1 MSTQSYYKDRLG
13 FDPREAL
20 YDNNNGEV
28 QQHHTSSSSTS
39 INNNHH
45 HQQHQQQ
52 QYHQTIT
59 TTTTHRHSIGGSGG
73 GAVATSS
80 SGGTTIV
87 GKNHHYYNN
96 GGGGGSPGPGNGTV
110 GGGGTSPHNGGG
122 HHHQHHH
129 NNNGEYYHTTPA
141 KRHRQS
147 FTATSPATG
156 SSLNVTSQGGYEDA
170 LTQFKDERDAIQKKT
185 FTKWVNKHLKKA
197 SRRVDDLF
205 EDLRDGHNLLSL
217 LEVLSGEHLPREK
230 GKMRFHM
237 LQNAQ
242 MALDFLRYKKIKLV
256 NIRAEDIVDGNP
268 KLTLG
273 LIWTIILHFQ
283 ISDIVVGQEDN
294 LTAREALLR
303 WARRSTA
310 KYPGVRVNDFTSSWR
325 DGLAFSALIHRNRPD
340 LIDWRESRSRRPR
353 ERLEVA
359 FHVVEKE
366 YGVTRLLDPEDVD
379 TNEPDEKSMITY
391 LSSLYDVFPE
401 PPQMHPL
408 FDMDS
413 QRRVQEYRE
422 QAQQLLYWCREK
434 TSLLQERAFPT
445 TLIELKRLL
454 TDLNRFR
461 TEEVPPRQR
470 DKQHLFS
477 IYKELEKYFE
487 SIGEVDVETELRPE
501 ALEKAWHRLMS
512 ALADRDSILQQEVQR
527 LERLQKIAEKV
538 QREYKHT
545 ETIITKIET
554 RISEESRRI
563 ERLHP
568 VEAKNIVEG
577 LDGDIR
583 HLEQPLQEMNDDC
596 HNLKDGRYPQ
606 ASDLHKKVT
615 KLHQR
620 WSQLRT
626 TFHTSLVQKLSGLS
640 YPVQETTIT
649 KQTRVVTETRQI
661 GTNPY
666 FRDVQEYTEW
676 CQSKLKQLHTSDYGS
691 DLPSAKVELERHQ
704 HEHKVIDQFHSK
716 IAQCERHASN
726 FTGEELQLYRQ
737 RLSQLQ
743 KVYAEL
749 LSTSTKRLSDLDA
762 LVDFLAT
769 ATAELS
775 WLNDR
780 EQIEVSRDWA
790 DKNLDLS
797 AVHRYYE
804 NLMSE
809 LEKREMHFATILD
822 RGEALLVQSHPAS
835 KCIEG
840 HLQALQSQWSWLLQL
855 TLCLEVHLKHATDYH
870 SFFDEVREAE
880 NWLTKRDEILNS
892 KYSQSEFTLDQGESL
907 LRGMQDI
914 REELNAFGETIAQL
928 QHQAT
933 AIVPLKQ
940 RKQPVNRQCTVQSI
954 CSYKQGNISLDKNET
969 CTLLDTSG
977 RVKWRVKTSKGVEGS
992 VHGVCLLLPPPDQEA
1007 IEAAERLKRLF
1018 DRSVALWQKKQLRLR
1033 QNMIFATIKVVKGWD
1048 FEQFLAMGAEQRTA
1062 IRRALNDDA
1071 DKLSKQASR
1080 IFTEQCISLKT
1091 RLEEMARELDH
1102 IILSPMPRDLDS
1114 LEHTVQILEDYKRRL
1129 GGLEPD
1135 LKHLQET
1142 FRTITLKTPAL
1153 KKSLD
1158 NLMDLWKELNTQA
1171 GLHGDRLKLLEGALA
1186 GLEDNEQ
1193 VISDLEGKLSRQLEL
1208 PSTQEGLY
1216 EVYKRLTAIQETI
1229 SSQQPEM
1236 DKMNDSADQLGRM
1249 GVPTKVLGDLKRLH
1263 SNVERLNSRWN
1274 NICGQLAER
1283 MRSVETAIGLM
1294 KNLQTSIVVE
1304 ETWVEKQTEKL
1315 QALPTATS
1323 ARELD
1328 SMLGETVERIPKV
1341 EQVNLTGGRL
1351 IREAKIYDG
1360 KCVHYIDWL
1369 SEVRPSFS
1377 PPRQDLRPANADPG
1391 ATEVYSKRLDTLN
1404 GRFETLLEQLTQR
1417 LKTAIEVN
1425 GADGLRYAESL
1436 HKPLRTYRVEFN
1448 LGRPANNGTE
1458 GNQEVEEDIYT
1469 STYSTS
1475 QITKITNNKLIYDT
1489 IDKNGM
1495 PTTAASQ
1502 LRENGSPT
1510 KAKPTDG
1517 AGYPTNGASSV
1528 QFTEIRSLKR
1538 IQRTSEA
1545 VGTNGDEDGA
1555 ALLGDGDNILNTPG
1569 IIDPTTGR
1577 TLTVGEAIR
1586 LRVLDVR
1593 SGLLNVSTTGE
1604 RISLEEAALR
1614 QLIDPAL
1621 VGKLL
1626 RPGAALDRDGRPLSL
1641 LEVIQKEILE
1651 AENGGSYES
1660 TEKRIKVTTEGINER
1675 QHSGSSRAAI
1685 ADGGGS
1691 GGAAAATVAAT
1702 TASSSSS
1709 QQQQRAVKYST
1720 KEAKS
1725 IVDAIKQGL
1734 VDVTAG
1740 GGGGLYRTPS
1750 GRELSLADAY
1760 ECGYLVRSEAIKIAP
1775 HTLCLA
1781 DALAQGLVDTG
1792 GWVTDRNTGDTF
1804 RLDSA
1809 IERQLIDPHVRE
1821 VVDTKH
1827 DTKVTVAQ
1835 ALEQGIINARTG
1847 RYMNPQTKEKL
1858 TFAEARHR
1866 QLIGKPLTLKDVCDL
1881 QLYDQSERI
1890 ASPTRR
1896 ERVNI
1901 PGAISLGVLDGENV
1915 RSIFKTSGAELLTL
1929 AEAMDQGIVLPFEN
1943 RYRHHETGEL
1953 MTIPEAV
1960 DRGLISSVSI
1970 RSIFNIHGFKDPHSG
1985 EFVSFN
1991 MALAKN
1997 VLRKRDGQF
2006 MLDSGKGVLL
2016 PLGEAVGLGLVRP
2029 EVYEMFNR
2037 AIGVQ
2042 DDRADR
2048 ELSLIEL
2055 VYRDH
2060 IDPKTGFL
2068 LDAARRVLPLEP
2080 AIERKFIT
2088 PEGALLLISLLNI
2101 TLTTETVTKTI
2112 KRYVT
2117 ITHTGEAPE
2126 GQPQVLLSFTEAVRQ
2141 GLIDEQTRTYRDP
2154 ATGNLYSI
2162 QQALNHGL
2170 LLPDTEA
2177 LPEQAAGGAPSG
2189 SGATAPIQ
2197 FETRVVKGANS
2208 RTLNIT
2214 TEYLER
2220 ADSELQTFELP
2231 ANGWPLNEAIERQL
2245 LNPDTGLLVIPGT
2258 DRLVSFEECIKLQ
2271 IINRQSAFV
2280 SDPKTPERRVT
2291 IDRALEKKIL
2301 DPVGRYSARKG
2312 AEPLTMRQA
2321 IEQEYIIFEQ
2331 CLPSVTVADGS
2342 ENRTIQVTKRTGQPD
2357 RVEISNPSA
2366 KNSTLV
2372 EVKVVATPEL
2382 MSPEPLQLAPGVI
2395 YDPSTALVIFAET
2408 GRSDSILGAV
2418 AGGKID
2424 PSLVQLVDPA
2434 NPAGEKLSIAEA
2446 IKRGLIDEQTGEIRT
2461 ASGPIS
2467 MIEAI
2472 QKGLLLVAGAPLV
2485 AAAGAIDSLKLFTD
2499 PVTGE
2504 EIPIELAYERGLI
2517 TRSQLPS
2524 PERAALLRKKLSVE
2538 SRRSSEGITTV
2549 VTKAGSLEYG
2559 QEPKKL
2565 QKMRKCVLRP
2575 KDAAEQGIIDA
2586 DTAQKLEDPALFSN
2600 PSTTLADVLKSGQ
2613 LKGESGRIVDPQ
2625 RGHVLNL
2632 KQAAQRGILDLHG
2645 TNMIF
2650 VPIARCLSLPAL
2662 ETQGLLNPSDSRIYH
2677 PESGQLLTLR
2687 EALLCEIVDPL
2698 AEITVNEQSMPLEQA
2713 ISAGLVDEDRC
2724 TIGGELKIVDAI
2736 DRGLCQPSNYESK
2749 IPPIGM
2755 SLPVVVERGLLDVA
2769 RKEVT
2774 HPISRVPM
2782 PLESALRNDFIMATP
2797 YTPDVDGV
2805 QLLDAIDRGRI
2816 DTTKGTYK
2824 TPLKGTAE
2832 IVDIPLRE
2840 AIDTG
2845 KLIVK
2850 PLPKLIQNL
2859 QANHAVTSVQETVA
2873 AFHTITTKT
2882 VEIQSGY
2889 ALISAN
2895 EVQDLQTGAIMSVD
2909 EAVKQGIMTQP
2920 EETREELTQQEVKI
2934 GLNEALQRGLLDV
2947 TKGTFIHPS
2956 TGEVMSISV
2965 AVDRGFIGSHS
2976 SSEETLNRSP
2986 EMSHKA
2992 IGKVDVAESTPSDSP
3007 KKTVPLEASGQL
3019 GPMSQQPSGTPV
3031 GGVLDRSQVAQSAPS
3046 AVASNSSTA
3055 PSSGSNIGNNIKDAA
3070 KLGLMAVVGAP
3081 VLGGMAIAGAVKK
3094 AFEKK
3099 DKGDTASAAGFE
3111 VVGNIE
3117 EPTVPFVNLATD
3129 EILDPTANQFAQS
3142 QPMVDSSAQKMPAEQ
3157 DTEKAPEA
3165 IEALENVE
3173 QLAKAMVEPVKPE
3186 ENSTVKE
3193 ELKAEVPSTTDGG
3206 AGSKLMDAAKLGLM
3220 AVVGA
3225 PLLAGKAVVDALKS
3239 DKQPAAV
3246 GEVVA
3251 TGVEPTE
3258 RHVTFVERPSERP
3271 ERMTLGEAISQG
3283 KIDPKHCRILV
3294 DDKQMPYT
3302 VEEGLNQGNVR
3313 IYDVVDVL
3321 SKERI
3326 SFVEGEEGDDALV
3339 LDASLTEQRLGELG
3353 VYDVEKGY
3361 FLDPTTGERVSF
3373 RDFIYNAGALIDP
3386 TTIFV
3391 KDLGRNRFERLDVAL
3406 KKHLIDKHT
3415 GHMLDNKTGKKIKF
3429 VECCRRGWIVQREP
3443 AGDEDL
3449 SPTLAEV
3456 IDAGQINPQTGEF
3469 IQNNESIPIAEAL
3482 RAGFIDND
3490 SLSVRDPTDGQI
3502 VPLAVAIEKGIID
3515 LKLGVLFNK
3524 DTQEE
3529 IDLNEAYVKG
3539 YMLEGKRKPISL
3551 EAAVLKGLYNPES
3564 GLILDTITEEMVDV
3578 QQSVDKGIVDPKI
3591 SNVKDTKENTL
3602 VPLQDALDMKL
3613 IDAESGKLKDTAS
3626 DQLMALDVA
3635 VEKNLMDTKHV
3646 THSLIDVLSREF
3658 YNPATGKILD
3668 PANGDESNLKDAIN
3682 TQLVEIDSVLIR
3694 DEARESV
3701 VKCRDAIA
3709 SGLVDDVRGVLT
3721 RPELTLDRAYQKG
3734 YVLSNKKPIS
3744 LADALLRGFYDPTTG
3759 KLLLEDAP
3767 AAVTL
3772 EQAIGQG
3779 EISTND
3785 LIVRDPKSGT
3795 VISLAEAIRSE
3806 LVDPAAGLVV
3816 DSASGLSMGLGEAMD
3831 RGLIVASKRRCSLPD
3846 AVYRGLYDPKSGQ
3859 FSSTTTPERMS
3870 TERAIRR
3877 GLLDPESTIV
3887 TVGGKI
3893 VPFELAIEN
3902 GTVDVRRGTIRDDE
3916 GVRIDFREAFDRGLL
3931 VEVRKPIGLSEAV
3944 LKGIYREGNGKFVHA
3959 FDIGLL
3965 YDRKAPVSLQRAIHQ
3980 GIYDDKTGKF
3990 VEPATG
3996 RKITLQEATR
4006 KFIINPQLPCYF
4018 NERDETMLNLFE
4030 ACRAKLIDRREGVFR
4045 EPGSE
4050 VFIPLSE
4057 ALALGLIVDIES
4069 AGFGLYETLAM
4080 GFYRPQ
4086 TGQIL
4091 HPITGRQITLE
4102 EACDEDI
4109 VSPAASIVKIAST
4122 GRYVRLDEAIE
4133 QGVVDAQ
4140 AGMYNLPEGKVN
4152 LQEARRRGL
4161 IVTNQKLLSLEK
4173 AIKMGLYRGD
4183 EGGFV
4188 EPSSGDLLNL
4198 QEALDAG
4205 LLDFETTVYKDAI
4218 TGQDKPLRAA
4228 MHQAD
4233 IDVDKG
4239 KVLDRK
4245 NDRAY
4250 NFDVAFGKGLLVT
4263 VNRPITGKIL
4273 ERKES
4278 IDNLLQESPIGRG
4291 PKEMSLQDAL
4301 RHDLLSLEVSVVRD
4315 PRTGLFVP
4323 LRQALQDGVLQ
4334 EGARATVDPKL
4345 LFFTFDNDCVV
4356 YVREPLSFDRAV
4368 ECQLLDLT
4376 TGRFLSVPSAS
4387 TAQPGPAPSSEPSA
4401 ATITLRDAIVQ
4412 GLIDPESVLL
4422 KDGAKR
4428 KLLHLPEAFRKG
4440 LIEPEKSNVLDT
4452 ASSKL
4457 VPLQAAVETGLLT
4470 TPRRA
4475 FGLLEAL
4482 DYQLYA
4488 PAEGNFRDP
4497 FHHAAPARTL
4507 TATIEAGLIDPST
4520 TVVRDSVG
4528 KGSAI
4533 VPLASAIASG
4543 LVDAARGHY
4552 HGDDREPIDLVQ
4564 AREKGYLLLAEQRQA
4579 VIEKFALCEDHL
4591 AKLLEWITRVEQD
4604 IAAVGGPKERV
4615 DDLRN
4620 QINSLKQIKE
4630 DIDGQSRPVASCLD
4644 QVRQLVLTGGDV
4656 LSAPEVAALETSG
4669 RELRARVDKAQD
4681 RTGKLLRRLG
4691 AARDEL
4697 GKLRT
4702 ELDTFSSW
4710 LQSSRR
4716 TLEDK
4721 ESTLSDLHNLP
4732 SQSDTVKE
4740 FHSDVI
4746 AHQADLRFIT
4756 MSAQKFVDECK
4767 DYLGVL
4773 NDFRTTLPDRLP
4785 HIEQISSSDSPI
4797 RQEVSL
4803 VTAQYRDLL
4812 NRANVLLDRLAG
4824 LGNRQRDYQESL
4836 EKVRSWLRDV
4846 QPRVSSV
4853 LSDPIAADPQSVQDQ
4868 MNQTK
4873 ALQSE
4878 FLSQGRLLDNVQHS
4892 LDALL
4897 KSLAGRLSPSE
4908 VSALEIPV
4916 EEVKDKYSQLLE
4928 ALGDRSKL
4936 LDTALVQSQGVQ
4948 DALDGLAVWINQSEE
4963 KFKLQNRPASLIK
4976 DRLNEQV
4983 REHRGLLNDLESH
4996 RTSLESVTLSAQELM
5011 ATPSNTRLAKR
5022 IESNLS
5028 DVTGRFEKLLDKALK
5043 RGEFLEDTMSQLTKF
5058 LNDSSNLEHEL
5069 TALNEALEGREL
5081 ASLPAEV
5088 FAQRMVELS
5097 RAKEDL
5103 RPQYE
5108 ATVRLGKDLVAKRDV
5123 TDTGVV
5129 RDLVK
5134 VLENL
5139 WKTTV
5144 TTLEEK
5150 LKLSKQKAEQ
5160 LHAYENLKDQVLVW
5174 LSSIETRT
5182 NNLAPVAVDVDAIKF
5197 QIEEV
5202 RPLVKEHREY
5212 GVTIDRVNDLGAQYD
5227 ALIRPDSPTR
5237 KRSVYSPIKR
5247 SNVSPMRRMSGDAR
5261 SPSPTKG
5268 GPSPLSP
5275 ASGSSGFGSRRSSQD
5290 GFQLTDLTPIQQQ
5303 LTEINNRYS
5312 LVGARLNDRQNEL
5325 DSVRD
5330 EVRKHQENLKTLAS
5344 FLDKIHRQVPRDVI
5358 GNKEEADRCNKQA
5371 RKILEEMYERQSLL
5385 DSTKAQVKD
5394 LLKRKPDVQG
5404 AERLRAELDTV
5415 ADRWKNLNDL
5425 CKDRITFSEHLRDFL
5440 DTHDNLNTWLAA
5452 KERMLTVLGPISS
5465 DPRMVQSQV
5474 QQVQVLREE
5483 FRGQQPQLNHLQEVG
5498 NAVLEHLRESSPEG
5512 QAVSTKLRNVQKKW
5526 DELVARLDERAQ
5538 SLGAAADSSK
5548 EFDAGLNRLREAL
5561 QTISD
5566 NLDSL
5571 PTDRDHQ
5578 ETLRKI
5584 ENLERQLEGQR
5595 PLLADSEAAA
5605 ETLCRVLSDPVSRA
5619 DVNARVAAVGKQYQ
5633 TLQKKLDMR
5642 KAETDAALR
5651 DGRQFAETCAKT
5663 LGWLSG
5669 ELGNLTD
5676 RLLVSAHRPT
5686 LQHQIDTHEPVYR
5699 EVMGREHEVIMLLNK
5714 GRDLQDRPGQTT
5726 DRGMQ
5731 RDLEKIAQQWD
5742 RLRSAADDAAALRK
5756 PLQSVRKLAGEIAA
5770 EARAAGGDGD
5780 HLKSEV
5786 DGISDRIE
5794 DLHARL
5800 DDRCGELQS
5809 AATAVS
5815 QFNDQVKLLGVDL
5828 NDLEQQV
5835 DSLHPP
5841 AREIKVVL
5849 NQLDEVA
5856 GILGKIDRAA
5866 SNVSEVERAGEQ
5878 LVDCGFAPDTAQTR
5892 DQIGTLRKQLGRLE
5906 NRARD
5911 HDDALQRALKA
5922 LEKFYDLHQHTQ
5934 EDLGDVSDQLKKM
5947 KPVSSE
5953 LEQIRHQQEDFRR
5966 FRQRVVEP
5974 LTGKIDELNRL
5985 GQDLIRSAQGG
5996 VPTALLEK
6004 DLEKINDR
6012 WNDLKEKMNERER
6025 RLDVGLLQ
6033 SGKFQEALDGLS
6045 EWLKVTEEMVANQKP
6060 PSADYKVVKA
6070 QLADQPFLMKMLS
6083 DRQETMASMFELGQ
6097 EVAAGCDAS
6106 EKAAIERQLKELMR
6120 RLDDLTDAAQRRTHD
6135 LEQAMHVA
6143 KQFQDQ
6149 LIPLTKWL
6157 DGAERAVKAMELVP
6171 TDEEKIQARI
6181 REHEQLHDEILSKK
6195 PDFTELADIAAQLME
6210 LVGDDEAVT
6219 LSEKV
6224 KNTTDRYTDLVAVM
6238 ETLKE
6243 LQEAL
6248 QTQEPPAAQP
6258 QAIQKQQVALQ
6269 EIRQEIDQTKPEV
6282 EQVRRTGS
6290 NLMSL
6295 CGEPDKPE
6303 VKKHIE
6309 DLDNAWDNIT
6319 ALYAK
6324 REENLIDAMEKAME
6338 FHETLQN
6345 LLSFLKRAEERFQN
6359 LGPLGSDI
6367 EAVKKQIEQL
6377 KHFKDDVDPHM
6388 VEVEALN
6395 RQAVE
6400 LTERTSAEQAGAIR
6414 EPLNAV
6420 NRRWENLLRGMVERQ
6435 KQLEHALLHLGQFQ
6449 HALNELLVWINKTD
6463 ANLDELKP
6471 IPGDPQLLEVELA
6484 KLKVLANDI
6493 HAHQSSVDT
6502 LNDAGRKL
6510 IENDRGSLEA
6520 STTQDKLQQLN
6531 KQWRDLLQKA
6541 ADRQHELE
6549 ESLREAQAFTAEI
6562 QDLLGWLGDVDA
6574 VISASKPVG
6583 GLPET
6588 ASEQLER
6595 FMEVYNELEENRAKV
6610 ETLIAQGQEYVRKQT
6625 QLQVSA
6631 SNLQHTLRTLKQR
6644 WDAVVSRASD
6654 KKIKLEIALK
6664 EATEFHDALQAFVEW
6679 LTQAEKQLSS
6689 ASAVS
6694 RVLETIQQQMEE
6706 HKVLQKDVSIHRES
6720 MLLLDKKGTH
6730 LKYFSQKQDLESDLD
6745 KRSAQMQSVMKTGLE
6760 LERSD
6765 ETRETS
6771 KHLKEM
6777 QRLWDDVQDLS
6788 GRRKSRLD
6796 VALKEAERLHKSV
6809 HMLLEWLS
6817 EAEQKLRF
6825 AAAAPDDESQAKDL
6839 LDTHAKFMKELR
6851 EKEYDKEDTIGLANS
6866 ILGKAHPD
6874 AIPIIKNW
6882 ISIIQSRWDEISQ
6895 WAISRQT
6902 KLEQHLKDLQD
6913 LDESI
6918 EELLAW
6924 LAGLEATLLNLET
6937 EPLPDEIPPLEVLIA
6952 DHKEFME
6959 NTARR
6964 QGEVDRACKPRQP
6977 PPGLKETRKPSR
6989 GVLKTPIKG
6998 SQADLREHSPDYST
7012 LGRKQR
7018 FGSRDQGL
7026 NSRRTSRATQS
7037 PGRETQT
7044 PERDRLPHYGPRFS
7058 TSNQADTELRSPRAK
7073 LLWEKWRYVWMLA
7086 WERQRRLHDHMLY
7099 LQDVERV
7106 RQFSWEEWRKRF
7118 LKFMNHKKSRL
7129 TDLFRKM
7136 DKDNNG
7142 LIPREVFIDGIIG
7155 TKFDTSKLEMGAVA
7169 DLFDRNGEGL
7179 IDWQEFIAALRP
7191 DWQDRKPK
7199 TEADKIH
7206 DEVKRLVMLC
7216 TCRQKFRVFQVGE
7229 GKYRFGDSQKLR
7241 LVRILRSTVMVRVGG
7256 GWVALDEFLV
7266 KNDPCRAKGRT
7277 NIELREQF
7285 ILADGVSQS
7294 MAAFKPR
7301 MSGSAGSGSNQT
7313 SSPIPTQ
7320 GPIVKVRERSAKS
7333 ISMSRPSRSSLSA
7346 STPDSLSDNESGIG
7360 TPGRFQTPSRK
7371 SSVPASRS
7379 QMTPGGSRA
7388 NSRPSSRPASRAGS
7402 KPPSRHGSTLSLDS
7416 TDDATPSRIPT
7427 RRLTQ
7432 TSTPRPSR
7440 LSVGSVSGRTGTTT
7454 TTTTNGVSSRTASG
7468 AASPAPTRNGG
7479 MSRSSSIPTLIG
7491 LPNSS
7496 QPRSRIPVRQTSNV
7510 SNSSSATGKTSGAST
7525 PSGMQTPRRTSVEP
7539 GTAPPRPESR
7549 NSRGTTPSEKRAP
7562 FRL

>member
-1 MSTQSYYKDRLG
+1 MSHQEQKKGKKSKSRSKRKDSG
-13 FDPREAL
+13 IFSNASSASATTTAT
-20 YDNNNGEV
+20 
-28 QQHHTSSSSTS
+28 TSS
-39 INNNHH
+39 
-45 HQQHQQQ
+45 
-52 QYHQTIT
+52 
-59 TTTTHRHSIGGSGG
+59 
-73 GAVATSS
+73 ASS
-80 SGGTTIV
+80 S
-87 GKNHHYYNN
+87 
-96 GGGGGSPGPGNGTV
+96 
-110 GGGGTSPHNGGG
+110 
-122 HHHQHHH
+122 
-129 NNNGEYYHTTPA
+129 
-141 KRHRQS
+141 
-147 FTATSPATG
+147 AT
-156 SSLNVTSQGGYEDA
+156 
-170 LTQFKDERDAIQKKT
+170 
-185 FTKWVNKHLKKA
+185 
-197 SRRVDDLF
+197 
-205 EDLRDGHNLLSL
+205 
-217 LEVLSGEHLPREK
+217 
-230 GKMRFHM
+230 M
-237 LQNAQ
+237 
-242 MALDFLRYKKIKLV
+242 
-256 NIRAEDIVDGNP
+256 
-268 KLTLG
+268 
-273 LIWTIILHFQ
+273 
-283 ISDIVVGQEDN
+283 
-294 LTAREALLR
+294 
-303 WARRSTA
+303 
-310 KYPGVRVNDFTSSWR
+310 
-325 DGLAFSALIHRNRPD
+325 
-340 LIDWRESRSRRPR
+340 
-353 ERLEVA
+353 
-359 FHVVEKE
+359 
-366 YGVTRLLDPEDVD
+366 
-379 TNEPDEKSMITY
+379 
-391 LSSLYDVFPE
+391 
-401 PPQMHPL
+401 
-408 FDMDS
+408 
-413 QRRVQEYRE
+413 
-422 QAQQLLYWCREK
+422 
-434 TSLLQERAFPT
+434 
-445 TLIELKRLL
+445 
-454 TDLNRFR
+454 
-461 TEEVPPRQR
+461 
-470 DKQHLFS
+470 
-477 IYKELEKYFE
+477 
-487 SIGEVDVETELRPE
+487 
-501 ALEKAWHRLMS
+501 
-512 ALADRDSILQQEVQR
+512 
-527 LERLQKIAEKV
+527 
-538 QREYKHT
+538 
-545 ETIITKIET
+545 
-554 RISEESRRI
+554 
-563 ERLHP
+563 
-568 VEAKNIVEG
+568 
-577 LDGDIR
+577 
-583 HLEQPLQEMNDDC
+583 
-596 HNLKDGRYPQ
+596 
-606 ASDLHKKVT
+606 
-615 KLHQR
+615 
-620 WSQLRT
+620 
-626 TFHTSLVQKLSGLS
+626 
-640 YPVQETTIT
+640 
-649 KQTRVVTETRQI
+649 
-661 GTNPY
+661 
-666 FRDVQEYTEW
+666 
-676 CQSKLKQLHTSDYGS
+676 
-691 DLPSAKVELERHQ
+691 
-704 HEHKVIDQFHSK
+704 
-716 IAQCERHASN
+716 
-726 FTGEELQLYRQ
+726 
-737 RLSQLQ
+737 
-743 KVYAEL
+743 
-749 LSTSTKRLSDLDA
+749 TKRLREINEC
-762 LVDFLAT
+762 VYEYDF
-769 ATAELS
+769 S
-775 WLNDR
+775 
-780 EQIEVSRDWA
+780 
-790 DKNLDLS
+790 
-797 AVHRYYE
+797 YE
-804 NLMSE
+804 
-809 LEKREMHFATILD
+809 
-822 RGEALLVQSHPAS
+822 
-835 KCIEG
+835 
-840 HLQALQSQWSWLLQL
+840 
-855 TLCLEVHLKHATDYH
+855 
-870 SFFDEVREAE
+870 
-880 NWLTKRDEILNS
+880 
-892 KYSQSEFTLDQGESL
+892 
-907 LRGMQDI
+907 
-914 REELNAFGETIAQL
+914 
-928 QHQAT
+928 
-933 AIVPLKQ
+933 
-940 RKQPVNRQCTVQSI
+940 
-954 CSYKQGNISLDKNET
+954 
-969 CTLLDTSG
+969 
-977 RVKWRVKTSKGVEGS
+977 
-992 VHGVCLLLPPPDQEA
+992 
-1007 IEAAERLKRLF
+1007 
-1018 DRSVALWQKKQLRLR
+1018 
-1033 QNMIFATIKVVKGWD
+1033 
-1048 FEQFLAMGAEQRTA
+1048 
-1062 IRRALNDDA
+1062 
-1071 DKLSKQASR
+1071 
-1080 IFTEQCISLKT
+1080 
-1091 RLEEMARELDH
+1091 
-1102 IILSPMPRDLDS
+1102 
-1114 LEHTVQILEDYKRRL
+1114 
-1129 GGLEPD
+1129 
-1135 LKHLQET
+1135 
-1142 FRTITLKTPAL
+1142 FR
-1153 KKSLD
+1153 
-1158 NLMDLWKELNTQA
+1158 
-1171 GLHGDRLKLLEGALA
+1171 
-1186 GLEDNEQ
+1186 
-1193 VISDLEGKLSRQLEL
+1193 
-1208 PSTQEGLY
+1208 
-1216 EVYKRLTAIQETI
+1216 
-1229 SSQQPEM
+1229 
-1236 DKMNDSADQLGRM
+1236 
-1249 GVPTKVLGDLKRLH
+1249 
-1263 SNVERLNSRWN
+1263 
-1274 NICGQLAER
+1274 
-1283 MRSVETAIGLM
+1283 
-1294 KNLQTSIVVE
+1294 
-1304 ETWVEKQTEKL
+1304 
-1315 QALPTATS
+1315 
-1323 ARELD
+1323 
-1328 SMLGETVERIPKV
+1328 
-1341 EQVNLTGGRL
+1341 
-1351 IREAKIYDG
+1351 
-1360 KCVHYIDWL
+1360 
-1369 SEVRPSFS
+1369 
-1377 PPRQDLRPANADPG
+1377 
-1391 ATEVYSKRLDTLN
+1391 
-1404 GRFETLLEQLTQR
+1404 
-1417 LKTAIEVN
+1417 
-1425 GADGLRYAESL
+1425 RYAESL

-1448 LGRPANNGTE
+1448 LGRPTKNGTE
-1458 GNQEVEEDIYT
+1458 GHQEIEEDIYT

-1489 IDKNGM
+1489 IDNNGVGM
-1495 PTTAASQ
+1495 PTTASQ

-1517 AGYPTNGASSV
+1517 SYPTNGASSV

-1545 VGTNGDEDGA
+1545 VGTNNGPDEDE
-1555 ALLGDGDNILNTPG
+1555 LGGDNILNTPG

-1586 LRVLDVR
+1586 MRVLDVR

-1614 QLIDPAL
+1614 KLIDPEL

-1626 RPGAALDRDGRPLSL
+1626 RPGAAVDRDGRPMSL

-1660 TEKRIKVTTEGINER
+1660 TEKRIKVTTEGINE
-1675 QHSGSSRAAI
+1675 QHRSGSSYSRTAT
-1685 ADGGGS
+1685 DDGGGGGS
-1691 GGAAAATVAAT
+1691 GGVAA
-1702 TASSSSS
+1702 ASSSTSS
-1709 QQQQRAVKYST
+1709 QQRAVKYNT

-1734 VDVTAG
+1734 VDATAG
-1740 GGGGLYRTPS
+1740 GVGLYRTPS
-1750 GRELSLADAY
+1750 GRELSLAEAY

-1781 DALAQGLVDTG
+1781 DALAQGLVDNG

-1809 IERQLIDPHVRE
+1809 IERKLIDPHVRE
-1821 VVDTKH
+1821 IVDTKH

-1858 TFAEARHR
+1858 TFAEARQR

-1881 QLYDQSERI
+1881 QLYDQSDRI

-1901 PGAISLGVLDGENV
+1901 PGAISLGVLDGEHV
-1915 RSIFKTSGAELLTL
+1915 RSIFKSSGAELLTL
-1929 AEAMDQGIVLPFEN
+1929 AEAMDQGIILPFEN
-1943 RYRHHETGEL
+1943 RYKHHETGEL

-1997 VLRKRDGQF
+1997 VLRKRDGRF
-2006 MLDSGKGVLL
+2006 MLDSGKGVLISL
-2016 PLGEAVGLGLVRP
+2016 EDAVGQGLVRP

-2042 DDRADR
+2042 DETAPGR
-2048 ELSLIEL
+2048 EITLLEL

-2068 LDAARRVLPLEP
+2068 LDDARRVLPLEP

-2112 KRYVT
+2112 KRYIT
-2117 ITHTGEAPE
+2117 ITHTGETPE
-2126 GQPQVLLSFTEAVRQ
+2126 TQPQVLLSFTEAVRQ

-2154 ATGNLYSI
+2154 ATGNLYSV

-2177 LPEQAAGGAPSG
+2177 MPNNAEVPTSGGVPMVK
-2189 SGATAPIQ
+2189 
-2197 FETRVVKGANS
+2197 FETRVIKGANNRS
-2208 RTLNIT
+2208 LNIT

-2220 ADSELQTFELP
+2220 ADSEMQTFELP

-2245 LNPDTGLLVIPGT
+2245 LNPDTGLLIIPGT
-2258 DRLVSFEECIKLQ
+2258 DRMVSFEECIKLQ

-2280 SDPKTPERRVT
+2280 SDPKNPERRVT

-2301 DPVGRYSARKG
+2301 DPVGRYAMRKN

-2331 CLPSVTVADGS
+2331 CLPGSSTVSDGS
-2342 ENRTIQVTKRTGQPD
+2342 DNRTIQITKRSGQPD
-2357 RVEISNPSA
+2357 RVEISTSSG
-2366 KNSTLV
+2366 KNATMV
-2372 EVKVVATPEL
+2372 EVKIAPTPEL
-2382 MSPEPLQLAPGVI
+2382 MSPEPLQLAPGII

-2408 GRSDSILGAV
+2408 GRSDSIVGAV
-2418 AGGKID
+2418 ASGKID
-2424 PSLVQLVDPA
+2424 PSLVQLVDPSSA
-2434 NPAGEKLSIAEA
+2434 NGEKLSIADA

-2461 ASGPIS
+2461 ANGPIS

-2504 EIPIELAYERGLI
+2504 EMPIELAYERGLI

-2524 PERAALLRKKLSVE
+2524 PERAALLKKKLSVE

-2549 VTKAGSLEYG
+2549 VTKAGPQKFD

-2575 KDAAEQGIIDA
+2575 KDAADQGIIDQE
-2586 DTAQKLEDPALFSN
+2586 TARKLEDPTLFSN
-2600 PSTTLADVLKSGQ
+2600 ANTTLADVLKNGQ
-2613 LKGESGRIVDPQ
+2613 LNGESGKIVDPQ

-2632 KQAAQRGILDLHG
+2632 NQAIQRGMLDLRG

-2650 VPIARCLSLPAL
+2650 IPIARCLSLPAL

-2677 PESGQLLTLR
+2677 PEAGQLLTLR

-2698 AEITVNEQSMPLEQA
+2698 AEVTINGQTMPLEQA
-2713 ISAGLVDEDRC
+2713 ISAGFVNEDRC
-2724 TIGGELKIVDAI
+2724 TLSGDMKIADAI
-2736 DRGLCQPSNYESK
+2736 DRGLCHTMNYSSK

-2755 SLPVVVERGLLDVA
+2755 SLPVVVERGLLDVE

-2782 PLESALRNDFIMATP
+2782 PLEVALKNDFIMATP
-2797 YTPDVDGV
+2797 YTPDVDGI
-2805 QLLDAIDRGRI
+2805 QLVDAIDQGRI
-2816 DTTKGTYK
+2816 NTTNCSFRVPIKGT
-2824 TPLKGTAE
+2824 TDVE
-2832 IVDIPLRE
+2832 EIPLRE
-2840 AIDTG
+2840 AIDSG

-2889 ALISAN
+2889 ALISVN
-2895 EVQDLQTGAIMSVD
+2895 EVQDLQTGAIMSVE
-2909 EAVKQGIMTQP
+2909 EAYKQGIISKP
-2920 EETREELTQQEVKI
+2920 EETREEHMQQEVKI
-2934 GLNEALQRGLLDV
+2934 GLNEALLRGLLDV
-2947 TKGTFIHPS
+2947 TKGTFIHPTS
-2956 TGEVMSISV
+2956 GEVMSISV

-2986 EMSHKA
+2986 EMSHKTM
-2992 IGKVDVAESTPSDSP
+2992 GKLEVSESTPSDSP
-3007 KKTVPLEASGQL
+3007 QKLVDKESK
-3019 GPMSQQPSGTPV
+3019 PMSLTSVPEMVERKDTGTI
-3031 GGVLDRSQVAQSAPS
+3031 
-3046 AVASNSSTA
+3046 A
-3055 PSSGSNIGNNIKDAA
+3055 PSSVANSAPNGGSNIGSNIKDAA

-3099 DKGDTASAAGFE
+3099 DKDDSASAAGFE

-3129 EILDPTANQFAQS
+3129 SIVEPDVKQIS
-3142 QPMVDSSAQKMPAEQ
+3142 QAKNSGLAPEDSVQKSSVEVV
-3157 DTEKAPEA
+3157 TEKAPEA
-3165 IEALENVE
+3165 LDEFDPLNKNNVEQFVVDNVDMTPSKPVQSEKHADKNDKQTTLDKVTPSREDQLLAEKKELKPEKDKLSQFLDAEKSASPIAQTPQALDNSTKRVETQSKITQETPSLEPDQTTLPSESVADLQETTELKVSDENAKKSIDAEVPTKNDAIPVE
-3173 QLAKAMVEPVKPE
+3173 QLATGTVPEMEKDSDPKTKTSTANIEEDKLVSISEVSVISDSKIVDELTSQSLEKDDPQSSPAAALSIDSSKNVQESIALSDPSKSSTDIENTVIAKPS
-3186 ENSTVKE
+3186 N
-3193 ELKAEVPSTTDGG
+3193 VPTGVPEGESDLRSVTDVPFSGQQSNVPTDASTTTG
-3206 AGSKLMDAAKLGLM
+3206 AGSKIMDVAKLGLM

-3239 DKQPAAV
+3239 DKQTASGNEVAAS
-3246 GEVVA
+3246 GTEVS
-3251 TGVEPTE
+3251 E
-3258 RHVTFVERPSERP
+3258 RHVTFVDRPVERP

-3283 KIDPKHCRILV
+3283 KIDPKHCRIMV

-3302 VEEGLNQGNVR
+3302 VEEGLNKGNVR

-3326 SFVEGEEGDDALV
+3326 SFVEGEEGDDTLV
-3339 LDASLTEQRLGELG
+3339 LDASLTEQRLAELG

-3361 FLDPTTGERVSF
+3361 FLDPTTGEPVSF

-3386 TTIFV
+3386 STIFV

-3415 GHMLDNKTGKKIKF
+3415 GHMLDNKTGKKVKF

-3626 DQLMALDVA
+3626 DELVPLDVA

-3646 THSLIDVLSREF
+3646 TRSLIDVLSREF
-3658 YNPATGKILD
+3658 YNPATGKILN
-3668 PANGDESNLKDAIN
+3668 PANGNESNLKDAIN

-3694 DEARESV
+3694 DESRESV

-3734 YVLSNKKPIS
+3734 YVLSNKKPIP

-3759 KLLLEDAP
+3759 KLLLEDATSP
-3767 AAVTL
+3767 VTL
-3772 EQAIGQG
+3772 EQAIAKG

-3795 VISLAEAIRSE
+3795 VISLAEAIRTE
-3806 LVDPAAGLVV
+3806 LVDPKAGSVV
-3816 DSASGLSMGLGEAMD
+3816 DSASGLTMGLAEAMD

-3902 GTVDVRRGTIRDDE
+3902 GTVDVRRGTIRDDD

-3944 LKGIYREGNGKFVHA
+3944 LKGIYREGNGKFVEPKTGKKLTLDQAIAGKLIDPHSVQVRDPTTGYYKDLDLNEAIATQFIDGENSKVQHGEGWITLKHA

-3990 VEPATG
+3990 IEPATG

-4091 HPITGRQITLE
+4091 HPITGRQISLE
-4102 EACDEDI
+4102 EACAEDI
-4109 VSPAASIVKIAST
+4109 VSPAASIVKLAST

-4133 QGVVDAQ
+4133 QRVIDAQ
-4140 AGMYNLPEGKVN
+4140 AGMYMLPDGKID

-4173 AIKMGLYRGD
+4173 AIKMGLYRAD
-4183 EGGFV
+4183 AGGFV
-4188 EPSSGDLLNL
+4188 EPSSDDLLNL

-4205 LLDFETTVYKDAI
+4205 LLDFETTVYKDAV

-4228 MHQAD
+4228 MDHAD
-4233 IDVDKG
+4233 IDVEKG

-4250 NFDVAFGKGLLVT
+4250 NFDVAFSKGLLVT
-4263 VNRPITGKIL
+4263 INRPITGKIL
-4273 ERKES
+4273 GRKES
-4278 IDNLLQESPIGRG
+4278 IDNLLQESPIGKG

-4301 RHDLLSLEVSVVRD
+4301 RHDLLSLEMSVVRD

-4323 LRQALQDGVLQ
+4323 LRQALHDGVLQ
-4334 EGARATVDPKL
+4334 ESARATIDPKL

-4368 ECQLLDLT
+4368 ELQLLDLS
-4376 TGRFLSVPSAS
+4376 TGRFLPPS
-4387 TAQPGPAPSSEPSA
+4387 TTTQPDRDNLPPA
-4401 ATITLRDAIVQ
+4401 ITLRDAIVQ

-4422 KDGAKR
+4422 KDGAKH

-4457 VPLQAAVETGLLT
+4457 VPLQTAVETGLLT
-4470 TPRRA
+4470 TPRRS
-4475 FGLLEAL
+4475 FGLFEAL

-4488 PAEGNFRDP
+4488 PADGNFRDP
-4497 FHHAAPARTL
+4497 FHHTAPARTL
-4507 TATIEAGLIDPST
+4507 TATIEAGLVDPST

-4533 VPLASAIASG
+4533 VPLASAISSG
-4543 LVDAARGHY
+4543 LVDATRGRY
-4552 HGDDREPIDLVQ
+4552 HGDDRESIDLVQ

-4656 LSAPEVAALETSG
+4656 LSTPEVAALETSG

-4702 ELDTFSSW
+4702 ELDAFSSW

-4721 ESTLSDLHNLP
+4721 ESTLSDLNNLP
-4732 SQSDTVKE
+4732 SQSDSVKE

-4767 DYLGVL
+4767 DYLAVL

-4812 NRANVLLDRLAG
+4812 NRANALLDRLAG

-4846 QPRVSSV
+4846 QPRVNSV
-4853 LSDPIAADPQSVQDQ
+4853 ISDPIAADPQSVQDQ

-4878 FLSQGRLLDNVQHS
+4878 FLSQGRLLDNVQHC

-4963 KFKLQNRPASLIK
+4963 KFKVQNRPASLIK

-5043 RGEFLEDTMSQLTKF
+5043 RGEFLEDTLSQLSKF
-5058 LNDSSNLEHEL
+5058 LNDSSNLEQEL
-5069 TALNEALEGREL
+5069 TALNDALEGREL
-5081 ASLPAEV
+5081 VSLPAEV
-5088 FAQRMVELS
+5088 LAQRMVELS
-5097 RAKEDL
+5097 RLKEDL

-5108 ATVRLGKDLVAKRDV
+5108 ATVRLGKDLIAKRDV

-5139 WKTTV
+5139 WKTMDTK
-5144 TTLEEK
+5144 LDDK

-5182 NNLAPVAVDVDAIKF
+5182 NNLAPVAVDVDAIKY

-5247 SNVSPMRRMSGDAR
+5247 SNVSPMRRLSGEAR

-5330 EVRKHQENLKTLAS
+5330 EVRKHQDNLKTLAS

-5404 AERLRAELDTV
+5404 AERLRSELDAV

-5498 NAVLEHLRESSPEG
+5498 SAVLEQLRESSPEG

-5526 DELVARLDERAQ
+5526 DDLVARLDERAQ

-5619 DVNARVAAVGKQYQ
+5619 DVNARVSAVGKQYQ

-5686 LQHQIDTHEPVYR
+5686 LQHQIDTHEPIYR

-5714 GRDLQDRPGQTT
+5714 GRDLQDKPGQTT
-5726 DRGMQ
+5726 DRAMQ

-5742 RLRSAADDAAALRK
+5742 RLRSAAVDRHSRLQTCMEHCKKHAAASEAFLSWLRGAEDKLAMLKPGLLKKQQLDQQLRDLQTFRSDVWKRSGEYETCRSLGETFIGACDVDKEAIKAELQDMKDRWERLNNELLARAQTLETCAKRLGDFNEELRDLDHAVGRCEDRLAAHDALGGAAKDPKLLERVRAIKDDATTLRK
-5756 PLQSVRKLAGEIAA
+5756 PLQSVRKLAGEIAG
-5770 EARAAGGDGD
+5770 EARAAGGDAD

-5815 QFNDQVKLLGVDL
+5815 QFNDKVKLLGVDL

-5849 NQLDEVA
+5849 NQLDEVT
-5856 GILGKIDRAA
+5856 GILNKIDRVA
-5866 SNVSEVERAGEQ
+5866 SHVSEVERAGEQ

-5934 EDLGDVSDQLKKM
+5934 EDLGEVSDQLKKM

-5953 LEQIRHQQEDFRR
+5953 LEQIRHQQDDLRR

-5996 VPTALLEK
+5996 VPTTALEK

-6012 WNDLKEKMNERER
+6012 WNELKEKLNERER

-6083 DRQETMASMFELGQ
+6083 DRQETMASLFDLGQ

-6120 RLDDLTDAAQRRTHD
+6120 RLDDLTEAAQRRTHD

-6224 KNTTDRYTDLVAVM
+6224 KNTTDRYTDLVVASENIGHVLNESRQGLRHLVLTYQDLVSWMEKTENKLQRFKIIPVHTEKLLDQMDALVVLNEEIASHSPDVESTVVAGSELMKHISSDEALQLKDKLDSLQRRYGELTTKGGDLLKHAQDALPLVQQFHNSHLHLVNWMQAAESSLAAGDANENDIARLEAELTDIRPLLEQVNSIGPQLCQISPGEGASTIEGIVTRDNRRFEAIVEQIQRKAERLHLSKQRSNEVTADIDELLEWFRDMDATLRDADPPAMTPKLVRTQLQEHRSINDDISSQKGRVRDVTAAAKKVLRESQPNDNMIALREKLEDLKEVVETVASLCSNRLSVLEQALPLSEHFADSHTGLATWLNDMEHQISMLSMPALRPDQIAIQQDKNERLTQSIAEHKPLLDKLNKTGEALMALVADDDAAKIGEILDSDNARYAALRTELRDRQNALDQALQESSQFSDKLEGMLRALQNTAEQANQADPISAHPPKIRDQIEENVALVQDIDKRGEAFAAVQRAASDVISKATNQSDPAVRDIKKKLDKLNALWGDLQKTTSKRGTALNDTLGVAEKFWKEMQAVM

-6243 LQEAL
+6243 LQDAL

-6309 DLDNAWDNIT
+6309 DLDHAWDNIT

-6345 LLSFLKRAEERFQN
+6345 LLNFLARAEDRFQK

-6541 ADRQHELE
+6541 SDRQHELE

-6595 FMEVYNELEENRAKV
+6595 FMEVYNELEDNRAKV

-6694 RVLETIQQQMEE
+6694 RVLEMIQQQMEE

-6730 LKYFSQKQDLESDLD
+6730 LKYFSQKQDVILIKNLLVSVQHRWERVVAKAAERTRALDHGYKEAREFHDAWVQLTGWLKETEKTLDTLAEESSNDAVKIKKHLEKLREIQRNLQSKESFYDSTMRNGKGLMDRAPKSDEPVLSKMMSELKDSWKRVCQKSVERQRKFEEALLLSGQFADALQALLDWLRKTKARLAEDGPVHGDLDTVTTLVEHHRQLESDLD

-6765 ETRETS
+6765 ESRETS
-6771 KHLKEM
+6771 KNLKEM

-6788 GRRKSRLD
+6788 SRRKSRLD

-6839 LDTHAKFMKELR
+6839 LDIHAKFMKELR

-6989 GVLKTPIKG
+6989 GVLKTPI
-6998 SQADLREHSPDYST
+6998 
-7012 LGRKQR
+7012 
-7018 FGSRDQGL
+7018 
-7026 NSRRTSRATQS
+7026 
-7037 PGRETQT
+7037 
-7044 PERDRLPHYGPRFS
+7044 
-7058 TSNQADTELRSPRAK
+7058 NQADTELRSPRAK

-7266 KNDPCRAKGRT
+7266 KNDPCRVALVLPLPNPNDPRQHEACCPLCKQP
-7277 NIELREQF
+7277 EL
-7285 ILADGVSQS
+7285 
-7294 MAAFKPR
+7294 
-7301 MSGSAGSGSNQT
+7301 
-7313 SSPIPTQ
+7313 
-7320 GPIVKVRERSAKS
+7320 
-7333 ISMSRPSRSSLSA
+7333 
-7346 STPDSLSDNESGIG
+7346 
-7360 TPGRFQTPSRK
+7360 
-7371 SSVPASRS
+7371 
-7379 QMTPGGSRA
+7379 
-7388 NSRPSSRPASRAGS
+7388 
-7402 KPPSRHGSTLSLDS
+7402 LSLRQLLLWQRKKFQFADHGGG
-7416 TDDATPSRIPT
+7416 
-7427 RRLTQ
+7427 
-7432 TSTPRPSR
+7432 PRYIF
-7440 LSVGSVSGRTGTTT
+7440 L
-7454 TTTTNGVSSRTASG
+7454 N
-7468 AASPAPTRNGG
+7468 
-7479 MSRSSSIPTLIG
+7479 
-7491 LPNSS
+7491 
-7496 QPRSRIPVRQTSNV
+7496 
-7510 SNSSSATGKTSGAST
+7510 
-7525 PSGMQTPRRTSVEP
+7525 
-7539 GTAPPRPESR
+7539 
-7549 NSRGTTPSEKRAP
+7549 EKGH
-7562 FRL
+7562 

>member
-1 MSTQSYYKDRLG
+1 MTTHIVRK
-13 FDPREAL
+13 
-20 YDNNNGEV
+20 
-28 QQHHTSSSSTS
+28 
-39 INNNHH
+39 
-45 HQQHQQQ
+45 
-52 QYHQTIT
+52 IT
-59 TTTTHRHSIGGSGG
+59 T
-73 GAVATSS
+73 
-80 SGGTTIV
+80 
-87 GKNHHYYNN
+87 
-96 GGGGGSPGPGNGTV
+96 
-110 GGGGTSPHNGGG
+110 
-122 HHHQHHH
+122 
-129 NNNGEYYHTTPA
+129 
-141 KRHRQS
+141 
-147 FTATSPATG
+147 
-156 SSLNVTSQGGYEDA
+156 
-170 LTQFKDERDAIQKKT
+170 LT
-185 FTKWVNKHLKKA
+185 
-197 SRRVDDLF
+197 
-205 EDLRDGHNLLSL
+205 
-217 LEVLSGEHLPREK
+217 
-230 GKMRFHM
+230 
-237 LQNAQ
+237 
-242 MALDFLRYKKIKLV
+242 
-256 NIRAEDIVDGNP
+256 RAEEQAQADNMIRQNRDVKTTEIGYMRTG
-268 KLTLG
+268 TLDRKRAK
-273 LIWTIILHFQ
+273 

-310 KYPGVRVNDFTSSWR
+310 KYPGVRVNDFTGSWR

-353 ERLEVA
+353 ERLEMA

-454 TDLNRFR
+454 SDLNRFR

-470 DKQHLFS
+470 DKQHLFA

-512 ALADRDSILQQEVQR
+512 ALADRDLILQQEVQR
-527 LERLQKIAEKV
+527 LERLQKLAEKV

-545 ETIITKIET
+545 ETVITKIET

-583 HLEQPLQEMNDDC
+583 LLEQPLQEMNDDC

-606 ASDLHKKVT
+606 ANELHKKVT

-716 IAQCERHASN
+716 IAQCERHVAN
-726 FTGEELQLYRQ
+726 FTGEEQQLYRQ

-892 KYSQSEFTLDQGESL
+892 KYSQSEFTLDQGEAL

-1071 DKLSKQASR
+1071 DKLLAEGDPADPQLRRLRREMDEVNRLFDEFEKRARAEEESKQASR

-1171 GLHGDRLKLLEGALA
+1171 VLHGDRLKLLEGALA

-1208 PSTQEGLY
+1208 PSTQDGLY
-1216 EVYKRLTAIQETI
+1216 EVYKRLTTIQEAI

-1263 SNVERLNSRWN
+1263 SNVERLNLRWN

-1315 QALPTATS
+1315 QSLPTATS

-1328 SMLGETVERIPKV
+1328 
-1341 EQVNLTGGRL
+1341 
-1351 IREAKIYDG
+1351 
-1360 KCVHYIDWL
+1360 
-1369 SEVRPSFS
+1369 
-1377 PPRQDLRPANADPG
+1377 
-1391 ATEVYSKRLDTLN
+1391 
-1404 GRFETLLEQLTQR
+1404 
-1417 LKTAIEVN
+1417 
-1425 GADGLRYAESL
+1425 
-1436 HKPLRTYRVEFN
+1436 
-1448 LGRPANNGTE
+1448 
-1458 GNQEVEEDIYT
+1458 
-1469 STYSTS
+1469 
-1475 QITKITNNKLIYDT
+1475 
-1489 IDKNGM
+1489 
-1495 PTTAASQ
+1495 
-1502 LRENGSPT
+1502 
-1510 KAKPTDG
+1510 
-1517 AGYPTNGASSV
+1517 
-1528 QFTEIRSLKR
+1528 
-1538 IQRTSEA
+1538 
-1545 VGTNGDEDGA
+1545 
-1555 ALLGDGDNILNTPG
+1555 
-1569 IIDPTTGR
+1569 
-1577 TLTVGEAIR
+1577 
-1586 LRVLDVR
+1586 
-1593 SGLLNVSTTGE
+1593 
-1604 RISLEEAALR
+1604 
-1614 QLIDPAL
+1614 
-1621 VGKLL
+1621 
-1626 RPGAALDRDGRPLSL
+1626 
-1641 LEVIQKEILE
+1641 
-1651 AENGGSYES
+1651 
-1660 TEKRIKVTTEGINER
+1660 
-1675 QHSGSSRAAI
+1675 
-1685 ADGGGS
+1685 
-1691 GGAAAATVAAT
+1691 
-1702 TASSSSS
+1702 
-1709 QQQQRAVKYST
+1709 
-1720 KEAKS
+1720 
-1725 IVDAIKQGL
+1725 
-1734 VDVTAG
+1734 
-1740 GGGGLYRTPS
+1740 
-1750 GRELSLADAY
+1750 
-1760 ECGYLVRSEAIKIAP
+1760 
-1775 HTLCLA
+1775 
-1781 DALAQGLVDTG
+1781 
-1792 GWVTDRNTGDTF
+1792 
-1804 RLDSA
+1804 
-1809 IERQLIDPHVRE
+1809 
-1821 VVDTKH
+1821 
-1827 DTKVTVAQ
+1827 
-1835 ALEQGIINARTG
+1835 
-1847 RYMNPQTKEKL
+1847 
-1858 TFAEARHR
+1858 
-1866 QLIGKPLTLKDVCDL
+1866 
-1881 QLYDQSERI
+1881 
-1890 ASPTRR
+1890 
-1896 ERVNI
+1896 
-1901 PGAISLGVLDGENV
+1901 
-1915 RSIFKTSGAELLTL
+1915 
-1929 AEAMDQGIVLPFEN
+1929 
-1943 RYRHHETGEL
+1943 
-1953 MTIPEAV
+1953 
-1960 DRGLISSVSI
+1960 
-1970 RSIFNIHGFKDPHSG
+1970 
-1985 EFVSFN
+1985 
-1991 MALAKN
+1991 
-1997 VLRKRDGQF
+1997 
-2006 MLDSGKGVLL
+2006 
-2016 PLGEAVGLGLVRP
+2016 
-2029 EVYEMFNR
+2029 
-2037 AIGVQ
+2037 
-2042 DDRADR
+2042 
-2048 ELSLIEL
+2048 
-2055 VYRDH
+2055 
-2060 IDPKTGFL
+2060 
-2068 LDAARRVLPLEP
+2068 
-2080 AIERKFIT
+2080 
-2088 PEGALLLISLLNI
+2088 
-2101 TLTTETVTKTI
+2101 
-2112 KRYVT
+2112 
-2117 ITHTGEAPE
+2117 
-2126 GQPQVLLSFTEAVRQ
+2126 
-2141 GLIDEQTRTYRDP
+2141 
-2154 ATGNLYSI
+2154 
-2162 QQALNHGL
+2162 
-2170 LLPDTEA
+2170 
-2177 LPEQAAGGAPSG
+2177 
-2189 SGATAPIQ
+2189 
-2197 FETRVVKGANS
+2197 
-2208 RTLNIT
+2208 
-2214 TEYLER
+2214 
-2220 ADSELQTFELP
+2220 
-2231 ANGWPLNEAIERQL
+2231 
-2245 LNPDTGLLVIPGT
+2245 
-2258 DRLVSFEECIKLQ
+2258 
-2271 IINRQSAFV
+2271 
-2280 SDPKTPERRVT
+2280 
-2291 IDRALEKKIL
+2291 
-2301 DPVGRYSARKG
+2301 
-2312 AEPLTMRQA
+2312 
-2321 IEQEYIIFEQ
+2321 
-2331 CLPSVTVADGS
+2331 
-2342 ENRTIQVTKRTGQPD
+2342 
-2357 RVEISNPSA
+2357 
-2366 KNSTLV
+2366 
-2372 EVKVVATPEL
+2372 
-2382 MSPEPLQLAPGVI
+2382 
-2395 YDPSTALVIFAET
+2395 
-2408 GRSDSILGAV
+2408 
-2418 AGGKID
+2418 
-2424 PSLVQLVDPA
+2424 
-2434 NPAGEKLSIAEA
+2434 
-2446 IKRGLIDEQTGEIRT
+2446 
-2461 ASGPIS
+2461 
-2467 MIEAI
+2467 
-2472 QKGLLLVAGAPLV
+2472 
-2485 AAAGAIDSLKLFTD
+2485 
-2499 PVTGE
+2499 
-2504 EIPIELAYERGLI
+2504 
-2517 TRSQLPS
+2517 
-2524 PERAALLRKKLSVE
+2524 
-2538 SRRSSEGITTV
+2538 
-2549 VTKAGSLEYG
+2549 
-2559 QEPKKL
+2559 
-2565 QKMRKCVLRP
+2565 
-2575 KDAAEQGIIDA
+2575 
-2586 DTAQKLEDPALFSN
+2586 
-2600 PSTTLADVLKSGQ
+2600 
-2613 LKGESGRIVDPQ
+2613 
-2625 RGHVLNL
+2625 
-2632 KQAAQRGILDLHG
+2632 
-2645 TNMIF
+2645 
-2650 VPIARCLSLPAL
+2650 
-2662 ETQGLLNPSDSRIYH
+2662 
-2677 PESGQLLTLR
+2677 
-2687 EALLCEIVDPL
+2687 
-2698 AEITVNEQSMPLEQA
+2698 
-2713 ISAGLVDEDRC
+2713 
-2724 TIGGELKIVDAI
+2724 
-2736 DRGLCQPSNYESK
+2736 
-2749 IPPIGM
+2749 
-2755 SLPVVVERGLLDVA
+2755 
-2769 RKEVT
+2769 
-2774 HPISRVPM
+2774 
-2782 PLESALRNDFIMATP
+2782 
-2797 YTPDVDGV
+2797 
-2805 QLLDAIDRGRI
+2805 
-2816 DTTKGTYK
+2816 
-2824 TPLKGTAE
+2824 
-2832 IVDIPLRE
+2832 
-2840 AIDTG
+2840 
-2845 KLIVK
+2845 
-2850 PLPKLIQNL
+2850 
-2859 QANHAVTSVQETVA
+2859 
-2873 AFHTITTKT
+2873 
-2882 VEIQSGY
+2882 
-2889 ALISAN
+2889 
-2895 EVQDLQTGAIMSVD
+2895 
-2909 EAVKQGIMTQP
+2909 
-2920 EETREELTQQEVKI
+2920 
-2934 GLNEALQRGLLDV
+2934 
-2947 TKGTFIHPS
+2947 
-2956 TGEVMSISV
+2956 
-2965 AVDRGFIGSHS
+2965 
-2976 SSEETLNRSP
+2976 
-2986 EMSHKA
+2986 
-2992 IGKVDVAESTPSDSP
+2992 
-3007 KKTVPLEASGQL
+3007 
-3019 GPMSQQPSGTPV
+3019 
-3031 GGVLDRSQVAQSAPS
+3031 
-3046 AVASNSSTA
+3046 
-3055 PSSGSNIGNNIKDAA
+3055 
-3070 KLGLMAVVGAP
+3070 
-3081 VLGGMAIAGAVKK
+3081 
-3094 AFEKK
+3094 
-3099 DKGDTASAAGFE
+3099 
-3111 VVGNIE
+3111 
-3117 EPTVPFVNLATD
+3117 
-3129 EILDPTANQFAQS
+3129 
-3142 QPMVDSSAQKMPAEQ
+3142 
-3157 DTEKAPEA
+3157 
-3165 IEALENVE
+3165 
-3173 QLAKAMVEPVKPE
+3173 
-3186 ENSTVKE
+3186 
-3193 ELKAEVPSTTDGG
+3193 
-3206 AGSKLMDAAKLGLM
+3206 
-3220 AVVGA
+3220 
-3225 PLLAGKAVVDALKS
+3225 
-3239 DKQPAAV
+3239 
-3246 GEVVA
+3246 
-3251 TGVEPTE
+3251 
-3258 RHVTFVERPSERP
+3258 
-3271 ERMTLGEAISQG
+3271 
-3283 KIDPKHCRILV
+3283 
-3294 DDKQMPYT
+3294 
-3302 VEEGLNQGNVR
+3302 
-3313 IYDVVDVL
+3313 
-3321 SKERI
+3321 
-3326 SFVEGEEGDDALV
+3326 
-3339 LDASLTEQRLGELG
+3339 
-3353 VYDVEKGY
+3353 
-3361 FLDPTTGERVSF
+3361 
-3373 RDFIYNAGALIDP
+3373 
-3386 TTIFV
+3386 
-3391 KDLGRNRFERLDVAL
+3391 
-3406 KKHLIDKHT
+3406 
-3415 GHMLDNKTGKKIKF
+3415 
-3429 VECCRRGWIVQREP
+3429 
-3443 AGDEDL
+3443 
-3449 SPTLAEV
+3449 
-3456 IDAGQINPQTGEF
+3456 
-3469 IQNNESIPIAEAL
+3469 
-3482 RAGFIDND
+3482 
-3490 SLSVRDPTDGQI
+3490 
-3502 VPLAVAIEKGIID
+3502 
-3515 LKLGVLFNK
+3515 
-3524 DTQEE
+3524 
-3529 IDLNEAYVKG
+3529 
-3539 YMLEGKRKPISL
+3539 
-3551 EAAVLKGLYNPES
+3551 
-3564 GLILDTITEEMVDV
+3564 
-3578 QQSVDKGIVDPKI
+3578 
-3591 SNVKDTKENTL
+3591 
-3602 VPLQDALDMKL
+3602 
-3613 IDAESGKLKDTAS
+3613 
-3626 DQLMALDVA
+3626 
-3635 VEKNLMDTKHV
+3635 
-3646 THSLIDVLSREF
+3646 
-3658 YNPATGKILD
+3658 
-3668 PANGDESNLKDAIN
+3668 
-3682 TQLVEIDSVLIR
+3682 
-3694 DEARESV
+3694 
-3701 VKCRDAIA
+3701 
-3709 SGLVDDVRGVLT
+3709 
-3721 RPELTLDRAYQKG
+3721 
-3734 YVLSNKKPIS
+3734 
-3744 LADALLRGFYDPTTG
+3744 
-3759 KLLLEDAP
+3759 
-3767 AAVTL
+3767 
-3772 EQAIGQG
+3772 
-3779 EISTND
+3779 
-3785 LIVRDPKSGT
+3785 
-3795 VISLAEAIRSE
+3795 
-3806 LVDPAAGLVV
+3806 
-3816 DSASGLSMGLGEAMD
+3816 
-3831 RGLIVASKRRCSLPD
+3831 
-3846 AVYRGLYDPKSGQ
+3846 
-3859 FSSTTTPERMS
+3859 
-3870 TERAIRR
+3870 
-3877 GLLDPESTIV
+3877 
-3887 TVGGKI
+3887 
-3893 VPFELAIEN
+3893 
-3902 GTVDVRRGTIRDDE
+3902 
-3916 GVRIDFREAFDRGLL
+3916 
-3931 VEVRKPIGLSEAV
+3931 
-3944 LKGIYREGNGKFVHA
+3944 
-3959 FDIGLL
+3959 
-3965 YDRKAPVSLQRAIHQ
+3965 
-3980 GIYDDKTGKF
+3980 
-3990 VEPATG
+3990 
-3996 RKITLQEATR
+3996 
-4006 KFIINPQLPCYF
+4006 
-4018 NERDETMLNLFE
+4018 
-4030 ACRAKLIDRREGVFR
+4030 
-4045 EPGSE
+4045 
-4050 VFIPLSE
+4050 
-4057 ALALGLIVDIES
+4057 
-4069 AGFGLYETLAM
+4069 
-4080 GFYRPQ
+4080 
-4086 TGQIL
+4086 
-4091 HPITGRQITLE
+4091 
-4102 EACDEDI
+4102 
-4109 VSPAASIVKIAST
+4109 
-4122 GRYVRLDEAIE
+4122 
-4133 QGVVDAQ
+4133 
-4140 AGMYNLPEGKVN
+4140 
-4152 LQEARRRGL
+4152 
-4161 IVTNQKLLSLEK
+4161 
-4173 AIKMGLYRGD
+4173 
-4183 EGGFV
+4183 
-4188 EPSSGDLLNL
+4188 
-4198 QEALDAG
+4198 
-4205 LLDFETTVYKDAI
+4205 
-4218 TGQDKPLRAA
+4218 
-4228 MHQAD
+4228 
-4233 IDVDKG
+4233 
-4239 KVLDRK
+4239 
-4245 NDRAY
+4245 
-4250 NFDVAFGKGLLVT
+4250 
-4263 VNRPITGKIL
+4263 
-4273 ERKES
+4273 
-4278 IDNLLQESPIGRG
+4278 
-4291 PKEMSLQDAL
+4291 
-4301 RHDLLSLEVSVVRD
+4301 
-4315 PRTGLFVP
+4315 
-4323 LRQALQDGVLQ
+4323 
-4334 EGARATVDPKL
+4334 
-4345 LFFTFDNDCVV
+4345 
-4356 YVREPLSFDRAV
+4356 
-4368 ECQLLDLT
+4368 
-4376 TGRFLSVPSAS
+4376 
-4387 TAQPGPAPSSEPSA
+4387 
-4401 ATITLRDAIVQ
+4401 
-4412 GLIDPESVLL
+4412 
-4422 KDGAKR
+4422 
-4428 KLLHLPEAFRKG
+4428 
-4440 LIEPEKSNVLDT
+4440 
-4452 ASSKL
+4452 
-4457 VPLQAAVETGLLT
+4457 
-4470 TPRRA
+4470 
-4475 FGLLEAL
+4475 
-4482 DYQLYA
+4482 
-4488 PAEGNFRDP
+4488 
-4497 FHHAAPARTL
+4497 
-4507 TATIEAGLIDPST
+4507 
-4520 TVVRDSVG
+4520 
-4528 KGSAI
+4528 
-4533 VPLASAIASG
+4533 
-4543 LVDAARGHY
+4543 
-4552 HGDDREPIDLVQ
+4552 
-4564 AREKGYLLLAEQRQA
+4564 QA

-4630 DIDGQSRPVASCLD
+4630 DIDAQSRPVASCLD

-4656 LSAPEVAALETSG
+4656 LSAPEVSALETSG

-4702 ELDTFSSW
+4702 ELDTFSGW
-4710 LQSSRR
+4710 LQTSRR
-4716 TLEDK
+4716 TLEEK
-4721 ESTLSDLHNLP
+4721 ESTLSDLNNLP

-4812 NRANVLLDRLAG
+4812 NRANALLDRLAG
-4824 LGNRQRDYQESL
+4824 LGSRQRDYQESL

-4846 QPRVSSV
+4846 QPRVSSA

-4868 MNQTK
+4868 MNQTR

-4878 FLSQGRLLDNVQHS
+4878 FLSQGRLIDNVQYS
-4892 LDALL
+4892 LDGLL

-4928 ALGDRSKL
+4928 ALGDRAKL

-5022 IESNLS
+5022 IESNLI

-5043 RGEFLEDTMSQLTKF
+5043 RGEFLEDTLSQLTKF
-5058 LNDSSNLEHEL
+5058 LNDSSNLEQEL
-5069 TALNEALEGREL
+5069 TALNDALEGREL
-5081 ASLPAEV
+5081 VSLPAEV
-5088 FAQRMVELS
+5088 LAQRMVELS
-5097 RAKEDL
+5097 RLKGDL
-5103 RPQYE
+5103 RPQYD
-5108 ATVRLGKDLVAKRDV
+5108 ATVRLGKELVGKRDV
-5123 TDTGVV
+5123 TDSGVV

-5134 VLENL
+5134 TLENL
-5139 WKTTV
+5139 WKTMD

-5160 LHAYENLKDQVLVW
+5160 LHAYEDLKEQVLVW

-5182 NNLAPVAVDVDAIKF
+5182 NNLAPVAVDVDAIKY

-5247 SNVSPMRRMSGDAR
+5247 STVSPMRRLSGDTR
-5261 SPSPTKG
+5261 SPSPTKGGAGG

-5330 EVRKHQENLKTLAS
+5330 EVRKHADSLKTLAS

-5358 GNKEEADRCNKQA
+5358 SNKEEADRCNKQA

-5385 DSTKAQVKD
+5385 DSTRAQVKD

-5404 AERLRAELDTV
+5404 AERLRSELDAV

-5425 CKDRITFSEHLRDFL
+5425 CKDRITFSEQLRDFL
-5440 DTHDNLNTWLAA
+5440 DTHDNLNGWLGA

-5566 NLDSL
+5566 NLDAL

-5578 ETLRKI
+5578 EALRKI

-5605 ETLCRVLSDPVSRA
+5605 ETLCRVLSDPASRA

-5633 TLQKKLDMR
+5633 TLQKKLDLR

-5686 LQHQIDTHEPVYR
+5686 LQHQIDTHEPIYR

-5714 GRDLQDRPGQTT
+5714 GRELQEKPGQTP
-5726 DRGMQ
+5726 DRTVQ
-5731 RDLEKIAQQWD
+5731 RDLEKISQQWD
-5742 RLRSAADDAAALRK
+5742 RLRSAAVDRHSRLQTCMEHCKKHAAASEAFLAWLRGAEDKLATLKPGVLKKQQLDQQLRELQTFRSDVWKRSGEYETCRSLGETFIGACDVDKEAIKAELQDMRDRWERLNNELLARAQTLETCAKRLGDFNEELRDLDHAVGRCEDRLGAHDALGGAAKDPKLLERVRAIKDDAGALRK
-5756 PLQSVRKLAGEIAA
+5756 PLQSVRKLAGEIAG
-5770 EARAAGGDGD
+5770 EARAVGGDAD
-5780 HLKSEV
+5780 HLKTEV
-5786 DGISDRIE
+5786 DGIADRIE

-5809 AATAVS
+5809 AATAVA

-5828 NDLEQQV
+5828 GELENHL
-5835 DSLHPP
+5835 DSLAPP
-5841 AREIKVVL
+5841 AREIKLVM

-5856 GILGKIDRAA
+5856 GILGKIDRVGAH
-5866 SNVSEVERAGEQ
+5866 VSEVERAGEQ

-5892 DQIGTLRKQLGRLE
+5892 DQIGSLRKQLGRLE

-5911 HDDALQRALKA
+5911 RDDTLQRALKA
-5922 LEKFYDLHQHTQ
+5922 LEKFYDMHAHAL
-5934 EDLGDVSDQLKKM
+5934 EDLSEVSDELRKM

-5953 LEQIRHQQEDFRR
+5953 LEQIRNQQDDMRR
-5966 FRQRVVEP
+5966 FRQRVVDP
-5974 LTGKIDELNRL
+5974 LAGKIDEINRA
-5985 GQDLIRSAQGG
+5985 GQELIRSAQGG
-5996 VPTALLEK
+5996 VPTAILEK
-6004 DLEKINDR
+6004 DLEKLNER
-6012 WNDLKEKMNERER
+6012 WSELKEKMNERDR

-6045 EWLKVTEEMVANQKP
+6045 QWLKNTEEMVANQKP
-6060 PSADYKVVKA
+6060 PSADYMVVKA
-6070 QLADQPFLMKMLS
+6070 QLAEQKVLTRLLF
-6083 DRQETMASMFELGQ
+6083 DRQDSMSSLFQLGQ
-6097 EVAAGCDAS
+6097 EVAAGCDAT

-6120 RLDDLTDAAQRRTHD
+6120 RFDDLTDATQRRTLD

-6149 LIPLTKWL
+6149 LVPLTKWL
-6157 DGAERAVKAMELVP
+6157 EGAERAVKAMELVP

-6195 PDFTELADIAAQLME
+6195 PDFSELADIAGQLME
-6210 LVGDDEAVT
+6210 LVGDDEGVT

-6224 KNTTDRYTDLVAVM
+6224 KNATDRYTDLVVASENIGHVLNESRQGLRHLVLTYQDLVSWMEKTESRLARFKIIPVHTEKLLEQMDALVVLNEEIASRSPNVESTVDAGSELMKHISSDEALQLKDKLDSLQRRYGELTTKGGDLLKHAQDALPLVQQFHDSHLRLVNWMQAAESSLATGDANESDIARLEAELSEIRPLLEQVNSIGPQLCQISPGEGASTIEGIVTRDNRRFEAIVEQIQRKAERLHLSKQRSNEVTADIDELLEWFRDMDATLRDADPPAMTPKLVRAQLQEHRSINDDISSQKGRVRDVTAAAKKVLRESQPNDGTMALREKLEDLKEMVETVAALCSNRLSVLEQALPLSEHFADSHTGLVGWLSDMEHQISMLSMPALRPDQIAIQQDKNERLTQSIAEHKPLLDKLNKTGEALMALVADDDAAKIGELLDSDNARYAALRTELRERQNALDQALQESSQFSDKLEGMLRALQNTADQANQADPISAHPPKIRDQLDENAALVQDIDKRGEAFAAVQRAASDVIAKATNQSDPAVRDIKKKLDKLNALWGDLQKTTSKRGTALNDTLSVADRFWREMQAVM
-6238 ETLKE
+6238 DTLRE

-6309 DLDNAWDNIT
+6309 DLDHAWDNIT

-6345 LLSFLKRAEERFQN
+6345 LLSFLARAEERFQK

-6400 LTERTSAEQAGAIR
+6400 LTERTSAEQASAIR

-6574 VISASKPVG
+6574 VIGASKPVG

-6595 FMEVYNELEENRAKV
+6595 FMEVYSELEENRAKV

-6689 ASAVS
+6689 APAVS

-6730 LKYFSQKQDLESDLD
+6730 LKYFSQKQDVILIKNLLVSVQHRWERVVAKAAERTRALDHGYKEAREFHDAWAQLTTWLKDTEKTLDTLAEETSNDAVKIKKHLEKLREIQRNLQSKESLYDSTMRSGKGLMDRAPKSDEPVLVKMLGELKDAWKRVCHKSVERQRKFEEALLLSGQFADALQALLDWLRKTKARLAEDGPVHGDLDTVTTLVEHHRQLESDLD

-6777 QRLWDDVQDLS
+6777 QRLWDDVQELS
-6788 GRRKSRLD
+6788 NRRKSRLD

-6839 LDTHAKFMKELR
+6839 LDVHAKFMKELR

-6989 GVLKTPIKG
+6989 GVLKTPVFK
-6998 SQADLREHSPDYST
+6998 
-7012 LGRKQR
+7012 
-7018 FGSRDQGL
+7018 GSRDQGL
-7026 NSRRTSRATQS
+7026 NSRRTSRVS

-7058 TSNQADTELRSPRAK
+7058 PSNQADTELRSPRAK

-7086 WERQRRLHDHMLY
+7086 WERQRRLHDHLLY

-7346 STPDSLSDNESGIG
+7346 STPDSLSDNESGLG
-7360 TPGRFQTPSRK
+7360 TPGRFQTPNRK
-7371 SSVPASRS
+7371 TSVPVRS

-7440 LSVGSVSGRTGTTT
+7440 LSVGSVSGRTGNTT

-7491 LPNSS
+7491 LPNS
-7496 QPRSRIPVRQTSNV
+7496 R
-7510 SNSSSATGKTSGAST
+7510 KTSGAST

-7539 GTAPPRPESR
+7539 GTPGSTTTVPRPESR
-7549 NSRGTTPSEKRAP
+7549 NSRGATPSEKRAP

>member
-1 MSTQSYYKDRLG
+1 MYKIDDEFR
-13 FDPREAL
+13 PRGRVFMKAQRE
-20 YDNNNGEV
+20 NNPG
-28 QQHHTSSSSTS
+28 SSSSYAVVQS
-39 INNNHH
+39 RSSSRSSGRGPA
-45 HQQHQQQ
+45 
-52 QYHQTIT
+52 IT
-59 TTTTHRHSIGGSGG
+59 TNLDDSNLRFRHEILNEKVIEATVTELPDVIDGINRDHWRALPSSLAYGNELV
-73 GAVATSS
+73 VAPRQTDP
-80 SGGTTIV
+80 
-87 GKNHHYYNN
+87 
-96 GGGGGSPGPGNGTV
+96 GGGSSTV
-110 GGGGTSPHNGGG
+110 VAEVTRNKRLSTEVLGSTL
-122 HHHQHHH
+122 
-129 NNNGEYYHTTPA
+129 ETT
-141 KRHRQS
+141 K
-147 FTATSPATG
+147 
-156 SSLNVTSQGGYEDA
+156 SSQRA
-170 LTQFKDERDAIQKKT
+170 A
-185 FTKWVNKHLKKA
+185 
-197 SRRVDDLF
+197 
-205 EDLRDGHNLLSL
+205 DGHRRMTTHI
-217 LEVLSGEHLPREK
+217 VR
-230 GKMRFHM
+230 
-237 LQNAQ
+237 
-242 MALDFLRYKKIKLV
+242 KITTLT
-256 NIRAEDIVDGNP
+256 RAEEQEQADNMIRQNRDVKTTEIGYMRTGRLDS
-268 KLTLG
+268 KRAK
-273 LIWTIILHFQ
+273 

-1071 DKLSKQASR
+1071 DKLLAEGDPADPQLRRLRREMDEVNRLFDEFEKRARAEEESKQASR

-1186 GLEDNEQ
+1186 GQEDNEQ

-1328 SMLGETVERIPKV
+1328 
-1341 EQVNLTGGRL
+1341 
-1351 IREAKIYDG
+1351 
-1360 KCVHYIDWL
+1360 
-1369 SEVRPSFS
+1369 
-1377 PPRQDLRPANADPG
+1377 
-1391 ATEVYSKRLDTLN
+1391 
-1404 GRFETLLEQLTQR
+1404 
-1417 LKTAIEVN
+1417 
-1425 GADGLRYAESL
+1425 
-1436 HKPLRTYRVEFN
+1436 
-1448 LGRPANNGTE
+1448 
-1458 GNQEVEEDIYT
+1458 
-1469 STYSTS
+1469 
-1475 QITKITNNKLIYDT
+1475 
-1489 IDKNGM
+1489 
-1495 PTTAASQ
+1495 
-1502 LRENGSPT
+1502 
-1510 KAKPTDG
+1510 
-1517 AGYPTNGASSV
+1517 
-1528 QFTEIRSLKR
+1528 
-1538 IQRTSEA
+1538 
-1545 VGTNGDEDGA
+1545 
-1555 ALLGDGDNILNTPG
+1555 
-1569 IIDPTTGR
+1569 
-1577 TLTVGEAIR
+1577 
-1586 LRVLDVR
+1586 
-1593 SGLLNVSTTGE
+1593 
-1604 RISLEEAALR
+1604 
-1614 QLIDPAL
+1614 
-1621 VGKLL
+1621 
-1626 RPGAALDRDGRPLSL
+1626 
-1641 LEVIQKEILE
+1641 
-1651 AENGGSYES
+1651 
-1660 TEKRIKVTTEGINER
+1660 
-1675 QHSGSSRAAI
+1675 
-1685 ADGGGS
+1685 
-1691 GGAAAATVAAT
+1691 
-1702 TASSSSS
+1702 
-1709 QQQQRAVKYST
+1709 
-1720 KEAKS
+1720 
-1725 IVDAIKQGL
+1725 
-1734 VDVTAG
+1734 
-1740 GGGGLYRTPS
+1740 
-1750 GRELSLADAY
+1750 
-1760 ECGYLVRSEAIKIAP
+1760 
-1775 HTLCLA
+1775 
-1781 DALAQGLVDTG
+1781 
-1792 GWVTDRNTGDTF
+1792 
-1804 RLDSA
+1804 
-1809 IERQLIDPHVRE
+1809 
-1821 VVDTKH
+1821 
-1827 DTKVTVAQ
+1827 
-1835 ALEQGIINARTG
+1835 
-1847 RYMNPQTKEKL
+1847 
-1858 TFAEARHR
+1858 
-1866 QLIGKPLTLKDVCDL
+1866 
-1881 QLYDQSERI
+1881 
-1890 ASPTRR
+1890 
-1896 ERVNI
+1896 
-1901 PGAISLGVLDGENV
+1901 
-1915 RSIFKTSGAELLTL
+1915 
-1929 AEAMDQGIVLPFEN
+1929 
-1943 RYRHHETGEL
+1943 
-1953 MTIPEAV
+1953 
-1960 DRGLISSVSI
+1960 
-1970 RSIFNIHGFKDPHSG
+1970 
-1985 EFVSFN
+1985 
-1991 MALAKN
+1991 
-1997 VLRKRDGQF
+1997 
-2006 MLDSGKGVLL
+2006 
-2016 PLGEAVGLGLVRP
+2016 
-2029 EVYEMFNR
+2029 
-2037 AIGVQ
+2037 
-2042 DDRADR
+2042 
-2048 ELSLIEL
+2048 
-2055 VYRDH
+2055 
-2060 IDPKTGFL
+2060 
-2068 LDAARRVLPLEP
+2068 
-2080 AIERKFIT
+2080 
-2088 PEGALLLISLLNI
+2088 
-2101 TLTTETVTKTI
+2101 
-2112 KRYVT
+2112 
-2117 ITHTGEAPE
+2117 
-2126 GQPQVLLSFTEAVRQ
+2126 
-2141 GLIDEQTRTYRDP
+2141 
-2154 ATGNLYSI
+2154 
-2162 QQALNHGL
+2162 
-2170 LLPDTEA
+2170 
-2177 LPEQAAGGAPSG
+2177 
-2189 SGATAPIQ
+2189 
-2197 FETRVVKGANS
+2197 
-2208 RTLNIT
+2208 
-2214 TEYLER
+2214 
-2220 ADSELQTFELP
+2220 
-2231 ANGWPLNEAIERQL
+2231 
-2245 LNPDTGLLVIPGT
+2245 
-2258 DRLVSFEECIKLQ
+2258 
-2271 IINRQSAFV
+2271 
-2280 SDPKTPERRVT
+2280 
-2291 IDRALEKKIL
+2291 
-2301 DPVGRYSARKG
+2301 
-2312 AEPLTMRQA
+2312 
-2321 IEQEYIIFEQ
+2321 
-2331 CLPSVTVADGS
+2331 
-2342 ENRTIQVTKRTGQPD
+2342 
-2357 RVEISNPSA
+2357 
-2366 KNSTLV
+2366 
-2372 EVKVVATPEL
+2372 
-2382 MSPEPLQLAPGVI
+2382 
-2395 YDPSTALVIFAET
+2395 
-2408 GRSDSILGAV
+2408 
-2418 AGGKID
+2418 
-2424 PSLVQLVDPA
+2424 
-2434 NPAGEKLSIAEA
+2434 
-2446 IKRGLIDEQTGEIRT
+2446 
-2461 ASGPIS
+2461 
-2467 MIEAI
+2467 
-2472 QKGLLLVAGAPLV
+2472 
-2485 AAAGAIDSLKLFTD
+2485 
-2499 PVTGE
+2499 
-2504 EIPIELAYERGLI
+2504 
-2517 TRSQLPS
+2517 
-2524 PERAALLRKKLSVE
+2524 
-2538 SRRSSEGITTV
+2538 
-2549 VTKAGSLEYG
+2549 
-2559 QEPKKL
+2559 
-2565 QKMRKCVLRP
+2565 
-2575 KDAAEQGIIDA
+2575 
-2586 DTAQKLEDPALFSN
+2586 
-2600 PSTTLADVLKSGQ
+2600 
-2613 LKGESGRIVDPQ
+2613 
-2625 RGHVLNL
+2625 
-2632 KQAAQRGILDLHG
+2632 
-2645 TNMIF
+2645 
-2650 VPIARCLSLPAL
+2650 
-2662 ETQGLLNPSDSRIYH
+2662 
-2677 PESGQLLTLR
+2677 
-2687 EALLCEIVDPL
+2687 
-2698 AEITVNEQSMPLEQA
+2698 
-2713 ISAGLVDEDRC
+2713 
-2724 TIGGELKIVDAI
+2724 
-2736 DRGLCQPSNYESK
+2736 
-2749 IPPIGM
+2749 
-2755 SLPVVVERGLLDVA
+2755 
-2769 RKEVT
+2769 
-2774 HPISRVPM
+2774 
-2782 PLESALRNDFIMATP
+2782 
-2797 YTPDVDGV
+2797 
-2805 QLLDAIDRGRI
+2805 
-2816 DTTKGTYK
+2816 
-2824 TPLKGTAE
+2824 
-2832 IVDIPLRE
+2832 
-2840 AIDTG
+2840 
-2845 KLIVK
+2845 
-2850 PLPKLIQNL
+2850 
-2859 QANHAVTSVQETVA
+2859 
-2873 AFHTITTKT
+2873 
-2882 VEIQSGY
+2882 
-2889 ALISAN
+2889 
-2895 EVQDLQTGAIMSVD
+2895 
-2909 EAVKQGIMTQP
+2909 
-2920 EETREELTQQEVKI
+2920 
-2934 GLNEALQRGLLDV
+2934 
-2947 TKGTFIHPS
+2947 
-2956 TGEVMSISV
+2956 
-2965 AVDRGFIGSHS
+2965 
-2976 SSEETLNRSP
+2976 
-2986 EMSHKA
+2986 
-2992 IGKVDVAESTPSDSP
+2992 
-3007 KKTVPLEASGQL
+3007 
-3019 GPMSQQPSGTPV
+3019 
-3031 GGVLDRSQVAQSAPS
+3031 
-3046 AVASNSSTA
+3046 
-3055 PSSGSNIGNNIKDAA
+3055 
-3070 KLGLMAVVGAP
+3070 
-3081 VLGGMAIAGAVKK
+3081 
-3094 AFEKK
+3094 
-3099 DKGDTASAAGFE
+3099 
-3111 VVGNIE
+3111 
-3117 EPTVPFVNLATD
+3117 
-3129 EILDPTANQFAQS
+3129 
-3142 QPMVDSSAQKMPAEQ
+3142 
-3157 DTEKAPEA
+3157 
-3165 IEALENVE
+3165 
-3173 QLAKAMVEPVKPE
+3173 
-3186 ENSTVKE
+3186 
-3193 ELKAEVPSTTDGG
+3193 
-3206 AGSKLMDAAKLGLM
+3206 
-3220 AVVGA
+3220 
-3225 PLLAGKAVVDALKS
+3225 
-3239 DKQPAAV
+3239 
-3246 GEVVA
+3246 
-3251 TGVEPTE
+3251 
-3258 RHVTFVERPSERP
+3258 
-3271 ERMTLGEAISQG
+3271 
-3283 KIDPKHCRILV
+3283 
-3294 DDKQMPYT
+3294 
-3302 VEEGLNQGNVR
+3302 
-3313 IYDVVDVL
+3313 
-3321 SKERI
+3321 
-3326 SFVEGEEGDDALV
+3326 
-3339 LDASLTEQRLGELG
+3339 
-3353 VYDVEKGY
+3353 
-3361 FLDPTTGERVSF
+3361 
-3373 RDFIYNAGALIDP
+3373 
-3386 TTIFV
+3386 
-3391 KDLGRNRFERLDVAL
+3391 
-3406 KKHLIDKHT
+3406 
-3415 GHMLDNKTGKKIKF
+3415 
-3429 VECCRRGWIVQREP
+3429 
-3443 AGDEDL
+3443 
-3449 SPTLAEV
+3449 
-3456 IDAGQINPQTGEF
+3456 
-3469 IQNNESIPIAEAL
+3469 
-3482 RAGFIDND
+3482 
-3490 SLSVRDPTDGQI
+3490 
-3502 VPLAVAIEKGIID
+3502 
-3515 LKLGVLFNK
+3515 
-3524 DTQEE
+3524 
-3529 IDLNEAYVKG
+3529 
-3539 YMLEGKRKPISL
+3539 
-3551 EAAVLKGLYNPES
+3551 
-3564 GLILDTITEEMVDV
+3564 
-3578 QQSVDKGIVDPKI
+3578 
-3591 SNVKDTKENTL
+3591 
-3602 VPLQDALDMKL
+3602 
-3613 IDAESGKLKDTAS
+3613 
-3626 DQLMALDVA
+3626 
-3635 VEKNLMDTKHV
+3635 
-3646 THSLIDVLSREF
+3646 
-3658 YNPATGKILD
+3658 
-3668 PANGDESNLKDAIN
+3668 
-3682 TQLVEIDSVLIR
+3682 
-3694 DEARESV
+3694 
-3701 VKCRDAIA
+3701 
-3709 SGLVDDVRGVLT
+3709 
-3721 RPELTLDRAYQKG
+3721 
-3734 YVLSNKKPIS
+3734 
-3744 LADALLRGFYDPTTG
+3744 
-3759 KLLLEDAP
+3759 
-3767 AAVTL
+3767 
-3772 EQAIGQG
+3772 
-3779 EISTND
+3779 
-3785 LIVRDPKSGT
+3785 
-3795 VISLAEAIRSE
+3795 
-3806 LVDPAAGLVV
+3806 
-3816 DSASGLSMGLGEAMD
+3816 
-3831 RGLIVASKRRCSLPD
+3831 
-3846 AVYRGLYDPKSGQ
+3846 
-3859 FSSTTTPERMS
+3859 
-3870 TERAIRR
+3870 
-3877 GLLDPESTIV
+3877 
-3887 TVGGKI
+3887 
-3893 VPFELAIEN
+3893 
-3902 GTVDVRRGTIRDDE
+3902 
-3916 GVRIDFREAFDRGLL
+3916 
-3931 VEVRKPIGLSEAV
+3931 
-3944 LKGIYREGNGKFVHA
+3944 
-3959 FDIGLL
+3959 
-3965 YDRKAPVSLQRAIHQ
+3965 
-3980 GIYDDKTGKF
+3980 
-3990 VEPATG
+3990 
-3996 RKITLQEATR
+3996 
-4006 KFIINPQLPCYF
+4006 
-4018 NERDETMLNLFE
+4018 
-4030 ACRAKLIDRREGVFR
+4030 
-4045 EPGSE
+4045 
-4050 VFIPLSE
+4050 
-4057 ALALGLIVDIES
+4057 
-4069 AGFGLYETLAM
+4069 
-4080 GFYRPQ
+4080 
-4086 TGQIL
+4086 
-4091 HPITGRQITLE
+4091 
-4102 EACDEDI
+4102 
-4109 VSPAASIVKIAST
+4109 
-4122 GRYVRLDEAIE
+4122 
-4133 QGVVDAQ
+4133 
-4140 AGMYNLPEGKVN
+4140 
-4152 LQEARRRGL
+4152 
-4161 IVTNQKLLSLEK
+4161 
-4173 AIKMGLYRGD
+4173 
-4183 EGGFV
+4183 
-4188 EPSSGDLLNL
+4188 
-4198 QEALDAG
+4198 
-4205 LLDFETTVYKDAI
+4205 
-4218 TGQDKPLRAA
+4218 
-4228 MHQAD
+4228 
-4233 IDVDKG
+4233 
-4239 KVLDRK
+4239 
-4245 NDRAY
+4245 
-4250 NFDVAFGKGLLVT
+4250 
-4263 VNRPITGKIL
+4263 
-4273 ERKES
+4273 
-4278 IDNLLQESPIGRG
+4278 
-4291 PKEMSLQDAL
+4291 
-4301 RHDLLSLEVSVVRD
+4301 
-4315 PRTGLFVP
+4315 
-4323 LRQALQDGVLQ
+4323 
-4334 EGARATVDPKL
+4334 
-4345 LFFTFDNDCVV
+4345 
-4356 YVREPLSFDRAV
+4356 
-4368 ECQLLDLT
+4368 
-4376 TGRFLSVPSAS
+4376 
-4387 TAQPGPAPSSEPSA
+4387 
-4401 ATITLRDAIVQ
+4401 
-4412 GLIDPESVLL
+4412 
-4422 KDGAKR
+4422 
-4428 KLLHLPEAFRKG
+4428 
-4440 LIEPEKSNVLDT
+4440 
-4452 ASSKL
+4452 
-4457 VPLQAAVETGLLT
+4457 
-4470 TPRRA
+4470 
-4475 FGLLEAL
+4475 
-4482 DYQLYA
+4482 
-4488 PAEGNFRDP
+4488 
-4497 FHHAAPARTL
+4497 
-4507 TATIEAGLIDPST
+4507 
-4520 TVVRDSVG
+4520 
-4528 KGSAI
+4528 
-4533 VPLASAIASG
+4533 
-4543 LVDAARGHY
+4543 
-4552 HGDDREPIDLVQ
+4552 
-4564 AREKGYLLLAEQRQA
+4564 QA

-4812 NRANVLLDRLAG
+4812 NRANALLDRLAG

-5097 RAKEDL
+5097 RLKEDL

-5742 RLRSAADDAAALRK
+5742 RLRSAAVDRHSRLQTCMEHCKKHAAASEAFLSWLRGAEDKLSLLKPGLLKKQQLDQQLRDLQTFRSDVWKRSGEYETCRSLGETFIGACDVDKEAIKAELQDMKDRWERLNNELLARAQTLETCAKRLGDFNEELRDLDHAVGRCEDRLAAHDALGGAAKDPKLLERVRAIKDDAAALRK

-5985 GQDLIRSAQGG
+5985 GQDLIRSAQGA

-6224 KNTTDRYTDLVAVM
+6224 KNTTDRYTDLVVASENIGHVLNESRQGLRHLVLTYQDLVSWMEKTEGRLQRFKIIPVHTEKLLEQMNALVMLNEEIASRSPNVESTVEAGSELMKHISSDEALQLKDKLDSLQRRYGELTTKGGDLLKHAQDALPLVQQFHDSHLRLVNWMQAAEASLATGDANENDIARLEAELSEIRPLLEQVNSIGPQLCQISPGEGASTIEGIVTRDNRRFEAIVEQIQRKAERLHLSKQRSNEVTADIDELLEWFRDMDATLRDADPPAMTPKLVRTQLQEHRSINDDISSQKGRVRDVTAAAKKVLRESQPNDNTIALREKLEDLKEVVETVAALCSNRLSVLEQALPLSEHFADSHTGLATWLNDMEHQISMLSMPALRPDQIAIQQDKNERLTQSIAEHKPLLDKLNKTGEALMALVADDDAAKIGEILDSDNARYAALRTELRDRQNALDQALQESAQFSDKLEGMLRALQNTAEQANQADPISAHPPKIRDQIDENVALVQDIDKRGEAFAAVQRAASDVISKATNQSDPAVRDIKKKLDKLNALWGDLQKTTAKRGTALNDTLGVAEKFWKEMQAVM

-6730 LKYFSQKQDLESDLD
+6730 LKYFSQKQDVILIKNLLVSVQHRWERVVAKAAERTRALDHGYKEAREFHDAWVQLTGWLKETEKTLDTLAEETSNDAVKIKKHLEKLREIQRNLQSKESFYDSTMRNGKGLMDRAPKSDEPVLSKMMGELKDAWKRVCHKSVERQRKFEEALLLSGQFADALQALLDWLRKTKARLAEDGPVHGDLDTVTTLVEHHRQLESDLD

-6989 GVLKTPIKG
+6989 GVLKTPIFK
-6998 SQADLREHSPDYST
+6998 
-7012 LGRKQR
+7012 
-7018 FGSRDQGL
+7018 GSRDQGL

-7266 KNDPCRAKGRT
+7266 KNDPCRADEHLA
-7277 NIELREQF
+7277 ELMPIFEQ
-7285 ILADGVSQS
+7285 LRAQGNLPCTYPLHV
-7294 MAAFKPR
+7294 
-7301 MSGSAGSGSNQT
+7301 T
-7313 SSPIPTQ
+7313 SSGTAFIRGGSRSTPLSPHAPHCHPSTHW
-7320 GPIVKVRERSAKS
+7320 VRERSAKS

-7491 LPNSS
+7491 LPNS
-7496 QPRSRIPVRQTSNV
+7496 R
-7510 SNSSSATGKTSGAST
+7510 KTSGAST

>member
-1 MSTQSYYKDRLG
+1 MSSK
-13 FDPREAL
+13 E
-20 YDNNNGEV
+20 
-28 QQHHTSSSSTS
+28 QQGKQVKKSRTGKKRKELSVVSSDASTS
-39 INNNHH
+39 PI
-45 HQQHQQQ
+45 
-52 QYHQTIT
+52 TIHT
-59 TTTTHRHSIGGSGG
+59 TTTT
-73 GAVATSS
+73 ATSKS
-80 SGGTTIV
+80 TTT
-87 GKNHHYYNN
+87 
-96 GGGGGSPGPGNGTV
+96 STV
-110 GGGGTSPHNGGG
+110 
-122 HHHQHHH
+122 
-129 NNNGEYYHTTPA
+129 
-141 KRHRQS
+141 
-147 FTATSPATG
+147 
-156 SSLNVTSQGGYEDA
+156 
-170 LTQFKDERDAIQKKT
+170 
-185 FTKWVNKHLKKA
+185 
-197 SRRVDDLF
+197 
-205 EDLRDGHNLLSL
+205 
-217 LEVLSGEHLPREK
+217 
-230 GKMRFHM
+230 
-237 LQNAQ
+237 
-242 MALDFLRYKKIKLV
+242 
-256 NIRAEDIVDGNP
+256 
-268 KLTLG
+268 
-273 LIWTIILHFQ
+273 
-283 ISDIVVGQEDN
+283 
-294 LTAREALLR
+294 
-303 WARRSTA
+303 
-310 KYPGVRVNDFTSSWR
+310 
-325 DGLAFSALIHRNRPD
+325 
-340 LIDWRESRSRRPR
+340 
-353 ERLEVA
+353 
-359 FHVVEKE
+359 
-366 YGVTRLLDPEDVD
+366 
-379 TNEPDEKSMITY
+379 
-391 LSSLYDVFPE
+391 
-401 PPQMHPL
+401 
-408 FDMDS
+408 
-413 QRRVQEYRE
+413 
-422 QAQQLLYWCREK
+422 
-434 TSLLQERAFPT
+434 
-445 TLIELKRLL
+445 
-454 TDLNRFR
+454 
-461 TEEVPPRQR
+461 
-470 DKQHLFS
+470 
-477 IYKELEKYFE
+477 
-487 SIGEVDVETELRPE
+487 
-501 ALEKAWHRLMS
+501 
-512 ALADRDSILQQEVQR
+512 
-527 LERLQKIAEKV
+527 
-538 QREYKHT
+538 
-545 ETIITKIET
+545 
-554 RISEESRRI
+554 
-563 ERLHP
+563 
-568 VEAKNIVEG
+568 
-577 LDGDIR
+577 
-583 HLEQPLQEMNDDC
+583 
-596 HNLKDGRYPQ
+596 
-606 ASDLHKKVT
+606 
-615 KLHQR
+615 
-620 WSQLRT
+620 
-626 TFHTSLVQKLSGLS
+626 
-640 YPVQETTIT
+640 
-649 KQTRVVTETRQI
+649 
-661 GTNPY
+661 
-666 FRDVQEYTEW
+666 
-676 CQSKLKQLHTSDYGS
+676 
-691 DLPSAKVELERHQ
+691 
-704 HEHKVIDQFHSK
+704 
-716 IAQCERHASN
+716 
-726 FTGEELQLYRQ
+726 
-737 RLSQLQ
+737 
-743 KVYAEL
+743 
-749 LSTSTKRLSDLDA
+749 TKRLKEIDEY
-762 LVDFLAT
+762 VYEYDF
-769 ATAELS
+769 S
-775 WLNDR
+775 
-780 EQIEVSRDWA
+780 
-790 DKNLDLS
+790 
-797 AVHRYYE
+797 YE
-804 NLMSE
+804 
-809 LEKREMHFATILD
+809 
-822 RGEALLVQSHPAS
+822 
-835 KCIEG
+835 
-840 HLQALQSQWSWLLQL
+840 
-855 TLCLEVHLKHATDYH
+855 
-870 SFFDEVREAE
+870 
-880 NWLTKRDEILNS
+880 
-892 KYSQSEFTLDQGESL
+892 
-907 LRGMQDI
+907 
-914 REELNAFGETIAQL
+914 
-928 QHQAT
+928 
-933 AIVPLKQ
+933 
-940 RKQPVNRQCTVQSI
+940 
-954 CSYKQGNISLDKNET
+954 
-969 CTLLDTSG
+969 
-977 RVKWRVKTSKGVEGS
+977 
-992 VHGVCLLLPPPDQEA
+992 
-1007 IEAAERLKRLF
+1007 
-1018 DRSVALWQKKQLRLR
+1018 
-1033 QNMIFATIKVVKGWD
+1033 
-1048 FEQFLAMGAEQRTA
+1048 
-1062 IRRALNDDA
+1062 
-1071 DKLSKQASR
+1071 
-1080 IFTEQCISLKT
+1080 
-1091 RLEEMARELDH
+1091 
-1102 IILSPMPRDLDS
+1102 
-1114 LEHTVQILEDYKRRL
+1114 
-1129 GGLEPD
+1129 
-1135 LKHLQET
+1135 
-1142 FRTITLKTPAL
+1142 FR
-1153 KKSLD
+1153 
-1158 NLMDLWKELNTQA
+1158 
-1171 GLHGDRLKLLEGALA
+1171 
-1186 GLEDNEQ
+1186 
-1193 VISDLEGKLSRQLEL
+1193 
-1208 PSTQEGLY
+1208 
-1216 EVYKRLTAIQETI
+1216 
-1229 SSQQPEM
+1229 
-1236 DKMNDSADQLGRM
+1236 
-1249 GVPTKVLGDLKRLH
+1249 
-1263 SNVERLNSRWN
+1263 
-1274 NICGQLAER
+1274 
-1283 MRSVETAIGLM
+1283 
-1294 KNLQTSIVVE
+1294 
-1304 ETWVEKQTEKL
+1304 
-1315 QALPTATS
+1315 
-1323 ARELD
+1323 
-1328 SMLGETVERIPKV
+1328 
-1341 EQVNLTGGRL
+1341 
-1351 IREAKIYDG
+1351 
-1360 KCVHYIDWL
+1360 
-1369 SEVRPSFS
+1369 
-1377 PPRQDLRPANADPG
+1377 
-1391 ATEVYSKRLDTLN
+1391 
-1404 GRFETLLEQLTQR
+1404 
-1417 LKTAIEVN
+1417 
-1425 GADGLRYAESL
+1425 RYAESL

-1448 LGRPANNGTE
+1448 LGRPVNNGTDSQ
-1458 GNQEVEEDIYT
+1458 QEVEEQDIYT
-1469 STYSTS
+1469 TTYSTS

-1489 IDKNGM
+1489 IDSNG
-1495 PTTAASQ
+1495 
-1502 LRENGSPT
+1502 GSPT
-1510 KAKPTDG
+1510 KQKASESGPVSTAHG
-1517 AGYPTNGASSV
+1517 HAPNGASSV

-1538 IQRTSEA
+1538 IQRTSEG
-1545 VGTNGDEDGA
+1545 VGTSSGGPDDGDETG
-1555 ALLGDGDNILNTPG
+1555 GESILNTPG
-1569 IIDPTTGR
+1569 IIDPSTGR

-1586 LRVLDVR
+1586 LRILDVR
-1593 SGLLNVSTTGE
+1593 SGQLNVGGE
-1604 RISLEEAALR
+1604 RISLEDAATAPR
-1614 QLIDPAL
+1614 QLIDREL
-1621 VGKLL
+1621 VEKLL
-1626 RPGAALDRDGRPLSL
+1626 RPGAALDRDGRPMSL

-1651 AENGGSYES
+1651 AENGSYEGA
-1660 TEKRIKVTTEGINER
+1660 EKRMKVTTG
-1675 QHSGSSRAAI
+1675 
-1685 ADGGGS
+1685 DGHELVARGG
-1691 GGAAAATVAAT
+1691 VAM
-1702 TASSSSS
+1702 
-1709 QQQQRAVKYST
+1709 
-1720 KEAKS
+1720 EAKS
-1725 IVDAIKQGL
+1725 IGDAAIIR
-1734 VDVTAG
+1734 G
-1740 GGGGLYRTPS
+1740 GGGEQFVVS
-1750 GRELSLADAY
+1750 
-1760 ECGYLVRSEAIKIAP
+1760 RSETIKIAP

-1809 IERQLIDPHVRE
+1809 IGRQLIDPNVRE

-1827 DTKVTVAQ
+1827 DTKITVAQ
-1835 ALEQGIINARTG
+1835 ALTEGIINAKTG
-1847 RYMNPQTKEKL
+1847 RYWNRQTKEKL
-1858 TFAEARHR
+1858 TFAEARNR
-1866 QLIGKPLTLKDVCDL
+1866 QLICKPYTLKDVCDL

-1890 ASPTRR
+1890 ATPTRR
-1896 ERVNI
+1896 DRVNI
-1901 PGAISLGVLDGENV
+1901 PGAISLGVLDGESL
-1915 RSIFKTSGAELLTL
+1915 RSVYKATGAELLTL

-1943 RYRHHETGEL
+1943 RYRHHETGEM

-1970 RSIFNIHGFKDPHSG
+1970 LSLFNICSFRDPHSG
-1985 EFVSFN
+1985 ELVSFN
-1991 MALAKN
+1991 TAIAKN
-1997 VLRKRDGQF
+1997 VLRKRDGRYL
-2006 MLDSGKGVLL
+2006 LDSGKGVLI
-2016 PLGEAVGLGLVRP
+2016 PLDEAVTGGLVR
-2029 EVYEMFNR
+2029 EEIYEMFNR
-2037 AIGVQ
+2037 PIGVYF
-2042 DDRADR
+2042 ADGVEGGR
-2048 ELSLIEL
+2048 QMTLLEL
-2055 VYRDH
+2055 VCNGR

-2068 LDAARRVLPLEP
+2068 LDEAGRTVALEP
-2080 AIERKFIT
+2080 AIERGIIT

-2101 TLTTETVTKTI
+2101 TLTIETVTKTI

-2117 ITHTGEAPE
+2117 ITHTGETVE
-2126 GQPQVLLSFTEAVRQ
+2126 SQPQVLLSFTEAVRR
-2141 GLIDEQTRTYRDP
+2141 GLIDERTRTYRDP
-2154 ATGNLYSI
+2154 VSGNLYSI

-2177 LPEQAAGGAPSG
+2177 VESM
-2189 SGATAPIQ
+2189 Q
-2197 FETRVVKGANS
+2197 FETQVVKNSKQLSITTES
-2208 RTLNIT
+2208 RTLD
-2214 TEYLER
+2214 ER
-2220 ADSELQTFELP
+2220 CSLELP
-2231 ANGWPLNEAIERQL
+2231 PNGWPLQEAIERHL
-2245 LNPDTGLLVIPGT
+2245 LNPDTGLLLIPGT

-2280 SDPKTPERRVT
+2280 CDPKHPERRVT
-2291 IDRALEKKIL
+2291 IDRALEKNIL
-2301 DPVGRYSARKG
+2301 DSIGRYAVRRG
-2312 AEPLTMRQA
+2312 EQLTMREA
-2321 IEQEYIIFEQ
+2321 IDGEYIIFEP
-2331 CLPSVTVADGS
+2331 CATEPGAKEGGLRP
-2342 ENRTIQVTKRTGQPD
+2342 RTIQITKRPGQSD
-2357 RVEISNPSA
+2357 RVEISSA
-2366 KNSTLV
+2366 SGKPEECVLV
-2372 EVKVVATPEL
+2372 EVKGIPTPEL
-2382 MSPEPLQLAPGVI
+2382 ISPEPLQLAPGII
-2395 YDPSTALVIFAET
+2395 YDPATALVIFAET
-2408 GRSDSILGAV
+2408 GRSESVVSAV
-2418 AGGKID
+2418 ASGKVD
-2424 PSLVQLVDPA
+2424 SALVQLVDPTDTA
-2434 NPAGEKLSIAEA
+2434 RRIPISEA
-2446 IKRGLIDEQTGEIRT
+2446 LERGLIDGQTGAIKT
-2461 ASGPIS
+2461 ANGSIS

-2472 QKGLLLVAGAPLV
+2472 QKGVLLVAGAPLV
-2485 AAAGAIDSLKLFTD
+2485 AAAGALDSLKLITD
-2499 PVTGE
+2499 PTTGE
-2504 EIPIELAYERGLI
+2504 QIPIELAYERGLI
-2517 TRSQLPS
+2517 THSQLPS
-2524 PERAALLRKKLSVE
+2524 PERAALLRKALSIE
-2538 SRRSSEGITTV
+2538 SRRSSEGITV
-2549 VTKAGSLEYG
+2549 AVTKDLQEYRRSS
-2559 QEPKKL
+2559 PVAL

-2575 KDAAEQGIIDA
+2575 RDAAEQGILDETTA
-2586 DTAQKLEDPALFSN
+2586 DILEDPTLFASS
-2600 PSTTLADVLKSGQ
+2600 PTTTLADLLSSGK
-2613 LKGESGRIVDPQ
+2613 LNGASGHIVDPQ
-2625 RGHVLNL
+2625 RGHVLNVQ
-2632 KQAAQRGILDLHG
+2632 QAAERGILDLQG
-2645 TNMIF
+2645 TNKVF

-2662 ETQGLLNPSDSRIYH
+2662 ETQGLLSTRDSKIYH
-2677 PESGQLLTLR
+2677 PETGDLLTLR

-2698 AEITVNEQSMPLEQA
+2698 AAVIVDDRTMSLEQA
-2713 ISAGLVDEDRC
+2713 IGEGLVNEDRC
-2724 TIGGELKIVDAI
+2724 TIGEQLKLADAI
-2736 DRGLCQPSNYESK
+2736 DRGLCLPSNYESK

-2755 SLPVVVERGLLDVA
+2755 SLPVIVERGLLDTTDGVG
-2769 RKEVT
+2769 RVT

-2782 PLESALRNDFIMATP
+2782 ALEDALKTDFIMATP
-2797 YTPDVDGV
+2797 YTPNANGV
-2805 QLLDAIDRGRI
+2805 ALVDAIARGLI
-2816 DTTKGTYK
+2816 DTNDRSFKVPDGSQR
-2824 TPLKGTAE
+2824 A
-2832 IVDIPLRE
+2832 IPLRE

-2845 KLIVK
+2845 RLVVK
-2850 PLPKLIQNL
+2850 PLPALIQNL
-2859 QANHAVTSVQETVA
+2859 QANRAVTSVKETVTSY
-2873 AFHTITTKT
+2873 HTIKTKT

-2889 ALISAN
+2889 ALISAT
-2895 EVQDLQTGAIMSVD
+2895 EVQNLESGKIMSLE
-2909 EAVKQGIMTQP
+2909 EARREGIISEP
-2920 EETREELTQQEVKI
+2920 EQTEQRITEGEISI
-2934 GLNEALQRGLLDV
+2934 GFNDALQRGLLDV
-2947 TKGTFIHPS
+2947 TKGTFTHPAS
-2956 TGEVMSISV
+2956 GEVMSISI
-2965 AVDRGFIGSHS
+2965 AVDRGFIRGSQS

-2986 EMSHKA
+2986 EMPHK
-2992 IGKVDVAESTPSDSP
+2992 VVAAGEGGEVLSADTPPMVVSP
-3007 KKTVPLEASGQL
+3007 KRAINESAGQ
-3019 GPMSQQPSGTPV
+3019 GP
-3031 GGVLDRSQVAQSAPS
+3031 VAATSN
-3046 AVASNSSTA
+3046 SNSS
-3055 PSSGSNIGNNIKDAA
+3055 NIGSNIKDAA

-3081 VLGGMAIAGAVKK
+3081 VLGGMAIAGAMKK

-3099 DKGDTASAAGFE
+3099 DQPAAVNTADFE
-3111 VVGNIE
+3111 VVGSVE
-3117 EPTVPFVNLATD
+3117 TPTVPFVNLLDDQELVATD
-3129 EILDPTANQFAQS
+3129 ATSISDPTSRDRKETTKETNVPQTSAPEGRSNASSAVTAAVAVVETIDRKEVITSKTETGELIVPPVSQLPQSIEQMKDELPEDRSSSASVGTVAPTESVERQVVASSNDQIGEPIAAPSSQLPQTIDGPKTEDGPAAAASKPPGSLQQFLDSERSSHSSAPVNQIEDISAGVKDEEVRVAEPNVDQSSDLQSKEAPTEDSNRSQQVLSDRTEPPQQEKATTGAEIAPQQNSSLDKPSSIPTEDSGTIKTNSAKPADKAHLALDAQQSSSVAPTNSTSGHDQPSSASVKPDGATTAAGEAGKKILD
-3142 QPMVDSSAQKMPAEQ
+3142 V
-3157 DTEKAPEA
+3157 
-3165 IEALENVE
+3165 
-3173 QLAKAMVEPVKPE
+3173 
-3186 ENSTVKE
+3186 
-3193 ELKAEVPSTTDGG
+3193 
-3206 AGSKLMDAAKLGLM
+3206 AKLGLM

-3239 DKQPAAV
+3239 EDQPSTDAA
-3246 GEVVA
+3246 G
-3251 TGVEPTE
+3251 
-3258 RHVTFVERPSERP
+3258 RHVTFLERTPEHQPGRTAT

-3302 VEEGLNQGNVR
+3302 VEEGLNNRNVR
-3313 IYDVVDVL
+3313 IHDVVDVL
-3321 SKERI
+3321 SPILI
-3326 SFVEGEEGDDALV
+3326 SFVEGEEEDDPTGTSSTLL
-3339 LDASLTEQRLGELG
+3339 LDASLTEDRLAELG
-3353 VYDVEKGY
+3353 LFDPEKGC
-3361 FLDPTTGERVSF
+3361 FLDPVTGDRVSF
-3373 RDFIYNAGALIDP
+3373 RDLLFDPDRTPIDP
-3386 TTIFV
+3386 NTVFV

-3406 KKHLIDKHT
+3406 QKHLIDKHT
-3415 GHMLDNKTGKKIKF
+3415 GHMLHNKTGKKVQF
-3429 VECCRRGWIVQREP
+3429 VECCRRGWIVQRPGDGTGENTGDG
-3443 AGDEDL
+3443 AGDL
-3449 SPTLAEV
+3449 SPALDETTAV
-3456 IDAGQINPQTGEF
+3456 ATGGQINPQTGEF
-3469 IQNNESIPIAEAL
+3469 IQNGERIPIAEAL
-3482 RAGFIDND
+3482 RAGLIDSE
-3490 SLSVRDPTDGQI
+3490 SLSVRDPSDGQI
-3502 VPLAVAIEKGIID
+3502 VPLAVAIERGIID
-3515 LKLGVLFNK
+3515 LRIGVLLNR

-3529 IDLNEAYVKG
+3529 IGLNEAYLRG
-3539 YMLEGKRKPISL
+3539 YLLDGKRKPISL
-3551 EAAVLKGLYNPES
+3551 EAAVRKGLYNPES

-3578 QQSVDKGIVDPKI
+3578 QQSVDKGIVDARI
-3591 SNVKDTKENTL
+3591 SNVKDTLENTL
-3602 VPLQDALDMKL
+3602 VPLQDALDKKL
-3613 IDAESGKLKDTAS
+3613 LDAGSGRLKDTAR
-3626 DQLMALDVA
+3626 DQLLPLNVA
-3635 VEKNLMDTKHV
+3635 VEQQLMDTRHV
-3646 THSLIDVLSREF
+3646 THSLLDVLSREL

-3668 PANGDESNLKDAIN
+3668 PARGEESNLREAIDAR
-3682 TQLVEIDSVLIR
+3682 QVEIDSVLIR
-3694 DEARESV
+3694 DEQRESV
-3701 VKCRDAIA
+3701 VRCSEAIA

-3734 YVLSNKKPIS
+3734 YVLSSKKPIS
-3744 LADALLRGFYDPTTG
+3744 LADALVRGFYEPTTG
-3759 KLLLEDAP
+3759 KLLVEGGPSEAL
-3767 AAVTL
+3767 TL
-3772 EQAIGQG
+3772 KEAIAEG
-3779 EISTND
+3779 EVSTAD
-3785 LIVRDPKSGT
+3785 LIVRDSKAGT
-3795 VISLAEAIRSE
+3795 VVSLAEAIRSG
-3806 LVDPAAGLVV
+3806 LVDAQSGTVV
-3816 DSASGLSMGLGEAMD
+3816 DSASGLSVGLAEALD
-3831 RGLIVASKRRCSLPD
+3831 RGLIVSPKRRCSLPD

-3877 GLLDPESTIV
+3877 GMLDPESTIV
-3887 TVGGKI
+3887 NVAGRI

-3902 GTVDVRRGTIRDDE
+3902 GTVDVRRGTVRDE
-3916 GVRIDFREAFDRGLL
+3916 AGVRVDFREAFDRGLL

-3944 LKGIYREGNGKFVHA
+3944 LKGIYRESHGRFVDPKTGQKLTLEQAIAGKLIDPHSVQMRDPDTGYYRDLDLQEAILSKLIDGEHSTIRHGDGAPITLKHA

-3980 GIYDDKTGKF
+3980 GIYDEKTGKF
-3990 VEPATG
+3990 VDPTTG
-3996 RKITLQEATR
+3996 RKITLQEAMR
-4006 KFIINPQLPCYF
+4006 KFVINPQLPCYF
-4018 NERDETMLNLFE
+4018 NERDESMLNLFE

-4057 ALALGLIVDIES
+4057 ALGLGLIVDIES
-4069 AGFGLYETLAM
+4069 GGFGLYEMLAM
-4080 GFYRPQ
+4080 GFYDRA
-4086 TGQIL
+4086 TGQML
-4091 HPITGRQITLE
+4091 HPVTGRRITLE
-4102 EACDEDI
+4102 EACTEDL
-4109 VSPAASIVKIAST
+4109 VSATASIVKDCHDL
-4122 GRYVRLDEAIE
+4122 RYLRLDSATERGLIDPRA
-4133 QGVVDAQ
+4133 GVYVVDA
-4140 AGMYNLPEGKVN
+4140 EDRID

-4161 IVTNQKLLSLEK
+4161 IVSNRKLFSLEA
-4173 AIKMGLYRGD
+4173 AIRMGLYVPERGR
-4183 EGGFV
+4183 FV
-4188 EPSSGDLLNL
+4188 EPSSGDELNL

-4205 LLDFETTVYKDAI
+4205 LLDCETIVYKDAV
-4218 TGQDKPLRAA
+4218 TGRDRPLRAA
-4228 MHQAD
+4228 IEGGAD
-4233 IDVDKG
+4233 IDVGKG
-4239 KVLDRK
+4239 KVLDHK
-4245 NDRAY
+4245 SERAY
-4250 NFDVAFGKGLLVT
+4250 GFDVALANGLLVT
-4263 VNRPITGKIL
+4263 VSRPITGKML

-4301 RHDLLSLEVSVVRD
+4301 RYEIVTLDQSVVRD
-4315 PRTGLFVP
+4315 PGTGAFVP
-4323 LRQALQDGVLQ
+4323 LRHALQEYGGWLPDTV
-4334 EGARATVDPKL
+4334 RATVDPKL
-4345 LFFTFDNDCVV
+4345 LCFTFDNDCVV

-4368 ECQLLDLT
+4368 ESGLLDLS
-4376 TGRFLSVPSAS
+4376 TGRFQPPSPPPLLAS
-4387 TAQPGPAPSSEPSA
+4387 ADNTATICANADQQEPA
-4401 ATITLRDAIVQ
+4401 ITLRDAIVQ

-4440 LIEPEKSNVLDT
+4440 LIEPERSNVIDT
-4452 ASSKL
+4452 ATSKR
-4457 VPLQAAVETGLLT
+4457 VPLQLAVESGLLA
-4470 TPRRA
+4470 TPKRSFA
-4475 FGLLEAL
+4475 LYEAL
-4482 DYQLYA
+4482 DYQLYR
-4488 PAEGNFRDP
+4488 PVEGDFCDP
-4497 FHHAAPARTL
+4497 FRNRRVRTL
-4507 TATIEAGLIDPST
+4507 AVAIESGLVDPT
-4520 TVVRDSVG
+4520 TTMVRDLG
-4528 KGSAI
+4528 QGSAI
-4533 VPLASAIASG
+4533 VPLQSALASG
-4543 LVDAARGHY
+4543 LVDAASGRY
-4552 HGDDREPIDLVQ
+4552 RVDDRESIDLVK

-4630 DIDGQSRPVASCLD
+4630 DIDAQSRPVAACLD

-4669 RELRARVDKAQD
+4669 RELRSRVDKAQD

-4697 GKLRT
+4697 GKLRS

-4710 LQSSRR
+4710 LQTSRR
-4716 TLEDK
+4716 TLEEK

-4732 SQSDTVKE
+4732 SQSDSVKE

-4773 NDFRTTLPDRLP
+4773 NDFRTTLPERLP
-4785 HIEQISSSDSPI
+4785 HIEQVSSSDSPI
-4797 RQEVSL
+4797 RQEVQL

-4812 NRANVLLDRLAG
+4812 NRANALLDRLAG
-4824 LGNRQRDYQESL
+4824 LGSRQRDYQEAL

-4846 QPRVSSV
+4846 QPRVSSA
-4853 LSDPIAADPQSVQDQ
+4853 LSDPIAADPQAVQDQ

-4878 FLSQGRLLDNVQHS
+4878 FLSQGRLIDNVQHS

-4916 EEVKDKYSQLLE
+4916 EEVKDKYNQLLE

-4996 RTSLESVTLSAQELM
+4996 RTSLESVTLSAQELT

-5043 RGEFLEDTMSQLTKF
+5043 RGEFLEDTLAQLSKF
-5058 LNDSSNLEHEL
+5058 MNDSSNLEQEL
-5069 TALNEALEGREL
+5069 TALNDALEGREL
-5081 ASLPAEV
+5081 VSLPAEV
-5088 FAQRMVELS
+5088 LAQRMVELS
-5097 RAKEDL
+5097 RLKEEL
-5103 RPQYE
+5103 RPQYD

-5129 RDLVK
+5129 RDRVK
-5134 VLENL
+5134 ALESL
-5139 WKTTV
+5139 WKTMD
-5144 TTLEEK
+5144 TTLEDK
-5150 LKLSKQKAEQ
+5150 LKLSRQKAEQ
-5160 LHAYENLKDQVLVW
+5160 LHAYEDLKDQVLGW
-5174 LSSIETRT
+5174 LGSIETRT
-5182 NNLAPVAVDVDAIKF
+5182 NNLAPVAVDVEAIKY

-5247 SNVSPMRRMSGDAR
+5247 SNVSPMRRLSGDAR

-5290 GFQLTDLTPIQQQ
+5290 GFHLTDLTPIQQQ

-5325 DSVRD
+5325 ESVRD
-5330 EVRKHQENLKTLAS
+5330 EVRKHQDNLKTLAN

-5358 GNKEEADRCNKQA
+5358 GNKEEAERCNKQA

-5404 AERLRAELDTV
+5404 AERLRSELETV

-5425 CKDRITFSEHLRDFL
+5425 CKDRITFSEQLRDFL
-5440 DTHDNLNTWLAA
+5440 DTHDNLNTWLTA

-5512 QAVSTKLRNVQKKW
+5512 QAVSNKLRNVQKKW
-5526 DELVARLDERAQ
+5526 DELVSRLDERAQ

-5566 NLDSL
+5566 NLDTL

-5595 PLLADSEAAA
+5595 PLLADSEAAG
-5605 ETLCRVLSDPVSRA
+5605 ETLCRVLSDPASRA
-5619 DVNARVAAVGKQYQ
+5619 DVNARLAAVGKQYQ
-5633 TLQKKLDMR
+5633 TLQKKLDLR

-5686 LQHQIDTHEPVYR
+5686 LQHQIETHEPIYR
-5699 EVMGREHEVIMLLNK
+5699 EVMSREHEVIMLLNK
-5714 GRDLQDRPGQTT
+5714 GRELQDKPGHAT
-5726 DRGMQ
+5726 DRAVQ
-5731 RDLEKIAQQWD
+5731 RDLEKISQQWE
-5742 RLRSAADDAAALRK
+5742 RLRSAAVDRHSRLQTCMEHCKKHAAASEAFLSWLRSAEDKLATLKPGLLKKQQLDQQLRDLQTFRSDVWKRSGEYETCRSLGETFIGACDVDKEAIKAELQDMKDRWERLNNDLLARAQTLETCAKRLGDFNEELRDLDHAVGRCEDRLAAHDALGGAAKDPKLLERVRAIKDDASTLSK
-5756 PLQSVRKLAGEIAA
+5756 PLQSVRKLAGEIAG
-5770 EARAAGGDGD
+5770 EARAAGGDAD

-5815 QFNDQVKLLGVDL
+5815 QFNDKVKLLGVDL
-5828 NDLEQQV
+5828 NELENQV
-5835 DSLHPP
+5835 DSLNPP
-5841 AREIKVVL
+5841 AREIKIVL

-5856 GILGKIDRAA
+5856 SILGKIDRVGGQ
-5866 SNVSEVERAGEQ
+5866 VSEVERAGEQ

-5922 LEKFYDLHQHTQ
+5922 LEKFYDLHQHTL
-5934 EDLGDVSDQLKKM
+5934 EDLAEVNDELKKM

-5953 LEQIRHQQEDFRR
+5953 LEQIRNQQDDFRR

-5974 LTGKIDELNRL
+5974 LTGKIDEINRL
-5985 GQDLIRSAQGG
+5985 GQDLIRSAQGA
-5996 VPTALLEK
+5996 VPTAILEK
-6004 DLEKINDR
+6004 DLEKINDK
-6012 WNDLKEKMNERER
+6012 WNDLKERMNERDR

-6045 EWLKVTEEMVANQKP
+6045 KWLKDTEEMVANQKP

-6070 QLADQPFLMKMLS
+6070 QLQEQKFLTKMLL
-6083 DRQETMASMFELGQ
+6083 DRQNSMSSLFQLGQ

-6106 EKAAIERQLKELMR
+6106 EKAGIERQLKELMR
-6120 RLDDLTDAAQRRTHD
+6120 RFDDLTDAAQRRTLD

-6157 DGAERAVKAMELVP
+6157 EGAERAVKAMELVP
-6171 TDEEKIQARI
+6171 TDEEKIQTRI

-6195 PDFTELADIAAQLME
+6195 PDFSELADIAGQLME
-6210 LVGDDEAVT
+6210 LVGDDEGVT

-6224 KNTTDRYTDLVAVM
+6224 KNTTDRYTDLVVASENIGHVLNESRQGLRHLVLTYQDLVSWMEKTENKLQRFKIIPVHTEKLLEQMDVLVVLNEEIASRSPNVESTVDAGSELMKHISSDEALQLKDKLDSLQRRYGELTTKGGDLLKHAQDALPLVQQFHDSHLRLVNWMQAAESSLATGDANEIDIARLEAELSEIRPLLEQVNSIGPQLCQISPGEGASTIEGIVTRDNRRFEAIVEQIQRKAERLHLSKQRSNEVTADIDELLEWFRDMDATLRDADPPAMTPKLVRAQLQEHRSINDDISSQKGRVRDVTASAKKVLRESQPNENTIALREKLEDLKEVVETVASLCANRLSVLEQALPLSEHFADSHTGLVSWLNDMEHQISMLSMPALRPDQIAIQQDKNERLTQSIAEHKPLLDKLNKTGEALIALVADDDAAKIGEILDSDNARYGALRTELRNRQNALDQALQESSQFSDKLEGMLRALQNTAEQANQADPISAHPPKIHDQIDENLALVQDIDKRSEAFAAVQRAASDVISKATNQSDPAVRDIKKKLDKLNALWGDLQKTTSKRGSALNETLSVADKFWKEMQAVM

-6243 LQEAL
+6243 LQDAL

-6345 LLSFLKRAEERFQN
+6345 LLNFLGRAEDRFQK

-6400 LTERTSAEQAGAIR
+6400 LTERTSAEQASAIR

-6549 ESLREAQAFTAEI
+6549 EALREAQGFTAEI

-6610 ETLIAQGQEYVRKQT
+6610 ETLVAQGQEYVRKQT

-6694 RVLETIQQQMEE
+6694 RVLEIIQQQMEE

-6730 LKYFSQKQDLESDLD
+6730 LKYFSQKQDVILIKNLLVSVQHRWERVVAKAAERTRALDHGYKEAREFHDAWVQLTSWLKETEKTLDTLAEESSNDAVKIKKHLEKLREIQRNLQSKESFYDSTMRNGKGLMDRAPKTDEPVLSKMMNELKDSWKRVCHKSVERQRKFEEALLLSGQFADALQALLDWLRKTKARLAEDGPVHGDLDTVTTLVEHHRQLESDLD
-6745 KRSAQMQSVMKTGLE
+6745 KRSAQMQSVMKTGQE

-6771 KHLKEM
+6771 KNLKEM
-6777 QRLWDDVQDLS
+6777 QKLWDDVQDLS
-6788 GRRKSRLD
+6788 SRRKSRLD

-6839 LDTHAKFMKELR
+6839 LDIHAKFMKELR
-6851 EKEYDKEDTIGLANS
+6851 EKEYDKDDTIGLANS

-6895 WAISRQT
+6895 WAFSRQS

-6913 LDESI
+6913 LDDSI

-6937 EPLPDEIPPLEVLIA
+6937 ESLPDEIPPLEVLIA

-6989 GVLKTPIKG
+6989 GVLKTPVRG
-6998 SQADLREHSPDYST
+6998 SQADLREHSPDYGT
-7012 LGRKQR
+7012 LGRKQS
-7018 FGSRDQGL
+7018 FKGSRDQGL
-7026 NSRRTSRATQS
+7026 NSRRTSRVS

-7058 TSNQADTELRSPRAK
+7058 PSNQADTELRSPRAK

-7086 WERQRRLHDHMLY
+7086 WERQRRLHDHLLY

-7266 KNDPCRAKGRT
+7266 KNDPCRADEHLA
-7277 NIELREQF
+7277 ELMPIFEQ
-7285 ILADGVSQS
+7285 LRAQGNLPCTYPLHV
-7294 MAAFKPR
+7294 
-7301 MSGSAGSGSNQT
+7301 T
-7313 SSPIPTQ
+7313 SSGTAFIRGGSRSTPLSPHAPHCHPSTHW
-7320 GPIVKVRERSAKS
+7320 VRERSAKS

-7371 SSVPASRS
+7371 SSVPVSRT

-7388 NSRPSSRPASRAGS
+7388 NSRPSSRPASRTGS

-7416 TDDATPSRIPT
+7416 TDDTPSRIPT

-7454 TTTTNGVSSRTASG
+7454 TTTATNGVSSRTASG

-7510 SNSSSATGKTSGAST
+7510 SNSSSVTGKTSGAST
-7525 PSGMQTPRRTSVEP
+7525 PSGMQTPRRPSVDP
-7539 GTAPPRPESR
+7539 GTPGSTRPDRS
-7549 NSRGTTPSEKRAP
+7549 SRGTTPSEKRAP

>member
-1 MSTQSYYKDRLG
+1 MSQPEHKTGKKSRSRNKRKDSG
-13 FDPREAL
+13 I
-20 YDNNNGEV
+20 
-28 QQHHTSSSSTS
+28 SST
-39 INNNHH
+39 I
-45 HQQHQQQ
+45 
-52 QYHQTIT
+52 
-59 TTTTHRHSIGGSGG
+59 
-73 GAVATSS
+73 
-80 SGGTTIV
+80 
-87 GKNHHYYNN
+87 
-96 GGGGGSPGPGNGTV
+96 
-110 GGGGTSPHNGGG
+110 
-122 HHHQHHH
+122 
-129 NNNGEYYHTTPA
+129 
-141 KRHRQS
+141 
-147 FTATSPATG
+147 ATG
-156 SSLNVTSQGGYEDA
+156 SSNSSSSILSNASATTATTTTS
-170 LTQFKDERDAIQKKT
+170 
-185 FTKWVNKHLKKA
+185 
-197 SRRVDDLF
+197 
-205 EDLRDGHNLLSL
+205 
-217 LEVLSGEHLPREK
+217 
-230 GKMRFHM
+230 
-237 LQNAQ
+237 
-242 MALDFLRYKKIKLV
+242 
-256 NIRAEDIVDGNP
+256 
-268 KLTLG
+268 
-273 LIWTIILHFQ
+273 
-283 ISDIVVGQEDN
+283 
-294 LTAREALLR
+294 
-303 WARRSTA
+303 
-310 KYPGVRVNDFTSSWR
+310 TSS
-325 DGLAFSALIHRNRPD
+325 
-340 LIDWRESRSRRPR
+340 
-353 ERLEVA
+353 
-359 FHVVEKE
+359 
-366 YGVTRLLDPEDVD
+366 
-379 TNEPDEKSMITY
+379 
-391 LSSLYDVFPE
+391 
-401 PPQMHPL
+401 
-408 FDMDS
+408 
-413 QRRVQEYRE
+413 
-422 QAQQLLYWCREK
+422 
-434 TSLLQERAFPT
+434 
-445 TLIELKRLL
+445 
-454 TDLNRFR
+454 
-461 TEEVPPRQR
+461 
-470 DKQHLFS
+470 
-477 IYKELEKYFE
+477 
-487 SIGEVDVETELRPE
+487 
-501 ALEKAWHRLMS
+501 
-512 ALADRDSILQQEVQR
+512 
-527 LERLQKIAEKV
+527 
-538 QREYKHT
+538 
-545 ETIITKIET
+545 
-554 RISEESRRI
+554 
-563 ERLHP
+563 
-568 VEAKNIVEG
+568 
-577 LDGDIR
+577 
-583 HLEQPLQEMNDDC
+583 
-596 HNLKDGRYPQ
+596 
-606 ASDLHKKVT
+606 AS
-615 KLHQR
+615 
-620 WSQLRT
+620 
-626 TFHTSLVQKLSGLS
+626 
-640 YPVQETTIT
+640 
-649 KQTRVVTETRQI
+649 
-661 GTNPY
+661 
-666 FRDVQEYTEW
+666 
-676 CQSKLKQLHTSDYGS
+676 
-691 DLPSAKVELERHQ
+691 
-704 HEHKVIDQFHSK
+704 
-716 IAQCERHASN
+716 
-726 FTGEELQLYRQ
+726 
-737 RLSQLQ
+737 
-743 KVYAEL
+743 
-749 LSTSTKRLSDLDA
+749 STSTMTKRLREIDEY
-762 LVDFLAT
+762 VYEYDF
-769 ATAELS
+769 S
-775 WLNDR
+775 
-780 EQIEVSRDWA
+780 
-790 DKNLDLS
+790 
-797 AVHRYYE
+797 YE
-804 NLMSE
+804 
-809 LEKREMHFATILD
+809 
-822 RGEALLVQSHPAS
+822 
-835 KCIEG
+835 
-840 HLQALQSQWSWLLQL
+840 
-855 TLCLEVHLKHATDYH
+855 
-870 SFFDEVREAE
+870 
-880 NWLTKRDEILNS
+880 
-892 KYSQSEFTLDQGESL
+892 
-907 LRGMQDI
+907 
-914 REELNAFGETIAQL
+914 
-928 QHQAT
+928 
-933 AIVPLKQ
+933 
-940 RKQPVNRQCTVQSI
+940 
-954 CSYKQGNISLDKNET
+954 
-969 CTLLDTSG
+969 
-977 RVKWRVKTSKGVEGS
+977 
-992 VHGVCLLLPPPDQEA
+992 
-1007 IEAAERLKRLF
+1007 
-1018 DRSVALWQKKQLRLR
+1018 
-1033 QNMIFATIKVVKGWD
+1033 
-1048 FEQFLAMGAEQRTA
+1048 
-1062 IRRALNDDA
+1062 
-1071 DKLSKQASR
+1071 
-1080 IFTEQCISLKT
+1080 
-1091 RLEEMARELDH
+1091 
-1102 IILSPMPRDLDS
+1102 
-1114 LEHTVQILEDYKRRL
+1114 
-1129 GGLEPD
+1129 
-1135 LKHLQET
+1135 
-1142 FRTITLKTPAL
+1142 FR
-1153 KKSLD
+1153 
-1158 NLMDLWKELNTQA
+1158 
-1171 GLHGDRLKLLEGALA
+1171 
-1186 GLEDNEQ
+1186 
-1193 VISDLEGKLSRQLEL
+1193 
-1208 PSTQEGLY
+1208 
-1216 EVYKRLTAIQETI
+1216 
-1229 SSQQPEM
+1229 
-1236 DKMNDSADQLGRM
+1236 
-1249 GVPTKVLGDLKRLH
+1249 
-1263 SNVERLNSRWN
+1263 
-1274 NICGQLAER
+1274 
-1283 MRSVETAIGLM
+1283 
-1294 KNLQTSIVVE
+1294 
-1304 ETWVEKQTEKL
+1304 
-1315 QALPTATS
+1315 
-1323 ARELD
+1323 
-1328 SMLGETVERIPKV
+1328 
-1341 EQVNLTGGRL
+1341 
-1351 IREAKIYDG
+1351 
-1360 KCVHYIDWL
+1360 
-1369 SEVRPSFS
+1369 
-1377 PPRQDLRPANADPG
+1377 
-1391 ATEVYSKRLDTLN
+1391 
-1404 GRFETLLEQLTQR
+1404 
-1417 LKTAIEVN
+1417 
-1425 GADGLRYAESL
+1425 RYAESL

-1458 GNQEVEEDIYT
+1458 GHQEVEEDIYT

-1510 KAKPTDG
+1510 KAKPKDG
-1517 AGYPTNGASSV
+1517 GGYPTNGASSV

-1545 VGTNGDEDGA
+1545 VGTNGEEDGA
-1555 ALLGDGDNILNTPG
+1555 PVLLGDGDNILNTPG

-1626 RPGAALDRDGRPLSL
+1626 RPGAAIDRDGRPLSL

-1702 TASSSSS
+1702 TTASSSSQ

-1915 RSIFKTSGAELLTL
+1915 RSIFKTGGAELLTL

-2141 GLIDEQTRTYRDP
+2141 GLIDEKTRTYRDP

-2357 RVEISNPSA
+2357 RVEISSTSA

-2446 IKRGLIDEQTGEIRT
+2446 IKRGLIDEQTGEIHT

-2586 DTAQKLEDPALFSN
+2586 ETAQKLEDPTLFSN

-2724 TIGGELKIVDAI
+2724 TIGGELKIADAI

-2832 IVDIPLRE
+2832 IVAIPLRE

-2909 EAVKQGIMTQP
+2909 EAVRQGIMTQP

-3031 GGVLDRSQVAQSAPS
+3031 GSVLDRSQVAQSAPS

-3193 ELKAEVPSTTDGG
+3193 ELVTPTPVGTDSEDQLLAQKKPVKSEKDSLSQFLDTEKSASAAAQLPQEQAGSSKLAEASTDVESGASDKLPAADPNTAAQDAPQNDSISKSKQTTEQMPEVVEQSLKVEEDTTPLETKSVEQVVVPQTKKGTDSISDSTDANNENNKLASVPEVAATTGSAIADVKASDASEKQDQMVSQEAPSVSSSEEVQKTETIPEPTTHSSGIEDAHVSKPSNVPTAIPEEEIAPKLSGDVSSNFQKAEVPSTTDGG

-3772 EQAIGQG
+3772 EQAISQG

-3902 GTVDVRRGTIRDDE
+3902 GTVDVRRGTVRDDE

-3944 LKGIYREGNGKFVHA
+3944 LKGIYREGNGKFVEPKTGKKLTLEQAIAGKLIDPYSVQVRDATTGYYKDLDLNEAIATQFIDGDSSKVRHGDGWITLKHA

-4109 VSPAASIVKIAST
+4109 VSPAASILKIAST

-4140 AGMYNLPEGKVN
+4140 AGMYNLPEGKIN

-4387 TAQPGPAPSSEPSA
+4387 STAQPGPAPSSEPSA
-4401 ATITLRDAIVQ
+4401 TTITLRDAIVQ

-4812 NRANVLLDRLAG
+4812 NRANALLDRLAG

-5097 RAKEDL
+5097 RLKEDL

-5312 LVGARLNDRQNEL
+5312 LVGARLNDRQKEL

-5742 RLRSAADDAAALRK
+5742 RLRSAAVDRHSRLQTCMEHCKKHAAASEAFLSWLRGAEDKLSLLKPGLLKKQQLDQQLRDLQTFRSDVWKRSGEYETCRSLGETFIGACDVDKEAIKAELQDMKDRWERLNNELLARAQTLETCAKRLGDFNEELRDLDHAVGRCEDRLAAHDALGGAAKDPKLLERVRAIKDDAAALRK

-5934 EDLGDVSDQLKKM
+5934 EDLVDVSDQLKKM

-6224 KNTTDRYTDLVAVM
+6224 KNTTDRYTDLVVASENIGHVLNESRQGLRHLVLTYQDLVSWMEKTEGRLQRFKIIPVHTEKLLEQMNALVMLNEEIASRSPNVESTVEAGSELMKHISSDEALQLKDKLDSLQRRYGELTTKGGDLLKHAQDALPLVQQFHDSHLRLVNWMQAAEASLATGDANENDIARLEAELSEIRPLLEQVNSIGPQLCQISPGEGASTIEGIVTRDNRRFEAIVEQIQRKAERLHLSKQRSNEVTADIDELLEWFRDMDATLRDADPPAMTPKLVRTQLQEHRSINDDISSQKGRVRDVTAAAKKVLRESQPNDNTIALREKLEDLKEVVETVAALCSNRLSVLEQALPLSEHFADSHTGLATWLNDMEHQISMLSMPALRPDQIAIQQDKNERLTQSIAEHKPLLDKLNKTGEALMALVADDDAAKIGEILDSDNARYAALRTELRDRQNALDQALQESAQFSDKLEGMLRALQNTAEQANQADPISAHPPKIRDQIDENVALVQDIDKRGEAFAAVQRAASDVISKATNQSDPAVRDIKKKLDKLNALWGDLQKTTAKRGTALNDTLGVAEKFWKEMQAVM

-6730 LKYFSQKQDLESDLD
+6730 LKYFSQKQDVILIKNLLVSVQHRWERVVAKAAERTRALDHGYKEAREFHDAWVQLTGWLKETEKTLDTLAEETSNDAVKIKKHLEKLREIQRNLQSKESFYDSTMRNGKGLMDRAPKSDEPVLSKMMGELKDAWKRVCHKSVERQRKFEEALLLSGQFADALQALLDWLRKTKARLAEDGPVHGDLDTVTTLVEHHRQLESDLD

-6998 SQADLREHSPDYST
+6998 SQADLREHSPDYGT
-7012 LGRKQR
+7012 LGRKQS
-7018 FGSRDQGL
+7018 FKGSRDQGL

-7266 KNDPCRAKGRT
+7266 KNDPCRADEHLA
-7277 NIELREQF
+7277 ELMPIFEQ
-7285 ILADGVSQS
+7285 LRAQGNLPCTYPLHV
-7294 MAAFKPR
+7294 
-7301 MSGSAGSGSNQT
+7301 T
-7313 SSPIPTQ
+7313 SSGTAFIRGGSRSTPLSPHAPHCHPSTHW
-7320 GPIVKVRERSAKS
+7320 VRERSAKS

>member
-28 QQHHTSSSSTS
+28 SQQQHHTSSSSTS

-45 HQQHQQQ
+45 HHQQQQQQQ

-73 GAVATSS
+73 VAS
-80 SGGTTIV
+80 SGGTIV
-87 GKNHHYYNN
+87 GKHHHYYNN
-96 GGGGGSPGPGNGTV
+96 GGGGGSPGPGNGSA
-110 GGGGTSPHNGGG
+110 GSPHNGSS
-122 HHHQHHH
+122 HHH
-129 NNNGEYYHTTPA
+129 NNGEYYHTTPA

-156 SSLNVTSQGGYEDA
+156 STLNVTSQGGYEDA

-512 ALADRDSILQQEVQR
+512 ALADRDMILQQEVQR

-563 ERLHP
+563 DRLHP

-954 CSYKQGNISLDKNET
+954 CSYKQGNISLDKNES

-1071 DKLSKQASR
+1071 DKLLAEGDPADPQLRRLRREMDEVNRLFDEFEKRARAEEESKQASR

-1193 VISDLEGKLSRQLEL
+1193 VISDLESKLSRQLEL
-1208 PSTQEGLY
+1208 PSSQEGLY

-1404 GRFETLLEQLTQR
+1404 VRFETLVEQLTQR

-1448 LGRPANNGTE
+1448 LGRPSNNGTE
-1458 GNQEVEEDIYT
+1458 GHQEIEEDIYT

-1489 IDKNGM
+1489 IDNNGM
-1495 PTTAASQ
+1495 PTTAAPQ

-1517 AGYPTNGASSV
+1517 SYPTNGASSV

-1545 VGTNGDEDGA
+1545 VGTNNGPDADELGGD
-1555 ALLGDGDNILNTPG
+1555 DNILNTPG
-1569 IIDPTTGR
+1569 IIDPSTGR

-1614 QLIDPAL
+1614 KLIDPAL

-1626 RPGAALDRDGRPLSL
+1626 RPGAAVDRDGRPMSL

-1660 TEKRIKVTTEGINER
+1660 TEKRIK
-1675 QHSGSSRAAI
+1675 
-1685 ADGGGS
+1685 
-1691 GGAAAATVAAT
+1691 
-1702 TASSSSS
+1702 
-1709 QQQQRAVKYST
+1709 
-1720 KEAKS
+1720 
-1725 IVDAIKQGL
+1725 
-1734 VDVTAG
+1734 
-1740 GGGGLYRTPS
+1740 
-1750 GRELSLADAY
+1750 
-1760 ECGYLVRSEAIKIAP
+1760 
-1775 HTLCLA
+1775 
-1781 DALAQGLVDTG
+1781 
-1792 GWVTDRNTGDTF
+1792 
-1804 RLDSA
+1804 
-1809 IERQLIDPHVRE
+1809 
-1821 VVDTKH
+1821 
-1827 DTKVTVAQ
+1827 
-1835 ALEQGIINARTG
+1835 
-1847 RYMNPQTKEKL
+1847 
-1858 TFAEARHR
+1858 
-1866 QLIGKPLTLKDVCDL
+1866 
-1881 QLYDQSERI
+1881 
-1890 ASPTRR
+1890 
-1896 ERVNI
+1896 
-1901 PGAISLGVLDGENV
+1901 
-1915 RSIFKTSGAELLTL
+1915 
-1929 AEAMDQGIVLPFEN
+1929 
-1943 RYRHHETGEL
+1943 
-1953 MTIPEAV
+1953 
-1960 DRGLISSVSI
+1960 
-1970 RSIFNIHGFKDPHSG
+1970 
-1985 EFVSFN
+1985 
-1991 MALAKN
+1991 
-1997 VLRKRDGQF
+1997 
-2006 MLDSGKGVLL
+2006 
-2016 PLGEAVGLGLVRP
+2016 
-2029 EVYEMFNR
+2029 
-2037 AIGVQ
+2037 
-2042 DDRADR
+2042 
-2048 ELSLIEL
+2048 
-2055 VYRDH
+2055 
-2060 IDPKTGFL
+2060 
-2068 LDAARRVLPLEP
+2068 
-2080 AIERKFIT
+2080 
-2088 PEGALLLISLLNI
+2088 
-2101 TLTTETVTKTI
+2101 
-2112 KRYVT
+2112 
-2117 ITHTGEAPE
+2117 
-2126 GQPQVLLSFTEAVRQ
+2126 
-2141 GLIDEQTRTYRDP
+2141 
-2154 ATGNLYSI
+2154 
-2162 QQALNHGL
+2162 
-2170 LLPDTEA
+2170 
-2177 LPEQAAGGAPSG
+2177 
-2189 SGATAPIQ
+2189 
-2197 FETRVVKGANS
+2197 
-2208 RTLNIT
+2208 
-2214 TEYLER
+2214 
-2220 ADSELQTFELP
+2220 
-2231 ANGWPLNEAIERQL
+2231 
-2245 LNPDTGLLVIPGT
+2245 
-2258 DRLVSFEECIKLQ
+2258 
-2271 IINRQSAFV
+2271 
-2280 SDPKTPERRVT
+2280 
-2291 IDRALEKKIL
+2291 
-2301 DPVGRYSARKG
+2301 
-2312 AEPLTMRQA
+2312 
-2321 IEQEYIIFEQ
+2321 
-2331 CLPSVTVADGS
+2331 
-2342 ENRTIQVTKRTGQPD
+2342 
-2357 RVEISNPSA
+2357 
-2366 KNSTLV
+2366 
-2372 EVKVVATPEL
+2372 
-2382 MSPEPLQLAPGVI
+2382 
-2395 YDPSTALVIFAET
+2395 
-2408 GRSDSILGAV
+2408 
-2418 AGGKID
+2418 
-2424 PSLVQLVDPA
+2424 
-2434 NPAGEKLSIAEA
+2434 
-2446 IKRGLIDEQTGEIRT
+2446 
-2461 ASGPIS
+2461 
-2467 MIEAI
+2467 
-2472 QKGLLLVAGAPLV
+2472 
-2485 AAAGAIDSLKLFTD
+2485 
-2499 PVTGE
+2499 
-2504 EIPIELAYERGLI
+2504 
-2517 TRSQLPS
+2517 
-2524 PERAALLRKKLSVE
+2524 
-2538 SRRSSEGITTV
+2538 
-2549 VTKAGSLEYG
+2549 
-2559 QEPKKL
+2559 
-2565 QKMRKCVLRP
+2565 
-2575 KDAAEQGIIDA
+2575 
-2586 DTAQKLEDPALFSN
+2586 
-2600 PSTTLADVLKSGQ
+2600 
-2613 LKGESGRIVDPQ
+2613 
-2625 RGHVLNL
+2625 
-2632 KQAAQRGILDLHG
+2632 
-2645 TNMIF
+2645 
-2650 VPIARCLSLPAL
+2650 
-2662 ETQGLLNPSDSRIYH
+2662 
-2677 PESGQLLTLR
+2677 
-2687 EALLCEIVDPL
+2687 
-2698 AEITVNEQSMPLEQA
+2698 
-2713 ISAGLVDEDRC
+2713 
-2724 TIGGELKIVDAI
+2724 
-2736 DRGLCQPSNYESK
+2736 
-2749 IPPIGM
+2749 
-2755 SLPVVVERGLLDVA
+2755 
-2769 RKEVT
+2769 
-2774 HPISRVPM
+2774 
-2782 PLESALRNDFIMATP
+2782 
-2797 YTPDVDGV
+2797 
-2805 QLLDAIDRGRI
+2805 
-2816 DTTKGTYK
+2816 
-2824 TPLKGTAE
+2824 
-2832 IVDIPLRE
+2832 
-2840 AIDTG
+2840 
-2845 KLIVK
+2845 
-2850 PLPKLIQNL
+2850 
-2859 QANHAVTSVQETVA
+2859 
-2873 AFHTITTKT
+2873 
-2882 VEIQSGY
+2882 
-2889 ALISAN
+2889 
-2895 EVQDLQTGAIMSVD
+2895 
-2909 EAVKQGIMTQP
+2909 
-2920 EETREELTQQEVKI
+2920 
-2934 GLNEALQRGLLDV
+2934 
-2947 TKGTFIHPS
+2947 
-2956 TGEVMSISV
+2956 
-2965 AVDRGFIGSHS
+2965 
-2976 SSEETLNRSP
+2976 
-2986 EMSHKA
+2986 
-2992 IGKVDVAESTPSDSP
+2992 
-3007 KKTVPLEASGQL
+3007 
-3019 GPMSQQPSGTPV
+3019 
-3031 GGVLDRSQVAQSAPS
+3031 
-3046 AVASNSSTA
+3046 
-3055 PSSGSNIGNNIKDAA
+3055 
-3070 KLGLMAVVGAP
+3070 
-3081 VLGGMAIAGAVKK
+3081 
-3094 AFEKK
+3094 
-3099 DKGDTASAAGFE
+3099 
-3111 VVGNIE
+3111 
-3117 EPTVPFVNLATD
+3117 
-3129 EILDPTANQFAQS
+3129 
-3142 QPMVDSSAQKMPAEQ
+3142 
-3157 DTEKAPEA
+3157 
-3165 IEALENVE
+3165 
-3173 QLAKAMVEPVKPE
+3173 
-3186 ENSTVKE
+3186 
-3193 ELKAEVPSTTDGG
+3193 
-3206 AGSKLMDAAKLGLM
+3206 
-3220 AVVGA
+3220 
-3225 PLLAGKAVVDALKS
+3225 
-3239 DKQPAAV
+3239 
-3246 GEVVA
+3246 
-3251 TGVEPTE
+3251 
-3258 RHVTFVERPSERP
+3258 
-3271 ERMTLGEAISQG
+3271 
-3283 KIDPKHCRILV
+3283 
-3294 DDKQMPYT
+3294 
-3302 VEEGLNQGNVR
+3302 
-3313 IYDVVDVL
+3313 
-3321 SKERI
+3321 
-3326 SFVEGEEGDDALV
+3326 
-3339 LDASLTEQRLGELG
+3339 
-3353 VYDVEKGY
+3353 
-3361 FLDPTTGERVSF
+3361 
-3373 RDFIYNAGALIDP
+3373 
-3386 TTIFV
+3386 
-3391 KDLGRNRFERLDVAL
+3391 
-3406 KKHLIDKHT
+3406 
-3415 GHMLDNKTGKKIKF
+3415 
-3429 VECCRRGWIVQREP
+3429 
-3443 AGDEDL
+3443 
-3449 SPTLAEV
+3449 
-3456 IDAGQINPQTGEF
+3456 
-3469 IQNNESIPIAEAL
+3469 
-3482 RAGFIDND
+3482 
-3490 SLSVRDPTDGQI
+3490 
-3502 VPLAVAIEKGIID
+3502 
-3515 LKLGVLFNK
+3515 
-3524 DTQEE
+3524 
-3529 IDLNEAYVKG
+3529 
-3539 YMLEGKRKPISL
+3539 
-3551 EAAVLKGLYNPES
+3551 
-3564 GLILDTITEEMVDV
+3564 
-3578 QQSVDKGIVDPKI
+3578 
-3591 SNVKDTKENTL
+3591 
-3602 VPLQDALDMKL
+3602 
-3613 IDAESGKLKDTAS
+3613 
-3626 DQLMALDVA
+3626 
-3635 VEKNLMDTKHV
+3635 
-3646 THSLIDVLSREF
+3646 
-3658 YNPATGKILD
+3658 
-3668 PANGDESNLKDAIN
+3668 
-3682 TQLVEIDSVLIR
+3682 
-3694 DEARESV
+3694 
-3701 VKCRDAIA
+3701 
-3709 SGLVDDVRGVLT
+3709 
-3721 RPELTLDRAYQKG
+3721 
-3734 YVLSNKKPIS
+3734 
-3744 LADALLRGFYDPTTG
+3744 
-3759 KLLLEDAP
+3759 
-3767 AAVTL
+3767 
-3772 EQAIGQG
+3772 
-3779 EISTND
+3779 
-3785 LIVRDPKSGT
+3785 
-3795 VISLAEAIRSE
+3795 
-3806 LVDPAAGLVV
+3806 
-3816 DSASGLSMGLGEAMD
+3816 
-3831 RGLIVASKRRCSLPD
+3831 
-3846 AVYRGLYDPKSGQ
+3846 
-3859 FSSTTTPERMS
+3859 
-3870 TERAIRR
+3870 
-3877 GLLDPESTIV
+3877 
-3887 TVGGKI
+3887 
-3893 VPFELAIEN
+3893 
-3902 GTVDVRRGTIRDDE
+3902 
-3916 GVRIDFREAFDRGLL
+3916 
-3931 VEVRKPIGLSEAV
+3931 
-3944 LKGIYREGNGKFVHA
+3944 
-3959 FDIGLL
+3959 
-3965 YDRKAPVSLQRAIHQ
+3965 
-3980 GIYDDKTGKF
+3980 
-3990 VEPATG
+3990 
-3996 RKITLQEATR
+3996 
-4006 KFIINPQLPCYF
+4006 
-4018 NERDETMLNLFE
+4018 
-4030 ACRAKLIDRREGVFR
+4030 
-4045 EPGSE
+4045 
-4050 VFIPLSE
+4050 
-4057 ALALGLIVDIES
+4057 
-4069 AGFGLYETLAM
+4069 
-4080 GFYRPQ
+4080 
-4086 TGQIL
+4086 
-4091 HPITGRQITLE
+4091 
-4102 EACDEDI
+4102 
-4109 VSPAASIVKIAST
+4109 
-4122 GRYVRLDEAIE
+4122 
-4133 QGVVDAQ
+4133 
-4140 AGMYNLPEGKVN
+4140 
-4152 LQEARRRGL
+4152 
-4161 IVTNQKLLSLEK
+4161 
-4173 AIKMGLYRGD
+4173 
-4183 EGGFV
+4183 
-4188 EPSSGDLLNL
+4188 
-4198 QEALDAG
+4198 
-4205 LLDFETTVYKDAI
+4205 
-4218 TGQDKPLRAA
+4218 
-4228 MHQAD
+4228 
-4233 IDVDKG
+4233 
-4239 KVLDRK
+4239 
-4245 NDRAY
+4245 
-4250 NFDVAFGKGLLVT
+4250 
-4263 VNRPITGKIL
+4263 
-4273 ERKES
+4273 
-4278 IDNLLQESPIGRG
+4278 
-4291 PKEMSLQDAL
+4291 
-4301 RHDLLSLEVSVVRD
+4301 
-4315 PRTGLFVP
+4315 
-4323 LRQALQDGVLQ
+4323 
-4334 EGARATVDPKL
+4334 
-4345 LFFTFDNDCVV
+4345 
-4356 YVREPLSFDRAV
+4356 
-4368 ECQLLDLT
+4368 
-4376 TGRFLSVPSAS
+4376 
-4387 TAQPGPAPSSEPSA
+4387 
-4401 ATITLRDAIVQ
+4401 
-4412 GLIDPESVLL
+4412 
-4422 KDGAKR
+4422 
-4428 KLLHLPEAFRKG
+4428 
-4440 LIEPEKSNVLDT
+4440 
-4452 ASSKL
+4452 
-4457 VPLQAAVETGLLT
+4457 
-4470 TPRRA
+4470 
-4475 FGLLEAL
+4475 
-4482 DYQLYA
+4482 
-4488 PAEGNFRDP
+4488 
-4497 FHHAAPARTL
+4497 
-4507 TATIEAGLIDPST
+4507 
-4520 TVVRDSVG
+4520 
-4528 KGSAI
+4528 
-4533 VPLASAIASG
+4533 
-4543 LVDAARGHY
+4543 
-4552 HGDDREPIDLVQ
+4552 
-4564 AREKGYLLLAEQRQA
+4564 QA

-4721 ESTLSDLHNLP
+4721 ESTLSDLNNLP
-4732 SQSDTVKE
+4732 SQSDSVKE

-4812 NRANVLLDRLAG
+4812 NRANALLDRLAG
-4824 LGNRQRDYQESL
+4824 LGNRQRDYQDSL

-4846 QPRVSSV
+4846 QPRVSNV

-4878 FLSQGRLLDNVQHS
+4878 FLSQGRLLDNVQHC

-4916 EEVKDKYSQLLE
+4916 EEVKDKYTQLLE

-5043 RGEFLEDTMSQLTKF
+5043 RGEFLEDTLSQLSKF
-5058 LNDSSNLEHEL
+5058 LNDSSNLEQEL
-5069 TALNEALEGREL
+5069 TALNDALEGREL
-5081 ASLPAEV
+5081 VSLPAEV
-5088 FAQRMVELS
+5088 LAQRMVELS
-5097 RAKEDL
+5097 RLKEDL

-5108 ATVRLGKDLVAKRDV
+5108 ATVRLGKDLIAKRDV

-5134 VLENL
+5134 VLESL
-5139 WKTTV
+5139 WKTMDTK
-5144 TTLEEK
+5144 LDEK

-5182 NNLAPVAVDVDAIKF
+5182 NNLAPVAVDVDAIKY

-5247 SNVSPMRRMSGDAR
+5247 SNVSPMRRLSGDAR

-5330 EVRKHQENLKTLAS
+5330 EVRKHQDNLKTLAS

-5404 AERLRAELDTV
+5404 AERLRTELDAV

-5425 CKDRITFSEHLRDFL
+5425 CKDRITFSEYLRDFL

-5498 NAVLEHLRESSPEG
+5498 NAVLEQLRESSPEG
-5512 QAVSTKLRNVQKKW
+5512 QAVSTKLRNLQKKW
-5526 DELVARLDERAQ
+5526 DDLVARLDERAQ

-5619 DVNARVAAVGKQYQ
+5619 DVNARVTAVGKQYQ

-5714 GRDLQDRPGQTT
+5714 GRDLQDKPGQTT

-5742 RLRSAADDAAALRK
+5742 RLRSAAVDRHSRLQTCMEHCKKHAAASEAFLSWLRSAEDKLALLKPGLLKKQQLDQQLRDLQTFRSDVWKRSGEYETCRSLGETFIGACDVDKEAIKAELQDMKDRWERLNNELLARAQTLETCAKRLGDFNEELRDLDHAVGRCEDRLAAHDALGGAAKDPKLLERVRAIKDDATALRK
-5756 PLQSVRKLAGEIAA
+5756 PLQSVRKLAGEIAG
-5770 EARAAGGDGD
+5770 EARAAGGDAD

-5815 QFNDQVKLLGVDL
+5815 QFNDKVKLLGVDL

-5849 NQLDEVA
+5849 NQLDEVS
-5856 GILGKIDRAA
+5856 GIINKIDRVAA
-5866 SNVSEVERAGEQ
+5866 HVSEVERAGEQ

-5892 DQIGTLRKQLGRLE
+5892 DQIGTLRKQLGRLD

-5934 EDLGDVSDQLKKM
+5934 EDLGEVGDQLKKM

-5953 LEQIRHQQEDFRR
+5953 LEQIRHQQDDLRR

-5996 VPTALLEK
+5996 VPTTALEK

-6012 WNDLKEKMNERER
+6012 WNDLKEKLNERER

-6083 DRQETMASMFELGQ
+6083 DRQETMASLFELGQ

-6224 KNTTDRYTDLVAVM
+6224 KNTTDRYTDLVVASENIGHVLNESRQGLRHLVLTYQDLVSWMEKTENKLQRFKIIPVHTEKLLEQMDALVVLNEEIASRSPNVESTVEAGSELMKHISSDEALQLKDKLDSLQRRYGELTTKGGDLLKHAQDALPLVQQFHDSHARLVSWMQAAESALATGDANENDIARLEAELTENRQLLEQVNSIGPQLCQISPGEGASTIEGIVTRDNRRFEAIVEQIQRKAERLHLSKQRSNEVTADIDELLEWFRDMDATLRDADPPAMTPKLVRTQLQEHRSINDDISSQKGRVRDVTAAAKKVLRESQPNDNTIALREKLEDLKEVVETVAALCSNRLSVLEQALPLSEHFADSHTGLATWLNDMEHQISMLSMPALRPDQIAIQQDKNERLTQSITEHKPLLDKLNKTGEALMALVADEDAAKIGEILDSDNARYAALRTELRDRQNALDQALQESSQFSDKLEGMLRALQNTAEQANQADPISAHPPKIHDQIDENVALVQDIDKRGEAFAAVQRAASDVISKATNQSDPAVRDIKKKLDKLNALWGDLQKTTSKRGAALNDTLAVAEKFWKEMQAVM

-6345 LLSFLKRAEERFQN
+6345 LLNFLARAEDRFQK

-6420 NRRWENLLRGMVERQ
+6420 NRRWESLLRGMVERQ

-6610 ETLIAQGQEYVRKQT
+6610 ETLIAQGQEYVRKQS
-6625 QLQVSA
+6625 QLQVSS

-6730 LKYFSQKQDLESDLD
+6730 LKYFSQKQDVILIKNLLVSVQHRWERVVAKAAERTRALDHGYKEAREFHDAWVQLTGWLKDTEKTLDTLAEETSNDAVKIKKHLEKLREIQRNLQSKESFYDSTMRNGKGLMDRAPKSDETVLSKMMSELKDSWKRVCQKSVERQRKFEEALLLSGQFADALQALLDWLRKTKARLAEDGPVHGDLDTVTTLVEHHRQLESDLD

-6765 ETRETS
+6765 ESRETS
-6771 KHLKEM
+6771 KNLKEM

-6788 GRRKSRLD
+6788 SRRKSRLD

-6839 LDTHAKFMKELR
+6839 LDIHAKFMKELR

-6924 LAGLEATLLNLET
+6924 LAGLEATLLNLDA

-6989 GVLKTPIKG
+6989 GVLKTPIFK
-6998 SQADLREHSPDYST
+6998 
-7012 LGRKQR
+7012 
-7018 FGSRDQGL
+7018 GSRDQGL
-7026 NSRRTSRATQS
+7026 NSRRTSRVS

-7044 PERDRLPHYGPRFS
+7044 PERDRLPHYGPRF
-7058 TSNQADTELRSPRAK
+7058 TQSNQADTELRSPRAK
-7073 LLWEKWRYVWMLA
+7073 LLWEKWRYVWLLA

-7371 SSVPASRS
+7371 SSVPVSRS

-7491 LPNSS
+7491 LPNS
-7496 QPRSRIPVRQTSNV
+7496 R
-7510 SNSSSATGKTSGAST
+7510 KTSGAST

-7539 GTAPPRPESR
+7539 GTPGSTIPARPESR
-7549 NSRGTTPSEKRAP
+7549 NSRGATPSEKRAP

>member
-1 MSTQSYYKDRLG
+1 MYKIDDEFRPRGRVFMKAQRENNPAGSSYAVASR
-13 FDPREAL
+13 
-20 YDNNNGEV
+20 
-28 QQHHTSSSSTS
+28 SSSRAS
-39 INNNHH
+39 
-45 HQQHQQQ
+45 
-52 QYHQTIT
+52 
-59 TTTTHRHSIGGSGG
+59 GSGG
-73 GAVATSS
+73 RGPAITTNLDDSNLRFRHEILNEKVIEATVTELPDVIDDINRDHWRALPSSLAYGNELVVATPRGTPA
-80 SGGTTIV
+80 GGTVVSEVTRNKRLSTEV
-87 GKNHHYYNN
+87 L
-96 GGGGGSPGPGNGTV
+96 GSTL
-110 GGGGTSPHNGGG
+110 
-122 HHHQHHH
+122 
-129 NNNGEYYHTTPA
+129 ETT
-141 KRHRQS
+141 K
-147 FTATSPATG
+147 
-156 SSLNVTSQGGYEDA
+156 SSQRA
-170 LTQFKDERDAIQKKT
+170 A
-185 FTKWVNKHLKKA
+185 
-197 SRRVDDLF
+197 
-205 EDLRDGHNLLSL
+205 DGHRRMTTHI
-217 LEVLSGEHLPREK
+217 VR
-230 GKMRFHM
+230 
-237 LQNAQ
+237 
-242 MALDFLRYKKIKLV
+242 KITTLT
-256 NIRAEDIVDGNP
+256 RAEEQEQADSMIRQNRDVKTTEIGYMRTGRMDS
-268 KLTLG
+268 KRAK
-273 LIWTIILHFQ
+273 

-512 ALADRDSILQQEVQR
+512 ALADRDMILQQEVQR

-563 ERLHP
+563 DRLHP

-954 CSYKQGNISLDKNET
+954 CSYKQGNISLDKNES

-1071 DKLSKQASR
+1071 DKLLAEGDPADPQLRRLRREMDEVNRLFDEFEKRARAEEESKQASR

-1193 VISDLEGKLSRQLEL
+1193 VISDLESKLSRQLEL
-1208 PSTQEGLY
+1208 PSSQEGLY

-1328 SMLGETVERIPKV
+1328 
-1341 EQVNLTGGRL
+1341 
-1351 IREAKIYDG
+1351 
-1360 KCVHYIDWL
+1360 
-1369 SEVRPSFS
+1369 
-1377 PPRQDLRPANADPG
+1377 
-1391 ATEVYSKRLDTLN
+1391 
-1404 GRFETLLEQLTQR
+1404 
-1417 LKTAIEVN
+1417 
-1425 GADGLRYAESL
+1425 
-1436 HKPLRTYRVEFN
+1436 
-1448 LGRPANNGTE
+1448 
-1458 GNQEVEEDIYT
+1458 
-1469 STYSTS
+1469 
-1475 QITKITNNKLIYDT
+1475 
-1489 IDKNGM
+1489 
-1495 PTTAASQ
+1495 
-1502 LRENGSPT
+1502 
-1510 KAKPTDG
+1510 
-1517 AGYPTNGASSV
+1517 
-1528 QFTEIRSLKR
+1528 
-1538 IQRTSEA
+1538 
-1545 VGTNGDEDGA
+1545 
-1555 ALLGDGDNILNTPG
+1555 
-1569 IIDPTTGR
+1569 
-1577 TLTVGEAIR
+1577 
-1586 LRVLDVR
+1586 
-1593 SGLLNVSTTGE
+1593 
-1604 RISLEEAALR
+1604 
-1614 QLIDPAL
+1614 
-1621 VGKLL
+1621 
-1626 RPGAALDRDGRPLSL
+1626 
-1641 LEVIQKEILE
+1641 
-1651 AENGGSYES
+1651 
-1660 TEKRIKVTTEGINER
+1660 
-1675 QHSGSSRAAI
+1675 
-1685 ADGGGS
+1685 
-1691 GGAAAATVAAT
+1691 
-1702 TASSSSS
+1702 
-1709 QQQQRAVKYST
+1709 
-1720 KEAKS
+1720 
-1725 IVDAIKQGL
+1725 
-1734 VDVTAG
+1734 
-1740 GGGGLYRTPS
+1740 
-1750 GRELSLADAY
+1750 
-1760 ECGYLVRSEAIKIAP
+1760 
-1775 HTLCLA
+1775 
-1781 DALAQGLVDTG
+1781 
-1792 GWVTDRNTGDTF
+1792 
-1804 RLDSA
+1804 
-1809 IERQLIDPHVRE
+1809 
-1821 VVDTKH
+1821 
-1827 DTKVTVAQ
+1827 
-1835 ALEQGIINARTG
+1835 
-1847 RYMNPQTKEKL
+1847 
-1858 TFAEARHR
+1858 
-1866 QLIGKPLTLKDVCDL
+1866 
-1881 QLYDQSERI
+1881 
-1890 ASPTRR
+1890 
-1896 ERVNI
+1896 
-1901 PGAISLGVLDGENV
+1901 
-1915 RSIFKTSGAELLTL
+1915 
-1929 AEAMDQGIVLPFEN
+1929 
-1943 RYRHHETGEL
+1943 
-1953 MTIPEAV
+1953 
-1960 DRGLISSVSI
+1960 
-1970 RSIFNIHGFKDPHSG
+1970 
-1985 EFVSFN
+1985 
-1991 MALAKN
+1991 
-1997 VLRKRDGQF
+1997 
-2006 MLDSGKGVLL
+2006 
-2016 PLGEAVGLGLVRP
+2016 
-2029 EVYEMFNR
+2029 
-2037 AIGVQ
+2037 
-2042 DDRADR
+2042 
-2048 ELSLIEL
+2048 
-2055 VYRDH
+2055 
-2060 IDPKTGFL
+2060 
-2068 LDAARRVLPLEP
+2068 
-2080 AIERKFIT
+2080 
-2088 PEGALLLISLLNI
+2088 
-2101 TLTTETVTKTI
+2101 
-2112 KRYVT
+2112 
-2117 ITHTGEAPE
+2117 
-2126 GQPQVLLSFTEAVRQ
+2126 
-2141 GLIDEQTRTYRDP
+2141 
-2154 ATGNLYSI
+2154 
-2162 QQALNHGL
+2162 
-2170 LLPDTEA
+2170 
-2177 LPEQAAGGAPSG
+2177 
-2189 SGATAPIQ
+2189 
-2197 FETRVVKGANS
+2197 
-2208 RTLNIT
+2208 
-2214 TEYLER
+2214 
-2220 ADSELQTFELP
+2220 
-2231 ANGWPLNEAIERQL
+2231 
-2245 LNPDTGLLVIPGT
+2245 
-2258 DRLVSFEECIKLQ
+2258 
-2271 IINRQSAFV
+2271 
-2280 SDPKTPERRVT
+2280 
-2291 IDRALEKKIL
+2291 
-2301 DPVGRYSARKG
+2301 
-2312 AEPLTMRQA
+2312 
-2321 IEQEYIIFEQ
+2321 
-2331 CLPSVTVADGS
+2331 
-2342 ENRTIQVTKRTGQPD
+2342 
-2357 RVEISNPSA
+2357 
-2366 KNSTLV
+2366 
-2372 EVKVVATPEL
+2372 
-2382 MSPEPLQLAPGVI
+2382 
-2395 YDPSTALVIFAET
+2395 
-2408 GRSDSILGAV
+2408 
-2418 AGGKID
+2418 
-2424 PSLVQLVDPA
+2424 
-2434 NPAGEKLSIAEA
+2434 
-2446 IKRGLIDEQTGEIRT
+2446 
-2461 ASGPIS
+2461 
-2467 MIEAI
+2467 
-2472 QKGLLLVAGAPLV
+2472 
-2485 AAAGAIDSLKLFTD
+2485 
-2499 PVTGE
+2499 
-2504 EIPIELAYERGLI
+2504 
-2517 TRSQLPS
+2517 
-2524 PERAALLRKKLSVE
+2524 
-2538 SRRSSEGITTV
+2538 
-2549 VTKAGSLEYG
+2549 
-2559 QEPKKL
+2559 
-2565 QKMRKCVLRP
+2565 
-2575 KDAAEQGIIDA
+2575 
-2586 DTAQKLEDPALFSN
+2586 
-2600 PSTTLADVLKSGQ
+2600 
-2613 LKGESGRIVDPQ
+2613 
-2625 RGHVLNL
+2625 
-2632 KQAAQRGILDLHG
+2632 
-2645 TNMIF
+2645 
-2650 VPIARCLSLPAL
+2650 
-2662 ETQGLLNPSDSRIYH
+2662 
-2677 PESGQLLTLR
+2677 
-2687 EALLCEIVDPL
+2687 
-2698 AEITVNEQSMPLEQA
+2698 
-2713 ISAGLVDEDRC
+2713 
-2724 TIGGELKIVDAI
+2724 
-2736 DRGLCQPSNYESK
+2736 
-2749 IPPIGM
+2749 
-2755 SLPVVVERGLLDVA
+2755 
-2769 RKEVT
+2769 
-2774 HPISRVPM
+2774 
-2782 PLESALRNDFIMATP
+2782 
-2797 YTPDVDGV
+2797 
-2805 QLLDAIDRGRI
+2805 
-2816 DTTKGTYK
+2816 
-2824 TPLKGTAE
+2824 
-2832 IVDIPLRE
+2832 
-2840 AIDTG
+2840 
-2845 KLIVK
+2845 
-2850 PLPKLIQNL
+2850 
-2859 QANHAVTSVQETVA
+2859 
-2873 AFHTITTKT
+2873 
-2882 VEIQSGY
+2882 
-2889 ALISAN
+2889 
-2895 EVQDLQTGAIMSVD
+2895 
-2909 EAVKQGIMTQP
+2909 
-2920 EETREELTQQEVKI
+2920 
-2934 GLNEALQRGLLDV
+2934 
-2947 TKGTFIHPS
+2947 
-2956 TGEVMSISV
+2956 
-2965 AVDRGFIGSHS
+2965 
-2976 SSEETLNRSP
+2976 
-2986 EMSHKA
+2986 
-2992 IGKVDVAESTPSDSP
+2992 
-3007 KKTVPLEASGQL
+3007 
-3019 GPMSQQPSGTPV
+3019 
-3031 GGVLDRSQVAQSAPS
+3031 
-3046 AVASNSSTA
+3046 
-3055 PSSGSNIGNNIKDAA
+3055 
-3070 KLGLMAVVGAP
+3070 
-3081 VLGGMAIAGAVKK
+3081 
-3094 AFEKK
+3094 
-3099 DKGDTASAAGFE
+3099 
-3111 VVGNIE
+3111 
-3117 EPTVPFVNLATD
+3117 
-3129 EILDPTANQFAQS
+3129 
-3142 QPMVDSSAQKMPAEQ
+3142 
-3157 DTEKAPEA
+3157 
-3165 IEALENVE
+3165 
-3173 QLAKAMVEPVKPE
+3173 
-3186 ENSTVKE
+3186 
-3193 ELKAEVPSTTDGG
+3193 
-3206 AGSKLMDAAKLGLM
+3206 
-3220 AVVGA
+3220 
-3225 PLLAGKAVVDALKS
+3225 
-3239 DKQPAAV
+3239 
-3246 GEVVA
+3246 
-3251 TGVEPTE
+3251 
-3258 RHVTFVERPSERP
+3258 
-3271 ERMTLGEAISQG
+3271 
-3283 KIDPKHCRILV
+3283 
-3294 DDKQMPYT
+3294 
-3302 VEEGLNQGNVR
+3302 
-3313 IYDVVDVL
+3313 
-3321 SKERI
+3321 
-3326 SFVEGEEGDDALV
+3326 
-3339 LDASLTEQRLGELG
+3339 
-3353 VYDVEKGY
+3353 
-3361 FLDPTTGERVSF
+3361 
-3373 RDFIYNAGALIDP
+3373 
-3386 TTIFV
+3386 
-3391 KDLGRNRFERLDVAL
+3391 
-3406 KKHLIDKHT
+3406 
-3415 GHMLDNKTGKKIKF
+3415 
-3429 VECCRRGWIVQREP
+3429 
-3443 AGDEDL
+3443 
-3449 SPTLAEV
+3449 
-3456 IDAGQINPQTGEF
+3456 
-3469 IQNNESIPIAEAL
+3469 
-3482 RAGFIDND
+3482 
-3490 SLSVRDPTDGQI
+3490 
-3502 VPLAVAIEKGIID
+3502 
-3515 LKLGVLFNK
+3515 
-3524 DTQEE
+3524 
-3529 IDLNEAYVKG
+3529 
-3539 YMLEGKRKPISL
+3539 
-3551 EAAVLKGLYNPES
+3551 
-3564 GLILDTITEEMVDV
+3564 
-3578 QQSVDKGIVDPKI
+3578 
-3591 SNVKDTKENTL
+3591 
-3602 VPLQDALDMKL
+3602 
-3613 IDAESGKLKDTAS
+3613 
-3626 DQLMALDVA
+3626 
-3635 VEKNLMDTKHV
+3635 
-3646 THSLIDVLSREF
+3646 
-3658 YNPATGKILD
+3658 
-3668 PANGDESNLKDAIN
+3668 
-3682 TQLVEIDSVLIR
+3682 
-3694 DEARESV
+3694 
-3701 VKCRDAIA
+3701 
-3709 SGLVDDVRGVLT
+3709 
-3721 RPELTLDRAYQKG
+3721 
-3734 YVLSNKKPIS
+3734 
-3744 LADALLRGFYDPTTG
+3744 
-3759 KLLLEDAP
+3759 
-3767 AAVTL
+3767 
-3772 EQAIGQG
+3772 
-3779 EISTND
+3779 
-3785 LIVRDPKSGT
+3785 
-3795 VISLAEAIRSE
+3795 
-3806 LVDPAAGLVV
+3806 
-3816 DSASGLSMGLGEAMD
+3816 
-3831 RGLIVASKRRCSLPD
+3831 
-3846 AVYRGLYDPKSGQ
+3846 
-3859 FSSTTTPERMS
+3859 
-3870 TERAIRR
+3870 
-3877 GLLDPESTIV
+3877 
-3887 TVGGKI
+3887 
-3893 VPFELAIEN
+3893 
-3902 GTVDVRRGTIRDDE
+3902 
-3916 GVRIDFREAFDRGLL
+3916 
-3931 VEVRKPIGLSEAV
+3931 
-3944 LKGIYREGNGKFVHA
+3944 
-3959 FDIGLL
+3959 
-3965 YDRKAPVSLQRAIHQ
+3965 
-3980 GIYDDKTGKF
+3980 
-3990 VEPATG
+3990 
-3996 RKITLQEATR
+3996 
-4006 KFIINPQLPCYF
+4006 
-4018 NERDETMLNLFE
+4018 
-4030 ACRAKLIDRREGVFR
+4030 
-4045 EPGSE
+4045 
-4050 VFIPLSE
+4050 
-4057 ALALGLIVDIES
+4057 
-4069 AGFGLYETLAM
+4069 
-4080 GFYRPQ
+4080 
-4086 TGQIL
+4086 
-4091 HPITGRQITLE
+4091 
-4102 EACDEDI
+4102 
-4109 VSPAASIVKIAST
+4109 
-4122 GRYVRLDEAIE
+4122 
-4133 QGVVDAQ
+4133 
-4140 AGMYNLPEGKVN
+4140 
-4152 LQEARRRGL
+4152 
-4161 IVTNQKLLSLEK
+4161 
-4173 AIKMGLYRGD
+4173 
-4183 EGGFV
+4183 
-4188 EPSSGDLLNL
+4188 
-4198 QEALDAG
+4198 
-4205 LLDFETTVYKDAI
+4205 
-4218 TGQDKPLRAA
+4218 
-4228 MHQAD
+4228 
-4233 IDVDKG
+4233 
-4239 KVLDRK
+4239 
-4245 NDRAY
+4245 
-4250 NFDVAFGKGLLVT
+4250 
-4263 VNRPITGKIL
+4263 
-4273 ERKES
+4273 
-4278 IDNLLQESPIGRG
+4278 
-4291 PKEMSLQDAL
+4291 
-4301 RHDLLSLEVSVVRD
+4301 
-4315 PRTGLFVP
+4315 
-4323 LRQALQDGVLQ
+4323 
-4334 EGARATVDPKL
+4334 
-4345 LFFTFDNDCVV
+4345 
-4356 YVREPLSFDRAV
+4356 
-4368 ECQLLDLT
+4368 
-4376 TGRFLSVPSAS
+4376 
-4387 TAQPGPAPSSEPSA
+4387 
-4401 ATITLRDAIVQ
+4401 
-4412 GLIDPESVLL
+4412 
-4422 KDGAKR
+4422 
-4428 KLLHLPEAFRKG
+4428 
-4440 LIEPEKSNVLDT
+4440 
-4452 ASSKL
+4452 
-4457 VPLQAAVETGLLT
+4457 
-4470 TPRRA
+4470 
-4475 FGLLEAL
+4475 
-4482 DYQLYA
+4482 
-4488 PAEGNFRDP
+4488 
-4497 FHHAAPARTL
+4497 
-4507 TATIEAGLIDPST
+4507 
-4520 TVVRDSVG
+4520 
-4528 KGSAI
+4528 
-4533 VPLASAIASG
+4533 
-4543 LVDAARGHY
+4543 
-4552 HGDDREPIDLVQ
+4552 
-4564 AREKGYLLLAEQRQA
+4564 QA

-4721 ESTLSDLHNLP
+4721 ESTLSDLNNLP
-4732 SQSDTVKE
+4732 SQSDSVKE

-4812 NRANVLLDRLAG
+4812 NRANALLDRLAG
-4824 LGNRQRDYQESL
+4824 LGNRQRDYQDSL

-4846 QPRVSSV
+4846 QPRVSNV

-4878 FLSQGRLLDNVQHS
+4878 FLSQGRLLDNVQHC

-4916 EEVKDKYSQLLE
+4916 EEVKDKYTQLLE

-5043 RGEFLEDTMSQLTKF
+5043 RGEFLEDTLSQLSKF
-5058 LNDSSNLEHEL
+5058 LNDSSNLEQEL
-5069 TALNEALEGREL
+5069 TALNDALEGREL
-5081 ASLPAEV
+5081 VSLPAEV
-5088 FAQRMVELS
+5088 LAQRMVELS
-5097 RAKEDL
+5097 RLKEDL

-5108 ATVRLGKDLVAKRDV
+5108 ATVRLGKDLIAKRDV

-5134 VLENL
+5134 VLESL
-5139 WKTTV
+5139 WKTMDTK
-5144 TTLEEK
+5144 LDEK

-5182 NNLAPVAVDVDAIKF
+5182 NNLAPVAVDVDAIKY

-5247 SNVSPMRRMSGDAR
+5247 SNVSPMRRLSGDAR

-5330 EVRKHQENLKTLAS
+5330 EVRKHQDNLKTLAS

-5404 AERLRAELDTV
+5404 AERLRTELDAV

-5425 CKDRITFSEHLRDFL
+5425 CKDRITFSEYLRDFL

-5498 NAVLEHLRESSPEG
+5498 NAVLEQLRESSPEG
-5512 QAVSTKLRNVQKKW
+5512 QAVSTKLRNLQKKW
-5526 DELVARLDERAQ
+5526 DDLVARLDERAQ

-5619 DVNARVAAVGKQYQ
+5619 DVNARVTAVGKQYQ

-5714 GRDLQDRPGQTT
+5714 GRDLQDKPGQTT

-5742 RLRSAADDAAALRK
+5742 RLRSAAVDRHSRLQTCMEHCKKHAAASEAFLSWLRSAEDKLALLKPGLLKKQQLDQQLRDLQTFRSDVWKRSGEYETCRSLGETFIGACDVDKEAIKAELQDMKDRWERLNNELLARAQTLETCAKRLGDFNEELRDLDHAVGRCEDRLAAHDALGGAAKDPKLLERVRAIKDDATALRK
-5756 PLQSVRKLAGEIAA
+5756 PLQSVRKLAGEIAG
-5770 EARAAGGDGD
+5770 EARAAGGDAD

-5815 QFNDQVKLLGVDL
+5815 QFNDKVKLLGVDL

-5849 NQLDEVA
+5849 NQLDEVS
-5856 GILGKIDRAA
+5856 GIINKIDRVAA
-5866 SNVSEVERAGEQ
+5866 HVSEVERAGEQ

-5892 DQIGTLRKQLGRLE
+5892 DQIGTLRKQLGRLD

-5934 EDLGDVSDQLKKM
+5934 EDLGEVGDQLKKM

-5953 LEQIRHQQEDFRR
+5953 LEQIRHQQDDLRR

-5996 VPTALLEK
+5996 VPTTALEK

-6012 WNDLKEKMNERER
+6012 WNDLKEKLNERER

-6083 DRQETMASMFELGQ
+6083 DRQETMASLFELGQ

-6224 KNTTDRYTDLVAVM
+6224 KNTTDRYTDLVVASENIGHVLNESRQGLRHLVLTYQDLVSWMEKTENKLQRFKIIPVHTEKLLEQMDALVVLNEEIASRSPNVESTVEAGSELMKHISSDEALQLKDKLDSLQRRYGELTTKGGDLLKHAQDALPLVQQFHDSHARLVSWMQAAESALATGDANENDIARLEAELTENRQLLEQVNSIGPQLCQISPGEGASTIEGIVTRDNRRFEAIVEQIQRKAERLHLSKQRSNEVTADIDELLEWFRDMDATLRDADPPAMTPKLVRTQLQEHRSINDDISSQKGRVRDVTAAAKKVLRESQPNDNTIALREKLEDLKEVVETVAALCSNRLSVLEQALPLSEHFADSHTGLATWLNDMEHQISMLSMPALRPDQIAIQQDKNERLTQSITEHKPLLDKLNKTGEALMALVADEDAAKIGEILDSDNARYAALRTELRDRQNALDQALQESSQFSDKLEGMLRALQNTAEQANQADPISAHPPKIHDQIDENVALVQDIDKRGEAFAAVQRAASDVISKATNQSDPAVRDIKKKLDKLNALWGDLQKTTSKRGAALNDTLAVAEKFWKEMQAVM

-6345 LLSFLKRAEERFQN
+6345 LLNFLARAEDRFQK

-6420 NRRWENLLRGMVERQ
+6420 NRRWESLLRGMVERQ

-6610 ETLIAQGQEYVRKQT
+6610 ETLIAQGQEYVRKQS
-6625 QLQVSA
+6625 QLQVSS

-6730 LKYFSQKQDLESDLD
+6730 LKYFSQKQDVILIKNLLVSVQHRWERVVAKAAERTRALDHGYKEAREFHDAWVQLTGWLKDTEKTLDTLAEETSNDAVKIKKHLEKLREIQRNLQSKESFYDSTMRNGKGLMDRAPKSDETVLSKMMSELKDSWKRVCQKSVERQRKFEEALLLSGQFADALQALLDWLRKTKARLAEDGPVHGDLDTVTTLVEHHRQLESDLD

-6765 ETRETS
+6765 ESRETS
-6771 KHLKEM
+6771 KNLKEM

-6788 GRRKSRLD
+6788 SRRKSRLD

-6839 LDTHAKFMKELR
+6839 LDIHAKFMKELR

-6924 LAGLEATLLNLET
+6924 LAGLEATLLNLDA

-6989 GVLKTPIKG
+6989 GVLKTPIFK
-6998 SQADLREHSPDYST
+6998 
-7012 LGRKQR
+7012 
-7018 FGSRDQGL
+7018 GSRDQGL
-7026 NSRRTSRATQS
+7026 NSRRTSRVS

-7044 PERDRLPHYGPRFS
+7044 PERDRLPHYGPRF
-7058 TSNQADTELRSPRAK
+7058 TQSNQADTELRSPRAK
-7073 LLWEKWRYVWMLA
+7073 LLWEKWRYVWLLA

-7266 KNDPCRAKGRT
+7266 KNDPCRADEHLA
-7277 NIELREQF
+7277 ELMPIFEQ
-7285 ILADGVSQS
+7285 LRAQGNLPCTYPLHV
-7294 MAAFKPR
+7294 
-7301 MSGSAGSGSNQT
+7301 T
-7313 SSPIPTQ
+7313 SSGTAFIRGGSRSTPLSPHAPHCHPSTHW
-7320 GPIVKVRERSAKS
+7320 VRERSAKS

-7371 SSVPASRS
+7371 SSVPVSRS

-7539 GTAPPRPESR
+7539 GTPGSTIPARPESR
-7549 NSRGTTPSEKRAP
+7549 NSRGATPSEKRAP

>member
-110 GGGGTSPHNGGG
+110 GGGGTSPHNGGS
-122 HHHQHHH
+122 HHQHHH

-1071 DKLSKQASR
+1071 DKLLAEGDPADPQLRRLRREMDEVNRLFDEFEKRARAEEESKQASR

-1328 SMLGETVERIPKV
+1328 
-1341 EQVNLTGGRL
+1341 
-1351 IREAKIYDG
+1351 
-1360 KCVHYIDWL
+1360 
-1369 SEVRPSFS
+1369 
-1377 PPRQDLRPANADPG
+1377 
-1391 ATEVYSKRLDTLN
+1391 
-1404 GRFETLLEQLTQR
+1404 
-1417 LKTAIEVN
+1417 
-1425 GADGLRYAESL
+1425 
-1436 HKPLRTYRVEFN
+1436 
-1448 LGRPANNGTE
+1448 
-1458 GNQEVEEDIYT
+1458 
-1469 STYSTS
+1469 
-1475 QITKITNNKLIYDT
+1475 
-1489 IDKNGM
+1489 
-1495 PTTAASQ
+1495 
-1502 LRENGSPT
+1502 
-1510 KAKPTDG
+1510 
-1517 AGYPTNGASSV
+1517 
-1528 QFTEIRSLKR
+1528 
-1538 IQRTSEA
+1538 
-1545 VGTNGDEDGA
+1545 
-1555 ALLGDGDNILNTPG
+1555 
-1569 IIDPTTGR
+1569 
-1577 TLTVGEAIR
+1577 
-1586 LRVLDVR
+1586 
-1593 SGLLNVSTTGE
+1593 
-1604 RISLEEAALR
+1604 
-1614 QLIDPAL
+1614 
-1621 VGKLL
+1621 
-1626 RPGAALDRDGRPLSL
+1626 
-1641 LEVIQKEILE
+1641 
-1651 AENGGSYES
+1651 
-1660 TEKRIKVTTEGINER
+1660 
-1675 QHSGSSRAAI
+1675 
-1685 ADGGGS
+1685 
-1691 GGAAAATVAAT
+1691 
-1702 TASSSSS
+1702 
-1709 QQQQRAVKYST
+1709 
-1720 KEAKS
+1720 
-1725 IVDAIKQGL
+1725 
-1734 VDVTAG
+1734 
-1740 GGGGLYRTPS
+1740 
-1750 GRELSLADAY
+1750 
-1760 ECGYLVRSEAIKIAP
+1760 
-1775 HTLCLA
+1775 
-1781 DALAQGLVDTG
+1781 
-1792 GWVTDRNTGDTF
+1792 
-1804 RLDSA
+1804 
-1809 IERQLIDPHVRE
+1809 
-1821 VVDTKH
+1821 
-1827 DTKVTVAQ
+1827 
-1835 ALEQGIINARTG
+1835 
-1847 RYMNPQTKEKL
+1847 
-1858 TFAEARHR
+1858 
-1866 QLIGKPLTLKDVCDL
+1866 
-1881 QLYDQSERI
+1881 
-1890 ASPTRR
+1890 
-1896 ERVNI
+1896 
-1901 PGAISLGVLDGENV
+1901 
-1915 RSIFKTSGAELLTL
+1915 
-1929 AEAMDQGIVLPFEN
+1929 
-1943 RYRHHETGEL
+1943 
-1953 MTIPEAV
+1953 
-1960 DRGLISSVSI
+1960 
-1970 RSIFNIHGFKDPHSG
+1970 
-1985 EFVSFN
+1985 
-1991 MALAKN
+1991 
-1997 VLRKRDGQF
+1997 
-2006 MLDSGKGVLL
+2006 
-2016 PLGEAVGLGLVRP
+2016 
-2029 EVYEMFNR
+2029 
-2037 AIGVQ
+2037 
-2042 DDRADR
+2042 
-2048 ELSLIEL
+2048 
-2055 VYRDH
+2055 
-2060 IDPKTGFL
+2060 
-2068 LDAARRVLPLEP
+2068 
-2080 AIERKFIT
+2080 
-2088 PEGALLLISLLNI
+2088 
-2101 TLTTETVTKTI
+2101 
-2112 KRYVT
+2112 
-2117 ITHTGEAPE
+2117 
-2126 GQPQVLLSFTEAVRQ
+2126 
-2141 GLIDEQTRTYRDP
+2141 
-2154 ATGNLYSI
+2154 
-2162 QQALNHGL
+2162 
-2170 LLPDTEA
+2170 
-2177 LPEQAAGGAPSG
+2177 
-2189 SGATAPIQ
+2189 
-2197 FETRVVKGANS
+2197 
-2208 RTLNIT
+2208 
-2214 TEYLER
+2214 
-2220 ADSELQTFELP
+2220 
-2231 ANGWPLNEAIERQL
+2231 
-2245 LNPDTGLLVIPGT
+2245 
-2258 DRLVSFEECIKLQ
+2258 
-2271 IINRQSAFV
+2271 
-2280 SDPKTPERRVT
+2280 
-2291 IDRALEKKIL
+2291 
-2301 DPVGRYSARKG
+2301 
-2312 AEPLTMRQA
+2312 
-2321 IEQEYIIFEQ
+2321 
-2331 CLPSVTVADGS
+2331 
-2342 ENRTIQVTKRTGQPD
+2342 
-2357 RVEISNPSA
+2357 
-2366 KNSTLV
+2366 
-2372 EVKVVATPEL
+2372 
-2382 MSPEPLQLAPGVI
+2382 
-2395 YDPSTALVIFAET
+2395 
-2408 GRSDSILGAV
+2408 
-2418 AGGKID
+2418 
-2424 PSLVQLVDPA
+2424 
-2434 NPAGEKLSIAEA
+2434 
-2446 IKRGLIDEQTGEIRT
+2446 
-2461 ASGPIS
+2461 
-2467 MIEAI
+2467 
-2472 QKGLLLVAGAPLV
+2472 
-2485 AAAGAIDSLKLFTD
+2485 
-2499 PVTGE
+2499 
-2504 EIPIELAYERGLI
+2504 
-2517 TRSQLPS
+2517 
-2524 PERAALLRKKLSVE
+2524 
-2538 SRRSSEGITTV
+2538 
-2549 VTKAGSLEYG
+2549 
-2559 QEPKKL
+2559 
-2565 QKMRKCVLRP
+2565 
-2575 KDAAEQGIIDA
+2575 
-2586 DTAQKLEDPALFSN
+2586 
-2600 PSTTLADVLKSGQ
+2600 
-2613 LKGESGRIVDPQ
+2613 
-2625 RGHVLNL
+2625 
-2632 KQAAQRGILDLHG
+2632 
-2645 TNMIF
+2645 
-2650 VPIARCLSLPAL
+2650 
-2662 ETQGLLNPSDSRIYH
+2662 
-2677 PESGQLLTLR
+2677 
-2687 EALLCEIVDPL
+2687 
-2698 AEITVNEQSMPLEQA
+2698 
-2713 ISAGLVDEDRC
+2713 
-2724 TIGGELKIVDAI
+2724 
-2736 DRGLCQPSNYESK
+2736 
-2749 IPPIGM
+2749 
-2755 SLPVVVERGLLDVA
+2755 
-2769 RKEVT
+2769 
-2774 HPISRVPM
+2774 
-2782 PLESALRNDFIMATP
+2782 
-2797 YTPDVDGV
+2797 
-2805 QLLDAIDRGRI
+2805 
-2816 DTTKGTYK
+2816 
-2824 TPLKGTAE
+2824 
-2832 IVDIPLRE
+2832 
-2840 AIDTG
+2840 
-2845 KLIVK
+2845 
-2850 PLPKLIQNL
+2850 
-2859 QANHAVTSVQETVA
+2859 
-2873 AFHTITTKT
+2873 
-2882 VEIQSGY
+2882 
-2889 ALISAN
+2889 
-2895 EVQDLQTGAIMSVD
+2895 
-2909 EAVKQGIMTQP
+2909 
-2920 EETREELTQQEVKI
+2920 
-2934 GLNEALQRGLLDV
+2934 
-2947 TKGTFIHPS
+2947 
-2956 TGEVMSISV
+2956 
-2965 AVDRGFIGSHS
+2965 
-2976 SSEETLNRSP
+2976 
-2986 EMSHKA
+2986 
-2992 IGKVDVAESTPSDSP
+2992 
-3007 KKTVPLEASGQL
+3007 
-3019 GPMSQQPSGTPV
+3019 
-3031 GGVLDRSQVAQSAPS
+3031 
-3046 AVASNSSTA
+3046 
-3055 PSSGSNIGNNIKDAA
+3055 
-3070 KLGLMAVVGAP
+3070 
-3081 VLGGMAIAGAVKK
+3081 
-3094 AFEKK
+3094 
-3099 DKGDTASAAGFE
+3099 
-3111 VVGNIE
+3111 
-3117 EPTVPFVNLATD
+3117 
-3129 EILDPTANQFAQS
+3129 
-3142 QPMVDSSAQKMPAEQ
+3142 
-3157 DTEKAPEA
+3157 
-3165 IEALENVE
+3165 
-3173 QLAKAMVEPVKPE
+3173 
-3186 ENSTVKE
+3186 
-3193 ELKAEVPSTTDGG
+3193 
-3206 AGSKLMDAAKLGLM
+3206 
-3220 AVVGA
+3220 
-3225 PLLAGKAVVDALKS
+3225 
-3239 DKQPAAV
+3239 
-3246 GEVVA
+3246 
-3251 TGVEPTE
+3251 
-3258 RHVTFVERPSERP
+3258 
-3271 ERMTLGEAISQG
+3271 
-3283 KIDPKHCRILV
+3283 
-3294 DDKQMPYT
+3294 
-3302 VEEGLNQGNVR
+3302 
-3313 IYDVVDVL
+3313 
-3321 SKERI
+3321 
-3326 SFVEGEEGDDALV
+3326 
-3339 LDASLTEQRLGELG
+3339 
-3353 VYDVEKGY
+3353 
-3361 FLDPTTGERVSF
+3361 
-3373 RDFIYNAGALIDP
+3373 
-3386 TTIFV
+3386 
-3391 KDLGRNRFERLDVAL
+3391 
-3406 KKHLIDKHT
+3406 
-3415 GHMLDNKTGKKIKF
+3415 
-3429 VECCRRGWIVQREP
+3429 
-3443 AGDEDL
+3443 
-3449 SPTLAEV
+3449 
-3456 IDAGQINPQTGEF
+3456 
-3469 IQNNESIPIAEAL
+3469 
-3482 RAGFIDND
+3482 
-3490 SLSVRDPTDGQI
+3490 
-3502 VPLAVAIEKGIID
+3502 
-3515 LKLGVLFNK
+3515 
-3524 DTQEE
+3524 
-3529 IDLNEAYVKG
+3529 
-3539 YMLEGKRKPISL
+3539 
-3551 EAAVLKGLYNPES
+3551 
-3564 GLILDTITEEMVDV
+3564 
-3578 QQSVDKGIVDPKI
+3578 
-3591 SNVKDTKENTL
+3591 
-3602 VPLQDALDMKL
+3602 
-3613 IDAESGKLKDTAS
+3613 
-3626 DQLMALDVA
+3626 
-3635 VEKNLMDTKHV
+3635 
-3646 THSLIDVLSREF
+3646 
-3658 YNPATGKILD
+3658 
-3668 PANGDESNLKDAIN
+3668 
-3682 TQLVEIDSVLIR
+3682 
-3694 DEARESV
+3694 
-3701 VKCRDAIA
+3701 
-3709 SGLVDDVRGVLT
+3709 
-3721 RPELTLDRAYQKG
+3721 
-3734 YVLSNKKPIS
+3734 
-3744 LADALLRGFYDPTTG
+3744 
-3759 KLLLEDAP
+3759 
-3767 AAVTL
+3767 
-3772 EQAIGQG
+3772 
-3779 EISTND
+3779 
-3785 LIVRDPKSGT
+3785 
-3795 VISLAEAIRSE
+3795 
-3806 LVDPAAGLVV
+3806 
-3816 DSASGLSMGLGEAMD
+3816 
-3831 RGLIVASKRRCSLPD
+3831 
-3846 AVYRGLYDPKSGQ
+3846 
-3859 FSSTTTPERMS
+3859 
-3870 TERAIRR
+3870 
-3877 GLLDPESTIV
+3877 
-3887 TVGGKI
+3887 
-3893 VPFELAIEN
+3893 
-3902 GTVDVRRGTIRDDE
+3902 
-3916 GVRIDFREAFDRGLL
+3916 
-3931 VEVRKPIGLSEAV
+3931 
-3944 LKGIYREGNGKFVHA
+3944 
-3959 FDIGLL
+3959 
-3965 YDRKAPVSLQRAIHQ
+3965 
-3980 GIYDDKTGKF
+3980 
-3990 VEPATG
+3990 
-3996 RKITLQEATR
+3996 
-4006 KFIINPQLPCYF
+4006 
-4018 NERDETMLNLFE
+4018 
-4030 ACRAKLIDRREGVFR
+4030 
-4045 EPGSE
+4045 
-4050 VFIPLSE
+4050 
-4057 ALALGLIVDIES
+4057 
-4069 AGFGLYETLAM
+4069 
-4080 GFYRPQ
+4080 
-4086 TGQIL
+4086 
-4091 HPITGRQITLE
+4091 
-4102 EACDEDI
+4102 
-4109 VSPAASIVKIAST
+4109 
-4122 GRYVRLDEAIE
+4122 
-4133 QGVVDAQ
+4133 
-4140 AGMYNLPEGKVN
+4140 
-4152 LQEARRRGL
+4152 
-4161 IVTNQKLLSLEK
+4161 
-4173 AIKMGLYRGD
+4173 
-4183 EGGFV
+4183 
-4188 EPSSGDLLNL
+4188 
-4198 QEALDAG
+4198 
-4205 LLDFETTVYKDAI
+4205 
-4218 TGQDKPLRAA
+4218 
-4228 MHQAD
+4228 
-4233 IDVDKG
+4233 
-4239 KVLDRK
+4239 
-4245 NDRAY
+4245 
-4250 NFDVAFGKGLLVT
+4250 
-4263 VNRPITGKIL
+4263 
-4273 ERKES
+4273 
-4278 IDNLLQESPIGRG
+4278 
-4291 PKEMSLQDAL
+4291 
-4301 RHDLLSLEVSVVRD
+4301 
-4315 PRTGLFVP
+4315 
-4323 LRQALQDGVLQ
+4323 
-4334 EGARATVDPKL
+4334 
-4345 LFFTFDNDCVV
+4345 
-4356 YVREPLSFDRAV
+4356 
-4368 ECQLLDLT
+4368 
-4376 TGRFLSVPSAS
+4376 
-4387 TAQPGPAPSSEPSA
+4387 
-4401 ATITLRDAIVQ
+4401 
-4412 GLIDPESVLL
+4412 
-4422 KDGAKR
+4422 
-4428 KLLHLPEAFRKG
+4428 
-4440 LIEPEKSNVLDT
+4440 
-4452 ASSKL
+4452 
-4457 VPLQAAVETGLLT
+4457 
-4470 TPRRA
+4470 
-4475 FGLLEAL
+4475 
-4482 DYQLYA
+4482 
-4488 PAEGNFRDP
+4488 
-4497 FHHAAPARTL
+4497 
-4507 TATIEAGLIDPST
+4507 
-4520 TVVRDSVG
+4520 
-4528 KGSAI
+4528 
-4533 VPLASAIASG
+4533 
-4543 LVDAARGHY
+4543 
-4552 HGDDREPIDLVQ
+4552 
-4564 AREKGYLLLAEQRQA
+4564 QA

-4812 NRANVLLDRLAG
+4812 NRANALLDRLAG

-5097 RAKEDL
+5097 RLKEDL

-5312 LVGARLNDRQNEL
+5312 LVGARLNDRQKEL

-5742 RLRSAADDAAALRK
+5742 RLRSAAVDRHSRLQTCMEHCKKHAAASEAFLSWLRGAEDKLSLLKPGLLKKQQLDQQLRDLQTFRSDVWKRSGEYETCRSLGETFIGACDVDKEAIKAELQDMKDRWERLNNELLARAQTLETCAKRLGDFNEELRDLDHAVGRCEDRLAAHDALGGAAKDPKLLERVRAIKDDAAALRK

-5934 EDLGDVSDQLKKM
+5934 EDLVDVSDQLKKM

-6224 KNTTDRYTDLVAVM
+6224 KNTTDRYTDLVVASENIGHVLNESRQGLRHLVLTYQDLVSWMEKTEGRLQRFKIIPVHTEKLLEQMNALVMLNEEIASRSPNVESTVEAGSELMKHISSDEALQLKDKLDSLQRRYGELTTKGGDLLKHAQDALPLVQQFHDSHLRLVNWMQAAEASLATGDANENDIARLEAELSEIRPLLEQVNSIGPQLCQISPGEGASTIEGIVTRDNRRFEAIVEQIQRKAERLHLSKQRSNEVTADIDELLEWFRDMDATLRDADPPAMTPKLVRTQLQEHRSINDDISSQKGRVRDVTAAAKKVLRESQPNDNTIALREKLEDLKEVVETVAALCSNRLSVLEQALPLSEHFADSHTGLATWLNDMEHQISMLSMPALRPDQIAIQQDKNERLTQSIAEHKPLLDKLNKTGEALMALVADDDAAKIGEILDSDNARYAALRTELRDRQNALDQALQESAQFSDKLEGMLRALQNTAEQANQADPISAHPPKIRDQIDENVALVQDIDKRGEAFAAVQRAASDVISKATNQSDPAVRDIKKKLDKLNALWGDLQKTTAKRGTALNDTLGVAEKFWKEMQAVM

-6730 LKYFSQKQDLESDLD
+6730 LKYFSQKQDVILIKNLLVSVQHRWERVVAKAAERTRALDHGYKEAREFHDAWVQLTGWLKETEKTLDTLAEETSNDAVKIKKHLEKLREIQRNLQSKESFYDSTMRNGKGLMDRAPKSDEPVLSKMMGELKDAWKRVCHKSVERQRKFEEALLLSGQFADALQALLDWLRKTKARLAEDGPVHGDLDTVTTLVEHHRQLESDLD

-6989 GVLKTPIKG
+6989 GVLKTPIFK
-6998 SQADLREHSPDYST
+6998 
-7012 LGRKQR
+7012 
-7018 FGSRDQGL
+7018 GSRDQGL

-7491 LPNSS
+7491 LPNS
-7496 QPRSRIPVRQTSNV
+7496 R
-7510 SNSSSATGKTSGAST
+7510 KTSGAST

>member
-20 YDNNNGEV
+20 YDNNNGEL
-28 QQHHTSSSSTS
+28 
-39 INNNHH
+39 
-45 HQQHQQQ
+45 QQHQQQ
-52 QYHQTIT
+52 QHHQSHHHQQQQQFQQTIT
-59 TTTTHRHSIGGSGG
+59 TTTTHRHSIGGGGSGG
-73 GAVATSS
+73 ATT
-80 SGGTTIV
+80 SGTIV
-87 GKNHHYYNN
+87 GKHHQYYSSN
-96 GGGGGSPGPGNGTV
+96 GGASGGSPSPANGQ
-110 GGGGTSPHNGGG
+110 GSGSS
-122 HHHQHHH
+122 H
-129 NNNGEYYHTTPA
+129 NNNNNNNGDYYHTTPA

-156 SSLNVTSQGGYEDA
+156 STLNISSQGGYEDA

-310 KYPGVRVNDFTSSWR
+310 KYPGVRVNDFTGSWR

-413 QRRVQEYRE
+413 QRRVHEYRE
-422 QAQQLLYWCREK
+422 QAQTLLYWCREK

-454 TDLNRFR
+454 SDLNRFR

-477 IYKELEKYFE
+477 MYKELEKYFE

-512 ALADRDSILQQEVQR
+512 ALADRDMILQQEVQR
-527 LERLQKIAEKV
+527 LERLQKLAEKV

-545 ETIITKIET
+545 ETVITKIET

-563 ERLHP
+563 DRLHP

-606 ASDLHKKVT
+606 ANDLHKKVT

-666 FRDVQEYTEW
+666 FRDLQEYTEW
-676 CQSKLKQLHTSDYGS
+676 CQTKLKHLLSADYGS

-716 IAQCERHASN
+716 IAQCERHVSN
-726 FTGEELQLYRQ
+726 FSGEEQQLYRQ

-892 KYSQSEFTLDQGESL
+892 KYSQSEFTLDQGEAL

-933 AIVPLKQ
+933 SVVPLKQ

-954 CSYKQGNISLDKNET
+954 CSYKQGNISLDKNES

-1007 IEAAERLKRLF
+1007 IEAADRLKRLF

-1071 DKLSKQASR
+1071 DKLLAEGDPADPQLRRLRREMDEVNRLFDEFEKRARAEEESKQASR

-1171 GLHGDRLKLLEGALA
+1171 VLHGDRLKLLEGALA

-1208 PSTQEGLY
+1208 PSTQDGLY
-1216 EVYKRLTAIQETI
+1216 EVYKRLTTIQETI
-1229 SSQQPEM
+1229 SNQQPEM

-1328 SMLGETVERIPKV
+1328 
-1341 EQVNLTGGRL
+1341 
-1351 IREAKIYDG
+1351 
-1360 KCVHYIDWL
+1360 
-1369 SEVRPSFS
+1369 
-1377 PPRQDLRPANADPG
+1377 
-1391 ATEVYSKRLDTLN
+1391 
-1404 GRFETLLEQLTQR
+1404 
-1417 LKTAIEVN
+1417 
-1425 GADGLRYAESL
+1425 
-1436 HKPLRTYRVEFN
+1436 
-1448 LGRPANNGTE
+1448 
-1458 GNQEVEEDIYT
+1458 
-1469 STYSTS
+1469 
-1475 QITKITNNKLIYDT
+1475 
-1489 IDKNGM
+1489 
-1495 PTTAASQ
+1495 
-1502 LRENGSPT
+1502 
-1510 KAKPTDG
+1510 
-1517 AGYPTNGASSV
+1517 
-1528 QFTEIRSLKR
+1528 
-1538 IQRTSEA
+1538 
-1545 VGTNGDEDGA
+1545 
-1555 ALLGDGDNILNTPG
+1555 
-1569 IIDPTTGR
+1569 
-1577 TLTVGEAIR
+1577 
-1586 LRVLDVR
+1586 
-1593 SGLLNVSTTGE
+1593 
-1604 RISLEEAALR
+1604 
-1614 QLIDPAL
+1614 
-1621 VGKLL
+1621 
-1626 RPGAALDRDGRPLSL
+1626 
-1641 LEVIQKEILE
+1641 
-1651 AENGGSYES
+1651 
-1660 TEKRIKVTTEGINER
+1660 
-1675 QHSGSSRAAI
+1675 
-1685 ADGGGS
+1685 
-1691 GGAAAATVAAT
+1691 
-1702 TASSSSS
+1702 
-1709 QQQQRAVKYST
+1709 
-1720 KEAKS
+1720 
-1725 IVDAIKQGL
+1725 
-1734 VDVTAG
+1734 
-1740 GGGGLYRTPS
+1740 
-1750 GRELSLADAY
+1750 
-1760 ECGYLVRSEAIKIAP
+1760 
-1775 HTLCLA
+1775 
-1781 DALAQGLVDTG
+1781 
-1792 GWVTDRNTGDTF
+1792 
-1804 RLDSA
+1804 
-1809 IERQLIDPHVRE
+1809 
-1821 VVDTKH
+1821 
-1827 DTKVTVAQ
+1827 
-1835 ALEQGIINARTG
+1835 
-1847 RYMNPQTKEKL
+1847 
-1858 TFAEARHR
+1858 
-1866 QLIGKPLTLKDVCDL
+1866 
-1881 QLYDQSERI
+1881 
-1890 ASPTRR
+1890 
-1896 ERVNI
+1896 
-1901 PGAISLGVLDGENV
+1901 
-1915 RSIFKTSGAELLTL
+1915 
-1929 AEAMDQGIVLPFEN
+1929 
-1943 RYRHHETGEL
+1943 
-1953 MTIPEAV
+1953 
-1960 DRGLISSVSI
+1960 
-1970 RSIFNIHGFKDPHSG
+1970 
-1985 EFVSFN
+1985 
-1991 MALAKN
+1991 
-1997 VLRKRDGQF
+1997 
-2006 MLDSGKGVLL
+2006 
-2016 PLGEAVGLGLVRP
+2016 
-2029 EVYEMFNR
+2029 
-2037 AIGVQ
+2037 
-2042 DDRADR
+2042 
-2048 ELSLIEL
+2048 
-2055 VYRDH
+2055 
-2060 IDPKTGFL
+2060 
-2068 LDAARRVLPLEP
+2068 
-2080 AIERKFIT
+2080 
-2088 PEGALLLISLLNI
+2088 
-2101 TLTTETVTKTI
+2101 
-2112 KRYVT
+2112 
-2117 ITHTGEAPE
+2117 
-2126 GQPQVLLSFTEAVRQ
+2126 
-2141 GLIDEQTRTYRDP
+2141 
-2154 ATGNLYSI
+2154 
-2162 QQALNHGL
+2162 
-2170 LLPDTEA
+2170 
-2177 LPEQAAGGAPSG
+2177 
-2189 SGATAPIQ
+2189 
-2197 FETRVVKGANS
+2197 
-2208 RTLNIT
+2208 
-2214 TEYLER
+2214 
-2220 ADSELQTFELP
+2220 
-2231 ANGWPLNEAIERQL
+2231 
-2245 LNPDTGLLVIPGT
+2245 
-2258 DRLVSFEECIKLQ
+2258 
-2271 IINRQSAFV
+2271 
-2280 SDPKTPERRVT
+2280 
-2291 IDRALEKKIL
+2291 
-2301 DPVGRYSARKG
+2301 
-2312 AEPLTMRQA
+2312 
-2321 IEQEYIIFEQ
+2321 
-2331 CLPSVTVADGS
+2331 
-2342 ENRTIQVTKRTGQPD
+2342 
-2357 RVEISNPSA
+2357 
-2366 KNSTLV
+2366 
-2372 EVKVVATPEL
+2372 
-2382 MSPEPLQLAPGVI
+2382 
-2395 YDPSTALVIFAET
+2395 
-2408 GRSDSILGAV
+2408 
-2418 AGGKID
+2418 
-2424 PSLVQLVDPA
+2424 
-2434 NPAGEKLSIAEA
+2434 
-2446 IKRGLIDEQTGEIRT
+2446 
-2461 ASGPIS
+2461 
-2467 MIEAI
+2467 
-2472 QKGLLLVAGAPLV
+2472 
-2485 AAAGAIDSLKLFTD
+2485 
-2499 PVTGE
+2499 
-2504 EIPIELAYERGLI
+2504 
-2517 TRSQLPS
+2517 
-2524 PERAALLRKKLSVE
+2524 
-2538 SRRSSEGITTV
+2538 
-2549 VTKAGSLEYG
+2549 
-2559 QEPKKL
+2559 
-2565 QKMRKCVLRP
+2565 
-2575 KDAAEQGIIDA
+2575 
-2586 DTAQKLEDPALFSN
+2586 
-2600 PSTTLADVLKSGQ
+2600 
-2613 LKGESGRIVDPQ
+2613 
-2625 RGHVLNL
+2625 
-2632 KQAAQRGILDLHG
+2632 
-2645 TNMIF
+2645 
-2650 VPIARCLSLPAL
+2650 
-2662 ETQGLLNPSDSRIYH
+2662 
-2677 PESGQLLTLR
+2677 
-2687 EALLCEIVDPL
+2687 
-2698 AEITVNEQSMPLEQA
+2698 
-2713 ISAGLVDEDRC
+2713 
-2724 TIGGELKIVDAI
+2724 
-2736 DRGLCQPSNYESK
+2736 
-2749 IPPIGM
+2749 
-2755 SLPVVVERGLLDVA
+2755 
-2769 RKEVT
+2769 
-2774 HPISRVPM
+2774 
-2782 PLESALRNDFIMATP
+2782 
-2797 YTPDVDGV
+2797 
-2805 QLLDAIDRGRI
+2805 
-2816 DTTKGTYK
+2816 
-2824 TPLKGTAE
+2824 
-2832 IVDIPLRE
+2832 
-2840 AIDTG
+2840 
-2845 KLIVK
+2845 
-2850 PLPKLIQNL
+2850 
-2859 QANHAVTSVQETVA
+2859 
-2873 AFHTITTKT
+2873 
-2882 VEIQSGY
+2882 
-2889 ALISAN
+2889 
-2895 EVQDLQTGAIMSVD
+2895 
-2909 EAVKQGIMTQP
+2909 
-2920 EETREELTQQEVKI
+2920 
-2934 GLNEALQRGLLDV
+2934 
-2947 TKGTFIHPS
+2947 
-2956 TGEVMSISV
+2956 
-2965 AVDRGFIGSHS
+2965 
-2976 SSEETLNRSP
+2976 
-2986 EMSHKA
+2986 
-2992 IGKVDVAESTPSDSP
+2992 
-3007 KKTVPLEASGQL
+3007 
-3019 GPMSQQPSGTPV
+3019 
-3031 GGVLDRSQVAQSAPS
+3031 
-3046 AVASNSSTA
+3046 
-3055 PSSGSNIGNNIKDAA
+3055 
-3070 KLGLMAVVGAP
+3070 
-3081 VLGGMAIAGAVKK
+3081 
-3094 AFEKK
+3094 
-3099 DKGDTASAAGFE
+3099 
-3111 VVGNIE
+3111 
-3117 EPTVPFVNLATD
+3117 
-3129 EILDPTANQFAQS
+3129 
-3142 QPMVDSSAQKMPAEQ
+3142 
-3157 DTEKAPEA
+3157 
-3165 IEALENVE
+3165 
-3173 QLAKAMVEPVKPE
+3173 
-3186 ENSTVKE
+3186 
-3193 ELKAEVPSTTDGG
+3193 
-3206 AGSKLMDAAKLGLM
+3206 
-3220 AVVGA
+3220 
-3225 PLLAGKAVVDALKS
+3225 
-3239 DKQPAAV
+3239 
-3246 GEVVA
+3246 
-3251 TGVEPTE
+3251 
-3258 RHVTFVERPSERP
+3258 
-3271 ERMTLGEAISQG
+3271 
-3283 KIDPKHCRILV
+3283 
-3294 DDKQMPYT
+3294 
-3302 VEEGLNQGNVR
+3302 
-3313 IYDVVDVL
+3313 
-3321 SKERI
+3321 
-3326 SFVEGEEGDDALV
+3326 
-3339 LDASLTEQRLGELG
+3339 
-3353 VYDVEKGY
+3353 
-3361 FLDPTTGERVSF
+3361 
-3373 RDFIYNAGALIDP
+3373 
-3386 TTIFV
+3386 
-3391 KDLGRNRFERLDVAL
+3391 
-3406 KKHLIDKHT
+3406 
-3415 GHMLDNKTGKKIKF
+3415 
-3429 VECCRRGWIVQREP
+3429 
-3443 AGDEDL
+3443 
-3449 SPTLAEV
+3449 
-3456 IDAGQINPQTGEF
+3456 
-3469 IQNNESIPIAEAL
+3469 
-3482 RAGFIDND
+3482 
-3490 SLSVRDPTDGQI
+3490 
-3502 VPLAVAIEKGIID
+3502 
-3515 LKLGVLFNK
+3515 
-3524 DTQEE
+3524 
-3529 IDLNEAYVKG
+3529 
-3539 YMLEGKRKPISL
+3539 
-3551 EAAVLKGLYNPES
+3551 
-3564 GLILDTITEEMVDV
+3564 
-3578 QQSVDKGIVDPKI
+3578 
-3591 SNVKDTKENTL
+3591 
-3602 VPLQDALDMKL
+3602 
-3613 IDAESGKLKDTAS
+3613 
-3626 DQLMALDVA
+3626 
-3635 VEKNLMDTKHV
+3635 
-3646 THSLIDVLSREF
+3646 
-3658 YNPATGKILD
+3658 
-3668 PANGDESNLKDAIN
+3668 
-3682 TQLVEIDSVLIR
+3682 
-3694 DEARESV
+3694 
-3701 VKCRDAIA
+3701 
-3709 SGLVDDVRGVLT
+3709 
-3721 RPELTLDRAYQKG
+3721 
-3734 YVLSNKKPIS
+3734 
-3744 LADALLRGFYDPTTG
+3744 
-3759 KLLLEDAP
+3759 
-3767 AAVTL
+3767 
-3772 EQAIGQG
+3772 
-3779 EISTND
+3779 
-3785 LIVRDPKSGT
+3785 
-3795 VISLAEAIRSE
+3795 
-3806 LVDPAAGLVV
+3806 
-3816 DSASGLSMGLGEAMD
+3816 
-3831 RGLIVASKRRCSLPD
+3831 
-3846 AVYRGLYDPKSGQ
+3846 
-3859 FSSTTTPERMS
+3859 
-3870 TERAIRR
+3870 
-3877 GLLDPESTIV
+3877 
-3887 TVGGKI
+3887 
-3893 VPFELAIEN
+3893 
-3902 GTVDVRRGTIRDDE
+3902 
-3916 GVRIDFREAFDRGLL
+3916 
-3931 VEVRKPIGLSEAV
+3931 
-3944 LKGIYREGNGKFVHA
+3944 
-3959 FDIGLL
+3959 
-3965 YDRKAPVSLQRAIHQ
+3965 
-3980 GIYDDKTGKF
+3980 
-3990 VEPATG
+3990 
-3996 RKITLQEATR
+3996 
-4006 KFIINPQLPCYF
+4006 
-4018 NERDETMLNLFE
+4018 
-4030 ACRAKLIDRREGVFR
+4030 
-4045 EPGSE
+4045 
-4050 VFIPLSE
+4050 
-4057 ALALGLIVDIES
+4057 
-4069 AGFGLYETLAM
+4069 
-4080 GFYRPQ
+4080 
-4086 TGQIL
+4086 
-4091 HPITGRQITLE
+4091 
-4102 EACDEDI
+4102 
-4109 VSPAASIVKIAST
+4109 
-4122 GRYVRLDEAIE
+4122 
-4133 QGVVDAQ
+4133 
-4140 AGMYNLPEGKVN
+4140 
-4152 LQEARRRGL
+4152 
-4161 IVTNQKLLSLEK
+4161 
-4173 AIKMGLYRGD
+4173 
-4183 EGGFV
+4183 
-4188 EPSSGDLLNL
+4188 
-4198 QEALDAG
+4198 
-4205 LLDFETTVYKDAI
+4205 
-4218 TGQDKPLRAA
+4218 
-4228 MHQAD
+4228 
-4233 IDVDKG
+4233 
-4239 KVLDRK
+4239 
-4245 NDRAY
+4245 
-4250 NFDVAFGKGLLVT
+4250 
-4263 VNRPITGKIL
+4263 
-4273 ERKES
+4273 
-4278 IDNLLQESPIGRG
+4278 
-4291 PKEMSLQDAL
+4291 
-4301 RHDLLSLEVSVVRD
+4301 
-4315 PRTGLFVP
+4315 
-4323 LRQALQDGVLQ
+4323 
-4334 EGARATVDPKL
+4334 
-4345 LFFTFDNDCVV
+4345 
-4356 YVREPLSFDRAV
+4356 
-4368 ECQLLDLT
+4368 
-4376 TGRFLSVPSAS
+4376 
-4387 TAQPGPAPSSEPSA
+4387 
-4401 ATITLRDAIVQ
+4401 
-4412 GLIDPESVLL
+4412 
-4422 KDGAKR
+4422 
-4428 KLLHLPEAFRKG
+4428 
-4440 LIEPEKSNVLDT
+4440 
-4452 ASSKL
+4452 
-4457 VPLQAAVETGLLT
+4457 
-4470 TPRRA
+4470 
-4475 FGLLEAL
+4475 
-4482 DYQLYA
+4482 
-4488 PAEGNFRDP
+4488 
-4497 FHHAAPARTL
+4497 
-4507 TATIEAGLIDPST
+4507 
-4520 TVVRDSVG
+4520 
-4528 KGSAI
+4528 
-4533 VPLASAIASG
+4533 
-4543 LVDAARGHY
+4543 
-4552 HGDDREPIDLVQ
+4552 
-4564 AREKGYLLLAEQRQA
+4564 QA

-4630 DIDGQSRPVASCLD
+4630 DIDAQSRPVAACLD

-4669 RELRARVDKAQD
+4669 RELRSRVDKAQD

-4697 GKLRT
+4697 GKLRS

-4710 LQSSRR
+4710 LQTSRR
-4716 TLEDK
+4716 TLEEK

-4732 SQSDTVKE
+4732 SQSDSVKE

-4773 NDFRTTLPDRLP
+4773 NDFRTTLPERLP
-4785 HIEQISSSDSPI
+4785 HIEQVSSSDSPI
-4797 RQEVSL
+4797 RQEVQL

-4812 NRANVLLDRLAG
+4812 NRANALLDRLAG
-4824 LGNRQRDYQESL
+4824 LGSRQRDYQEAL

-4846 QPRVSSV
+4846 QPRVSSA
-4853 LSDPIAADPQSVQDQ
+4853 LSDPIAADPQAVQDQ

-4878 FLSQGRLLDNVQHS
+4878 FLSQGRLIDNVQHS

-4916 EEVKDKYSQLLE
+4916 EEVKDKYNQLLE

-4996 RTSLESVTLSAQELM
+4996 RTSLESVTLSAQELT

-5043 RGEFLEDTMSQLTKF
+5043 RGEFLEDTLAQLSKF
-5058 LNDSSNLEHEL
+5058 MNDSSNLEQEL
-5069 TALNEALEGREL
+5069 TALNDALEGREL
-5081 ASLPAEV
+5081 VSLPAEV
-5088 FAQRMVELS
+5088 LAQRMVELS
-5097 RAKEDL
+5097 RLKEEL
-5103 RPQYE
+5103 RPQYD

-5129 RDLVK
+5129 RDRVK
-5134 VLENL
+5134 ALESL
-5139 WKTTV
+5139 WKTMD
-5144 TTLEEK
+5144 TTLEDK
-5150 LKLSKQKAEQ
+5150 LKLSRQKAEQ
-5160 LHAYENLKDQVLVW
+5160 LHAYEDLKDQVLGW
-5174 LSSIETRT
+5174 LGSIETRT
-5182 NNLAPVAVDVDAIKF
+5182 NNLAPVAVDVEAIKY

-5247 SNVSPMRRMSGDAR
+5247 SNVSPMRRLSGDAR

-5290 GFQLTDLTPIQQQ
+5290 GFHLTDLTPIQQQ

-5325 DSVRD
+5325 ESVRD
-5330 EVRKHQENLKTLAS
+5330 EVRKHQDNLKTLAN

-5358 GNKEEADRCNKQA
+5358 GNKEEAERCNKQA

-5404 AERLRAELDTV
+5404 AERLRSELETV

-5425 CKDRITFSEHLRDFL
+5425 CKDRITFSEQLRDFL
-5440 DTHDNLNTWLAA
+5440 DTHDNLNTWLTA

-5512 QAVSTKLRNVQKKW
+5512 QAVSNKLRNVQKKW
-5526 DELVARLDERAQ
+5526 DELVSRLDERAQ

-5566 NLDSL
+5566 NLDTL

-5595 PLLADSEAAA
+5595 PLLADSEAAG
-5605 ETLCRVLSDPVSRA
+5605 ETLCRVLSDPASRA
-5619 DVNARVAAVGKQYQ
+5619 DVNARLAAVGKQYQ
-5633 TLQKKLDMR
+5633 TLQKKLDLR

-5686 LQHQIDTHEPVYR
+5686 LQHQIETHEPIYR
-5699 EVMGREHEVIMLLNK
+5699 EVMSREHEVIMLLNK
-5714 GRDLQDRPGQTT
+5714 GRELQDKPGHAT
-5726 DRGMQ
+5726 DRAVQ
-5731 RDLEKIAQQWD
+5731 RDLEKISQQWE
-5742 RLRSAADDAAALRK
+5742 RLRSAAVDRHSRLQTCMEHCKKHAAASEAFLSWLRSAEDKLATLKPGLLKKQQLDQQLRDLQTFRSDVWKRSGEYETCRSLGETFIGACDVDKEAIKAELQDMKDRWERLNNDLLARAQTLETCAKRLGDFNEELRDLDHAVGRCEDRLAAHDALGGAAKDPKLLERVRAIKDDASTLSK
-5756 PLQSVRKLAGEIAA
+5756 PLQSVRKLAGEIAG
-5770 EARAAGGDGD
+5770 EARAAGGDAD

-5815 QFNDQVKLLGVDL
+5815 QFNDKVKLLGVDL
-5828 NDLEQQV
+5828 NELENQV
-5835 DSLHPP
+5835 DSLNPP
-5841 AREIKVVL
+5841 AREIKIVL

-5856 GILGKIDRAA
+5856 SILGKIDRVGGQ
-5866 SNVSEVERAGEQ
+5866 VSEVERAGEQ

-5922 LEKFYDLHQHTQ
+5922 LEKFYDLHQHTL
-5934 EDLGDVSDQLKKM
+5934 EDLAEVNDELKKM

-5953 LEQIRHQQEDFRR
+5953 LEQIRNQQDDFRR

-5974 LTGKIDELNRL
+5974 LTGKIDEINRL
-5985 GQDLIRSAQGG
+5985 GQDLIRSAQGA
-5996 VPTALLEK
+5996 VPTAILEK
-6004 DLEKINDR
+6004 DLEKINDK
-6012 WNDLKEKMNERER
+6012 WNDLKERMNERDR

-6045 EWLKVTEEMVANQKP
+6045 KWLKDTEEMVANQKP

-6070 QLADQPFLMKMLS
+6070 QLQEQKFLTKMLL
-6083 DRQETMASMFELGQ
+6083 DRQNSMSSLFQLGQ

-6106 EKAAIERQLKELMR
+6106 EKAGIERQLKELMR
-6120 RLDDLTDAAQRRTHD
+6120 RFDDLTDAAQRRTLD

-6157 DGAERAVKAMELVP
+6157 EGAERAVKAMELVP
-6171 TDEEKIQARI
+6171 TDEEKIQTRI

-6195 PDFTELADIAAQLME
+6195 PDFSELADIAGQLME
-6210 LVGDDEAVT
+6210 LVGDDEGVT

-6224 KNTTDRYTDLVAVM
+6224 KNTTDRYTDLVVASENIGHVLNESRQGLRHLVLTYQDLVSWMEKTENKLQRFKIIPVHTEKLLEQMDVLVVLNEEIASRSPNVESTVDAGSELMKHISSDEALQLKDKLDSLQRRYGELTTKGGDLLKHAQDALPLVQQFHDSHLRLVNWMQAAESSLATGDANEIDIARLEAELSEIRPLLEQVNSIGPQLCQISPGEGASTIEGIVTRDNRRFEAIVEQIQRKAERLHLSKQRSNEVTADIDELLEWFRDMDATLRDADPPAMTPKLVRAQLQEHRSINDDISSQKGRVRDVTASAKKVLRESQPNENTIALREKLEDLKEVVETVASLCANRLSVLEQALPLSEHFADSHTGLVSWLNDMEHQISMLSMPALRPDQIAIQQDKNERLTQSIAEHKPLLDKLNKTGEALIALVADDDAAKIGEILDSDNARYGALRTELRNRQNALDQALQESSQFSDKLEGMLRALQNTAEQANQADPISAHPPKIHDQIDENLALVQDIDKRSEAFAAVQRAASDVISKATNQSDPAVRDIKKKLDKLNALWGDLQKTTSKRGSALNETLSVADKFWKEMQAVM

-6243 LQEAL
+6243 LQDAL

-6345 LLSFLKRAEERFQN
+6345 LLNFLGRAEDRFQK

-6400 LTERTSAEQAGAIR
+6400 LTERTSAEQASAIR

-6549 ESLREAQAFTAEI
+6549 EALREAQGFTAEI

-6610 ETLIAQGQEYVRKQT
+6610 ETLVAQGQEYVRKQT

-6694 RVLETIQQQMEE
+6694 RVLEIIQQQMEE

-6730 LKYFSQKQDLESDLD
+6730 LKYFSQKQDVILIKNLLVSVQHRWERVVAKAAERTRALDHGYKEAREFHDAWVQLTSWLKETEKTLDTLAEESSNDAVKIKKHLEKLREIQRNLQSKESFYDSTMRNGKGLMDRAPKTDEPVLSKMMNELKDSWKRVCHKSVERQRKFEEALLLSGQFADALQALLDWLRKTKARLAEDGPVHGDLDTVTTLVEHHRQLESDLD
-6745 KRSAQMQSVMKTGLE
+6745 KRSAQMQSVMKTGQE

-6771 KHLKEM
+6771 KNLKEM
-6777 QRLWDDVQDLS
+6777 QKLWDDVQDLS
-6788 GRRKSRLD
+6788 SRRKSRLD

-6839 LDTHAKFMKELR
+6839 LDIHAKFMKELR
-6851 EKEYDKEDTIGLANS
+6851 EKEYDKDDTIGLANS

-6895 WAISRQT
+6895 WAFSRQS

-6913 LDESI
+6913 LDDSI

-6937 EPLPDEIPPLEVLIA
+6937 ESLPDEIPPLEVLIA

-6989 GVLKTPIKG
+6989 GVLKTPVRG
-6998 SQADLREHSPDYST
+6998 SQADLREHSPDYGT
-7012 LGRKQR
+7012 LGRKQS
-7018 FGSRDQGL
+7018 FKGSRDQGL
-7026 NSRRTSRATQS
+7026 NSRRTSRVS

-7058 TSNQADTELRSPRAK
+7058 PSNQADTELRSPRAK

-7086 WERQRRLHDHMLY
+7086 WERQRRLHDHLLY

-7266 KNDPCRAKGRT
+7266 KNDPCRADEHLA
-7277 NIELREQF
+7277 ELMPIFEQ
-7285 ILADGVSQS
+7285 LRAQGNLPCTYPLHV
-7294 MAAFKPR
+7294 
-7301 MSGSAGSGSNQT
+7301 T
-7313 SSPIPTQ
+7313 SSGTAFIRGGSRSTPLSPHAPHCHPSTHW
-7320 GPIVKVRERSAKS
+7320 VRERSAKS

-7371 SSVPASRS
+7371 SSVPVSRT

-7388 NSRPSSRPASRAGS
+7388 NSRPSSRPASRTGS

-7416 TDDATPSRIPT
+7416 TDDTPSRIPT

-7454 TTTTNGVSSRTASG
+7454 TTTATNGVSSRTASG

-7510 SNSSSATGKTSGAST
+7510 SNSSSVTGKTSGAST
-7525 PSGMQTPRRTSVEP
+7525 PSGMQTPRRPSVDP
-7539 GTAPPRPESR
+7539 GTPGSTRPDRS
-7549 NSRGTTPSEKRAP
+7549 SRGTTPSEKRAP

>member
-20 YDNNNGEV
+20 YDNNNGEL
-28 QQHHTSSSSTS
+28 
-39 INNNHH
+39 
-45 HQQHQQQ
+45 QQHQQQ
-52 QYHQTIT
+52 QHHQSHHHQQQQQFQQTIT
-59 TTTTHRHSIGGSGG
+59 TTTTHRHSIGGGGSGG
-73 GAVATSS
+73 ATT
-80 SGGTTIV
+80 SGTIV
-87 GKNHHYYNN
+87 GKHHQYYSSN
-96 GGGGGSPGPGNGTV
+96 GGASGGSPSPANGQ
-110 GGGGTSPHNGGG
+110 GSGSS
-122 HHHQHHH
+122 H
-129 NNNGEYYHTTPA
+129 NNNNNNNGDYYHTTPA

-156 SSLNVTSQGGYEDA
+156 STLNISSQGGYEDA

-310 KYPGVRVNDFTSSWR
+310 KYPGVRVNDFTGSWR

-413 QRRVQEYRE
+413 QRRVHEYRE
-422 QAQQLLYWCREK
+422 QAQTLLYWCREK

-454 TDLNRFR
+454 SDLNRFR

-477 IYKELEKYFE
+477 MYKELEKYFE

-512 ALADRDSILQQEVQR
+512 ALADRDMILQQEVQR
-527 LERLQKIAEKV
+527 LERLQKLAEKV

-545 ETIITKIET
+545 ETVITKIET

-563 ERLHP
+563 DRLHP

-606 ASDLHKKVT
+606 ANDLHKKVT

-666 FRDVQEYTEW
+666 FRDLQEYTEW
-676 CQSKLKQLHTSDYGS
+676 CQTKLKHLLSADYGS

-716 IAQCERHASN
+716 IAQCERHVSN
-726 FTGEELQLYRQ
+726 FSGEEQQLYRQ

-892 KYSQSEFTLDQGESL
+892 KYSQSEFTLDQGEAL

-933 AIVPLKQ
+933 SVVPLKQ

-954 CSYKQGNISLDKNET
+954 CSYKQGNISLDKNES

-1007 IEAAERLKRLF
+1007 IEAADRLKRLF

-1071 DKLSKQASR
+1071 DKLLAEGDPADPQLRRLRREMDEVNRLFDEFEKRARAEEESKQASR

-1171 GLHGDRLKLLEGALA
+1171 VLHGDRLKLLEGALA

-1208 PSTQEGLY
+1208 PSTQDGLY
-1216 EVYKRLTAIQETI
+1216 EVYKRLTTIQETI
-1229 SSQQPEM
+1229 SNQQPEM

-1328 SMLGETVERIPKV
+1328 TMLGETVERIPKV

-1369 SEVRPSFS
+1369 TEVRPSFS
-1377 PPRQDLRPANADPG
+1377 PPRHDLRPADADPG

-1404 GRFETLLEQLTQR
+1404 SRFESLFEQLTQR

-1448 LGRPANNGTE
+1448 LGRPVNNGTDSQ
-1458 GNQEVEEDIYT
+1458 QEVEEQDIYT
-1469 STYSTS
+1469 TTYSTS

-1489 IDKNGM
+1489 IDSNG
-1495 PTTAASQ
+1495 
-1502 LRENGSPT
+1502 GSPT
-1510 KAKPTDG
+1510 KQKASESGPVSTAHG
-1517 AGYPTNGASSV
+1517 HAPNGASSV

-1538 IQRTSEA
+1538 IQRTSEG
-1545 VGTNGDEDGA
+1545 VGTSSGGPDDGDETG
-1555 ALLGDGDNILNTPG
+1555 GESILNTPG
-1569 IIDPTTGR
+1569 IIDPSTGR

-1586 LRVLDVR
+1586 LRILDVR
-1593 SGLLNVSTTGE
+1593 SGQLNVGGE
-1604 RISLEEAALR
+1604 RISLEDAATAPR
-1614 QLIDPAL
+1614 QLIDREL
-1621 VGKLL
+1621 VEKLL
-1626 RPGAALDRDGRPLSL
+1626 RPGAALDRDGRPMSL

-1651 AENGGSYES
+1651 AENGSYEGA
-1660 TEKRIKVTTEGINER
+1660 EKR
-1675 QHSGSSRAAI
+1675 
-1685 ADGGGS
+1685 
-1691 GGAAAATVAAT
+1691 
-1702 TASSSSS
+1702 
-1709 QQQQRAVKYST
+1709 
-1720 KEAKS
+1720 
-1725 IVDAIKQGL
+1725 
-1734 VDVTAG
+1734 
-1740 GGGGLYRTPS
+1740 
-1750 GRELSLADAY
+1750 
-1760 ECGYLVRSEAIKIAP
+1760 
-1775 HTLCLA
+1775 
-1781 DALAQGLVDTG
+1781 
-1792 GWVTDRNTGDTF
+1792 
-1804 RLDSA
+1804 
-1809 IERQLIDPHVRE
+1809 
-1821 VVDTKH
+1821 
-1827 DTKVTVAQ
+1827 
-1835 ALEQGIINARTG
+1835 
-1847 RYMNPQTKEKL
+1847 
-1858 TFAEARHR
+1858 
-1866 QLIGKPLTLKDVCDL
+1866 
-1881 QLYDQSERI
+1881 
-1890 ASPTRR
+1890 
-1896 ERVNI
+1896 
-1901 PGAISLGVLDGENV
+1901 
-1915 RSIFKTSGAELLTL
+1915 
-1929 AEAMDQGIVLPFEN
+1929 
-1943 RYRHHETGEL
+1943 
-1953 MTIPEAV
+1953 
-1960 DRGLISSVSI
+1960 
-1970 RSIFNIHGFKDPHSG
+1970 
-1985 EFVSFN
+1985 
-1991 MALAKN
+1991 
-1997 VLRKRDGQF
+1997 
-2006 MLDSGKGVLL
+2006 
-2016 PLGEAVGLGLVRP
+2016 
-2029 EVYEMFNR
+2029 
-2037 AIGVQ
+2037 
-2042 DDRADR
+2042 
-2048 ELSLIEL
+2048 
-2055 VYRDH
+2055 
-2060 IDPKTGFL
+2060 
-2068 LDAARRVLPLEP
+2068 
-2080 AIERKFIT
+2080 
-2088 PEGALLLISLLNI
+2088 
-2101 TLTTETVTKTI
+2101 
-2112 KRYVT
+2112 
-2117 ITHTGEAPE
+2117 
-2126 GQPQVLLSFTEAVRQ
+2126 
-2141 GLIDEQTRTYRDP
+2141 
-2154 ATGNLYSI
+2154 
-2162 QQALNHGL
+2162 
-2170 LLPDTEA
+2170 
-2177 LPEQAAGGAPSG
+2177 
-2189 SGATAPIQ
+2189 
-2197 FETRVVKGANS
+2197 
-2208 RTLNIT
+2208 
-2214 TEYLER
+2214 
-2220 ADSELQTFELP
+2220 
-2231 ANGWPLNEAIERQL
+2231 
-2245 LNPDTGLLVIPGT
+2245 
-2258 DRLVSFEECIKLQ
+2258 
-2271 IINRQSAFV
+2271 
-2280 SDPKTPERRVT
+2280 
-2291 IDRALEKKIL
+2291 
-2301 DPVGRYSARKG
+2301 
-2312 AEPLTMRQA
+2312 
-2321 IEQEYIIFEQ
+2321 
-2331 CLPSVTVADGS
+2331 
-2342 ENRTIQVTKRTGQPD
+2342 
-2357 RVEISNPSA
+2357 
-2366 KNSTLV
+2366 
-2372 EVKVVATPEL
+2372 
-2382 MSPEPLQLAPGVI
+2382 
-2395 YDPSTALVIFAET
+2395 
-2408 GRSDSILGAV
+2408 
-2418 AGGKID
+2418 
-2424 PSLVQLVDPA
+2424 
-2434 NPAGEKLSIAEA
+2434 
-2446 IKRGLIDEQTGEIRT
+2446 
-2461 ASGPIS
+2461 
-2467 MIEAI
+2467 
-2472 QKGLLLVAGAPLV
+2472 
-2485 AAAGAIDSLKLFTD
+2485 
-2499 PVTGE
+2499 
-2504 EIPIELAYERGLI
+2504 
-2517 TRSQLPS
+2517 
-2524 PERAALLRKKLSVE
+2524 
-2538 SRRSSEGITTV
+2538 
-2549 VTKAGSLEYG
+2549 
-2559 QEPKKL
+2559 
-2565 QKMRKCVLRP
+2565 
-2575 KDAAEQGIIDA
+2575 
-2586 DTAQKLEDPALFSN
+2586 
-2600 PSTTLADVLKSGQ
+2600 
-2613 LKGESGRIVDPQ
+2613 
-2625 RGHVLNL
+2625 
-2632 KQAAQRGILDLHG
+2632 
-2645 TNMIF
+2645 
-2650 VPIARCLSLPAL
+2650 
-2662 ETQGLLNPSDSRIYH
+2662 
-2677 PESGQLLTLR
+2677 
-2687 EALLCEIVDPL
+2687 
-2698 AEITVNEQSMPLEQA
+2698 
-2713 ISAGLVDEDRC
+2713 
-2724 TIGGELKIVDAI
+2724 
-2736 DRGLCQPSNYESK
+2736 
-2749 IPPIGM
+2749 
-2755 SLPVVVERGLLDVA
+2755 
-2769 RKEVT
+2769 
-2774 HPISRVPM
+2774 
-2782 PLESALRNDFIMATP
+2782 
-2797 YTPDVDGV
+2797 
-2805 QLLDAIDRGRI
+2805 
-2816 DTTKGTYK
+2816 
-2824 TPLKGTAE
+2824 
-2832 IVDIPLRE
+2832 
-2840 AIDTG
+2840 
-2845 KLIVK
+2845 
-2850 PLPKLIQNL
+2850 
-2859 QANHAVTSVQETVA
+2859 
-2873 AFHTITTKT
+2873 
-2882 VEIQSGY
+2882 
-2889 ALISAN
+2889 
-2895 EVQDLQTGAIMSVD
+2895 
-2909 EAVKQGIMTQP
+2909 
-2920 EETREELTQQEVKI
+2920 
-2934 GLNEALQRGLLDV
+2934 
-2947 TKGTFIHPS
+2947 
-2956 TGEVMSISV
+2956 
-2965 AVDRGFIGSHS
+2965 
-2976 SSEETLNRSP
+2976 
-2986 EMSHKA
+2986 
-2992 IGKVDVAESTPSDSP
+2992 
-3007 KKTVPLEASGQL
+3007 
-3019 GPMSQQPSGTPV
+3019 
-3031 GGVLDRSQVAQSAPS
+3031 
-3046 AVASNSSTA
+3046 
-3055 PSSGSNIGNNIKDAA
+3055 
-3070 KLGLMAVVGAP
+3070 
-3081 VLGGMAIAGAVKK
+3081 
-3094 AFEKK
+3094 
-3099 DKGDTASAAGFE
+3099 
-3111 VVGNIE
+3111 
-3117 EPTVPFVNLATD
+3117 
-3129 EILDPTANQFAQS
+3129 
-3142 QPMVDSSAQKMPAEQ
+3142 
-3157 DTEKAPEA
+3157 
-3165 IEALENVE
+3165 
-3173 QLAKAMVEPVKPE
+3173 
-3186 ENSTVKE
+3186 
-3193 ELKAEVPSTTDGG
+3193 
-3206 AGSKLMDAAKLGLM
+3206 
-3220 AVVGA
+3220 
-3225 PLLAGKAVVDALKS
+3225 
-3239 DKQPAAV
+3239 
-3246 GEVVA
+3246 
-3251 TGVEPTE
+3251 
-3258 RHVTFVERPSERP
+3258 
-3271 ERMTLGEAISQG
+3271 
-3283 KIDPKHCRILV
+3283 
-3294 DDKQMPYT
+3294 
-3302 VEEGLNQGNVR
+3302 
-3313 IYDVVDVL
+3313 
-3321 SKERI
+3321 
-3326 SFVEGEEGDDALV
+3326 
-3339 LDASLTEQRLGELG
+3339 
-3353 VYDVEKGY
+3353 
-3361 FLDPTTGERVSF
+3361 
-3373 RDFIYNAGALIDP
+3373 
-3386 TTIFV
+3386 
-3391 KDLGRNRFERLDVAL
+3391 
-3406 KKHLIDKHT
+3406 
-3415 GHMLDNKTGKKIKF
+3415 
-3429 VECCRRGWIVQREP
+3429 
-3443 AGDEDL
+3443 
-3449 SPTLAEV
+3449 
-3456 IDAGQINPQTGEF
+3456 
-3469 IQNNESIPIAEAL
+3469 
-3482 RAGFIDND
+3482 
-3490 SLSVRDPTDGQI
+3490 
-3502 VPLAVAIEKGIID
+3502 
-3515 LKLGVLFNK
+3515 
-3524 DTQEE
+3524 
-3529 IDLNEAYVKG
+3529 
-3539 YMLEGKRKPISL
+3539 
-3551 EAAVLKGLYNPES
+3551 
-3564 GLILDTITEEMVDV
+3564 
-3578 QQSVDKGIVDPKI
+3578 
-3591 SNVKDTKENTL
+3591 
-3602 VPLQDALDMKL
+3602 MK
-3613 IDAESGKLKDTAS
+3613 
-3626 DQLMALDVA
+3626 
-3635 VEKNLMDTKHV
+3635 
-3646 THSLIDVLSREF
+3646 
-3658 YNPATGKILD
+3658 
-3668 PANGDESNLKDAIN
+3668 
-3682 TQLVEIDSVLIR
+3682 
-3694 DEARESV
+3694 
-3701 VKCRDAIA
+3701 
-3709 SGLVDDVRGVLT
+3709 
-3721 RPELTLDRAYQKG
+3721 
-3734 YVLSNKKPIS
+3734 
-3744 LADALLRGFYDPTTG
+3744 
-3759 KLLLEDAP
+3759 
-3767 AAVTL
+3767 
-3772 EQAIGQG
+3772 
-3779 EISTND
+3779 
-3785 LIVRDPKSGT
+3785 
-3795 VISLAEAIRSE
+3795 
-3806 LVDPAAGLVV
+3806 
-3816 DSASGLSMGLGEAMD
+3816 
-3831 RGLIVASKRRCSLPD
+3831 
-3846 AVYRGLYDPKSGQ
+3846 
-3859 FSSTTTPERMS
+3859 
-3870 TERAIRR
+3870 
-3877 GLLDPESTIV
+3877 
-3887 TVGGKI
+3887 
-3893 VPFELAIEN
+3893 
-3902 GTVDVRRGTIRDDE
+3902 
-3916 GVRIDFREAFDRGLL
+3916 
-3931 VEVRKPIGLSEAV
+3931 
-3944 LKGIYREGNGKFVHA
+3944 
-3959 FDIGLL
+3959 
-3965 YDRKAPVSLQRAIHQ
+3965 
-3980 GIYDDKTGKF
+3980 
-3990 VEPATG
+3990 
-3996 RKITLQEATR
+3996 
-4006 KFIINPQLPCYF
+4006 
-4018 NERDETMLNLFE
+4018 
-4030 ACRAKLIDRREGVFR
+4030 
-4045 EPGSE
+4045 
-4050 VFIPLSE
+4050 
-4057 ALALGLIVDIES
+4057 
-4069 AGFGLYETLAM
+4069 
-4080 GFYRPQ
+4080 
-4086 TGQIL
+4086 
-4091 HPITGRQITLE
+4091 
-4102 EACDEDI
+4102 
-4109 VSPAASIVKIAST
+4109 
-4122 GRYVRLDEAIE
+4122 
-4133 QGVVDAQ
+4133 
-4140 AGMYNLPEGKVN
+4140 
-4152 LQEARRRGL
+4152 
-4161 IVTNQKLLSLEK
+4161 
-4173 AIKMGLYRGD
+4173 
-4183 EGGFV
+4183 
-4188 EPSSGDLLNL
+4188 
-4198 QEALDAG
+4198 
-4205 LLDFETTVYKDAI
+4205 
-4218 TGQDKPLRAA
+4218 
-4228 MHQAD
+4228 
-4233 IDVDKG
+4233 
-4239 KVLDRK
+4239 
-4245 NDRAY
+4245 
-4250 NFDVAFGKGLLVT
+4250 
-4263 VNRPITGKIL
+4263 
-4273 ERKES
+4273 
-4278 IDNLLQESPIGRG
+4278 
-4291 PKEMSLQDAL
+4291 
-4301 RHDLLSLEVSVVRD
+4301 
-4315 PRTGLFVP
+4315 
-4323 LRQALQDGVLQ
+4323 
-4334 EGARATVDPKL
+4334 
-4345 LFFTFDNDCVV
+4345 
-4356 YVREPLSFDRAV
+4356 
-4368 ECQLLDLT
+4368 
-4376 TGRFLSVPSAS
+4376 
-4387 TAQPGPAPSSEPSA
+4387 
-4401 ATITLRDAIVQ
+4401 
-4412 GLIDPESVLL
+4412 
-4422 KDGAKR
+4422 
-4428 KLLHLPEAFRKG
+4428 
-4440 LIEPEKSNVLDT
+4440 
-4452 ASSKL
+4452 
-4457 VPLQAAVETGLLT
+4457 
-4470 TPRRA
+4470 
-4475 FGLLEAL
+4475 
-4482 DYQLYA
+4482 
-4488 PAEGNFRDP
+4488 
-4497 FHHAAPARTL
+4497 
-4507 TATIEAGLIDPST
+4507 
-4520 TVVRDSVG
+4520 
-4528 KGSAI
+4528 
-4533 VPLASAIASG
+4533 
-4543 LVDAARGHY
+4543 
-4552 HGDDREPIDLVQ
+4552 
-4564 AREKGYLLLAEQRQA
+4564 QA

-4630 DIDGQSRPVASCLD
+4630 DIDAQSRPVAACLD

-4669 RELRARVDKAQD
+4669 RELRSRVDKAQD

-4697 GKLRT
+4697 GKLRS

-4710 LQSSRR
+4710 LQTSRR
-4716 TLEDK
+4716 TLEEK

-4732 SQSDTVKE
+4732 SQSDSVKE

-4773 NDFRTTLPDRLP
+4773 NDFRTTLPERLP
-4785 HIEQISSSDSPI
+4785 HIEQVSSSDSPI
-4797 RQEVSL
+4797 RQEVQL

-4812 NRANVLLDRLAG
+4812 NRANALLDRLAG
-4824 LGNRQRDYQESL
+4824 LGSRQRDYQEAL

-4846 QPRVSSV
+4846 QPRVSSA
-4853 LSDPIAADPQSVQDQ
+4853 LSDPIAADPQAVQDQ

-4878 FLSQGRLLDNVQHS
+4878 FLSQGRLIDNVQHS

-4916 EEVKDKYSQLLE
+4916 EEVKDKYNQLLE

-4996 RTSLESVTLSAQELM
+4996 RTSLESVTLSAQELT

-5043 RGEFLEDTMSQLTKF
+5043 RGEFLEDTLAQLSKF
-5058 LNDSSNLEHEL
+5058 MNDSSNLEQEL
-5069 TALNEALEGREL
+5069 TALNDALEGREL
-5081 ASLPAEV
+5081 VSLPAEV
-5088 FAQRMVELS
+5088 LAQRMVELS
-5097 RAKEDL
+5097 RLKEEL
-5103 RPQYE
+5103 RPQYD

-5129 RDLVK
+5129 RDRVK
-5134 VLENL
+5134 ALESL
-5139 WKTTV
+5139 WKTMD
-5144 TTLEEK
+5144 TTLEDK
-5150 LKLSKQKAEQ
+5150 LKLSRQKAEQ
-5160 LHAYENLKDQVLVW
+5160 LHAYEDLKDQVLGW
-5174 LSSIETRT
+5174 LGSIETRT
-5182 NNLAPVAVDVDAIKF
+5182 NNLAPVAVDVEAIKY

-5247 SNVSPMRRMSGDAR
+5247 SNVSPMRRLSGDAR

-5290 GFQLTDLTPIQQQ
+5290 GFHLTDLTPIQQQ

-5325 DSVRD
+5325 ESVRD
-5330 EVRKHQENLKTLAS
+5330 EVRKHQDNLKTLAN

-5358 GNKEEADRCNKQA
+5358 GNKEEAERCNKQA

-5404 AERLRAELDTV
+5404 AERLRSELETV

-5425 CKDRITFSEHLRDFL
+5425 CKDRITFSEQLRDFL
-5440 DTHDNLNTWLAA
+5440 DTHDNLNTWLTA

-5512 QAVSTKLRNVQKKW
+5512 QAVSNKLRNVQKKW
-5526 DELVARLDERAQ
+5526 DELVSRLDERAQ

-5566 NLDSL
+5566 NLDTL

-5595 PLLADSEAAA
+5595 PLLADSEAAG
-5605 ETLCRVLSDPVSRA
+5605 ETLCRVLSDPASRA
-5619 DVNARVAAVGKQYQ
+5619 DVNARLAAVGKQYQ
-5633 TLQKKLDMR
+5633 TLQKKLDLR

-5686 LQHQIDTHEPVYR
+5686 LQHQIETHEPIYR
-5699 EVMGREHEVIMLLNK
+5699 EVMSREHEVIMLLNK
-5714 GRDLQDRPGQTT
+5714 GRELQDKPGHAT
-5726 DRGMQ
+5726 DRAVQ
-5731 RDLEKIAQQWD
+5731 RDLEKISQQWE
-5742 RLRSAADDAAALRK
+5742 RLRSAAVDRHSRLQTCMEHCKKHAAASEAFLSWLRSAEDKLATLKPGLLKKQQLDQQLRDLQTFRSDVWKRSGEYETCRSLGETFIGACDVDKEAIKAELQDMKDRWERLNNDLLARAQTLETCAKRLGDFNEELRDLDHAVGRCEDRLAAHDALGGAAKDPKLLERVRAIKDDASTLSK
-5756 PLQSVRKLAGEIAA
+5756 PLQSVRKLAGEIAG
-5770 EARAAGGDGD
+5770 EARAAGGDAD

-5815 QFNDQVKLLGVDL
+5815 QFNDKVKLLGVDL
-5828 NDLEQQV
+5828 NELENQV
-5835 DSLHPP
+5835 DSLNPP
-5841 AREIKVVL
+5841 AREIKIVL

-5856 GILGKIDRAA
+5856 SILGKIDRVGGQ
-5866 SNVSEVERAGEQ
+5866 VSEVERAGEQ

-5922 LEKFYDLHQHTQ
+5922 LEKFYDLHQHTL
-5934 EDLGDVSDQLKKM
+5934 EDLAEVNDELKKM

-5953 LEQIRHQQEDFRR
+5953 LEQIRNQQDDFRR

-5974 LTGKIDELNRL
+5974 LTGKIDEINRL
-5985 GQDLIRSAQGG
+5985 GQDLIRSAQGA
-5996 VPTALLEK
+5996 VPTAILEK
-6004 DLEKINDR
+6004 DLEKINDK
-6012 WNDLKEKMNERER
+6012 WNDLKERMNERDR

-6045 EWLKVTEEMVANQKP
+6045 KWLKDTEEMVANQKP

-6070 QLADQPFLMKMLS
+6070 QLQEQKFLTKMLL
-6083 DRQETMASMFELGQ
+6083 DRQNSMSSLFQLGQ

-6106 EKAAIERQLKELMR
+6106 EKAGIERQLKELMR
-6120 RLDDLTDAAQRRTHD
+6120 RFDDLTDAAQRRTLD

-6157 DGAERAVKAMELVP
+6157 EGAERAVKAMELVP
-6171 TDEEKIQARI
+6171 TDEEKIQTRI

-6195 PDFTELADIAAQLME
+6195 PDFSELADIAGQLME
-6210 LVGDDEAVT
+6210 LVGDDEGVT

-6224 KNTTDRYTDLVAVM
+6224 KNTTDRYTDLVVASENIGHVLNESRQGLRHLVLTYQDLVSWMEKTENKLQRFKIIPVHTEKLLEQMDVLVVLNEEIASRSPNVESTVDAGSELMKHISSDEALQLKDKLDSLQRRYGELTTKGGDLLKHAQDALPLVQQFHDSHLRLVNWMQAAESSLATGDANEIDIARLEAELSEIRPLLEQVNSIGPQLCQISPGEGASTIEGIVTRDNRRFEAIVEQIQRKAERLHLSKQRSNEVTADIDELLEWFRDMDATLRDADPPAMTPKLVRAQLQEHRSINDDISSQKGRVRDVTASAKKVLRESQPNENTIALREKLEDLKEVVETVASLCANRLSVLEQALPLSEHFADSHTGLVSWLNDMEHQISMLSMPALRPDQIAIQQDKNERLTQSIAEHKPLLDKLNKTGEALIALVADDDAAKIGEILDSDNARYGALRTELRNRQNALDQALQESSQFSDKLEGMLRALQNTAEQANQADPISAHPPKIHDQIDENLALVQDIDKRSEAFAAVQRAASDVISKATNQSDPAVRDIKKKLDKLNALWGDLQKTTSKRGSALNETLSVADKFWKEMQAVM

-6243 LQEAL
+6243 LQDAL

-6345 LLSFLKRAEERFQN
+6345 LLNFLGRAEDRFQK

-6400 LTERTSAEQAGAIR
+6400 LTERTSAEQASAIR

-6549 ESLREAQAFTAEI
+6549 EALREAQGFTAEI

-6610 ETLIAQGQEYVRKQT
+6610 ETLVAQGQEYVRKQT

-6694 RVLETIQQQMEE
+6694 RVLEIIQQQMEE

-6730 LKYFSQKQDLESDLD
+6730 LKYFSQKQDVILIKNLLVSVQHRWERVVAKAAERTRALDHGYKEAREFHDAWVQLTSWLKETEKTLDTLAEESSNDAVKIKKHLEKLREIQRNLQSKESFYDSTMRNGKGLMDRAPKTDEPVLSKMMNELKDSWKRVCHKSVERQRKFEEALLLSGQFADALQALLDWLRKTKARLAEDGPVHGDLDTVTTLVEHHRQLESDLD
-6745 KRSAQMQSVMKTGLE
+6745 KRSAQMQSVMKTGQE

-6771 KHLKEM
+6771 KNLKEM
-6777 QRLWDDVQDLS
+6777 QKLWDDVQDLS
-6788 GRRKSRLD
+6788 SRRKSRLD

-6839 LDTHAKFMKELR
+6839 LDIHAKFMKELR
-6851 EKEYDKEDTIGLANS
+6851 EKEYDKDDTIGLANS

-6895 WAISRQT
+6895 WAFSRQS

-6913 LDESI
+6913 LDDSI

-6937 EPLPDEIPPLEVLIA
+6937 ESLPDEIPPLEVLIA

-6989 GVLKTPIKG
+6989 GVLKTPVRG
-6998 SQADLREHSPDYST
+6998 SQADLREHSPDYGT
-7012 LGRKQR
+7012 LGRKQS
-7018 FGSRDQGL
+7018 FKGSRDQGL
-7026 NSRRTSRATQS
+7026 NSRRTSRVS

-7058 TSNQADTELRSPRAK
+7058 PSNQADTELRSPRAK

-7086 WERQRRLHDHMLY
+7086 WERQRRLHDHLLY

-7371 SSVPASRS
+7371 SSVPVSRT

-7388 NSRPSSRPASRAGS
+7388 NSRPSSRPASRTGS

-7416 TDDATPSRIPT
+7416 TDDTPSRIPT

-7454 TTTTNGVSSRTASG
+7454 TTTATNGVSSRTASG

-7491 LPNSS
+7491 LPNS
-7496 QPRSRIPVRQTSNV
+7496 R
-7510 SNSSSATGKTSGAST
+7510 KTSGAST
-7525 PSGMQTPRRTSVEP
+7525 PSGMQTPRRPSVDP
-7539 GTAPPRPESR
+7539 GTPGSTRPDRS
-7549 NSRGTTPSEKRAP
+7549 SRGTTPSEKRAP

>member
-1 MSTQSYYKDRLG
+1 MKRTPRKPSVSGFSVDRESLAEWAKDKPLSILQL
-13 FDPREAL
+13 DPADR
-20 YDNNNGEV
+20 
-28 QQHHTSSSSTS
+28 
-39 INNNHH
+39 
-45 HQQHQQQ
+45 
-52 QYHQTIT
+52 
-59 TTTTHRHSIGGSGG
+59 
-73 GAVATSS
+73 AVLRIA
-80 SGGTTIV
+80 
-87 GKNHHYYNN
+87 
-96 GGGGGSPGPGNGTV
+96 
-110 GGGGTSPHNGGG
+110 
-122 HHHQHHH
+122 
-129 NNNGEYYHTTPA
+129 
-141 KRHRQS
+141 
-147 FTATSPATG
+147 
-156 SSLNVTSQGGYEDA
+156 
-170 LTQFKDERDAIQKKT
+170 DERDAIQKKT
-185 FTKWVNKHLKKA
+185 FTKWVNKHLKKTYTHLHVCVNINGTPCCPPAA

-310 KYPGVRVNDFTSSWR
+310 KYPGVRVNDFTGSWR

-413 QRRVQEYRE
+413 QRRVHEYRE
-422 QAQQLLYWCREK
+422 QAQTLLYWCREK

-454 TDLNRFR
+454 SDLNRFR

-477 IYKELEKYFE
+477 MYKELEKYFE

-512 ALADRDSILQQEVQR
+512 ALADRDMILQQEVQR
-527 LERLQKIAEKV
+527 LERLQKLAEKV

-545 ETIITKIET
+545 ETVITKIET

-563 ERLHP
+563 DRLHP

-606 ASDLHKKVT
+606 ANDLHKKVT

-626 TFHTSLVQKLSGLS
+626 TFHSSLVQKLSGLS

-666 FRDVQEYTEW
+666 FRDLQEYTEW
-676 CQSKLKQLHTSDYGS
+676 CQTKLKHLLSADYGS

-716 IAQCERHASN
+716 IAQCERHVSN
-726 FTGEELQLYRQ
+726 FSGEEQQLYRQ

-892 KYSQSEFTLDQGESL
+892 KYSQSEFTLDQGEAL

-933 AIVPLKQ
+933 SVVPLKQ

-954 CSYKQGNISLDKNET
+954 CSYKQGNISLDKNES

-1007 IEAAERLKRLF
+1007 IEAADRLKRLF

-1071 DKLSKQASR
+1071 DKLLAEGDPADPQLRRLRREMDEVNRLFDEFEKRARAEEESKQASR

-1171 GLHGDRLKLLEGALA
+1171 VLHGDRLKLLEGALA

-1208 PSTQEGLY
+1208 PSTQDGLY
-1216 EVYKRLTAIQETI
+1216 EVYKRLTTIQETI
-1229 SSQQPEM
+1229 SNQQPEM

-1315 QALPTATS
+1315 QALPTATA

-1328 SMLGETVERIPKV
+1328 TMLGETVERIPKV

-1369 SEVRPSFS
+1369 TEVRPSFS
-1377 PPRQDLRPANADPG
+1377 PPRHDLRPADADPG
-1391 ATEVYSKRLDTLN
+1391 ATEVYSKRLDSLN
-1404 GRFETLLEQLTQR
+1404 SRFESLFEQLTQR

-1448 LGRPANNGTE
+1448 LGRPVNNGTDSQ
-1458 GNQEVEEDIYT
+1458 QEVEEQDIYT
-1469 STYSTS
+1469 TTYSTS

-1489 IDKNGM
+1489 IDSNG
-1495 PTTAASQ
+1495 
-1502 LRENGSPT
+1502 GSPT
-1510 KAKPTDG
+1510 KQRISESGGSTAHGNAP
-1517 AGYPTNGASSV
+1517 NGASSV

-1538 IQRTSEA
+1538 IQRTSEG
-1545 VGTNGDEDGA
+1545 VGTSSGGPDEDAG
-1555 ALLGDGDNILNTPG
+1555 GESILNTPG
-1569 IIDPTTGR
+1569 IIDPSTGR

-1586 LRVLDVR
+1586 LRILDVR
-1593 SGLLNVSTTGE
+1593 SGQLNVDGE
-1604 RISLEEAALR
+1604 RISLEDAATAPR
-1614 QLIDPAL
+1614 QLIDREL
-1621 VGKLL
+1621 VEKLL
-1626 RPGAALDRDGRPLSL
+1626 RPGAAHDRDGRPMSL

-1651 AENGGSYES
+1651 AENGSYEGA
-1660 TEKRIKVTTEGINER
+1660 EKR
-1675 QHSGSSRAAI
+1675 
-1685 ADGGGS
+1685 
-1691 GGAAAATVAAT
+1691 
-1702 TASSSSS
+1702 
-1709 QQQQRAVKYST
+1709 
-1720 KEAKS
+1720 
-1725 IVDAIKQGL
+1725 
-1734 VDVTAG
+1734 
-1740 GGGGLYRTPS
+1740 
-1750 GRELSLADAY
+1750 
-1760 ECGYLVRSEAIKIAP
+1760 
-1775 HTLCLA
+1775 
-1781 DALAQGLVDTG
+1781 
-1792 GWVTDRNTGDTF
+1792 
-1804 RLDSA
+1804 
-1809 IERQLIDPHVRE
+1809 
-1821 VVDTKH
+1821 
-1827 DTKVTVAQ
+1827 
-1835 ALEQGIINARTG
+1835 
-1847 RYMNPQTKEKL
+1847 
-1858 TFAEARHR
+1858 
-1866 QLIGKPLTLKDVCDL
+1866 
-1881 QLYDQSERI
+1881 
-1890 ASPTRR
+1890 
-1896 ERVNI
+1896 
-1901 PGAISLGVLDGENV
+1901 
-1915 RSIFKTSGAELLTL
+1915 
-1929 AEAMDQGIVLPFEN
+1929 
-1943 RYRHHETGEL
+1943 
-1953 MTIPEAV
+1953 
-1960 DRGLISSVSI
+1960 
-1970 RSIFNIHGFKDPHSG
+1970 
-1985 EFVSFN
+1985 
-1991 MALAKN
+1991 
-1997 VLRKRDGQF
+1997 
-2006 MLDSGKGVLL
+2006 
-2016 PLGEAVGLGLVRP
+2016 
-2029 EVYEMFNR
+2029 
-2037 AIGVQ
+2037 
-2042 DDRADR
+2042 
-2048 ELSLIEL
+2048 
-2055 VYRDH
+2055 
-2060 IDPKTGFL
+2060 
-2068 LDAARRVLPLEP
+2068 
-2080 AIERKFIT
+2080 
-2088 PEGALLLISLLNI
+2088 
-2101 TLTTETVTKTI
+2101 
-2112 KRYVT
+2112 
-2117 ITHTGEAPE
+2117 
-2126 GQPQVLLSFTEAVRQ
+2126 
-2141 GLIDEQTRTYRDP
+2141 
-2154 ATGNLYSI
+2154 
-2162 QQALNHGL
+2162 
-2170 LLPDTEA
+2170 
-2177 LPEQAAGGAPSG
+2177 
-2189 SGATAPIQ
+2189 
-2197 FETRVVKGANS
+2197 
-2208 RTLNIT
+2208 
-2214 TEYLER
+2214 
-2220 ADSELQTFELP
+2220 
-2231 ANGWPLNEAIERQL
+2231 
-2245 LNPDTGLLVIPGT
+2245 
-2258 DRLVSFEECIKLQ
+2258 
-2271 IINRQSAFV
+2271 
-2280 SDPKTPERRVT
+2280 
-2291 IDRALEKKIL
+2291 
-2301 DPVGRYSARKG
+2301 
-2312 AEPLTMRQA
+2312 
-2321 IEQEYIIFEQ
+2321 
-2331 CLPSVTVADGS
+2331 
-2342 ENRTIQVTKRTGQPD
+2342 
-2357 RVEISNPSA
+2357 
-2366 KNSTLV
+2366 
-2372 EVKVVATPEL
+2372 
-2382 MSPEPLQLAPGVI
+2382 
-2395 YDPSTALVIFAET
+2395 
-2408 GRSDSILGAV
+2408 
-2418 AGGKID
+2418 
-2424 PSLVQLVDPA
+2424 
-2434 NPAGEKLSIAEA
+2434 
-2446 IKRGLIDEQTGEIRT
+2446 
-2461 ASGPIS
+2461 
-2467 MIEAI
+2467 
-2472 QKGLLLVAGAPLV
+2472 
-2485 AAAGAIDSLKLFTD
+2485 
-2499 PVTGE
+2499 
-2504 EIPIELAYERGLI
+2504 
-2517 TRSQLPS
+2517 
-2524 PERAALLRKKLSVE
+2524 
-2538 SRRSSEGITTV
+2538 
-2549 VTKAGSLEYG
+2549 
-2559 QEPKKL
+2559 
-2565 QKMRKCVLRP
+2565 
-2575 KDAAEQGIIDA
+2575 
-2586 DTAQKLEDPALFSN
+2586 
-2600 PSTTLADVLKSGQ
+2600 
-2613 LKGESGRIVDPQ
+2613 
-2625 RGHVLNL
+2625 
-2632 KQAAQRGILDLHG
+2632 
-2645 TNMIF
+2645 
-2650 VPIARCLSLPAL
+2650 
-2662 ETQGLLNPSDSRIYH
+2662 
-2677 PESGQLLTLR
+2677 
-2687 EALLCEIVDPL
+2687 
-2698 AEITVNEQSMPLEQA
+2698 
-2713 ISAGLVDEDRC
+2713 
-2724 TIGGELKIVDAI
+2724 
-2736 DRGLCQPSNYESK
+2736 
-2749 IPPIGM
+2749 
-2755 SLPVVVERGLLDVA
+2755 
-2769 RKEVT
+2769 
-2774 HPISRVPM
+2774 
-2782 PLESALRNDFIMATP
+2782 
-2797 YTPDVDGV
+2797 
-2805 QLLDAIDRGRI
+2805 
-2816 DTTKGTYK
+2816 
-2824 TPLKGTAE
+2824 
-2832 IVDIPLRE
+2832 
-2840 AIDTG
+2840 
-2845 KLIVK
+2845 
-2850 PLPKLIQNL
+2850 
-2859 QANHAVTSVQETVA
+2859 
-2873 AFHTITTKT
+2873 
-2882 VEIQSGY
+2882 
-2889 ALISAN
+2889 
-2895 EVQDLQTGAIMSVD
+2895 
-2909 EAVKQGIMTQP
+2909 
-2920 EETREELTQQEVKI
+2920 
-2934 GLNEALQRGLLDV
+2934 
-2947 TKGTFIHPS
+2947 
-2956 TGEVMSISV
+2956 
-2965 AVDRGFIGSHS
+2965 
-2976 SSEETLNRSP
+2976 
-2986 EMSHKA
+2986 
-2992 IGKVDVAESTPSDSP
+2992 
-3007 KKTVPLEASGQL
+3007 
-3019 GPMSQQPSGTPV
+3019 
-3031 GGVLDRSQVAQSAPS
+3031 
-3046 AVASNSSTA
+3046 
-3055 PSSGSNIGNNIKDAA
+3055 
-3070 KLGLMAVVGAP
+3070 
-3081 VLGGMAIAGAVKK
+3081 
-3094 AFEKK
+3094 
-3099 DKGDTASAAGFE
+3099 
-3111 VVGNIE
+3111 
-3117 EPTVPFVNLATD
+3117 
-3129 EILDPTANQFAQS
+3129 
-3142 QPMVDSSAQKMPAEQ
+3142 
-3157 DTEKAPEA
+3157 
-3165 IEALENVE
+3165 
-3173 QLAKAMVEPVKPE
+3173 
-3186 ENSTVKE
+3186 
-3193 ELKAEVPSTTDGG
+3193 
-3206 AGSKLMDAAKLGLM
+3206 
-3220 AVVGA
+3220 
-3225 PLLAGKAVVDALKS
+3225 
-3239 DKQPAAV
+3239 
-3246 GEVVA
+3246 
-3251 TGVEPTE
+3251 
-3258 RHVTFVERPSERP
+3258 
-3271 ERMTLGEAISQG
+3271 
-3283 KIDPKHCRILV
+3283 
-3294 DDKQMPYT
+3294 
-3302 VEEGLNQGNVR
+3302 
-3313 IYDVVDVL
+3313 
-3321 SKERI
+3321 
-3326 SFVEGEEGDDALV
+3326 
-3339 LDASLTEQRLGELG
+3339 
-3353 VYDVEKGY
+3353 
-3361 FLDPTTGERVSF
+3361 
-3373 RDFIYNAGALIDP
+3373 
-3386 TTIFV
+3386 
-3391 KDLGRNRFERLDVAL
+3391 
-3406 KKHLIDKHT
+3406 
-3415 GHMLDNKTGKKIKF
+3415 
-3429 VECCRRGWIVQREP
+3429 
-3443 AGDEDL
+3443 
-3449 SPTLAEV
+3449 
-3456 IDAGQINPQTGEF
+3456 
-3469 IQNNESIPIAEAL
+3469 
-3482 RAGFIDND
+3482 
-3490 SLSVRDPTDGQI
+3490 
-3502 VPLAVAIEKGIID
+3502 
-3515 LKLGVLFNK
+3515 
-3524 DTQEE
+3524 
-3529 IDLNEAYVKG
+3529 
-3539 YMLEGKRKPISL
+3539 
-3551 EAAVLKGLYNPES
+3551 
-3564 GLILDTITEEMVDV
+3564 
-3578 QQSVDKGIVDPKI
+3578 
-3591 SNVKDTKENTL
+3591 
-3602 VPLQDALDMKL
+3602 MK
-3613 IDAESGKLKDTAS
+3613 
-3626 DQLMALDVA
+3626 
-3635 VEKNLMDTKHV
+3635 
-3646 THSLIDVLSREF
+3646 
-3658 YNPATGKILD
+3658 
-3668 PANGDESNLKDAIN
+3668 
-3682 TQLVEIDSVLIR
+3682 
-3694 DEARESV
+3694 
-3701 VKCRDAIA
+3701 
-3709 SGLVDDVRGVLT
+3709 
-3721 RPELTLDRAYQKG
+3721 
-3734 YVLSNKKPIS
+3734 
-3744 LADALLRGFYDPTTG
+3744 
-3759 KLLLEDAP
+3759 
-3767 AAVTL
+3767 
-3772 EQAIGQG
+3772 
-3779 EISTND
+3779 
-3785 LIVRDPKSGT
+3785 
-3795 VISLAEAIRSE
+3795 
-3806 LVDPAAGLVV
+3806 
-3816 DSASGLSMGLGEAMD
+3816 
-3831 RGLIVASKRRCSLPD
+3831 
-3846 AVYRGLYDPKSGQ
+3846 
-3859 FSSTTTPERMS
+3859 
-3870 TERAIRR
+3870 
-3877 GLLDPESTIV
+3877 
-3887 TVGGKI
+3887 
-3893 VPFELAIEN
+3893 
-3902 GTVDVRRGTIRDDE
+3902 
-3916 GVRIDFREAFDRGLL
+3916 
-3931 VEVRKPIGLSEAV
+3931 
-3944 LKGIYREGNGKFVHA
+3944 
-3959 FDIGLL
+3959 
-3965 YDRKAPVSLQRAIHQ
+3965 
-3980 GIYDDKTGKF
+3980 
-3990 VEPATG
+3990 
-3996 RKITLQEATR
+3996 
-4006 KFIINPQLPCYF
+4006 
-4018 NERDETMLNLFE
+4018 
-4030 ACRAKLIDRREGVFR
+4030 
-4045 EPGSE
+4045 
-4050 VFIPLSE
+4050 
-4057 ALALGLIVDIES
+4057 
-4069 AGFGLYETLAM
+4069 
-4080 GFYRPQ
+4080 
-4086 TGQIL
+4086 
-4091 HPITGRQITLE
+4091 
-4102 EACDEDI
+4102 
-4109 VSPAASIVKIAST
+4109 
-4122 GRYVRLDEAIE
+4122 
-4133 QGVVDAQ
+4133 
-4140 AGMYNLPEGKVN
+4140 
-4152 LQEARRRGL
+4152 
-4161 IVTNQKLLSLEK
+4161 
-4173 AIKMGLYRGD
+4173 
-4183 EGGFV
+4183 
-4188 EPSSGDLLNL
+4188 
-4198 QEALDAG
+4198 
-4205 LLDFETTVYKDAI
+4205 
-4218 TGQDKPLRAA
+4218 
-4228 MHQAD
+4228 
-4233 IDVDKG
+4233 
-4239 KVLDRK
+4239 
-4245 NDRAY
+4245 
-4250 NFDVAFGKGLLVT
+4250 
-4263 VNRPITGKIL
+4263 
-4273 ERKES
+4273 
-4278 IDNLLQESPIGRG
+4278 
-4291 PKEMSLQDAL
+4291 
-4301 RHDLLSLEVSVVRD
+4301 
-4315 PRTGLFVP
+4315 
-4323 LRQALQDGVLQ
+4323 
-4334 EGARATVDPKL
+4334 
-4345 LFFTFDNDCVV
+4345 
-4356 YVREPLSFDRAV
+4356 
-4368 ECQLLDLT
+4368 
-4376 TGRFLSVPSAS
+4376 
-4387 TAQPGPAPSSEPSA
+4387 
-4401 ATITLRDAIVQ
+4401 
-4412 GLIDPESVLL
+4412 
-4422 KDGAKR
+4422 
-4428 KLLHLPEAFRKG
+4428 
-4440 LIEPEKSNVLDT
+4440 
-4452 ASSKL
+4452 
-4457 VPLQAAVETGLLT
+4457 
-4470 TPRRA
+4470 
-4475 FGLLEAL
+4475 
-4482 DYQLYA
+4482 
-4488 PAEGNFRDP
+4488 
-4497 FHHAAPARTL
+4497 
-4507 TATIEAGLIDPST
+4507 
-4520 TVVRDSVG
+4520 
-4528 KGSAI
+4528 
-4533 VPLASAIASG
+4533 
-4543 LVDAARGHY
+4543 
-4552 HGDDREPIDLVQ
+4552 
-4564 AREKGYLLLAEQRQA
+4564 QA

-4591 AKLLEWITRVEQD
+4591 AKLLEWITRIEQD

-4630 DIDGQSRPVASCLD
+4630 DIDAQSRPVAACLD

-4669 RELRARVDKAQD
+4669 RELRSRVDKAQD

-4697 GKLRT
+4697 GKLRS

-4710 LQSSRR
+4710 LQTSRR
-4716 TLEDK
+4716 TLEEK

-4785 HIEQISSSDSPI
+4785 HIEQVSSSDSPI
-4797 RQEVSL
+4797 RQEVQL

-4812 NRANVLLDRLAG
+4812 NRANALLDRLAG
-4824 LGNRQRDYQESL
+4824 LGSRQRDYQEAL

-4846 QPRVSSV
+4846 QPRVSSA
-4853 LSDPIAADPQSVQDQ
+4853 LSDPIAADPQAVQDQ

-4878 FLSQGRLLDNVQHS
+4878 FLSQGRLIDNVQHS

-4916 EEVKDKYSQLLE
+4916 EEVKDKYNQLLE
-4928 ALGDRSKL
+4928 SLGDRSKL

-4996 RTSLESVTLSAQELM
+4996 RTSLESVTLSAQELT

-5043 RGEFLEDTMSQLTKF
+5043 RGEFLEDTLAQLSKF
-5058 LNDSSNLEHEL
+5058 MNDSSNLEQEL
-5069 TALNEALEGREL
+5069 TALNDALEGREL
-5081 ASLPAEV
+5081 VSLPAEV
-5088 FAQRMVELS
+5088 LAQRMVELS
-5097 RAKEDL
+5097 RLKEEL
-5103 RPQYE
+5103 RPQYDG
-5108 ATVRLGKDLVAKRDV
+5108 TVRLGKDLIAKRDV

-5129 RDLVK
+5129 RDRVK
-5134 VLENL
+5134 ALESL
-5139 WKTTV
+5139 WKTMD
-5144 TTLEEK
+5144 TTLEDK
-5150 LKLSKQKAEQ
+5150 LKLSRQKAEQ
-5160 LHAYENLKDQVLVW
+5160 LHAYEDLKDQVLGW
-5174 LSSIETRT
+5174 LGSIETRT
-5182 NNLAPVAVDVDAIKF
+5182 NNLAPVAVDVEAIKY

-5247 SNVSPMRRMSGDAR
+5247 SNVSPMRRLSGDAR

-5290 GFQLTDLTPIQQQ
+5290 GFHLTDLTPIQQQ

-5325 DSVRD
+5325 ESVRD
-5330 EVRKHQENLKTLAS
+5330 EVRKHQDNLKTLAN

-5358 GNKEEADRCNKQA
+5358 GNKEEAERCNKQA

-5404 AERLRAELDTV
+5404 AERLRTELETV

-5425 CKDRITFSEHLRDFL
+5425 CKDRITFSEQLRDFL
-5440 DTHDNLNTWLAA
+5440 DTHDNLNTWLTA

-5512 QAVSTKLRNVQKKW
+5512 QAVSNKLRNVQKKW
-5526 DELVARLDERAQ
+5526 DELVSRLDERAQ

-5566 NLDSL
+5566 NLDTL

-5595 PLLADSEAAA
+5595 PLLADSEAAG
-5605 ETLCRVLSDPVSRA
+5605 ETLCRVLSDPASRA
-5619 DVNARVAAVGKQYQ
+5619 DVNARLAAVGKQYQ
-5633 TLQKKLDMR
+5633 TLQKKLDLR

-5686 LQHQIDTHEPVYR
+5686 LQHQIETHEPIYR
-5699 EVMGREHEVIMLLNK
+5699 EVMSREHEVIMLLNK
-5714 GRDLQDRPGQTT
+5714 GRELQDKPGHAT
-5726 DRGMQ
+5726 DRAVQ
-5731 RDLEKIAQQWD
+5731 RDLEKISQQWE
-5742 RLRSAADDAAALRK
+5742 RLRSAAVDRHSRLQTCMEHCKKHAAASEAFLTWLRSAEDKLATLKPGLLKKQQLDQQLRDLQTFRSDVWKRSGEYETCRSLGETFIGACDVDKEAIKAELQDMKDRWERLNNDLLARAQTLETCAKRLGDFNEELRDLDHAVGRCEDRLAAHDALGGAAKDPKLLERVRAIKDDASTLSK
-5756 PLQSVRKLAGEIAA
+5756 PLQSVRKLAGEIAG
-5770 EARAAGGDGD
+5770 EARAAGGDAD

-5815 QFNDQVKLLGVDL
+5815 QFNDKVKLLGVDL
-5828 NDLEQQV
+5828 NELENQV
-5835 DSLHPP
+5835 DSLNPP
-5841 AREIKVVL
+5841 AREIKIVL

-5856 GILGKIDRAA
+5856 SILGKIERVGAQ
-5866 SNVSEVERAGEQ
+5866 VSEVERAGEQ

-5906 NRARD
+5906 NRTRD

-5922 LEKFYDLHQHTQ
+5922 LEKFYDLHQHTL
-5934 EDLGDVSDQLKKM
+5934 EDLAEVNDELKKM

-5953 LEQIRHQQEDFRR
+5953 LEQIRNQQDDFRR

-5974 LTGKIDELNRL
+5974 LTGKIDEINRL
-5985 GQDLIRSAQGG
+5985 GQDLIRSAQGA
-5996 VPTALLEK
+5996 VPTAILEK
-6004 DLEKINDR
+6004 DLEKINDK
-6012 WNDLKEKMNERER
+6012 WNDLKERMNERDR

-6045 EWLKVTEEMVANQKP
+6045 KWLKDTEEMVANQKP

-6070 QLADQPFLMKMLS
+6070 QLQEQKFLTKMLL
-6083 DRQETMASMFELGQ
+6083 DRQNSMSSLFQLGQ

-6106 EKAAIERQLKELMR
+6106 EKAGIERQLKELMR
-6120 RLDDLTDAAQRRTHD
+6120 RFDDLTDAAQRRTLD

-6157 DGAERAVKAMELVP
+6157 EGAERAVKAMELVP
-6171 TDEEKIQARI
+6171 TDEEKIQTRI

-6195 PDFTELADIAAQLME
+6195 PDFSELADIAGQLME
-6210 LVGDDEAVT
+6210 LVGDDEGVT

-6224 KNTTDRYTDLVAVM
+6224 KNTTDRYTDLVVASENIGHVLNESRQGLRHLVLTYQDLVSWMEKTENKLQRFKIIPVHTEKLLEQMDVLVVLNEEIASRSPNVESTVDAGSELMKHISSDEALQLKDKLDSLQRRYGELTTKGGDLLKHAQDALPLVQQFHDSHLRLVNWMQAAESSLATGDANEIDIARLEAELSEIRPLLEQVNSIGPQLCQISPGEGASTIEGIVTRDNRRFEAIVEQIQRKAERLHLSKQRSNEVTADIDELLEWFRDMDATLRDADPPAMTPKLVRAQLQEHRSINDDISSQKGRVRDVTASAKKVLRESQPNENTIALREKLEDLKEVVETVATLCANRLSVLEQALPLSEHFADSHTGLVSWLNDMEHQISMLSMPALRPDQIAIQQDKNERLTQSIAEHKPLLDKLNKTGEALIALVADDDAAKIGEILDSDNARYGALRTELRNRQNALDQALQESSQFSDKLEGMLRALQNTAEQANQADPISAHPPKIHDQIDENLALVQDIDKRSEAFAAVQRAASDVIAKATNQSDPAVRDIKKKLDKLNALWGDLQKTTSKRGSALNETLSVADKFWKEMQAVM

-6243 LQEAL
+6243 LQDAL

-6345 LLSFLKRAEERFQN
+6345 LLNFLARAEDRFQK

-6400 LTERTSAEQAGAIR
+6400 LTERTSAEQASAIR

-6549 ESLREAQAFTAEI
+6549 EALREAQAFTAEI

-6610 ETLIAQGQEYVRKQT
+6610 ETLVAQGQEYVRKQT

-6689 ASAVS
+6689 AAAVS
-6694 RVLETIQQQMEE
+6694 RVLEIIQQQMEE

-6730 LKYFSQKQDLESDLD
+6730 LKYFSQKQDVILIKNLLVSVQHRWERVVAKAAERTRALDHGYKEAREFHDAWVQLTTWLKETEKTLDTLAEESSNDAVKIKKHLEKLREIQRNLQSKESFYDSTMRNGKGLMDRAPKTDEPVLSKMMNELKDSWKRVCHKSVERQRKFEEALLLSGQFADALQALLDWLRKTKARLAEDGPVHGDLDTVTTLVEHHRQLESDLD
-6745 KRSAQMQSVMKTGLE
+6745 KRSAQMQSVMKTGQE

-6771 KHLKEM
+6771 KNLKEM
-6777 QRLWDDVQDLS
+6777 QKLWDDVQDLS
-6788 GRRKSRLD
+6788 SRRKSRLD

-6839 LDTHAKFMKELR
+6839 LDIHAKFMKELR
-6851 EKEYDKEDTIGLANS
+6851 EKEYDKDDTIGLANS

-6895 WAISRQT
+6895 WAFSRQS

-6913 LDESI
+6913 LDDSI

-6937 EPLPDEIPPLEVLIA
+6937 ESLPDEIPPLEVLIA

-6989 GVLKTPIKG
+6989 GVLKTPVRG
-6998 SQADLREHSPDYST
+6998 SQADLREHSPDYGT
-7012 LGRKQR
+7012 LGRKQS
-7018 FGSRDQGL
+7018 FKGSRDQGL
-7026 NSRRTSRATQS
+7026 NSRRTSRVS

-7058 TSNQADTELRSPRAK
+7058 PSNQADTELRSPRAK

-7086 WERQRRLHDHMLY
+7086 WERQRRLHDHLLY

-7371 SSVPASRS
+7371 SSVPVSRT

-7388 NSRPSSRPASRAGS
+7388 NSRPSSRPASRTGS

-7416 TDDATPSRIPT
+7416 TDDTPSRIPT

-7454 TTTTNGVSSRTASG
+7454 TTTATNGVSSRTASG
-7468 AASPAPTRNGG
+7468 AASPAPTR
-7479 MSRSSSIPTLIG
+7479 
-7491 LPNSS
+7491 
-7496 QPRSRIPVRQTSNV
+7496 
-7510 SNSSSATGKTSGAST
+7510 KTSGAST
-7525 PSGMQTPRRTSVEP
+7525 PSGMQTPRRPSVDP
-7539 GTAPPRPESR
+7539 GTPGSTRPDRS
-7549 NSRGTTPSEKRAP
+7549 SRGTTPSEKRAP

>member
-20 YDNNNGEV
+20 YDNNNGEL
-28 QQHHTSSSSTS
+28 
-39 INNNHH
+39 
-45 HQQHQQQ
+45 QQHQQQ
-52 QYHQTIT
+52 QHHQSHHHQQQQQFQQTIT
-59 TTTTHRHSIGGSGG
+59 TTTTHRHSIGGGGSGG
-73 GAVATSS
+73 ATT
-80 SGGTTIV
+80 SGTIV
-87 GKNHHYYNN
+87 GKHHQYYSSN
-96 GGGGGSPGPGNGTV
+96 GGASGGSPSPANGQ
-110 GGGGTSPHNGGG
+110 GSGSS
-122 HHHQHHH
+122 H
-129 NNNGEYYHTTPA
+129 NNNNNNNGDYYHTTPA

-156 SSLNVTSQGGYEDA
+156 STLNISSQGGYEDA

-310 KYPGVRVNDFTSSWR
+310 KYPGVRVNDFTGSWR

-413 QRRVQEYRE
+413 QRRVHEYRE
-422 QAQQLLYWCREK
+422 QAQTLLYWCREK

-454 TDLNRFR
+454 SDLNRFR

-477 IYKELEKYFE
+477 MYKELEKYFE

-512 ALADRDSILQQEVQR
+512 ALADRDMILQQEVQR
-527 LERLQKIAEKV
+527 LERLQKLAEKV

-545 ETIITKIET
+545 ETVITKIET

-563 ERLHP
+563 DRLHP

-606 ASDLHKKVT
+606 ANDLHKKVT

-666 FRDVQEYTEW
+666 FRDLQEYTEW
-676 CQSKLKQLHTSDYGS
+676 CQTKLKHLLSADYGS

-716 IAQCERHASN
+716 IAQCERHVSN
-726 FTGEELQLYRQ
+726 FSGEEQQLYRQ

-892 KYSQSEFTLDQGESL
+892 KYSQSEFTLDQGEAL

-933 AIVPLKQ
+933 SVVPLKQ

-954 CSYKQGNISLDKNET
+954 CSYKQGNISLDKNES

-1007 IEAAERLKRLF
+1007 IEAADRLKRLF

-1071 DKLSKQASR
+1071 DKLLAEGDPADPQLRRLRREMDEVNRLFDEFEKRARAEEESKQASR

-1171 GLHGDRLKLLEGALA
+1171 VLHGDRLKLLEGALA

-1208 PSTQEGLY
+1208 PSTQDGLY
-1216 EVYKRLTAIQETI
+1216 EVYKRLTTIQETI
-1229 SSQQPEM
+1229 SNQQPEM

-1328 SMLGETVERIPKV
+1328 TMLGETVERIPKV

-1369 SEVRPSFS
+1369 TEVRPSFS
-1377 PPRQDLRPANADPG
+1377 PPRHDLRPADADPG

-1404 GRFETLLEQLTQR
+1404 SRFESLFEQLTQR

-1448 LGRPANNGTE
+1448 LGRPVNNGTDSQ
-1458 GNQEVEEDIYT
+1458 QEVEEQDIYT
-1469 STYSTS
+1469 TTYSTS

-1489 IDKNGM
+1489 IDSNG
-1495 PTTAASQ
+1495 
-1502 LRENGSPT
+1502 GSPT
-1510 KAKPTDG
+1510 KQKASESGPVSTAHG
-1517 AGYPTNGASSV
+1517 HAPNGASSV

-1538 IQRTSEA
+1538 IQRTSEG
-1545 VGTNGDEDGA
+1545 VGTSSGGPDDGDETG
-1555 ALLGDGDNILNTPG
+1555 GESILNTPG
-1569 IIDPTTGR
+1569 IIDPSTGR

-1586 LRVLDVR
+1586 LRILDVR
-1593 SGLLNVSTTGE
+1593 SGQLNVGGE
-1604 RISLEEAALR
+1604 RISLEDAATAPR
-1614 QLIDPAL
+1614 QLIDREL
-1621 VGKLL
+1621 VEKLL
-1626 RPGAALDRDGRPLSL
+1626 RPGAALDRDGRPMSL

-1651 AENGGSYES
+1651 AENGSYEGA
-1660 TEKRIKVTTEGINER
+1660 EKR
-1675 QHSGSSRAAI
+1675 
-1685 ADGGGS
+1685 
-1691 GGAAAATVAAT
+1691 
-1702 TASSSSS
+1702 
-1709 QQQQRAVKYST
+1709 
-1720 KEAKS
+1720 
-1725 IVDAIKQGL
+1725 
-1734 VDVTAG
+1734 
-1740 GGGGLYRTPS
+1740 
-1750 GRELSLADAY
+1750 
-1760 ECGYLVRSEAIKIAP
+1760 
-1775 HTLCLA
+1775 
-1781 DALAQGLVDTG
+1781 
-1792 GWVTDRNTGDTF
+1792 
-1804 RLDSA
+1804 
-1809 IERQLIDPHVRE
+1809 
-1821 VVDTKH
+1821 
-1827 DTKVTVAQ
+1827 
-1835 ALEQGIINARTG
+1835 
-1847 RYMNPQTKEKL
+1847 
-1858 TFAEARHR
+1858 
-1866 QLIGKPLTLKDVCDL
+1866 
-1881 QLYDQSERI
+1881 
-1890 ASPTRR
+1890 
-1896 ERVNI
+1896 
-1901 PGAISLGVLDGENV
+1901 
-1915 RSIFKTSGAELLTL
+1915 
-1929 AEAMDQGIVLPFEN
+1929 
-1943 RYRHHETGEL
+1943 
-1953 MTIPEAV
+1953 
-1960 DRGLISSVSI
+1960 
-1970 RSIFNIHGFKDPHSG
+1970 
-1985 EFVSFN
+1985 
-1991 MALAKN
+1991 
-1997 VLRKRDGQF
+1997 
-2006 MLDSGKGVLL
+2006 
-2016 PLGEAVGLGLVRP
+2016 
-2029 EVYEMFNR
+2029 
-2037 AIGVQ
+2037 
-2042 DDRADR
+2042 
-2048 ELSLIEL
+2048 
-2055 VYRDH
+2055 
-2060 IDPKTGFL
+2060 
-2068 LDAARRVLPLEP
+2068 
-2080 AIERKFIT
+2080 
-2088 PEGALLLISLLNI
+2088 
-2101 TLTTETVTKTI
+2101 
-2112 KRYVT
+2112 
-2117 ITHTGEAPE
+2117 
-2126 GQPQVLLSFTEAVRQ
+2126 
-2141 GLIDEQTRTYRDP
+2141 
-2154 ATGNLYSI
+2154 
-2162 QQALNHGL
+2162 
-2170 LLPDTEA
+2170 
-2177 LPEQAAGGAPSG
+2177 
-2189 SGATAPIQ
+2189 
-2197 FETRVVKGANS
+2197 
-2208 RTLNIT
+2208 
-2214 TEYLER
+2214 
-2220 ADSELQTFELP
+2220 
-2231 ANGWPLNEAIERQL
+2231 
-2245 LNPDTGLLVIPGT
+2245 
-2258 DRLVSFEECIKLQ
+2258 
-2271 IINRQSAFV
+2271 
-2280 SDPKTPERRVT
+2280 
-2291 IDRALEKKIL
+2291 
-2301 DPVGRYSARKG
+2301 
-2312 AEPLTMRQA
+2312 
-2321 IEQEYIIFEQ
+2321 
-2331 CLPSVTVADGS
+2331 
-2342 ENRTIQVTKRTGQPD
+2342 
-2357 RVEISNPSA
+2357 
-2366 KNSTLV
+2366 
-2372 EVKVVATPEL
+2372 
-2382 MSPEPLQLAPGVI
+2382 
-2395 YDPSTALVIFAET
+2395 
-2408 GRSDSILGAV
+2408 
-2418 AGGKID
+2418 
-2424 PSLVQLVDPA
+2424 
-2434 NPAGEKLSIAEA
+2434 
-2446 IKRGLIDEQTGEIRT
+2446 
-2461 ASGPIS
+2461 
-2467 MIEAI
+2467 
-2472 QKGLLLVAGAPLV
+2472 
-2485 AAAGAIDSLKLFTD
+2485 
-2499 PVTGE
+2499 
-2504 EIPIELAYERGLI
+2504 
-2517 TRSQLPS
+2517 
-2524 PERAALLRKKLSVE
+2524 
-2538 SRRSSEGITTV
+2538 
-2549 VTKAGSLEYG
+2549 
-2559 QEPKKL
+2559 
-2565 QKMRKCVLRP
+2565 
-2575 KDAAEQGIIDA
+2575 
-2586 DTAQKLEDPALFSN
+2586 
-2600 PSTTLADVLKSGQ
+2600 
-2613 LKGESGRIVDPQ
+2613 
-2625 RGHVLNL
+2625 
-2632 KQAAQRGILDLHG
+2632 
-2645 TNMIF
+2645 
-2650 VPIARCLSLPAL
+2650 
-2662 ETQGLLNPSDSRIYH
+2662 
-2677 PESGQLLTLR
+2677 
-2687 EALLCEIVDPL
+2687 
-2698 AEITVNEQSMPLEQA
+2698 
-2713 ISAGLVDEDRC
+2713 
-2724 TIGGELKIVDAI
+2724 
-2736 DRGLCQPSNYESK
+2736 
-2749 IPPIGM
+2749 
-2755 SLPVVVERGLLDVA
+2755 
-2769 RKEVT
+2769 
-2774 HPISRVPM
+2774 
-2782 PLESALRNDFIMATP
+2782 
-2797 YTPDVDGV
+2797 
-2805 QLLDAIDRGRI
+2805 
-2816 DTTKGTYK
+2816 
-2824 TPLKGTAE
+2824 
-2832 IVDIPLRE
+2832 
-2840 AIDTG
+2840 
-2845 KLIVK
+2845 
-2850 PLPKLIQNL
+2850 
-2859 QANHAVTSVQETVA
+2859 
-2873 AFHTITTKT
+2873 
-2882 VEIQSGY
+2882 
-2889 ALISAN
+2889 
-2895 EVQDLQTGAIMSVD
+2895 
-2909 EAVKQGIMTQP
+2909 
-2920 EETREELTQQEVKI
+2920 
-2934 GLNEALQRGLLDV
+2934 
-2947 TKGTFIHPS
+2947 
-2956 TGEVMSISV
+2956 
-2965 AVDRGFIGSHS
+2965 
-2976 SSEETLNRSP
+2976 
-2986 EMSHKA
+2986 
-2992 IGKVDVAESTPSDSP
+2992 
-3007 KKTVPLEASGQL
+3007 
-3019 GPMSQQPSGTPV
+3019 
-3031 GGVLDRSQVAQSAPS
+3031 
-3046 AVASNSSTA
+3046 
-3055 PSSGSNIGNNIKDAA
+3055 
-3070 KLGLMAVVGAP
+3070 
-3081 VLGGMAIAGAVKK
+3081 
-3094 AFEKK
+3094 
-3099 DKGDTASAAGFE
+3099 
-3111 VVGNIE
+3111 
-3117 EPTVPFVNLATD
+3117 
-3129 EILDPTANQFAQS
+3129 
-3142 QPMVDSSAQKMPAEQ
+3142 
-3157 DTEKAPEA
+3157 
-3165 IEALENVE
+3165 
-3173 QLAKAMVEPVKPE
+3173 
-3186 ENSTVKE
+3186 
-3193 ELKAEVPSTTDGG
+3193 
-3206 AGSKLMDAAKLGLM
+3206 
-3220 AVVGA
+3220 
-3225 PLLAGKAVVDALKS
+3225 
-3239 DKQPAAV
+3239 
-3246 GEVVA
+3246 
-3251 TGVEPTE
+3251 
-3258 RHVTFVERPSERP
+3258 
-3271 ERMTLGEAISQG
+3271 
-3283 KIDPKHCRILV
+3283 
-3294 DDKQMPYT
+3294 
-3302 VEEGLNQGNVR
+3302 
-3313 IYDVVDVL
+3313 
-3321 SKERI
+3321 
-3326 SFVEGEEGDDALV
+3326 
-3339 LDASLTEQRLGELG
+3339 
-3353 VYDVEKGY
+3353 
-3361 FLDPTTGERVSF
+3361 
-3373 RDFIYNAGALIDP
+3373 
-3386 TTIFV
+3386 
-3391 KDLGRNRFERLDVAL
+3391 
-3406 KKHLIDKHT
+3406 
-3415 GHMLDNKTGKKIKF
+3415 
-3429 VECCRRGWIVQREP
+3429 
-3443 AGDEDL
+3443 
-3449 SPTLAEV
+3449 
-3456 IDAGQINPQTGEF
+3456 
-3469 IQNNESIPIAEAL
+3469 
-3482 RAGFIDND
+3482 
-3490 SLSVRDPTDGQI
+3490 
-3502 VPLAVAIEKGIID
+3502 
-3515 LKLGVLFNK
+3515 
-3524 DTQEE
+3524 
-3529 IDLNEAYVKG
+3529 
-3539 YMLEGKRKPISL
+3539 
-3551 EAAVLKGLYNPES
+3551 
-3564 GLILDTITEEMVDV
+3564 
-3578 QQSVDKGIVDPKI
+3578 
-3591 SNVKDTKENTL
+3591 
-3602 VPLQDALDMKL
+3602 MK
-3613 IDAESGKLKDTAS
+3613 
-3626 DQLMALDVA
+3626 
-3635 VEKNLMDTKHV
+3635 
-3646 THSLIDVLSREF
+3646 
-3658 YNPATGKILD
+3658 
-3668 PANGDESNLKDAIN
+3668 
-3682 TQLVEIDSVLIR
+3682 
-3694 DEARESV
+3694 
-3701 VKCRDAIA
+3701 
-3709 SGLVDDVRGVLT
+3709 
-3721 RPELTLDRAYQKG
+3721 
-3734 YVLSNKKPIS
+3734 
-3744 LADALLRGFYDPTTG
+3744 
-3759 KLLLEDAP
+3759 
-3767 AAVTL
+3767 
-3772 EQAIGQG
+3772 
-3779 EISTND
+3779 
-3785 LIVRDPKSGT
+3785 
-3795 VISLAEAIRSE
+3795 
-3806 LVDPAAGLVV
+3806 
-3816 DSASGLSMGLGEAMD
+3816 
-3831 RGLIVASKRRCSLPD
+3831 
-3846 AVYRGLYDPKSGQ
+3846 
-3859 FSSTTTPERMS
+3859 
-3870 TERAIRR
+3870 
-3877 GLLDPESTIV
+3877 
-3887 TVGGKI
+3887 
-3893 VPFELAIEN
+3893 
-3902 GTVDVRRGTIRDDE
+3902 
-3916 GVRIDFREAFDRGLL
+3916 
-3931 VEVRKPIGLSEAV
+3931 
-3944 LKGIYREGNGKFVHA
+3944 
-3959 FDIGLL
+3959 
-3965 YDRKAPVSLQRAIHQ
+3965 
-3980 GIYDDKTGKF
+3980 
-3990 VEPATG
+3990 
-3996 RKITLQEATR
+3996 
-4006 KFIINPQLPCYF
+4006 
-4018 NERDETMLNLFE
+4018 
-4030 ACRAKLIDRREGVFR
+4030 
-4045 EPGSE
+4045 
-4050 VFIPLSE
+4050 
-4057 ALALGLIVDIES
+4057 
-4069 AGFGLYETLAM
+4069 
-4080 GFYRPQ
+4080 
-4086 TGQIL
+4086 
-4091 HPITGRQITLE
+4091 
-4102 EACDEDI
+4102 
-4109 VSPAASIVKIAST
+4109 
-4122 GRYVRLDEAIE
+4122 
-4133 QGVVDAQ
+4133 
-4140 AGMYNLPEGKVN
+4140 
-4152 LQEARRRGL
+4152 
-4161 IVTNQKLLSLEK
+4161 
-4173 AIKMGLYRGD
+4173 
-4183 EGGFV
+4183 
-4188 EPSSGDLLNL
+4188 
-4198 QEALDAG
+4198 
-4205 LLDFETTVYKDAI
+4205 
-4218 TGQDKPLRAA
+4218 
-4228 MHQAD
+4228 
-4233 IDVDKG
+4233 
-4239 KVLDRK
+4239 
-4245 NDRAY
+4245 
-4250 NFDVAFGKGLLVT
+4250 
-4263 VNRPITGKIL
+4263 
-4273 ERKES
+4273 
-4278 IDNLLQESPIGRG
+4278 
-4291 PKEMSLQDAL
+4291 
-4301 RHDLLSLEVSVVRD
+4301 
-4315 PRTGLFVP
+4315 
-4323 LRQALQDGVLQ
+4323 
-4334 EGARATVDPKL
+4334 
-4345 LFFTFDNDCVV
+4345 
-4356 YVREPLSFDRAV
+4356 
-4368 ECQLLDLT
+4368 
-4376 TGRFLSVPSAS
+4376 
-4387 TAQPGPAPSSEPSA
+4387 
-4401 ATITLRDAIVQ
+4401 
-4412 GLIDPESVLL
+4412 
-4422 KDGAKR
+4422 
-4428 KLLHLPEAFRKG
+4428 
-4440 LIEPEKSNVLDT
+4440 
-4452 ASSKL
+4452 
-4457 VPLQAAVETGLLT
+4457 
-4470 TPRRA
+4470 
-4475 FGLLEAL
+4475 
-4482 DYQLYA
+4482 
-4488 PAEGNFRDP
+4488 
-4497 FHHAAPARTL
+4497 
-4507 TATIEAGLIDPST
+4507 
-4520 TVVRDSVG
+4520 
-4528 KGSAI
+4528 
-4533 VPLASAIASG
+4533 
-4543 LVDAARGHY
+4543 
-4552 HGDDREPIDLVQ
+4552 
-4564 AREKGYLLLAEQRQA
+4564 QA

-4630 DIDGQSRPVASCLD
+4630 DIDAQSRPVAACLD

-4669 RELRARVDKAQD
+4669 RELRSRVDKAQD

-4697 GKLRT
+4697 GKLRS

-4710 LQSSRR
+4710 LQTSRR
-4716 TLEDK
+4716 TLEEK

-4732 SQSDTVKE
+4732 SQSDSVKE

-4773 NDFRTTLPDRLP
+4773 NDFRTTLPERLP
-4785 HIEQISSSDSPI
+4785 HIEQVSSSDSPI
-4797 RQEVSL
+4797 RQEVQL

-4812 NRANVLLDRLAG
+4812 NRANALLDRLAG
-4824 LGNRQRDYQESL
+4824 LGSRQRDYQEAL

-4846 QPRVSSV
+4846 QPRVSSA
-4853 LSDPIAADPQSVQDQ
+4853 LSDPIAADPQAVQDQ

-4878 FLSQGRLLDNVQHS
+4878 FLSQGRLIDNVQHS

-4916 EEVKDKYSQLLE
+4916 EEVKDKYNQLLE

-4996 RTSLESVTLSAQELM
+4996 RTSLESVTLSAQELT

-5043 RGEFLEDTMSQLTKF
+5043 RGEFLEDTLAQLSKF
-5058 LNDSSNLEHEL
+5058 MNDSSNLEQEL
-5069 TALNEALEGREL
+5069 TALNDALEGREL
-5081 ASLPAEV
+5081 VSLPAEV
-5088 FAQRMVELS
+5088 LAQRMVELS
-5097 RAKEDL
+5097 RLKEEL
-5103 RPQYE
+5103 RPQYD

-5129 RDLVK
+5129 RDRVK
-5134 VLENL
+5134 ALESL
-5139 WKTTV
+5139 WKTMD
-5144 TTLEEK
+5144 TTLEDK
-5150 LKLSKQKAEQ
+5150 LKLSRQKAEQ
-5160 LHAYENLKDQVLVW
+5160 LHAYEDLKDQVLGW
-5174 LSSIETRT
+5174 LGSIETRT
-5182 NNLAPVAVDVDAIKF
+5182 NNLAPVAVDVEAIKY

-5247 SNVSPMRRMSGDAR
+5247 SNVSPMRRLSGDAR

-5290 GFQLTDLTPIQQQ
+5290 GFHLTDLTPIQQQ

-5325 DSVRD
+5325 ESVRD
-5330 EVRKHQENLKTLAS
+5330 EVRKHQDNLKTLAN

-5358 GNKEEADRCNKQA
+5358 GNKEEAERCNKQA

-5404 AERLRAELDTV
+5404 AERLRSELETV

-5425 CKDRITFSEHLRDFL
+5425 CKDRITFSEQLRDFL
-5440 DTHDNLNTWLAA
+5440 DTHDNLNTWLTA

-5512 QAVSTKLRNVQKKW
+5512 QAVSNKLRNVQKKW
-5526 DELVARLDERAQ
+5526 DELVSRLDERAQ

-5566 NLDSL
+5566 NLDTL

-5595 PLLADSEAAA
+5595 PLLADSEAAG
-5605 ETLCRVLSDPVSRA
+5605 ETLCRVLSDPASRA
-5619 DVNARVAAVGKQYQ
+5619 DVNARLAAVGKQYQ
-5633 TLQKKLDMR
+5633 TLQKKLDLR

-5686 LQHQIDTHEPVYR
+5686 LQHQIETHEPIYR
-5699 EVMGREHEVIMLLNK
+5699 EVMSREHEVIMLLNK
-5714 GRDLQDRPGQTT
+5714 GRELQDKPGHAT
-5726 DRGMQ
+5726 DRAVQ
-5731 RDLEKIAQQWD
+5731 RDLEKISQQWE
-5742 RLRSAADDAAALRK
+5742 RLRSAAVDRHSRLQTCMEHCKKHAAASEAFLSWLRSAEDKLATLKPGLLKKQQLDQQLRDLQTFRSDVWKRSGEYETCRSLGETFIGACDVDKEAIKAELQDMKDRWERLNNDLLARAQTLETCAKRLGDFNEELRDLDHAVGRCEDRLAAHDALGGAAKDPKLLERVRAIKDDASTLSK
-5756 PLQSVRKLAGEIAA
+5756 PLQSVRKLAGEIAG
-5770 EARAAGGDGD
+5770 EARAAGGDAD

-5815 QFNDQVKLLGVDL
+5815 QFNDKVKLLGVDL
-5828 NDLEQQV
+5828 NELENQV
-5835 DSLHPP
+5835 DSLNPP
-5841 AREIKVVL
+5841 AREIKIVL

-5856 GILGKIDRAA
+5856 SILGKIDRVGGQ
-5866 SNVSEVERAGEQ
+5866 VSEVERAGEQ

-5922 LEKFYDLHQHTQ
+5922 LEKFYDLHQHTL
-5934 EDLGDVSDQLKKM
+5934 EDLAEVNDELKKM

-5953 LEQIRHQQEDFRR
+5953 LEQIRNQQDDFRR

-5974 LTGKIDELNRL
+5974 LTGKIDEINRL
-5985 GQDLIRSAQGG
+5985 GQDLIRSAQGA
-5996 VPTALLEK
+5996 VPTAILEK
-6004 DLEKINDR
+6004 DLEKINDK
-6012 WNDLKEKMNERER
+6012 WNDLKERMNERDR

-6045 EWLKVTEEMVANQKP
+6045 KWLKDTEEMVANQKP

-6070 QLADQPFLMKMLS
+6070 QLQEQKFLTKMLL
-6083 DRQETMASMFELGQ
+6083 DRQNSMSSLFQLGQ

-6106 EKAAIERQLKELMR
+6106 EKAGIERQLKELMR
-6120 RLDDLTDAAQRRTHD
+6120 RFDDLTDAAQRRTLD

-6157 DGAERAVKAMELVP
+6157 EGAERAVKAMELVP
-6171 TDEEKIQARI
+6171 TDEEKIQTRI

-6195 PDFTELADIAAQLME
+6195 PDFSELADIAGQLME
-6210 LVGDDEAVT
+6210 LVGDDEGVT

-6224 KNTTDRYTDLVAVM
+6224 KNTTDRYTDLVVASENIGHVLNESRQGLRHLVLTYQDLVSWMEKTENKLQRFKIIPVHTEKLLEQMDVLVVLNEEIASRSPNVESTVDAGSELMKHISSDEALQLKDKLDSLQRRYGELTTKGGDLLKHAQDALPLVQQFHDSHLRLVNWMQAAESSLATGDANEIDIARLEAELSEIRPLLEQVNSIGPQLCQISPGEGASTIEGIVTRDNRRFEAIVEQIQRKAERLHLSKQRSNEVTADIDELLEWFRDMDATLRDADPPAMTPKLVRAQLQEHRSINDDISSQKGRVRDVTASAKKVLRESQPNENTIALREKLEDLKEVVETVASLCANRLSVLEQALPLSEHFADSHTGLVSWLNDMEHQISMLSMPALRPDQIAIQQDKNERLTQSIAEHKPLLDKLNKTGEALIALVADDDAAKIGEILDSDNARYGALRTELRNRQNALDQALQESSQFSDKLEGMLRALQNTAEQANQADPISAHPPKIHDQIDENLALVQDIDKRSEAFAAVQRAASDVISKATNQSDPAVRDIKKKLDKLNALWGDLQKTTSKRGSALNETLSVADKFWKEMQAVM

-6243 LQEAL
+6243 LQDAL

-6345 LLSFLKRAEERFQN
+6345 LLNFLGRAEDRFQK

-6400 LTERTSAEQAGAIR
+6400 LTERTSAEQASAIR

-6549 ESLREAQAFTAEI
+6549 EALREAQGFTAEI

-6610 ETLIAQGQEYVRKQT
+6610 ETLVAQGQEYVRKQT

-6694 RVLETIQQQMEE
+6694 RVLEIIQQQMEE

-6730 LKYFSQKQDLESDLD
+6730 LKYFSQKQDVILIKNLLVSVQHRWERVVAKAAERTRALDHGYKEAREFHDAWVQLTSWLKETEKTLDTLAEESSNDAVKIKKHLEKLREIQRNLQSKESFYDSTMRNGKGLMDRAPKTDEPVLSKMMNELKDSWKRVCHKSVERQRKFEEALLLSGQFADALQALLDWLRKTKARLAEDGPVHGDLDTVTTLVEHHRQLESDLD
-6745 KRSAQMQSVMKTGLE
+6745 KRSAQMQSVMKTGQE

-6771 KHLKEM
+6771 KNLKEM
-6777 QRLWDDVQDLS
+6777 QKLWDDVQDLS
-6788 GRRKSRLD
+6788 SRRKSRLD

-6839 LDTHAKFMKELR
+6839 LDIHAKFMKELR
-6851 EKEYDKEDTIGLANS
+6851 EKEYDKDDTIGLANS

-6895 WAISRQT
+6895 WAFSRQS

-6913 LDESI
+6913 LDDSI

-6937 EPLPDEIPPLEVLIA
+6937 ESLPDEIPPLEVLIA

-6989 GVLKTPIKG
+6989 GVLKTPVRG
-6998 SQADLREHSPDYST
+6998 SQADLREHSPDYGT
-7012 LGRKQR
+7012 LGRKQS
-7018 FGSRDQGL
+7018 FKGSRDQGL
-7026 NSRRTSRATQS
+7026 NSRRTSRVS

-7058 TSNQADTELRSPRAK
+7058 PSNQADTELRSPRAK

-7086 WERQRRLHDHMLY
+7086 WERQRRLHDHLLY

-7266 KNDPCRAKGRT
+7266 KNDPCRADEHLA
-7277 NIELREQF
+7277 ELMPIFEQ
-7285 ILADGVSQS
+7285 LRAQGNLPCTYPLHV
-7294 MAAFKPR
+7294 
-7301 MSGSAGSGSNQT
+7301 T
-7313 SSPIPTQ
+7313 SSGTAFIRGGSRSTPLSPHAPHCHPSTHW
-7320 GPIVKVRERSAKS
+7320 VRERSAKS

-7371 SSVPASRS
+7371 SSVPVSRT

-7388 NSRPSSRPASRAGS
+7388 NSRPSSRPASRTGS

-7416 TDDATPSRIPT
+7416 TDDTPSRIPT

-7454 TTTTNGVSSRTASG
+7454 TTTATNGVSSRTASG

-7510 SNSSSATGKTSGAST
+7510 SNSSSVTGKTSGAST
-7525 PSGMQTPRRTSVEP
+7525 PSGMQTPRRPSVDP
-7539 GTAPPRPESR
+7539 GTPGSTRPDRS
-7549 NSRGTTPSEKRAP
+7549 SRGTTPSEKRAP

>member
-1 MSTQSYYKDRLG
+1 MYKIDDEFR
-13 FDPREAL
+13 PRGRVFMKAQRE
-20 YDNNNGEV
+20 NNPG
-28 QQHHTSSSSTS
+28 SSSSYAVVQS
-39 INNNHH
+39 RSSSRSSGRGPA
-45 HQQHQQQ
+45 
-52 QYHQTIT
+52 IT
-59 TTTTHRHSIGGSGG
+59 TNLDDSNLRFRHEILNEKVIEATVTELPDVIDGINRDHWRALPSSLAYGNELV
-73 GAVATSS
+73 VAPRQTDP
-80 SGGTTIV
+80 
-87 GKNHHYYNN
+87 
-96 GGGGGSPGPGNGTV
+96 GGGSSTV
-110 GGGGTSPHNGGG
+110 VAEVTRNKRLSTEVLGSTL
-122 HHHQHHH
+122 
-129 NNNGEYYHTTPA
+129 ETT
-141 KRHRQS
+141 K
-147 FTATSPATG
+147 
-156 SSLNVTSQGGYEDA
+156 SSQRA
-170 LTQFKDERDAIQKKT
+170 A
-185 FTKWVNKHLKKA
+185 
-197 SRRVDDLF
+197 
-205 EDLRDGHNLLSL
+205 DGHRRMTTHI
-217 LEVLSGEHLPREK
+217 VR
-230 GKMRFHM
+230 
-237 LQNAQ
+237 
-242 MALDFLRYKKIKLV
+242 KITTLT
-256 NIRAEDIVDGNP
+256 RAEEQEQADNMIRQNRDVKTTEIGYMRTGRLDS
-268 KLTLG
+268 KRAK
-273 LIWTIILHFQ
+273 

-1071 DKLSKQASR
+1071 DKLLAEGDPADPQLRRLRREMDEVNRLFDEFEKRARAEEESKQASR

-1186 GLEDNEQ
+1186 GQEDNEQ

-1328 SMLGETVERIPKV
+1328 
-1341 EQVNLTGGRL
+1341 
-1351 IREAKIYDG
+1351 
-1360 KCVHYIDWL
+1360 
-1369 SEVRPSFS
+1369 
-1377 PPRQDLRPANADPG
+1377 
-1391 ATEVYSKRLDTLN
+1391 
-1404 GRFETLLEQLTQR
+1404 
-1417 LKTAIEVN
+1417 
-1425 GADGLRYAESL
+1425 
-1436 HKPLRTYRVEFN
+1436 
-1448 LGRPANNGTE
+1448 
-1458 GNQEVEEDIYT
+1458 
-1469 STYSTS
+1469 
-1475 QITKITNNKLIYDT
+1475 
-1489 IDKNGM
+1489 
-1495 PTTAASQ
+1495 
-1502 LRENGSPT
+1502 
-1510 KAKPTDG
+1510 
-1517 AGYPTNGASSV
+1517 
-1528 QFTEIRSLKR
+1528 
-1538 IQRTSEA
+1538 
-1545 VGTNGDEDGA
+1545 
-1555 ALLGDGDNILNTPG
+1555 
-1569 IIDPTTGR
+1569 
-1577 TLTVGEAIR
+1577 
-1586 LRVLDVR
+1586 
-1593 SGLLNVSTTGE
+1593 
-1604 RISLEEAALR
+1604 
-1614 QLIDPAL
+1614 
-1621 VGKLL
+1621 
-1626 RPGAALDRDGRPLSL
+1626 
-1641 LEVIQKEILE
+1641 
-1651 AENGGSYES
+1651 
-1660 TEKRIKVTTEGINER
+1660 
-1675 QHSGSSRAAI
+1675 
-1685 ADGGGS
+1685 
-1691 GGAAAATVAAT
+1691 
-1702 TASSSSS
+1702 
-1709 QQQQRAVKYST
+1709 
-1720 KEAKS
+1720 
-1725 IVDAIKQGL
+1725 
-1734 VDVTAG
+1734 
-1740 GGGGLYRTPS
+1740 
-1750 GRELSLADAY
+1750 
-1760 ECGYLVRSEAIKIAP
+1760 
-1775 HTLCLA
+1775 
-1781 DALAQGLVDTG
+1781 
-1792 GWVTDRNTGDTF
+1792 
-1804 RLDSA
+1804 
-1809 IERQLIDPHVRE
+1809 
-1821 VVDTKH
+1821 
-1827 DTKVTVAQ
+1827 
-1835 ALEQGIINARTG
+1835 
-1847 RYMNPQTKEKL
+1847 
-1858 TFAEARHR
+1858 
-1866 QLIGKPLTLKDVCDL
+1866 
-1881 QLYDQSERI
+1881 
-1890 ASPTRR
+1890 
-1896 ERVNI
+1896 
-1901 PGAISLGVLDGENV
+1901 
-1915 RSIFKTSGAELLTL
+1915 
-1929 AEAMDQGIVLPFEN
+1929 
-1943 RYRHHETGEL
+1943 
-1953 MTIPEAV
+1953 
-1960 DRGLISSVSI
+1960 
-1970 RSIFNIHGFKDPHSG
+1970 
-1985 EFVSFN
+1985 
-1991 MALAKN
+1991 
-1997 VLRKRDGQF
+1997 
-2006 MLDSGKGVLL
+2006 
-2016 PLGEAVGLGLVRP
+2016 
-2029 EVYEMFNR
+2029 
-2037 AIGVQ
+2037 
-2042 DDRADR
+2042 
-2048 ELSLIEL
+2048 
-2055 VYRDH
+2055 
-2060 IDPKTGFL
+2060 
-2068 LDAARRVLPLEP
+2068 
-2080 AIERKFIT
+2080 
-2088 PEGALLLISLLNI
+2088 
-2101 TLTTETVTKTI
+2101 
-2112 KRYVT
+2112 
-2117 ITHTGEAPE
+2117 
-2126 GQPQVLLSFTEAVRQ
+2126 
-2141 GLIDEQTRTYRDP
+2141 
-2154 ATGNLYSI
+2154 
-2162 QQALNHGL
+2162 
-2170 LLPDTEA
+2170 
-2177 LPEQAAGGAPSG
+2177 
-2189 SGATAPIQ
+2189 
-2197 FETRVVKGANS
+2197 
-2208 RTLNIT
+2208 
-2214 TEYLER
+2214 
-2220 ADSELQTFELP
+2220 
-2231 ANGWPLNEAIERQL
+2231 
-2245 LNPDTGLLVIPGT
+2245 
-2258 DRLVSFEECIKLQ
+2258 
-2271 IINRQSAFV
+2271 
-2280 SDPKTPERRVT
+2280 
-2291 IDRALEKKIL
+2291 
-2301 DPVGRYSARKG
+2301 
-2312 AEPLTMRQA
+2312 
-2321 IEQEYIIFEQ
+2321 
-2331 CLPSVTVADGS
+2331 
-2342 ENRTIQVTKRTGQPD
+2342 
-2357 RVEISNPSA
+2357 
-2366 KNSTLV
+2366 
-2372 EVKVVATPEL
+2372 
-2382 MSPEPLQLAPGVI
+2382 
-2395 YDPSTALVIFAET
+2395 
-2408 GRSDSILGAV
+2408 
-2418 AGGKID
+2418 
-2424 PSLVQLVDPA
+2424 
-2434 NPAGEKLSIAEA
+2434 
-2446 IKRGLIDEQTGEIRT
+2446 
-2461 ASGPIS
+2461 
-2467 MIEAI
+2467 
-2472 QKGLLLVAGAPLV
+2472 
-2485 AAAGAIDSLKLFTD
+2485 
-2499 PVTGE
+2499 
-2504 EIPIELAYERGLI
+2504 
-2517 TRSQLPS
+2517 
-2524 PERAALLRKKLSVE
+2524 
-2538 SRRSSEGITTV
+2538 
-2549 VTKAGSLEYG
+2549 
-2559 QEPKKL
+2559 
-2565 QKMRKCVLRP
+2565 
-2575 KDAAEQGIIDA
+2575 
-2586 DTAQKLEDPALFSN
+2586 
-2600 PSTTLADVLKSGQ
+2600 
-2613 LKGESGRIVDPQ
+2613 
-2625 RGHVLNL
+2625 
-2632 KQAAQRGILDLHG
+2632 
-2645 TNMIF
+2645 
-2650 VPIARCLSLPAL
+2650 
-2662 ETQGLLNPSDSRIYH
+2662 
-2677 PESGQLLTLR
+2677 
-2687 EALLCEIVDPL
+2687 
-2698 AEITVNEQSMPLEQA
+2698 
-2713 ISAGLVDEDRC
+2713 
-2724 TIGGELKIVDAI
+2724 
-2736 DRGLCQPSNYESK
+2736 
-2749 IPPIGM
+2749 
-2755 SLPVVVERGLLDVA
+2755 
-2769 RKEVT
+2769 
-2774 HPISRVPM
+2774 
-2782 PLESALRNDFIMATP
+2782 
-2797 YTPDVDGV
+2797 
-2805 QLLDAIDRGRI
+2805 
-2816 DTTKGTYK
+2816 
-2824 TPLKGTAE
+2824 
-2832 IVDIPLRE
+2832 
-2840 AIDTG
+2840 
-2845 KLIVK
+2845 
-2850 PLPKLIQNL
+2850 
-2859 QANHAVTSVQETVA
+2859 
-2873 AFHTITTKT
+2873 
-2882 VEIQSGY
+2882 
-2889 ALISAN
+2889 
-2895 EVQDLQTGAIMSVD
+2895 
-2909 EAVKQGIMTQP
+2909 
-2920 EETREELTQQEVKI
+2920 
-2934 GLNEALQRGLLDV
+2934 
-2947 TKGTFIHPS
+2947 
-2956 TGEVMSISV
+2956 
-2965 AVDRGFIGSHS
+2965 
-2976 SSEETLNRSP
+2976 
-2986 EMSHKA
+2986 
-2992 IGKVDVAESTPSDSP
+2992 
-3007 KKTVPLEASGQL
+3007 
-3019 GPMSQQPSGTPV
+3019 
-3031 GGVLDRSQVAQSAPS
+3031 
-3046 AVASNSSTA
+3046 
-3055 PSSGSNIGNNIKDAA
+3055 
-3070 KLGLMAVVGAP
+3070 
-3081 VLGGMAIAGAVKK
+3081 
-3094 AFEKK
+3094 
-3099 DKGDTASAAGFE
+3099 
-3111 VVGNIE
+3111 
-3117 EPTVPFVNLATD
+3117 
-3129 EILDPTANQFAQS
+3129 
-3142 QPMVDSSAQKMPAEQ
+3142 
-3157 DTEKAPEA
+3157 
-3165 IEALENVE
+3165 
-3173 QLAKAMVEPVKPE
+3173 
-3186 ENSTVKE
+3186 
-3193 ELKAEVPSTTDGG
+3193 
-3206 AGSKLMDAAKLGLM
+3206 
-3220 AVVGA
+3220 
-3225 PLLAGKAVVDALKS
+3225 
-3239 DKQPAAV
+3239 
-3246 GEVVA
+3246 
-3251 TGVEPTE
+3251 
-3258 RHVTFVERPSERP
+3258 
-3271 ERMTLGEAISQG
+3271 
-3283 KIDPKHCRILV
+3283 
-3294 DDKQMPYT
+3294 
-3302 VEEGLNQGNVR
+3302 
-3313 IYDVVDVL
+3313 
-3321 SKERI
+3321 
-3326 SFVEGEEGDDALV
+3326 
-3339 LDASLTEQRLGELG
+3339 
-3353 VYDVEKGY
+3353 
-3361 FLDPTTGERVSF
+3361 
-3373 RDFIYNAGALIDP
+3373 
-3386 TTIFV
+3386 
-3391 KDLGRNRFERLDVAL
+3391 
-3406 KKHLIDKHT
+3406 
-3415 GHMLDNKTGKKIKF
+3415 
-3429 VECCRRGWIVQREP
+3429 
-3443 AGDEDL
+3443 
-3449 SPTLAEV
+3449 
-3456 IDAGQINPQTGEF
+3456 
-3469 IQNNESIPIAEAL
+3469 
-3482 RAGFIDND
+3482 
-3490 SLSVRDPTDGQI
+3490 
-3502 VPLAVAIEKGIID
+3502 
-3515 LKLGVLFNK
+3515 
-3524 DTQEE
+3524 
-3529 IDLNEAYVKG
+3529 
-3539 YMLEGKRKPISL
+3539 
-3551 EAAVLKGLYNPES
+3551 
-3564 GLILDTITEEMVDV
+3564 
-3578 QQSVDKGIVDPKI
+3578 
-3591 SNVKDTKENTL
+3591 
-3602 VPLQDALDMKL
+3602 
-3613 IDAESGKLKDTAS
+3613 
-3626 DQLMALDVA
+3626 
-3635 VEKNLMDTKHV
+3635 
-3646 THSLIDVLSREF
+3646 
-3658 YNPATGKILD
+3658 
-3668 PANGDESNLKDAIN
+3668 
-3682 TQLVEIDSVLIR
+3682 
-3694 DEARESV
+3694 
-3701 VKCRDAIA
+3701 
-3709 SGLVDDVRGVLT
+3709 
-3721 RPELTLDRAYQKG
+3721 
-3734 YVLSNKKPIS
+3734 
-3744 LADALLRGFYDPTTG
+3744 
-3759 KLLLEDAP
+3759 
-3767 AAVTL
+3767 
-3772 EQAIGQG
+3772 
-3779 EISTND
+3779 
-3785 LIVRDPKSGT
+3785 
-3795 VISLAEAIRSE
+3795 
-3806 LVDPAAGLVV
+3806 
-3816 DSASGLSMGLGEAMD
+3816 
-3831 RGLIVASKRRCSLPD
+3831 
-3846 AVYRGLYDPKSGQ
+3846 
-3859 FSSTTTPERMS
+3859 
-3870 TERAIRR
+3870 
-3877 GLLDPESTIV
+3877 
-3887 TVGGKI
+3887 
-3893 VPFELAIEN
+3893 
-3902 GTVDVRRGTIRDDE
+3902 
-3916 GVRIDFREAFDRGLL
+3916 
-3931 VEVRKPIGLSEAV
+3931 
-3944 LKGIYREGNGKFVHA
+3944 
-3959 FDIGLL
+3959 
-3965 YDRKAPVSLQRAIHQ
+3965 
-3980 GIYDDKTGKF
+3980 
-3990 VEPATG
+3990 
-3996 RKITLQEATR
+3996 
-4006 KFIINPQLPCYF
+4006 
-4018 NERDETMLNLFE
+4018 
-4030 ACRAKLIDRREGVFR
+4030 
-4045 EPGSE
+4045 
-4050 VFIPLSE
+4050 
-4057 ALALGLIVDIES
+4057 
-4069 AGFGLYETLAM
+4069 
-4080 GFYRPQ
+4080 
-4086 TGQIL
+4086 
-4091 HPITGRQITLE
+4091 
-4102 EACDEDI
+4102 
-4109 VSPAASIVKIAST
+4109 
-4122 GRYVRLDEAIE
+4122 
-4133 QGVVDAQ
+4133 
-4140 AGMYNLPEGKVN
+4140 
-4152 LQEARRRGL
+4152 
-4161 IVTNQKLLSLEK
+4161 
-4173 AIKMGLYRGD
+4173 
-4183 EGGFV
+4183 
-4188 EPSSGDLLNL
+4188 
-4198 QEALDAG
+4198 
-4205 LLDFETTVYKDAI
+4205 
-4218 TGQDKPLRAA
+4218 
-4228 MHQAD
+4228 
-4233 IDVDKG
+4233 
-4239 KVLDRK
+4239 
-4245 NDRAY
+4245 
-4250 NFDVAFGKGLLVT
+4250 
-4263 VNRPITGKIL
+4263 
-4273 ERKES
+4273 
-4278 IDNLLQESPIGRG
+4278 
-4291 PKEMSLQDAL
+4291 
-4301 RHDLLSLEVSVVRD
+4301 
-4315 PRTGLFVP
+4315 
-4323 LRQALQDGVLQ
+4323 
-4334 EGARATVDPKL
+4334 
-4345 LFFTFDNDCVV
+4345 
-4356 YVREPLSFDRAV
+4356 
-4368 ECQLLDLT
+4368 
-4376 TGRFLSVPSAS
+4376 
-4387 TAQPGPAPSSEPSA
+4387 
-4401 ATITLRDAIVQ
+4401 
-4412 GLIDPESVLL
+4412 
-4422 KDGAKR
+4422 
-4428 KLLHLPEAFRKG
+4428 
-4440 LIEPEKSNVLDT
+4440 
-4452 ASSKL
+4452 
-4457 VPLQAAVETGLLT
+4457 
-4470 TPRRA
+4470 
-4475 FGLLEAL
+4475 
-4482 DYQLYA
+4482 
-4488 PAEGNFRDP
+4488 
-4497 FHHAAPARTL
+4497 
-4507 TATIEAGLIDPST
+4507 
-4520 TVVRDSVG
+4520 
-4528 KGSAI
+4528 
-4533 VPLASAIASG
+4533 
-4543 LVDAARGHY
+4543 
-4552 HGDDREPIDLVQ
+4552 
-4564 AREKGYLLLAEQRQA
+4564 QA

-4812 NRANVLLDRLAG
+4812 NRANALLDRLAG

-5097 RAKEDL
+5097 RLKEDL

-5742 RLRSAADDAAALRK
+5742 RLRSAAVDRHSRLQTCMEHCKKHAAASEAFLSWLRGAEDKLSLLKPGLLKKQQLDQQLRDLQTFRSDVWKRSGEYETCRSLGETFIGACDVDKEAIKAELQDMKDRWERLNNELLARAQTLETCAKRLGDFNEELRDLDHAVGRCEDRLAAHDALGGAAKDPKLLERVRAIKDDAAALRK

-5985 GQDLIRSAQGG
+5985 GQDLIRSAQGA

-6224 KNTTDRYTDLVAVM
+6224 KNTTDRYTDLVVASENIGHVLNESRQGLRHLVLTYQDLVSWMEKTEGRLQRFKIIPVHTEKLLEQMNALVMLNEEIASRSPNVESTVEAGSELMKHISSDEALQLKDKLDSLQRRYGELTTKGGDLLKHAQDALPLVQQFHDSHLRLVNWMQAAEASLATGDANENDIARLEAELSEIRPLLEQVNSIGPQLCQISPGEGASTIEGIVTRDNRRFEAIVEQIQRKAERLHLSKQRSNEVTADIDELLEWFRDMDATLRDADPPAMTPKLVRTQLQEHRSINDDISSQKGRVRDVTAAAKKVLRESQPNDNTIALREKLEDLKEVVETVAALCSNRLSVLEQALPLSEHFADSHTGLATWLNDMEHQISMLSMPALRPDQIAIQQDKNERLTQSIAEHKPLLDKLNKTGEALMALVADDDAAKIGEILDSDNARYAALRTELRDRQNALDQALQESAQFSDKLEGMLRALQNTAEQANQADPISAHPPKIRDQIDENVALVQDIDKRGEAFAAVQRAASDVISKATNQSDPAVRDIKKKLDKLNALWGDLQKTTAKRGTALNDTLGVAEKFWKEMQAVM

-6730 LKYFSQKQDLESDLD
+6730 LKYFSQKQDVILIKNLLVSVQHRWERVVAKAAERTRALDHGYKEAREFHDAWVQLTGWLKETEKTLDTLAEETSNDAVKIKKHLEKLREIQRNLQSKESFYDSTMRNGKGLMDRAPKSDEPVLSKMMGELKDAWKRVCHKSVERQRKFEEALLLSGQFADALQALLDWLRKTKARLAEDGPVHGDLDTVTTLVEHHRQLESDLD

-6989 GVLKTPIKG
+6989 GVLKTPIFK
-6998 SQADLREHSPDYST
+6998 
-7012 LGRKQR
+7012 
-7018 FGSRDQGL
+7018 GSRDQGL

-7491 LPNSS
+7491 LPNS
-7496 QPRSRIPVRQTSNV
+7496 R
-7510 SNSSSATGKTSGAST
+7510 KTSGAST

>member
-20 YDNNNGEV
+20 YDNNNGEL
-28 QQHHTSSSSTS
+28 
-39 INNNHH
+39 
-45 HQQHQQQ
+45 QQHQQQ
-52 QYHQTIT
+52 QHHQSHHHQQQQQFQQTIT
-59 TTTTHRHSIGGSGG
+59 TTTTHRHSIGGGGSGG
-73 GAVATSS
+73 ATT
-80 SGGTTIV
+80 SGTIV
-87 GKNHHYYNN
+87 GKHHQYYSSN
-96 GGGGGSPGPGNGTV
+96 GGASGGSPSPANGQ
-110 GGGGTSPHNGGG
+110 GSGSS
-122 HHHQHHH
+122 H
-129 NNNGEYYHTTPA
+129 NNNNNNNGDYYHTTPA

-156 SSLNVTSQGGYEDA
+156 STLNISSQGGYEDA

-310 KYPGVRVNDFTSSWR
+310 KYPGVRVNDFTGSWR

-413 QRRVQEYRE
+413 QRRVHEYRE
-422 QAQQLLYWCREK
+422 QAQTLLYWCREK

-454 TDLNRFR
+454 SDLNRFR

-477 IYKELEKYFE
+477 MYKELEKYFE

-512 ALADRDSILQQEVQR
+512 ALADRDMILQQEVQR
-527 LERLQKIAEKV
+527 LERLQKLAEKV

-545 ETIITKIET
+545 ETVITKIET

-563 ERLHP
+563 DRLHP

-606 ASDLHKKVT
+606 ANDLHKKVT

-666 FRDVQEYTEW
+666 FRDLQEYTEW
-676 CQSKLKQLHTSDYGS
+676 CQTKLKHLLSADYGS

-716 IAQCERHASN
+716 IAQCERHVSN
-726 FTGEELQLYRQ
+726 FSGEEQQLYRQ

-892 KYSQSEFTLDQGESL
+892 KYSQSEFTLDQGEAL

-933 AIVPLKQ
+933 SVVPLKQ

-954 CSYKQGNISLDKNET
+954 CSYKQGNISLDKNES

-1007 IEAAERLKRLF
+1007 IEAADRLKRLF

-1071 DKLSKQASR
+1071 DKLLAEGDPADPQLRRLRREMDEVNRLFDEFEKRARAEEESKQASR

-1171 GLHGDRLKLLEGALA
+1171 VLHGDRLKLLEGALA

-1208 PSTQEGLY
+1208 PSTQDGLY
-1216 EVYKRLTAIQETI
+1216 EVYKRLTTIQETI
-1229 SSQQPEM
+1229 SNQQPEM

-1328 SMLGETVERIPKV
+1328 TMLGETVERIPKV

-1369 SEVRPSFS
+1369 TEVRPSFS
-1377 PPRQDLRPANADPG
+1377 PPRHDLRPADADPG

-1404 GRFETLLEQLTQR
+1404 SRFESLFEQLTQR

-1448 LGRPANNGTE
+1448 LGRPVNNGTDSQ
-1458 GNQEVEEDIYT
+1458 QEVEEQDIYT
-1469 STYSTS
+1469 TTYSTS

-1489 IDKNGM
+1489 IDSNG
-1495 PTTAASQ
+1495 
-1502 LRENGSPT
+1502 GSPT
-1510 KAKPTDG
+1510 KQKASESGPVSTAHG
-1517 AGYPTNGASSV
+1517 HAPNGASSV

-1538 IQRTSEA
+1538 IQRTSEG
-1545 VGTNGDEDGA
+1545 VGTSSGGPDDGDETG
-1555 ALLGDGDNILNTPG
+1555 GESILNTPG
-1569 IIDPTTGR
+1569 IIDPSTGR

-1586 LRVLDVR
+1586 LRILDVR
-1593 SGLLNVSTTGE
+1593 SGQLNVGGE
-1604 RISLEEAALR
+1604 RISLEDAATAPR
-1614 QLIDPAL
+1614 QLIDREL
-1621 VGKLL
+1621 VEKLL
-1626 RPGAALDRDGRPLSL
+1626 RPGAALDRDGRPMSL

-1651 AENGGSYES
+1651 AENGSYEGA
-1660 TEKRIKVTTEGINER
+1660 EKR
-1675 QHSGSSRAAI
+1675 
-1685 ADGGGS
+1685 
-1691 GGAAAATVAAT
+1691 
-1702 TASSSSS
+1702 
-1709 QQQQRAVKYST
+1709 
-1720 KEAKS
+1720 
-1725 IVDAIKQGL
+1725 
-1734 VDVTAG
+1734 
-1740 GGGGLYRTPS
+1740 
-1750 GRELSLADAY
+1750 
-1760 ECGYLVRSEAIKIAP
+1760 
-1775 HTLCLA
+1775 
-1781 DALAQGLVDTG
+1781 
-1792 GWVTDRNTGDTF
+1792 
-1804 RLDSA
+1804 
-1809 IERQLIDPHVRE
+1809 
-1821 VVDTKH
+1821 
-1827 DTKVTVAQ
+1827 
-1835 ALEQGIINARTG
+1835 
-1847 RYMNPQTKEKL
+1847 
-1858 TFAEARHR
+1858 
-1866 QLIGKPLTLKDVCDL
+1866 
-1881 QLYDQSERI
+1881 
-1890 ASPTRR
+1890 
-1896 ERVNI
+1896 
-1901 PGAISLGVLDGENV
+1901 
-1915 RSIFKTSGAELLTL
+1915 
-1929 AEAMDQGIVLPFEN
+1929 
-1943 RYRHHETGEL
+1943 
-1953 MTIPEAV
+1953 
-1960 DRGLISSVSI
+1960 
-1970 RSIFNIHGFKDPHSG
+1970 
-1985 EFVSFN
+1985 
-1991 MALAKN
+1991 
-1997 VLRKRDGQF
+1997 
-2006 MLDSGKGVLL
+2006 
-2016 PLGEAVGLGLVRP
+2016 
-2029 EVYEMFNR
+2029 
-2037 AIGVQ
+2037 
-2042 DDRADR
+2042 
-2048 ELSLIEL
+2048 
-2055 VYRDH
+2055 
-2060 IDPKTGFL
+2060 
-2068 LDAARRVLPLEP
+2068 
-2080 AIERKFIT
+2080 
-2088 PEGALLLISLLNI
+2088 
-2101 TLTTETVTKTI
+2101 
-2112 KRYVT
+2112 
-2117 ITHTGEAPE
+2117 
-2126 GQPQVLLSFTEAVRQ
+2126 
-2141 GLIDEQTRTYRDP
+2141 
-2154 ATGNLYSI
+2154 
-2162 QQALNHGL
+2162 
-2170 LLPDTEA
+2170 
-2177 LPEQAAGGAPSG
+2177 
-2189 SGATAPIQ
+2189 
-2197 FETRVVKGANS
+2197 
-2208 RTLNIT
+2208 
-2214 TEYLER
+2214 
-2220 ADSELQTFELP
+2220 
-2231 ANGWPLNEAIERQL
+2231 
-2245 LNPDTGLLVIPGT
+2245 
-2258 DRLVSFEECIKLQ
+2258 
-2271 IINRQSAFV
+2271 
-2280 SDPKTPERRVT
+2280 
-2291 IDRALEKKIL
+2291 
-2301 DPVGRYSARKG
+2301 
-2312 AEPLTMRQA
+2312 
-2321 IEQEYIIFEQ
+2321 
-2331 CLPSVTVADGS
+2331 
-2342 ENRTIQVTKRTGQPD
+2342 
-2357 RVEISNPSA
+2357 
-2366 KNSTLV
+2366 
-2372 EVKVVATPEL
+2372 
-2382 MSPEPLQLAPGVI
+2382 
-2395 YDPSTALVIFAET
+2395 
-2408 GRSDSILGAV
+2408 
-2418 AGGKID
+2418 
-2424 PSLVQLVDPA
+2424 
-2434 NPAGEKLSIAEA
+2434 
-2446 IKRGLIDEQTGEIRT
+2446 
-2461 ASGPIS
+2461 
-2467 MIEAI
+2467 
-2472 QKGLLLVAGAPLV
+2472 
-2485 AAAGAIDSLKLFTD
+2485 
-2499 PVTGE
+2499 
-2504 EIPIELAYERGLI
+2504 
-2517 TRSQLPS
+2517 
-2524 PERAALLRKKLSVE
+2524 
-2538 SRRSSEGITTV
+2538 
-2549 VTKAGSLEYG
+2549 
-2559 QEPKKL
+2559 
-2565 QKMRKCVLRP
+2565 
-2575 KDAAEQGIIDA
+2575 
-2586 DTAQKLEDPALFSN
+2586 
-2600 PSTTLADVLKSGQ
+2600 
-2613 LKGESGRIVDPQ
+2613 
-2625 RGHVLNL
+2625 
-2632 KQAAQRGILDLHG
+2632 
-2645 TNMIF
+2645 
-2650 VPIARCLSLPAL
+2650 
-2662 ETQGLLNPSDSRIYH
+2662 
-2677 PESGQLLTLR
+2677 
-2687 EALLCEIVDPL
+2687 
-2698 AEITVNEQSMPLEQA
+2698 
-2713 ISAGLVDEDRC
+2713 
-2724 TIGGELKIVDAI
+2724 
-2736 DRGLCQPSNYESK
+2736 
-2749 IPPIGM
+2749 
-2755 SLPVVVERGLLDVA
+2755 
-2769 RKEVT
+2769 
-2774 HPISRVPM
+2774 
-2782 PLESALRNDFIMATP
+2782 
-2797 YTPDVDGV
+2797 
-2805 QLLDAIDRGRI
+2805 
-2816 DTTKGTYK
+2816 
-2824 TPLKGTAE
+2824 
-2832 IVDIPLRE
+2832 
-2840 AIDTG
+2840 
-2845 KLIVK
+2845 
-2850 PLPKLIQNL
+2850 
-2859 QANHAVTSVQETVA
+2859 
-2873 AFHTITTKT
+2873 
-2882 VEIQSGY
+2882 
-2889 ALISAN
+2889 
-2895 EVQDLQTGAIMSVD
+2895 
-2909 EAVKQGIMTQP
+2909 
-2920 EETREELTQQEVKI
+2920 
-2934 GLNEALQRGLLDV
+2934 
-2947 TKGTFIHPS
+2947 
-2956 TGEVMSISV
+2956 
-2965 AVDRGFIGSHS
+2965 
-2976 SSEETLNRSP
+2976 
-2986 EMSHKA
+2986 
-2992 IGKVDVAESTPSDSP
+2992 
-3007 KKTVPLEASGQL
+3007 
-3019 GPMSQQPSGTPV
+3019 
-3031 GGVLDRSQVAQSAPS
+3031 
-3046 AVASNSSTA
+3046 
-3055 PSSGSNIGNNIKDAA
+3055 
-3070 KLGLMAVVGAP
+3070 
-3081 VLGGMAIAGAVKK
+3081 
-3094 AFEKK
+3094 
-3099 DKGDTASAAGFE
+3099 
-3111 VVGNIE
+3111 
-3117 EPTVPFVNLATD
+3117 
-3129 EILDPTANQFAQS
+3129 
-3142 QPMVDSSAQKMPAEQ
+3142 
-3157 DTEKAPEA
+3157 
-3165 IEALENVE
+3165 
-3173 QLAKAMVEPVKPE
+3173 
-3186 ENSTVKE
+3186 
-3193 ELKAEVPSTTDGG
+3193 
-3206 AGSKLMDAAKLGLM
+3206 
-3220 AVVGA
+3220 
-3225 PLLAGKAVVDALKS
+3225 
-3239 DKQPAAV
+3239 
-3246 GEVVA
+3246 
-3251 TGVEPTE
+3251 
-3258 RHVTFVERPSERP
+3258 
-3271 ERMTLGEAISQG
+3271 
-3283 KIDPKHCRILV
+3283 
-3294 DDKQMPYT
+3294 
-3302 VEEGLNQGNVR
+3302 
-3313 IYDVVDVL
+3313 
-3321 SKERI
+3321 
-3326 SFVEGEEGDDALV
+3326 
-3339 LDASLTEQRLGELG
+3339 
-3353 VYDVEKGY
+3353 
-3361 FLDPTTGERVSF
+3361 
-3373 RDFIYNAGALIDP
+3373 
-3386 TTIFV
+3386 
-3391 KDLGRNRFERLDVAL
+3391 
-3406 KKHLIDKHT
+3406 
-3415 GHMLDNKTGKKIKF
+3415 
-3429 VECCRRGWIVQREP
+3429 
-3443 AGDEDL
+3443 
-3449 SPTLAEV
+3449 
-3456 IDAGQINPQTGEF
+3456 
-3469 IQNNESIPIAEAL
+3469 
-3482 RAGFIDND
+3482 
-3490 SLSVRDPTDGQI
+3490 
-3502 VPLAVAIEKGIID
+3502 
-3515 LKLGVLFNK
+3515 
-3524 DTQEE
+3524 
-3529 IDLNEAYVKG
+3529 
-3539 YMLEGKRKPISL
+3539 
-3551 EAAVLKGLYNPES
+3551 
-3564 GLILDTITEEMVDV
+3564 
-3578 QQSVDKGIVDPKI
+3578 
-3591 SNVKDTKENTL
+3591 
-3602 VPLQDALDMKL
+3602 MK
-3613 IDAESGKLKDTAS
+3613 
-3626 DQLMALDVA
+3626 
-3635 VEKNLMDTKHV
+3635 
-3646 THSLIDVLSREF
+3646 
-3658 YNPATGKILD
+3658 
-3668 PANGDESNLKDAIN
+3668 
-3682 TQLVEIDSVLIR
+3682 
-3694 DEARESV
+3694 
-3701 VKCRDAIA
+3701 
-3709 SGLVDDVRGVLT
+3709 
-3721 RPELTLDRAYQKG
+3721 
-3734 YVLSNKKPIS
+3734 
-3744 LADALLRGFYDPTTG
+3744 
-3759 KLLLEDAP
+3759 
-3767 AAVTL
+3767 
-3772 EQAIGQG
+3772 
-3779 EISTND
+3779 
-3785 LIVRDPKSGT
+3785 
-3795 VISLAEAIRSE
+3795 
-3806 LVDPAAGLVV
+3806 
-3816 DSASGLSMGLGEAMD
+3816 
-3831 RGLIVASKRRCSLPD
+3831 
-3846 AVYRGLYDPKSGQ
+3846 
-3859 FSSTTTPERMS
+3859 
-3870 TERAIRR
+3870 
-3877 GLLDPESTIV
+3877 
-3887 TVGGKI
+3887 
-3893 VPFELAIEN
+3893 
-3902 GTVDVRRGTIRDDE
+3902 
-3916 GVRIDFREAFDRGLL
+3916 
-3931 VEVRKPIGLSEAV
+3931 
-3944 LKGIYREGNGKFVHA
+3944 
-3959 FDIGLL
+3959 
-3965 YDRKAPVSLQRAIHQ
+3965 
-3980 GIYDDKTGKF
+3980 
-3990 VEPATG
+3990 
-3996 RKITLQEATR
+3996 
-4006 KFIINPQLPCYF
+4006 
-4018 NERDETMLNLFE
+4018 
-4030 ACRAKLIDRREGVFR
+4030 
-4045 EPGSE
+4045 
-4050 VFIPLSE
+4050 
-4057 ALALGLIVDIES
+4057 
-4069 AGFGLYETLAM
+4069 
-4080 GFYRPQ
+4080 
-4086 TGQIL
+4086 
-4091 HPITGRQITLE
+4091 
-4102 EACDEDI
+4102 
-4109 VSPAASIVKIAST
+4109 
-4122 GRYVRLDEAIE
+4122 
-4133 QGVVDAQ
+4133 
-4140 AGMYNLPEGKVN
+4140 
-4152 LQEARRRGL
+4152 
-4161 IVTNQKLLSLEK
+4161 
-4173 AIKMGLYRGD
+4173 
-4183 EGGFV
+4183 
-4188 EPSSGDLLNL
+4188 
-4198 QEALDAG
+4198 
-4205 LLDFETTVYKDAI
+4205 
-4218 TGQDKPLRAA
+4218 
-4228 MHQAD
+4228 
-4233 IDVDKG
+4233 
-4239 KVLDRK
+4239 
-4245 NDRAY
+4245 
-4250 NFDVAFGKGLLVT
+4250 
-4263 VNRPITGKIL
+4263 
-4273 ERKES
+4273 
-4278 IDNLLQESPIGRG
+4278 
-4291 PKEMSLQDAL
+4291 
-4301 RHDLLSLEVSVVRD
+4301 
-4315 PRTGLFVP
+4315 
-4323 LRQALQDGVLQ
+4323 
-4334 EGARATVDPKL
+4334 
-4345 LFFTFDNDCVV
+4345 
-4356 YVREPLSFDRAV
+4356 
-4368 ECQLLDLT
+4368 
-4376 TGRFLSVPSAS
+4376 
-4387 TAQPGPAPSSEPSA
+4387 
-4401 ATITLRDAIVQ
+4401 
-4412 GLIDPESVLL
+4412 
-4422 KDGAKR
+4422 
-4428 KLLHLPEAFRKG
+4428 
-4440 LIEPEKSNVLDT
+4440 
-4452 ASSKL
+4452 
-4457 VPLQAAVETGLLT
+4457 
-4470 TPRRA
+4470 
-4475 FGLLEAL
+4475 
-4482 DYQLYA
+4482 
-4488 PAEGNFRDP
+4488 
-4497 FHHAAPARTL
+4497 
-4507 TATIEAGLIDPST
+4507 
-4520 TVVRDSVG
+4520 
-4528 KGSAI
+4528 
-4533 VPLASAIASG
+4533 
-4543 LVDAARGHY
+4543 
-4552 HGDDREPIDLVQ
+4552 
-4564 AREKGYLLLAEQRQA
+4564 QA

-4630 DIDGQSRPVASCLD
+4630 DIDAQSRPVAACLD

-4669 RELRARVDKAQD
+4669 RELRSRVDKAQD

-4697 GKLRT
+4697 GKLRS

-4710 LQSSRR
+4710 LQTSRR
-4716 TLEDK
+4716 TLEEK

-4732 SQSDTVKE
+4732 SQSDSVKE

-4773 NDFRTTLPDRLP
+4773 NDFRTTLPERLP
-4785 HIEQISSSDSPI
+4785 HIEQVSSSDSPI
-4797 RQEVSL
+4797 RQEVQL

-4812 NRANVLLDRLAG
+4812 NRANALLDRLAG
-4824 LGNRQRDYQESL
+4824 LGSRQRDYQEAL

-4846 QPRVSSV
+4846 QPRVSSA
-4853 LSDPIAADPQSVQDQ
+4853 LSDPIAADPQAVQDQ

-4878 FLSQGRLLDNVQHS
+4878 FLSQGRLIDNVQHS

-4916 EEVKDKYSQLLE
+4916 EEVKDKYNQLLE

-4996 RTSLESVTLSAQELM
+4996 RTSLESVTLSAQELT

-5043 RGEFLEDTMSQLTKF
+5043 RGEFLEDTLAQLSKF
-5058 LNDSSNLEHEL
+5058 MNDSSNLEQEL
-5069 TALNEALEGREL
+5069 TALNDALEGREL
-5081 ASLPAEV
+5081 VSLPAEV
-5088 FAQRMVELS
+5088 LAQRMVELS
-5097 RAKEDL
+5097 RLKEEL
-5103 RPQYE
+5103 RPQYD

-5129 RDLVK
+5129 RDRVK
-5134 VLENL
+5134 ALESL
-5139 WKTTV
+5139 WKTMD
-5144 TTLEEK
+5144 TTLEDK
-5150 LKLSKQKAEQ
+5150 LKLSRQKAEQ
-5160 LHAYENLKDQVLVW
+5160 LHAYEDLKDQVLGW
-5174 LSSIETRT
+5174 LGSIETRT
-5182 NNLAPVAVDVDAIKF
+5182 NNLAPVAVDVEAIKY

-5247 SNVSPMRRMSGDAR
+5247 SNVSPMRRLSGDAR

-5290 GFQLTDLTPIQQQ
+5290 GFHLTDLTPIQQQ

-5325 DSVRD
+5325 ESVRD
-5330 EVRKHQENLKTLAS
+5330 EVRKHQDNLKTLAN

-5358 GNKEEADRCNKQA
+5358 GNKEEAERCNKQA

-5404 AERLRAELDTV
+5404 AERLRSELETV

-5425 CKDRITFSEHLRDFL
+5425 CKDRITFSEQLRDFL
-5440 DTHDNLNTWLAA
+5440 DTHDNLNTWLTA

-5512 QAVSTKLRNVQKKW
+5512 QAVSNKLRNVQKKW
-5526 DELVARLDERAQ
+5526 DELVSRLDERAQ

-5566 NLDSL
+5566 NLDTL

-5595 PLLADSEAAA
+5595 PLLADSEAAG
-5605 ETLCRVLSDPVSRA
+5605 ETLCRVLSDPASRA
-5619 DVNARVAAVGKQYQ
+5619 DVNARLAAVGKQYQ
-5633 TLQKKLDMR
+5633 TLQKKLDLR

-5686 LQHQIDTHEPVYR
+5686 LQHQIETHEPIYR
-5699 EVMGREHEVIMLLNK
+5699 EVMSREHEVIMLLNK
-5714 GRDLQDRPGQTT
+5714 GRELQDKPGHAT
-5726 DRGMQ
+5726 DRAVQ
-5731 RDLEKIAQQWD
+5731 RDLEKISQQWE
-5742 RLRSAADDAAALRK
+5742 RLRSAAVDRHSRLQTCMEHCKKHAAASEAFLSWLRSAEDKLATLKPGLLKKQQLDQQLRDLQTFRSDVWKRSGEYETCRSLGETFIGACDVDKEAIKAELQDMKDRWERLNNDLLARAQTLETCAKRLGDFNEELRDLDHAVGRCEDRLAAHDALGGAAKDPKLLERVRAIKDDASTLSK
-5756 PLQSVRKLAGEIAA
+5756 PLQSVRKLAGEIAG
-5770 EARAAGGDGD
+5770 EARAAGGDAD

-5815 QFNDQVKLLGVDL
+5815 QFNDKVKLLGVDL
-5828 NDLEQQV
+5828 NELENQV
-5835 DSLHPP
+5835 DSLNPP
-5841 AREIKVVL
+5841 AREIKIVL

-5856 GILGKIDRAA
+5856 SILGKIDRVGGQ
-5866 SNVSEVERAGEQ
+5866 VSEVERAGEQ

-5922 LEKFYDLHQHTQ
+5922 LEKFYDLHQHTL
-5934 EDLGDVSDQLKKM
+5934 EDLAEVNDELKKM

-5953 LEQIRHQQEDFRR
+5953 LEQIRNQQDDFRR

-5974 LTGKIDELNRL
+5974 LTGKIDEINRL
-5985 GQDLIRSAQGG
+5985 GQDLIRSAQGA
-5996 VPTALLEK
+5996 VPTAILEK
-6004 DLEKINDR
+6004 DLEKINDK
-6012 WNDLKEKMNERER
+6012 WNDLKERMNERDR

-6045 EWLKVTEEMVANQKP
+6045 KWLKDTEEMVANQKP

-6070 QLADQPFLMKMLS
+6070 QLQEQKFLTKMLL
-6083 DRQETMASMFELGQ
+6083 DRQNSMSSLFQLGQ

-6106 EKAAIERQLKELMR
+6106 EKAGIERQLKELMR
-6120 RLDDLTDAAQRRTHD
+6120 RFDDLTDAAQRRTLD

-6157 DGAERAVKAMELVP
+6157 EGAERAVKAMELVP
-6171 TDEEKIQARI
+6171 TDEEKIQTRI

-6195 PDFTELADIAAQLME
+6195 PDFSELADIAGQLME
-6210 LVGDDEAVT
+6210 LVGDDEGVT

-6224 KNTTDRYTDLVAVM
+6224 KNTTDRYTDLVVASENIGHVLNESRQGLRHLVLTYQDLVSWMEKTENKLQRFKIIPVHTEKLLEQMDVLVVLNEEIASRSPNVESTVDAGSELMKHISSDEALQLKDKLDSLQRRYGELTTKGGDLLKHAQDALPLVQQFHDSHLRLVNWMQAAESSLATGDANEIDIARLEAELSEIRPLLEQVNSIGPQLCQISPGEGASTIEGIVTRDNRRFEAIVEQIQRKAERLHLSKQRSNEVTADIDELLEWFRDMDATLRDADPPAMTPKLVRAQLQEHRSINDDISSQKGRVRDVTASAKKVLRESQPNENTIALREKLEDLKEVVETVASLCANRLSVLEQALPLSEHFADSHTGLVSWLNDMEHQISMLSMPALRPDQIAIQQDKNERLTQSIAEHKPLLDKLNKTGEALIALVADDDAAKIGEILDSDNARYGALRTELRNRQNALDQALQESSQFSDKLEGMLRALQNTAEQANQADPISAHPPKIHDQIDENLALVQDIDKRSEAFAAVQRAASDVISKATNQSDPAVRDIKKKLDKLNALWGDLQKTTSKRGSALNETLSVADKFWKEMQAVM

-6243 LQEAL
+6243 LQDAL

-6345 LLSFLKRAEERFQN
+6345 LLNFLGRAEDRFQK

-6400 LTERTSAEQAGAIR
+6400 LTERTSAEQASAIR

-6549 ESLREAQAFTAEI
+6549 EALREAQGFTAEI

-6610 ETLIAQGQEYVRKQT
+6610 ETLVAQGQEYVRKQT

-6694 RVLETIQQQMEE
+6694 RVLEIIQQQMEE

-6730 LKYFSQKQDLESDLD
+6730 LKYFSQKQDVILIKNLLVSVQHRWERVVAKAAERTRALDHGYKEAREFHDAWVQLTSWLKETEKTLDTLAEESSNDAVKIKKHLEKLREIQRNLQSKESFYDSTMRNGKGLMDRAPKTDEPVLSKMMNELKDSWKRVCHKSVERQRKFEEALLLSGQFADALQALLDWLRKTKARLAEDGPVHGDLDTVTTLVEHHRQLESDLD
-6745 KRSAQMQSVMKTGLE
+6745 KRSAQMQSVMKTGQE

-6771 KHLKEM
+6771 KNLKEM
-6777 QRLWDDVQDLS
+6777 QKLWDDVQDLS
-6788 GRRKSRLD
+6788 SRRKSRLD

-6839 LDTHAKFMKELR
+6839 LDIHAKFMKELR
-6851 EKEYDKEDTIGLANS
+6851 EKEYDKDDTIGLANS

-6895 WAISRQT
+6895 WAFSRQS

-6913 LDESI
+6913 LDDSI

-6937 EPLPDEIPPLEVLIA
+6937 ESLPDEIPPLEVLIA

-6989 GVLKTPIKG
+6989 GVLKTPV
-6998 SQADLREHSPDYST
+6998 RV
-7012 LGRKQR
+7012 
-7018 FGSRDQGL
+7018 
-7026 NSRRTSRATQS
+7026 S

-7058 TSNQADTELRSPRAK
+7058 PSNQADTELRSPRAK

-7086 WERQRRLHDHMLY
+7086 WERQRRLHDHLLY

-7266 KNDPCRAKGRT
+7266 KNDPCRADEHLA
-7277 NIELREQF
+7277 ELMPIFEQ
-7285 ILADGVSQS
+7285 LRAQGNLPCTYPLHV
-7294 MAAFKPR
+7294 
-7301 MSGSAGSGSNQT
+7301 T
-7313 SSPIPTQ
+7313 SSGTAFIRGGSRSTPLSPHAPHCHPSTHW
-7320 GPIVKVRERSAKS
+7320 VRERSAKS

-7371 SSVPASRS
+7371 SSVPVSRT

-7388 NSRPSSRPASRAGS
+7388 NSRPSSRPASRTGS

-7416 TDDATPSRIPT
+7416 TDDTPSRIPT

-7454 TTTTNGVSSRTASG
+7454 TTTATNGVSSRTASG

-7491 LPNSS
+7491 LPNS
-7496 QPRSRIPVRQTSNV
+7496 R
-7510 SNSSSATGKTSGAST
+7510 KTSGAST
-7525 PSGMQTPRRTSVEP
+7525 PSGMQTPRRPSVDP
-7539 GTAPPRPESR
+7539 GTPGSTRPDRS
-7549 NSRGTTPSEKRAP
+7549 SRGTTPSEKRAP

>member
-1 MSTQSYYKDRLG
+1 MYKIDDEFRPRGRVFMKAQRENNPAGSSYAVASR
-13 FDPREAL
+13 
-20 YDNNNGEV
+20 
-28 QQHHTSSSSTS
+28 SSSRAS
-39 INNNHH
+39 
-45 HQQHQQQ
+45 
-52 QYHQTIT
+52 
-59 TTTTHRHSIGGSGG
+59 GSGG
-73 GAVATSS
+73 RGPAITTNLDDSNLRFRHEILNEKVIEATVTELPDVIDDINRDHWRALPSSLAYGNELVVATPRGTPA
-80 SGGTTIV
+80 GGTVVSEVTRNKRLSTEV
-87 GKNHHYYNN
+87 L
-96 GGGGGSPGPGNGTV
+96 GSTL
-110 GGGGTSPHNGGG
+110 
-122 HHHQHHH
+122 
-129 NNNGEYYHTTPA
+129 ETT
-141 KRHRQS
+141 K
-147 FTATSPATG
+147 
-156 SSLNVTSQGGYEDA
+156 SSQRA
-170 LTQFKDERDAIQKKT
+170 A
-185 FTKWVNKHLKKA
+185 
-197 SRRVDDLF
+197 
-205 EDLRDGHNLLSL
+205 DGHRRMTTHI
-217 LEVLSGEHLPREK
+217 VR
-230 GKMRFHM
+230 
-237 LQNAQ
+237 
-242 MALDFLRYKKIKLV
+242 KITTLT
-256 NIRAEDIVDGNP
+256 RAEEQEQADSMIRQNRDVKTTEIGYMRTGRMDS
-268 KLTLG
+268 KRAK
-273 LIWTIILHFQ
+273 

-512 ALADRDSILQQEVQR
+512 ALADRDMILQQEVQR

-563 ERLHP
+563 DRLHP

-954 CSYKQGNISLDKNET
+954 CSYKQGNISLDKNES

-1071 DKLSKQASR
+1071 DKLLAEGDPADPQLRRLRREMDEVNRLFDEFEKRARAEEESKQASR

-1193 VISDLEGKLSRQLEL
+1193 VISDLESKLSRQLEL
-1208 PSTQEGLY
+1208 PSSQEGLY

-1328 SMLGETVERIPKV
+1328 
-1341 EQVNLTGGRL
+1341 
-1351 IREAKIYDG
+1351 
-1360 KCVHYIDWL
+1360 
-1369 SEVRPSFS
+1369 
-1377 PPRQDLRPANADPG
+1377 
-1391 ATEVYSKRLDTLN
+1391 
-1404 GRFETLLEQLTQR
+1404 
-1417 LKTAIEVN
+1417 
-1425 GADGLRYAESL
+1425 
-1436 HKPLRTYRVEFN
+1436 
-1448 LGRPANNGTE
+1448 
-1458 GNQEVEEDIYT
+1458 
-1469 STYSTS
+1469 
-1475 QITKITNNKLIYDT
+1475 
-1489 IDKNGM
+1489 
-1495 PTTAASQ
+1495 
-1502 LRENGSPT
+1502 
-1510 KAKPTDG
+1510 
-1517 AGYPTNGASSV
+1517 
-1528 QFTEIRSLKR
+1528 
-1538 IQRTSEA
+1538 
-1545 VGTNGDEDGA
+1545 
-1555 ALLGDGDNILNTPG
+1555 
-1569 IIDPTTGR
+1569 
-1577 TLTVGEAIR
+1577 
-1586 LRVLDVR
+1586 
-1593 SGLLNVSTTGE
+1593 
-1604 RISLEEAALR
+1604 
-1614 QLIDPAL
+1614 
-1621 VGKLL
+1621 
-1626 RPGAALDRDGRPLSL
+1626 
-1641 LEVIQKEILE
+1641 
-1651 AENGGSYES
+1651 
-1660 TEKRIKVTTEGINER
+1660 
-1675 QHSGSSRAAI
+1675 
-1685 ADGGGS
+1685 
-1691 GGAAAATVAAT
+1691 
-1702 TASSSSS
+1702 
-1709 QQQQRAVKYST
+1709 
-1720 KEAKS
+1720 
-1725 IVDAIKQGL
+1725 
-1734 VDVTAG
+1734 
-1740 GGGGLYRTPS
+1740 
-1750 GRELSLADAY
+1750 
-1760 ECGYLVRSEAIKIAP
+1760 
-1775 HTLCLA
+1775 
-1781 DALAQGLVDTG
+1781 
-1792 GWVTDRNTGDTF
+1792 
-1804 RLDSA
+1804 
-1809 IERQLIDPHVRE
+1809 
-1821 VVDTKH
+1821 
-1827 DTKVTVAQ
+1827 
-1835 ALEQGIINARTG
+1835 
-1847 RYMNPQTKEKL
+1847 
-1858 TFAEARHR
+1858 
-1866 QLIGKPLTLKDVCDL
+1866 
-1881 QLYDQSERI
+1881 
-1890 ASPTRR
+1890 
-1896 ERVNI
+1896 
-1901 PGAISLGVLDGENV
+1901 
-1915 RSIFKTSGAELLTL
+1915 
-1929 AEAMDQGIVLPFEN
+1929 
-1943 RYRHHETGEL
+1943 
-1953 MTIPEAV
+1953 
-1960 DRGLISSVSI
+1960 
-1970 RSIFNIHGFKDPHSG
+1970 
-1985 EFVSFN
+1985 
-1991 MALAKN
+1991 
-1997 VLRKRDGQF
+1997 
-2006 MLDSGKGVLL
+2006 
-2016 PLGEAVGLGLVRP
+2016 
-2029 EVYEMFNR
+2029 
-2037 AIGVQ
+2037 
-2042 DDRADR
+2042 
-2048 ELSLIEL
+2048 
-2055 VYRDH
+2055 
-2060 IDPKTGFL
+2060 
-2068 LDAARRVLPLEP
+2068 
-2080 AIERKFIT
+2080 
-2088 PEGALLLISLLNI
+2088 
-2101 TLTTETVTKTI
+2101 
-2112 KRYVT
+2112 
-2117 ITHTGEAPE
+2117 
-2126 GQPQVLLSFTEAVRQ
+2126 
-2141 GLIDEQTRTYRDP
+2141 
-2154 ATGNLYSI
+2154 
-2162 QQALNHGL
+2162 
-2170 LLPDTEA
+2170 
-2177 LPEQAAGGAPSG
+2177 
-2189 SGATAPIQ
+2189 
-2197 FETRVVKGANS
+2197 
-2208 RTLNIT
+2208 
-2214 TEYLER
+2214 
-2220 ADSELQTFELP
+2220 
-2231 ANGWPLNEAIERQL
+2231 
-2245 LNPDTGLLVIPGT
+2245 
-2258 DRLVSFEECIKLQ
+2258 
-2271 IINRQSAFV
+2271 
-2280 SDPKTPERRVT
+2280 
-2291 IDRALEKKIL
+2291 
-2301 DPVGRYSARKG
+2301 
-2312 AEPLTMRQA
+2312 
-2321 IEQEYIIFEQ
+2321 
-2331 CLPSVTVADGS
+2331 
-2342 ENRTIQVTKRTGQPD
+2342 
-2357 RVEISNPSA
+2357 
-2366 KNSTLV
+2366 
-2372 EVKVVATPEL
+2372 
-2382 MSPEPLQLAPGVI
+2382 
-2395 YDPSTALVIFAET
+2395 
-2408 GRSDSILGAV
+2408 
-2418 AGGKID
+2418 
-2424 PSLVQLVDPA
+2424 
-2434 NPAGEKLSIAEA
+2434 
-2446 IKRGLIDEQTGEIRT
+2446 
-2461 ASGPIS
+2461 
-2467 MIEAI
+2467 
-2472 QKGLLLVAGAPLV
+2472 
-2485 AAAGAIDSLKLFTD
+2485 
-2499 PVTGE
+2499 
-2504 EIPIELAYERGLI
+2504 
-2517 TRSQLPS
+2517 
-2524 PERAALLRKKLSVE
+2524 
-2538 SRRSSEGITTV
+2538 
-2549 VTKAGSLEYG
+2549 
-2559 QEPKKL
+2559 
-2565 QKMRKCVLRP
+2565 
-2575 KDAAEQGIIDA
+2575 
-2586 DTAQKLEDPALFSN
+2586 
-2600 PSTTLADVLKSGQ
+2600 
-2613 LKGESGRIVDPQ
+2613 
-2625 RGHVLNL
+2625 
-2632 KQAAQRGILDLHG
+2632 
-2645 TNMIF
+2645 
-2650 VPIARCLSLPAL
+2650 
-2662 ETQGLLNPSDSRIYH
+2662 
-2677 PESGQLLTLR
+2677 
-2687 EALLCEIVDPL
+2687 
-2698 AEITVNEQSMPLEQA
+2698 
-2713 ISAGLVDEDRC
+2713 
-2724 TIGGELKIVDAI
+2724 
-2736 DRGLCQPSNYESK
+2736 
-2749 IPPIGM
+2749 
-2755 SLPVVVERGLLDVA
+2755 
-2769 RKEVT
+2769 
-2774 HPISRVPM
+2774 
-2782 PLESALRNDFIMATP
+2782 
-2797 YTPDVDGV
+2797 
-2805 QLLDAIDRGRI
+2805 
-2816 DTTKGTYK
+2816 
-2824 TPLKGTAE
+2824 
-2832 IVDIPLRE
+2832 
-2840 AIDTG
+2840 
-2845 KLIVK
+2845 
-2850 PLPKLIQNL
+2850 
-2859 QANHAVTSVQETVA
+2859 
-2873 AFHTITTKT
+2873 
-2882 VEIQSGY
+2882 
-2889 ALISAN
+2889 
-2895 EVQDLQTGAIMSVD
+2895 
-2909 EAVKQGIMTQP
+2909 
-2920 EETREELTQQEVKI
+2920 
-2934 GLNEALQRGLLDV
+2934 
-2947 TKGTFIHPS
+2947 
-2956 TGEVMSISV
+2956 
-2965 AVDRGFIGSHS
+2965 
-2976 SSEETLNRSP
+2976 
-2986 EMSHKA
+2986 
-2992 IGKVDVAESTPSDSP
+2992 
-3007 KKTVPLEASGQL
+3007 
-3019 GPMSQQPSGTPV
+3019 
-3031 GGVLDRSQVAQSAPS
+3031 
-3046 AVASNSSTA
+3046 
-3055 PSSGSNIGNNIKDAA
+3055 
-3070 KLGLMAVVGAP
+3070 
-3081 VLGGMAIAGAVKK
+3081 
-3094 AFEKK
+3094 
-3099 DKGDTASAAGFE
+3099 
-3111 VVGNIE
+3111 
-3117 EPTVPFVNLATD
+3117 
-3129 EILDPTANQFAQS
+3129 
-3142 QPMVDSSAQKMPAEQ
+3142 
-3157 DTEKAPEA
+3157 
-3165 IEALENVE
+3165 
-3173 QLAKAMVEPVKPE
+3173 
-3186 ENSTVKE
+3186 
-3193 ELKAEVPSTTDGG
+3193 
-3206 AGSKLMDAAKLGLM
+3206 
-3220 AVVGA
+3220 
-3225 PLLAGKAVVDALKS
+3225 
-3239 DKQPAAV
+3239 
-3246 GEVVA
+3246 
-3251 TGVEPTE
+3251 
-3258 RHVTFVERPSERP
+3258 
-3271 ERMTLGEAISQG
+3271 
-3283 KIDPKHCRILV
+3283 
-3294 DDKQMPYT
+3294 
-3302 VEEGLNQGNVR
+3302 
-3313 IYDVVDVL
+3313 
-3321 SKERI
+3321 
-3326 SFVEGEEGDDALV
+3326 
-3339 LDASLTEQRLGELG
+3339 
-3353 VYDVEKGY
+3353 
-3361 FLDPTTGERVSF
+3361 
-3373 RDFIYNAGALIDP
+3373 
-3386 TTIFV
+3386 
-3391 KDLGRNRFERLDVAL
+3391 
-3406 KKHLIDKHT
+3406 
-3415 GHMLDNKTGKKIKF
+3415 
-3429 VECCRRGWIVQREP
+3429 
-3443 AGDEDL
+3443 
-3449 SPTLAEV
+3449 
-3456 IDAGQINPQTGEF
+3456 
-3469 IQNNESIPIAEAL
+3469 
-3482 RAGFIDND
+3482 
-3490 SLSVRDPTDGQI
+3490 
-3502 VPLAVAIEKGIID
+3502 
-3515 LKLGVLFNK
+3515 
-3524 DTQEE
+3524 
-3529 IDLNEAYVKG
+3529 
-3539 YMLEGKRKPISL
+3539 
-3551 EAAVLKGLYNPES
+3551 
-3564 GLILDTITEEMVDV
+3564 
-3578 QQSVDKGIVDPKI
+3578 
-3591 SNVKDTKENTL
+3591 
-3602 VPLQDALDMKL
+3602 
-3613 IDAESGKLKDTAS
+3613 
-3626 DQLMALDVA
+3626 
-3635 VEKNLMDTKHV
+3635 
-3646 THSLIDVLSREF
+3646 
-3658 YNPATGKILD
+3658 
-3668 PANGDESNLKDAIN
+3668 
-3682 TQLVEIDSVLIR
+3682 
-3694 DEARESV
+3694 
-3701 VKCRDAIA
+3701 
-3709 SGLVDDVRGVLT
+3709 
-3721 RPELTLDRAYQKG
+3721 
-3734 YVLSNKKPIS
+3734 
-3744 LADALLRGFYDPTTG
+3744 
-3759 KLLLEDAP
+3759 
-3767 AAVTL
+3767 
-3772 EQAIGQG
+3772 
-3779 EISTND
+3779 
-3785 LIVRDPKSGT
+3785 
-3795 VISLAEAIRSE
+3795 
-3806 LVDPAAGLVV
+3806 
-3816 DSASGLSMGLGEAMD
+3816 
-3831 RGLIVASKRRCSLPD
+3831 
-3846 AVYRGLYDPKSGQ
+3846 
-3859 FSSTTTPERMS
+3859 
-3870 TERAIRR
+3870 
-3877 GLLDPESTIV
+3877 
-3887 TVGGKI
+3887 
-3893 VPFELAIEN
+3893 
-3902 GTVDVRRGTIRDDE
+3902 
-3916 GVRIDFREAFDRGLL
+3916 
-3931 VEVRKPIGLSEAV
+3931 
-3944 LKGIYREGNGKFVHA
+3944 
-3959 FDIGLL
+3959 
-3965 YDRKAPVSLQRAIHQ
+3965 
-3980 GIYDDKTGKF
+3980 
-3990 VEPATG
+3990 
-3996 RKITLQEATR
+3996 
-4006 KFIINPQLPCYF
+4006 
-4018 NERDETMLNLFE
+4018 
-4030 ACRAKLIDRREGVFR
+4030 
-4045 EPGSE
+4045 
-4050 VFIPLSE
+4050 
-4057 ALALGLIVDIES
+4057 
-4069 AGFGLYETLAM
+4069 
-4080 GFYRPQ
+4080 
-4086 TGQIL
+4086 
-4091 HPITGRQITLE
+4091 
-4102 EACDEDI
+4102 
-4109 VSPAASIVKIAST
+4109 
-4122 GRYVRLDEAIE
+4122 
-4133 QGVVDAQ
+4133 
-4140 AGMYNLPEGKVN
+4140 
-4152 LQEARRRGL
+4152 
-4161 IVTNQKLLSLEK
+4161 
-4173 AIKMGLYRGD
+4173 
-4183 EGGFV
+4183 
-4188 EPSSGDLLNL
+4188 
-4198 QEALDAG
+4198 
-4205 LLDFETTVYKDAI
+4205 
-4218 TGQDKPLRAA
+4218 
-4228 MHQAD
+4228 
-4233 IDVDKG
+4233 
-4239 KVLDRK
+4239 
-4245 NDRAY
+4245 
-4250 NFDVAFGKGLLVT
+4250 
-4263 VNRPITGKIL
+4263 
-4273 ERKES
+4273 
-4278 IDNLLQESPIGRG
+4278 
-4291 PKEMSLQDAL
+4291 
-4301 RHDLLSLEVSVVRD
+4301 
-4315 PRTGLFVP
+4315 
-4323 LRQALQDGVLQ
+4323 
-4334 EGARATVDPKL
+4334 
-4345 LFFTFDNDCVV
+4345 
-4356 YVREPLSFDRAV
+4356 
-4368 ECQLLDLT
+4368 
-4376 TGRFLSVPSAS
+4376 
-4387 TAQPGPAPSSEPSA
+4387 
-4401 ATITLRDAIVQ
+4401 
-4412 GLIDPESVLL
+4412 
-4422 KDGAKR
+4422 
-4428 KLLHLPEAFRKG
+4428 
-4440 LIEPEKSNVLDT
+4440 
-4452 ASSKL
+4452 
-4457 VPLQAAVETGLLT
+4457 
-4470 TPRRA
+4470 
-4475 FGLLEAL
+4475 
-4482 DYQLYA
+4482 
-4488 PAEGNFRDP
+4488 
-4497 FHHAAPARTL
+4497 
-4507 TATIEAGLIDPST
+4507 
-4520 TVVRDSVG
+4520 
-4528 KGSAI
+4528 
-4533 VPLASAIASG
+4533 
-4543 LVDAARGHY
+4543 
-4552 HGDDREPIDLVQ
+4552 
-4564 AREKGYLLLAEQRQA
+4564 QA

-4721 ESTLSDLHNLP
+4721 ESTLSDLNNLP
-4732 SQSDTVKE
+4732 SQSDSVKE

-4812 NRANVLLDRLAG
+4812 NRANALLDRLAG
-4824 LGNRQRDYQESL
+4824 LGNRQRDYQDSL

-4846 QPRVSSV
+4846 QPRVSNV

-4878 FLSQGRLLDNVQHS
+4878 FLSQGRLLDNVQHC

-4916 EEVKDKYSQLLE
+4916 EEVKDKYTQLLE

-5043 RGEFLEDTMSQLTKF
+5043 RGEFLEDTLSQLSKF
-5058 LNDSSNLEHEL
+5058 LNDSSNLEQEL
-5069 TALNEALEGREL
+5069 TALNDALEGREL
-5081 ASLPAEV
+5081 VSLPAEV
-5088 FAQRMVELS
+5088 LAQRMVELS
-5097 RAKEDL
+5097 RLKEDL

-5108 ATVRLGKDLVAKRDV
+5108 ATVRLGKDLIAKRDV

-5134 VLENL
+5134 VLESL
-5139 WKTTV
+5139 WKTMDTK
-5144 TTLEEK
+5144 LDEK

-5182 NNLAPVAVDVDAIKF
+5182 NNLAPVAVDVDAIKY

-5247 SNVSPMRRMSGDAR
+5247 SNVSPMRRLSGDAR

-5330 EVRKHQENLKTLAS
+5330 EVRKHQDNLKTLAS

-5404 AERLRAELDTV
+5404 AERLRTELDAV

-5425 CKDRITFSEHLRDFL
+5425 CKDRITFSEYLRDFL

-5498 NAVLEHLRESSPEG
+5498 NAVLEQLRESSPEG
-5512 QAVSTKLRNVQKKW
+5512 QAVSTKLRNLQKKW
-5526 DELVARLDERAQ
+5526 DDLVARLDERAQ

-5619 DVNARVAAVGKQYQ
+5619 DVNARVTAVGKQYQ

-5714 GRDLQDRPGQTT
+5714 GRDLQDKPGQTT

-5742 RLRSAADDAAALRK
+5742 RLRSAAVDRHSRLQTCMEHCKKHAAASEAFLSWLRSAEDKLALLKPGLLKKQQLDQQLRDLQTFRSDVWKRSGEYETCRSLGETFIGACDVDKEAIKAELQDMKDRWERLNNELLARAQTLETCAKRLGDFNEELRDLDHAVGRCEDRLAAHDALGGAAKDPKLLERVRAIKDDATALRK
-5756 PLQSVRKLAGEIAA
+5756 PLQSVRKLAGEIAG
-5770 EARAAGGDGD
+5770 EARAAGGDAD

-5815 QFNDQVKLLGVDL
+5815 QFNDKVKLLGVDL

-5849 NQLDEVA
+5849 NQLDEVS
-5856 GILGKIDRAA
+5856 GIINKIDRVAA
-5866 SNVSEVERAGEQ
+5866 HVSEVERAGEQ

-5892 DQIGTLRKQLGRLE
+5892 DQIGTLRKQLGRLD

-5934 EDLGDVSDQLKKM
+5934 EDLGEVGDQLKKM

-5953 LEQIRHQQEDFRR
+5953 LEQIRHQQDDLRR

-5996 VPTALLEK
+5996 VPTTALEK

-6012 WNDLKEKMNERER
+6012 WNDLKEKLNERER

-6083 DRQETMASMFELGQ
+6083 DRQETMASLFELGQ

-6224 KNTTDRYTDLVAVM
+6224 KNTTDRYTDLVVASENIGHVLNESRQGLRHLVLTYQDLVSWMEKTENKLQRFKIIPVHTEKLLEQMDALVVLNEEIASRSPNVESTVEAGSELMKHISSDEALQLKDKLDSLQRRYGELTTKGGDLLKHAQDALPLVQQFHDSHARLVSWMQAAESALATGDANENDIARLEAELTENRQLLEQVNSIGPQLCQISPGEGASTIEGIVTRDNRRFEAIVEQIQRKAERLHLSKQRSNEVTADIDELLEWFRDMDATLRDADPPAMTPKLVRTQLQEHRSINDDISSQKGRVRDVTAAAKKVLRESQPNDNTIALREKLEDLKEVVETVAALCSNRLSVLEQALPLSEHFADSHTGLATWLNDMEHQISMLSMPALRPDQIAIQQDKNERLTQSITEHKPLLDKLNKTGEALMALVADEDAAKIGEILDSDNARYAALRTELRDRQNALDQALQESSQFSDKLEGMLRALQNTAEQANQADPISAHPPKIHDQIDENVALVQDIDKRGEAFAAVQRAASDVISKATNQSDPAVRDIKKKLDKLNALWGDLQKTTSKRGAALNDTLAVAEKFWKEMQAVM

-6345 LLSFLKRAEERFQN
+6345 LLNFLARAEDRFQK

-6420 NRRWENLLRGMVERQ
+6420 NRRWESLLRGMVERQ

-6610 ETLIAQGQEYVRKQT
+6610 ETLIAQGQEYVRKQS
-6625 QLQVSA
+6625 QLQVSS

-6730 LKYFSQKQDLESDLD
+6730 LKYFSQKQDVILIKNLLVSVQHRWERVVAKAAERTRALDHGYKEAREFHDAWVQLTGWLKDTEKTLDTLAEETSNDAVKIKKHLEKLREIQRNLQSKESFYDSTMRNGKGLMDRAPKSDETVLSKMMSELKDSWKRVCQKSVERQRKFEEALLLSGQFADALQALLDWLRKTKARLAEDGPVHGDLDTVTTLVEHHRQLESDLD

-6765 ETRETS
+6765 ESRETS
-6771 KHLKEM
+6771 KNLKEM

-6788 GRRKSRLD
+6788 SRRKSRLD

-6839 LDTHAKFMKELR
+6839 LDIHAKFMKELR

-6924 LAGLEATLLNLET
+6924 LAGLEATLLNLDA

-6989 GVLKTPIKG
+6989 GVLKTPIFK
-6998 SQADLREHSPDYST
+6998 
-7012 LGRKQR
+7012 
-7018 FGSRDQGL
+7018 GSRDQGL
-7026 NSRRTSRATQS
+7026 NSRRTSRVS

-7044 PERDRLPHYGPRFS
+7044 PERDRLPHYGPRF
-7058 TSNQADTELRSPRAK
+7058 TQSNQADTELRSPRAK
-7073 LLWEKWRYVWMLA
+7073 LLWEKWRYVWLLA

-7266 KNDPCRAKGRT
+7266 KNDPCRADEHLA
-7277 NIELREQF
+7277 ELMPIFEQ
-7285 ILADGVSQS
+7285 LRAQGNLPCTYPLHV
-7294 MAAFKPR
+7294 
-7301 MSGSAGSGSNQT
+7301 T
-7313 SSPIPTQ
+7313 SSGTAFIRGGSRSTPLSPHAPHCHPSTHW
-7320 GPIVKVRERSAKS
+7320 VRERSAKS

-7371 SSVPASRS
+7371 SSVPVSRS

-7491 LPNSS
+7491 LPNS
-7496 QPRSRIPVRQTSNV
+7496 R
-7510 SNSSSATGKTSGAST
+7510 KTSGAST

-7539 GTAPPRPESR
+7539 GTPGSTIPARPESR
-7549 NSRGTTPSEKRAP
+7549 NSRGATPSEKRAP

>member
-1 MSTQSYYKDRLG
+1 MYKIDDEFRPRGRVFMKAQRENNPAGSSYAVASR
-13 FDPREAL
+13 
-20 YDNNNGEV
+20 
-28 QQHHTSSSSTS
+28 SSSRAS
-39 INNNHH
+39 
-45 HQQHQQQ
+45 
-52 QYHQTIT
+52 
-59 TTTTHRHSIGGSGG
+59 GSGG
-73 GAVATSS
+73 RGPAITTNLDDSNLRFRHEILNEKVIEATVTELPDVIDDINRDHWRALPSSLAYGNELVVATPRGTPA
-80 SGGTTIV
+80 GGTVVSEVTRNKRLSTEV
-87 GKNHHYYNN
+87 L
-96 GGGGGSPGPGNGTV
+96 GSTL
-110 GGGGTSPHNGGG
+110 
-122 HHHQHHH
+122 
-129 NNNGEYYHTTPA
+129 ETT
-141 KRHRQS
+141 K
-147 FTATSPATG
+147 
-156 SSLNVTSQGGYEDA
+156 SSQRA
-170 LTQFKDERDAIQKKT
+170 A
-185 FTKWVNKHLKKA
+185 
-197 SRRVDDLF
+197 
-205 EDLRDGHNLLSL
+205 DGHRRMTTHI
-217 LEVLSGEHLPREK
+217 VR
-230 GKMRFHM
+230 
-237 LQNAQ
+237 
-242 MALDFLRYKKIKLV
+242 KITTLT
-256 NIRAEDIVDGNP
+256 RAEEQEQADSMIRQNRDVKTTEIGYMRTGRMDS
-268 KLTLG
+268 KRAK
-273 LIWTIILHFQ
+273 

-512 ALADRDSILQQEVQR
+512 ALADRDMILQQEVQR

-563 ERLHP
+563 DRLHP

-954 CSYKQGNISLDKNET
+954 CSYKQGNISLDKNES

-1071 DKLSKQASR
+1071 DKLLAEGDPADPQLRRLRREMDEVNRLFDEFEKRARAEEESKQASR

-1193 VISDLEGKLSRQLEL
+1193 VISDLESKLSRQLEL
-1208 PSTQEGLY
+1208 PSSQEGLY

-1328 SMLGETVERIPKV
+1328 
-1341 EQVNLTGGRL
+1341 
-1351 IREAKIYDG
+1351 
-1360 KCVHYIDWL
+1360 
-1369 SEVRPSFS
+1369 
-1377 PPRQDLRPANADPG
+1377 
-1391 ATEVYSKRLDTLN
+1391 
-1404 GRFETLLEQLTQR
+1404 
-1417 LKTAIEVN
+1417 
-1425 GADGLRYAESL
+1425 
-1436 HKPLRTYRVEFN
+1436 
-1448 LGRPANNGTE
+1448 
-1458 GNQEVEEDIYT
+1458 
-1469 STYSTS
+1469 
-1475 QITKITNNKLIYDT
+1475 
-1489 IDKNGM
+1489 
-1495 PTTAASQ
+1495 
-1502 LRENGSPT
+1502 
-1510 KAKPTDG
+1510 
-1517 AGYPTNGASSV
+1517 
-1528 QFTEIRSLKR
+1528 
-1538 IQRTSEA
+1538 
-1545 VGTNGDEDGA
+1545 
-1555 ALLGDGDNILNTPG
+1555 
-1569 IIDPTTGR
+1569 
-1577 TLTVGEAIR
+1577 
-1586 LRVLDVR
+1586 
-1593 SGLLNVSTTGE
+1593 
-1604 RISLEEAALR
+1604 
-1614 QLIDPAL
+1614 
-1621 VGKLL
+1621 
-1626 RPGAALDRDGRPLSL
+1626 
-1641 LEVIQKEILE
+1641 
-1651 AENGGSYES
+1651 
-1660 TEKRIKVTTEGINER
+1660 
-1675 QHSGSSRAAI
+1675 
-1685 ADGGGS
+1685 
-1691 GGAAAATVAAT
+1691 
-1702 TASSSSS
+1702 
-1709 QQQQRAVKYST
+1709 
-1720 KEAKS
+1720 
-1725 IVDAIKQGL
+1725 
-1734 VDVTAG
+1734 
-1740 GGGGLYRTPS
+1740 
-1750 GRELSLADAY
+1750 
-1760 ECGYLVRSEAIKIAP
+1760 
-1775 HTLCLA
+1775 
-1781 DALAQGLVDTG
+1781 
-1792 GWVTDRNTGDTF
+1792 
-1804 RLDSA
+1804 
-1809 IERQLIDPHVRE
+1809 
-1821 VVDTKH
+1821 
-1827 DTKVTVAQ
+1827 
-1835 ALEQGIINARTG
+1835 
-1847 RYMNPQTKEKL
+1847 
-1858 TFAEARHR
+1858 
-1866 QLIGKPLTLKDVCDL
+1866 
-1881 QLYDQSERI
+1881 
-1890 ASPTRR
+1890 
-1896 ERVNI
+1896 
-1901 PGAISLGVLDGENV
+1901 
-1915 RSIFKTSGAELLTL
+1915 
-1929 AEAMDQGIVLPFEN
+1929 
-1943 RYRHHETGEL
+1943 
-1953 MTIPEAV
+1953 
-1960 DRGLISSVSI
+1960 
-1970 RSIFNIHGFKDPHSG
+1970 
-1985 EFVSFN
+1985 
-1991 MALAKN
+1991 
-1997 VLRKRDGQF
+1997 
-2006 MLDSGKGVLL
+2006 
-2016 PLGEAVGLGLVRP
+2016 
-2029 EVYEMFNR
+2029 
-2037 AIGVQ
+2037 
-2042 DDRADR
+2042 
-2048 ELSLIEL
+2048 
-2055 VYRDH
+2055 
-2060 IDPKTGFL
+2060 
-2068 LDAARRVLPLEP
+2068 
-2080 AIERKFIT
+2080 
-2088 PEGALLLISLLNI
+2088 
-2101 TLTTETVTKTI
+2101 
-2112 KRYVT
+2112 
-2117 ITHTGEAPE
+2117 
-2126 GQPQVLLSFTEAVRQ
+2126 
-2141 GLIDEQTRTYRDP
+2141 
-2154 ATGNLYSI
+2154 
-2162 QQALNHGL
+2162 
-2170 LLPDTEA
+2170 
-2177 LPEQAAGGAPSG
+2177 
-2189 SGATAPIQ
+2189 
-2197 FETRVVKGANS
+2197 
-2208 RTLNIT
+2208 
-2214 TEYLER
+2214 
-2220 ADSELQTFELP
+2220 
-2231 ANGWPLNEAIERQL
+2231 
-2245 LNPDTGLLVIPGT
+2245 
-2258 DRLVSFEECIKLQ
+2258 
-2271 IINRQSAFV
+2271 
-2280 SDPKTPERRVT
+2280 
-2291 IDRALEKKIL
+2291 
-2301 DPVGRYSARKG
+2301 
-2312 AEPLTMRQA
+2312 
-2321 IEQEYIIFEQ
+2321 
-2331 CLPSVTVADGS
+2331 
-2342 ENRTIQVTKRTGQPD
+2342 
-2357 RVEISNPSA
+2357 
-2366 KNSTLV
+2366 
-2372 EVKVVATPEL
+2372 
-2382 MSPEPLQLAPGVI
+2382 
-2395 YDPSTALVIFAET
+2395 
-2408 GRSDSILGAV
+2408 
-2418 AGGKID
+2418 
-2424 PSLVQLVDPA
+2424 
-2434 NPAGEKLSIAEA
+2434 
-2446 IKRGLIDEQTGEIRT
+2446 
-2461 ASGPIS
+2461 
-2467 MIEAI
+2467 
-2472 QKGLLLVAGAPLV
+2472 
-2485 AAAGAIDSLKLFTD
+2485 
-2499 PVTGE
+2499 
-2504 EIPIELAYERGLI
+2504 
-2517 TRSQLPS
+2517 
-2524 PERAALLRKKLSVE
+2524 
-2538 SRRSSEGITTV
+2538 
-2549 VTKAGSLEYG
+2549 
-2559 QEPKKL
+2559 
-2565 QKMRKCVLRP
+2565 
-2575 KDAAEQGIIDA
+2575 
-2586 DTAQKLEDPALFSN
+2586 
-2600 PSTTLADVLKSGQ
+2600 
-2613 LKGESGRIVDPQ
+2613 
-2625 RGHVLNL
+2625 
-2632 KQAAQRGILDLHG
+2632 
-2645 TNMIF
+2645 
-2650 VPIARCLSLPAL
+2650 
-2662 ETQGLLNPSDSRIYH
+2662 
-2677 PESGQLLTLR
+2677 
-2687 EALLCEIVDPL
+2687 
-2698 AEITVNEQSMPLEQA
+2698 
-2713 ISAGLVDEDRC
+2713 
-2724 TIGGELKIVDAI
+2724 
-2736 DRGLCQPSNYESK
+2736 
-2749 IPPIGM
+2749 
-2755 SLPVVVERGLLDVA
+2755 
-2769 RKEVT
+2769 
-2774 HPISRVPM
+2774 
-2782 PLESALRNDFIMATP
+2782 
-2797 YTPDVDGV
+2797 
-2805 QLLDAIDRGRI
+2805 
-2816 DTTKGTYK
+2816 
-2824 TPLKGTAE
+2824 
-2832 IVDIPLRE
+2832 
-2840 AIDTG
+2840 
-2845 KLIVK
+2845 
-2850 PLPKLIQNL
+2850 
-2859 QANHAVTSVQETVA
+2859 
-2873 AFHTITTKT
+2873 
-2882 VEIQSGY
+2882 
-2889 ALISAN
+2889 
-2895 EVQDLQTGAIMSVD
+2895 
-2909 EAVKQGIMTQP
+2909 
-2920 EETREELTQQEVKI
+2920 
-2934 GLNEALQRGLLDV
+2934 
-2947 TKGTFIHPS
+2947 
-2956 TGEVMSISV
+2956 
-2965 AVDRGFIGSHS
+2965 
-2976 SSEETLNRSP
+2976 
-2986 EMSHKA
+2986 
-2992 IGKVDVAESTPSDSP
+2992 
-3007 KKTVPLEASGQL
+3007 
-3019 GPMSQQPSGTPV
+3019 
-3031 GGVLDRSQVAQSAPS
+3031 
-3046 AVASNSSTA
+3046 
-3055 PSSGSNIGNNIKDAA
+3055 
-3070 KLGLMAVVGAP
+3070 
-3081 VLGGMAIAGAVKK
+3081 
-3094 AFEKK
+3094 
-3099 DKGDTASAAGFE
+3099 
-3111 VVGNIE
+3111 
-3117 EPTVPFVNLATD
+3117 
-3129 EILDPTANQFAQS
+3129 
-3142 QPMVDSSAQKMPAEQ
+3142 
-3157 DTEKAPEA
+3157 
-3165 IEALENVE
+3165 
-3173 QLAKAMVEPVKPE
+3173 
-3186 ENSTVKE
+3186 
-3193 ELKAEVPSTTDGG
+3193 
-3206 AGSKLMDAAKLGLM
+3206 
-3220 AVVGA
+3220 
-3225 PLLAGKAVVDALKS
+3225 
-3239 DKQPAAV
+3239 
-3246 GEVVA
+3246 
-3251 TGVEPTE
+3251 
-3258 RHVTFVERPSERP
+3258 
-3271 ERMTLGEAISQG
+3271 
-3283 KIDPKHCRILV
+3283 
-3294 DDKQMPYT
+3294 
-3302 VEEGLNQGNVR
+3302 
-3313 IYDVVDVL
+3313 
-3321 SKERI
+3321 
-3326 SFVEGEEGDDALV
+3326 
-3339 LDASLTEQRLGELG
+3339 
-3353 VYDVEKGY
+3353 
-3361 FLDPTTGERVSF
+3361 
-3373 RDFIYNAGALIDP
+3373 
-3386 TTIFV
+3386 
-3391 KDLGRNRFERLDVAL
+3391 
-3406 KKHLIDKHT
+3406 
-3415 GHMLDNKTGKKIKF
+3415 
-3429 VECCRRGWIVQREP
+3429 
-3443 AGDEDL
+3443 
-3449 SPTLAEV
+3449 
-3456 IDAGQINPQTGEF
+3456 
-3469 IQNNESIPIAEAL
+3469 
-3482 RAGFIDND
+3482 
-3490 SLSVRDPTDGQI
+3490 
-3502 VPLAVAIEKGIID
+3502 
-3515 LKLGVLFNK
+3515 
-3524 DTQEE
+3524 
-3529 IDLNEAYVKG
+3529 
-3539 YMLEGKRKPISL
+3539 
-3551 EAAVLKGLYNPES
+3551 
-3564 GLILDTITEEMVDV
+3564 
-3578 QQSVDKGIVDPKI
+3578 
-3591 SNVKDTKENTL
+3591 
-3602 VPLQDALDMKL
+3602 
-3613 IDAESGKLKDTAS
+3613 
-3626 DQLMALDVA
+3626 
-3635 VEKNLMDTKHV
+3635 
-3646 THSLIDVLSREF
+3646 
-3658 YNPATGKILD
+3658 
-3668 PANGDESNLKDAIN
+3668 
-3682 TQLVEIDSVLIR
+3682 
-3694 DEARESV
+3694 
-3701 VKCRDAIA
+3701 
-3709 SGLVDDVRGVLT
+3709 
-3721 RPELTLDRAYQKG
+3721 
-3734 YVLSNKKPIS
+3734 
-3744 LADALLRGFYDPTTG
+3744 
-3759 KLLLEDAP
+3759 
-3767 AAVTL
+3767 
-3772 EQAIGQG
+3772 
-3779 EISTND
+3779 
-3785 LIVRDPKSGT
+3785 
-3795 VISLAEAIRSE
+3795 
-3806 LVDPAAGLVV
+3806 
-3816 DSASGLSMGLGEAMD
+3816 
-3831 RGLIVASKRRCSLPD
+3831 
-3846 AVYRGLYDPKSGQ
+3846 
-3859 FSSTTTPERMS
+3859 
-3870 TERAIRR
+3870 
-3877 GLLDPESTIV
+3877 
-3887 TVGGKI
+3887 
-3893 VPFELAIEN
+3893 
-3902 GTVDVRRGTIRDDE
+3902 
-3916 GVRIDFREAFDRGLL
+3916 
-3931 VEVRKPIGLSEAV
+3931 
-3944 LKGIYREGNGKFVHA
+3944 
-3959 FDIGLL
+3959 
-3965 YDRKAPVSLQRAIHQ
+3965 
-3980 GIYDDKTGKF
+3980 
-3990 VEPATG
+3990 
-3996 RKITLQEATR
+3996 
-4006 KFIINPQLPCYF
+4006 
-4018 NERDETMLNLFE
+4018 
-4030 ACRAKLIDRREGVFR
+4030 
-4045 EPGSE
+4045 
-4050 VFIPLSE
+4050 
-4057 ALALGLIVDIES
+4057 
-4069 AGFGLYETLAM
+4069 
-4080 GFYRPQ
+4080 
-4086 TGQIL
+4086 
-4091 HPITGRQITLE
+4091 
-4102 EACDEDI
+4102 
-4109 VSPAASIVKIAST
+4109 
-4122 GRYVRLDEAIE
+4122 
-4133 QGVVDAQ
+4133 
-4140 AGMYNLPEGKVN
+4140 
-4152 LQEARRRGL
+4152 
-4161 IVTNQKLLSLEK
+4161 
-4173 AIKMGLYRGD
+4173 
-4183 EGGFV
+4183 
-4188 EPSSGDLLNL
+4188 
-4198 QEALDAG
+4198 
-4205 LLDFETTVYKDAI
+4205 
-4218 TGQDKPLRAA
+4218 
-4228 MHQAD
+4228 
-4233 IDVDKG
+4233 
-4239 KVLDRK
+4239 
-4245 NDRAY
+4245 
-4250 NFDVAFGKGLLVT
+4250 
-4263 VNRPITGKIL
+4263 
-4273 ERKES
+4273 
-4278 IDNLLQESPIGRG
+4278 
-4291 PKEMSLQDAL
+4291 
-4301 RHDLLSLEVSVVRD
+4301 
-4315 PRTGLFVP
+4315 
-4323 LRQALQDGVLQ
+4323 
-4334 EGARATVDPKL
+4334 
-4345 LFFTFDNDCVV
+4345 
-4356 YVREPLSFDRAV
+4356 
-4368 ECQLLDLT
+4368 
-4376 TGRFLSVPSAS
+4376 
-4387 TAQPGPAPSSEPSA
+4387 
-4401 ATITLRDAIVQ
+4401 
-4412 GLIDPESVLL
+4412 
-4422 KDGAKR
+4422 
-4428 KLLHLPEAFRKG
+4428 
-4440 LIEPEKSNVLDT
+4440 
-4452 ASSKL
+4452 
-4457 VPLQAAVETGLLT
+4457 
-4470 TPRRA
+4470 
-4475 FGLLEAL
+4475 
-4482 DYQLYA
+4482 
-4488 PAEGNFRDP
+4488 
-4497 FHHAAPARTL
+4497 
-4507 TATIEAGLIDPST
+4507 
-4520 TVVRDSVG
+4520 
-4528 KGSAI
+4528 
-4533 VPLASAIASG
+4533 
-4543 LVDAARGHY
+4543 
-4552 HGDDREPIDLVQ
+4552 
-4564 AREKGYLLLAEQRQA
+4564 QA

-4721 ESTLSDLHNLP
+4721 ESTLSDLNNLP
-4732 SQSDTVKE
+4732 SQSDSVKE

-4812 NRANVLLDRLAG
+4812 NRANALLDRLAG
-4824 LGNRQRDYQESL
+4824 LGNRQRDYQDSL

-4846 QPRVSSV
+4846 QPRVSNV

-4878 FLSQGRLLDNVQHS
+4878 FLSQGRLLDNVQHC

-4916 EEVKDKYSQLLE
+4916 EEVKDKYTQLLE

-5043 RGEFLEDTMSQLTKF
+5043 RGEFLEDTLSQLSKF
-5058 LNDSSNLEHEL
+5058 LNDSSNLEQEL
-5069 TALNEALEGREL
+5069 TALNDALEGREL
-5081 ASLPAEV
+5081 VSLPAEV
-5088 FAQRMVELS
+5088 LAQRMVELS
-5097 RAKEDL
+5097 RLKEDL

-5108 ATVRLGKDLVAKRDV
+5108 ATVRLGKDLIAKRDV

-5134 VLENL
+5134 VLESL
-5139 WKTTV
+5139 WKTMDTK
-5144 TTLEEK
+5144 LDEK

-5182 NNLAPVAVDVDAIKF
+5182 NNLAPVAVDVDAIKY

-5247 SNVSPMRRMSGDAR
+5247 SNVSPMRRLSGDAR

-5330 EVRKHQENLKTLAS
+5330 EVRKHQDNLKTLAS

-5404 AERLRAELDTV
+5404 AERLRTELDAV

-5425 CKDRITFSEHLRDFL
+5425 CKDRITFSEYLRDFL

-5498 NAVLEHLRESSPEG
+5498 NAVLEQLRESSPEG
-5512 QAVSTKLRNVQKKW
+5512 QAVSTKLRNLQKKW
-5526 DELVARLDERAQ
+5526 DDLVARLDERAQ

-5619 DVNARVAAVGKQYQ
+5619 DVNARVTAVGKQYQ

-5714 GRDLQDRPGQTT
+5714 GRDLQDKPGQTT

-5742 RLRSAADDAAALRK
+5742 RLRSAAVDRHSRLQTCMEHCKKHAAASEAFLSWLRSAEDKLALLKPGLLKKQQLDQQLRDLQTFRSDVWKRSGEYETCRSLGETFIGACDVDKEAIKAELQDMKDRWERLNNELLARAQTLETCAKRLGDFNEELRDLDHAVGRCEDRLAAHDALGGAAKDPKLLERVRAIKDDATALRK
-5756 PLQSVRKLAGEIAA
+5756 PLQSVRKLAGEIAG
-5770 EARAAGGDGD
+5770 EARAAGGDAD

-5815 QFNDQVKLLGVDL
+5815 QFNDKVKLLGVDL

-5849 NQLDEVA
+5849 NQLDEVS
-5856 GILGKIDRAA
+5856 GIINKIDRVAA
-5866 SNVSEVERAGEQ
+5866 HVSEVERAGEQ

-5892 DQIGTLRKQLGRLE
+5892 DQIGTLRKQLGRLD

-5934 EDLGDVSDQLKKM
+5934 EDLGEVGDQLKKM

-5953 LEQIRHQQEDFRR
+5953 LEQIRHQQDDLRR

-5996 VPTALLEK
+5996 VPTTALEK

-6012 WNDLKEKMNERER
+6012 WNDLKEKLNERER

-6083 DRQETMASMFELGQ
+6083 DRQETMASLFELGQ

-6224 KNTTDRYTDLVAVM
+6224 KNTTDRYTDLVVASENIGHVLNESRQGLRHLVLTYQDLVSWMEKTENKLQRFKIIPVHTEKLLEQMDALVVLNEEIASRSPNVESTVEAGSELMKHISSDEALQLKDKLDSLQRRYGELTTKGGDLLKHAQDALPLVQQFHDSHARLVSWMQAAESALATGDANENDIARLEAELTENRQLLEQVNSIGPQLCQISPGEGASTIEGIVTRDNRRFEAIVEQIQRKAERLHLSKQRSNEVTADIDELLEWFRDMDATLRDADPPAMTPKLVRTQLQEHRSINDDISSQKGRVRDVTAAAKKVLRESQPNDNTIALREKLEDLKEVVETVAALCSNRLSVLEQALPLSEHFADSHTGLATWLNDMEHQISMLSMPALRPDQIAIQQDKNERLTQSITEHKPLLDKLNKTGEALMALVADEDAAKIGEILDSDNARYAALRTELRDRQNALDQALQESSQFSDKLEGMLRALQNTAEQANQADPISAHPPKIHDQIDENVALVQDIDKRGEAFAAVQRAASDVISKATNQSDPAVRDIKKKLDKLNALWGDLQKTTSKRGAALNDTLAVAEKFWKEMQAVM

-6345 LLSFLKRAEERFQN
+6345 LLNFLARAEDRFQK

-6420 NRRWENLLRGMVERQ
+6420 NRRWESLLRGMVERQ

-6610 ETLIAQGQEYVRKQT
+6610 ETLIAQGQEYVRKQS
-6625 QLQVSA
+6625 QLQVSS

-6730 LKYFSQKQDLESDLD
+6730 LKYFSQKQDVILIKNLLVSVQHRWERVVAKAAERTRALDHGYKEAREFHDAWVQLTGWLKDTEKTLDTLAEETSNDAVKIKKHLEKLREIQRNLQSKESFYDSTMRNGKGLMDRAPKSDETVLSKMMSELKDSWKRVCQKSVERQRKFEEALLLSGQFADALQALLDWLRKTKARLAEDGPVHGDLDTVTTLVEHHRQLESDLD

-6765 ETRETS
+6765 ESRETS
-6771 KHLKEM
+6771 KNLKEM

-6788 GRRKSRLD
+6788 SRRKSRLD

-6839 LDTHAKFMKELR
+6839 LDIHAKFMKELR

-6924 LAGLEATLLNLET
+6924 LAGLEATLLNLDA

-6989 GVLKTPIKG
+6989 GVLKTPIFK
-6998 SQADLREHSPDYST
+6998 
-7012 LGRKQR
+7012 
-7018 FGSRDQGL
+7018 GSRDQGL
-7026 NSRRTSRATQS
+7026 NSRRTSRVS

-7044 PERDRLPHYGPRFS
+7044 PERDRLPHYGPRF
-7058 TSNQADTELRSPRAK
+7058 TQSNQADTELRSPRAK
-7073 LLWEKWRYVWMLA
+7073 LLWEKWRYVWLLA

-7371 SSVPASRS
+7371 SSVPVSRS

-7491 LPNSS
+7491 LPNS
-7496 QPRSRIPVRQTSNV
+7496 R
-7510 SNSSSATGKTSGAST
+7510 KTSGAST

-7539 GTAPPRPESR
+7539 GTPGSTIPARPESR
-7549 NSRGTTPSEKRAP
+7549 NSRGATPSEKRAP

>member
-1 MSTQSYYKDRLG
+1 MYKIDDEFR
-13 FDPREAL
+13 PRGRVFMKAQRE
-20 YDNNNGEV
+20 NNPG
-28 QQHHTSSSSTS
+28 SSSSYAVVQS
-39 INNNHH
+39 RSSSRSSGRGPA
-45 HQQHQQQ
+45 
-52 QYHQTIT
+52 IT
-59 TTTTHRHSIGGSGG
+59 TNLDDSNLRFRHEILNEKVIEATVTELPDVIDGINRDHWRALPSSLAYGNELV
-73 GAVATSS
+73 VAPRQTDP
-80 SGGTTIV
+80 
-87 GKNHHYYNN
+87 
-96 GGGGGSPGPGNGTV
+96 GGGSSTV
-110 GGGGTSPHNGGG
+110 VAEVTRNKRLSTEVLGSTL
-122 HHHQHHH
+122 
-129 NNNGEYYHTTPA
+129 ETT
-141 KRHRQS
+141 K
-147 FTATSPATG
+147 
-156 SSLNVTSQGGYEDA
+156 SSQRA
-170 LTQFKDERDAIQKKT
+170 A
-185 FTKWVNKHLKKA
+185 
-197 SRRVDDLF
+197 
-205 EDLRDGHNLLSL
+205 DGHRRMTTHI
-217 LEVLSGEHLPREK
+217 VR
-230 GKMRFHM
+230 
-237 LQNAQ
+237 
-242 MALDFLRYKKIKLV
+242 KITTLT
-256 NIRAEDIVDGNP
+256 RAEEQEQADNMIRQNRDVKTTEIGYMRTGRLDS
-268 KLTLG
+268 KRAK
-273 LIWTIILHFQ
+273 

-1071 DKLSKQASR
+1071 DKLLAEGDPADPQLRRLRREMDEVNRLFDEFEKRARAEEESKQASR

-1328 SMLGETVERIPKV
+1328 
-1341 EQVNLTGGRL
+1341 
-1351 IREAKIYDG
+1351 
-1360 KCVHYIDWL
+1360 
-1369 SEVRPSFS
+1369 
-1377 PPRQDLRPANADPG
+1377 
-1391 ATEVYSKRLDTLN
+1391 
-1404 GRFETLLEQLTQR
+1404 
-1417 LKTAIEVN
+1417 
-1425 GADGLRYAESL
+1425 
-1436 HKPLRTYRVEFN
+1436 
-1448 LGRPANNGTE
+1448 
-1458 GNQEVEEDIYT
+1458 
-1469 STYSTS
+1469 
-1475 QITKITNNKLIYDT
+1475 
-1489 IDKNGM
+1489 
-1495 PTTAASQ
+1495 
-1502 LRENGSPT
+1502 
-1510 KAKPTDG
+1510 
-1517 AGYPTNGASSV
+1517 
-1528 QFTEIRSLKR
+1528 
-1538 IQRTSEA
+1538 
-1545 VGTNGDEDGA
+1545 
-1555 ALLGDGDNILNTPG
+1555 
-1569 IIDPTTGR
+1569 
-1577 TLTVGEAIR
+1577 
-1586 LRVLDVR
+1586 
-1593 SGLLNVSTTGE
+1593 
-1604 RISLEEAALR
+1604 
-1614 QLIDPAL
+1614 
-1621 VGKLL
+1621 
-1626 RPGAALDRDGRPLSL
+1626 
-1641 LEVIQKEILE
+1641 
-1651 AENGGSYES
+1651 
-1660 TEKRIKVTTEGINER
+1660 
-1675 QHSGSSRAAI
+1675 
-1685 ADGGGS
+1685 
-1691 GGAAAATVAAT
+1691 
-1702 TASSSSS
+1702 
-1709 QQQQRAVKYST
+1709 
-1720 KEAKS
+1720 
-1725 IVDAIKQGL
+1725 
-1734 VDVTAG
+1734 
-1740 GGGGLYRTPS
+1740 
-1750 GRELSLADAY
+1750 
-1760 ECGYLVRSEAIKIAP
+1760 
-1775 HTLCLA
+1775 
-1781 DALAQGLVDTG
+1781 
-1792 GWVTDRNTGDTF
+1792 
-1804 RLDSA
+1804 
-1809 IERQLIDPHVRE
+1809 
-1821 VVDTKH
+1821 
-1827 DTKVTVAQ
+1827 
-1835 ALEQGIINARTG
+1835 
-1847 RYMNPQTKEKL
+1847 
-1858 TFAEARHR
+1858 
-1866 QLIGKPLTLKDVCDL
+1866 
-1881 QLYDQSERI
+1881 
-1890 ASPTRR
+1890 
-1896 ERVNI
+1896 
-1901 PGAISLGVLDGENV
+1901 
-1915 RSIFKTSGAELLTL
+1915 
-1929 AEAMDQGIVLPFEN
+1929 
-1943 RYRHHETGEL
+1943 
-1953 MTIPEAV
+1953 
-1960 DRGLISSVSI
+1960 
-1970 RSIFNIHGFKDPHSG
+1970 
-1985 EFVSFN
+1985 
-1991 MALAKN
+1991 
-1997 VLRKRDGQF
+1997 
-2006 MLDSGKGVLL
+2006 
-2016 PLGEAVGLGLVRP
+2016 
-2029 EVYEMFNR
+2029 
-2037 AIGVQ
+2037 
-2042 DDRADR
+2042 
-2048 ELSLIEL
+2048 
-2055 VYRDH
+2055 
-2060 IDPKTGFL
+2060 
-2068 LDAARRVLPLEP
+2068 
-2080 AIERKFIT
+2080 
-2088 PEGALLLISLLNI
+2088 
-2101 TLTTETVTKTI
+2101 
-2112 KRYVT
+2112 
-2117 ITHTGEAPE
+2117 
-2126 GQPQVLLSFTEAVRQ
+2126 
-2141 GLIDEQTRTYRDP
+2141 
-2154 ATGNLYSI
+2154 
-2162 QQALNHGL
+2162 
-2170 LLPDTEA
+2170 
-2177 LPEQAAGGAPSG
+2177 
-2189 SGATAPIQ
+2189 
-2197 FETRVVKGANS
+2197 
-2208 RTLNIT
+2208 
-2214 TEYLER
+2214 
-2220 ADSELQTFELP
+2220 
-2231 ANGWPLNEAIERQL
+2231 
-2245 LNPDTGLLVIPGT
+2245 
-2258 DRLVSFEECIKLQ
+2258 
-2271 IINRQSAFV
+2271 
-2280 SDPKTPERRVT
+2280 
-2291 IDRALEKKIL
+2291 
-2301 DPVGRYSARKG
+2301 
-2312 AEPLTMRQA
+2312 
-2321 IEQEYIIFEQ
+2321 
-2331 CLPSVTVADGS
+2331 
-2342 ENRTIQVTKRTGQPD
+2342 
-2357 RVEISNPSA
+2357 
-2366 KNSTLV
+2366 
-2372 EVKVVATPEL
+2372 
-2382 MSPEPLQLAPGVI
+2382 
-2395 YDPSTALVIFAET
+2395 
-2408 GRSDSILGAV
+2408 
-2418 AGGKID
+2418 
-2424 PSLVQLVDPA
+2424 
-2434 NPAGEKLSIAEA
+2434 
-2446 IKRGLIDEQTGEIRT
+2446 
-2461 ASGPIS
+2461 
-2467 MIEAI
+2467 
-2472 QKGLLLVAGAPLV
+2472 
-2485 AAAGAIDSLKLFTD
+2485 
-2499 PVTGE
+2499 
-2504 EIPIELAYERGLI
+2504 
-2517 TRSQLPS
+2517 
-2524 PERAALLRKKLSVE
+2524 
-2538 SRRSSEGITTV
+2538 
-2549 VTKAGSLEYG
+2549 
-2559 QEPKKL
+2559 
-2565 QKMRKCVLRP
+2565 
-2575 KDAAEQGIIDA
+2575 
-2586 DTAQKLEDPALFSN
+2586 
-2600 PSTTLADVLKSGQ
+2600 
-2613 LKGESGRIVDPQ
+2613 
-2625 RGHVLNL
+2625 
-2632 KQAAQRGILDLHG
+2632 
-2645 TNMIF
+2645 
-2650 VPIARCLSLPAL
+2650 
-2662 ETQGLLNPSDSRIYH
+2662 
-2677 PESGQLLTLR
+2677 
-2687 EALLCEIVDPL
+2687 
-2698 AEITVNEQSMPLEQA
+2698 
-2713 ISAGLVDEDRC
+2713 
-2724 TIGGELKIVDAI
+2724 
-2736 DRGLCQPSNYESK
+2736 
-2749 IPPIGM
+2749 
-2755 SLPVVVERGLLDVA
+2755 
-2769 RKEVT
+2769 
-2774 HPISRVPM
+2774 
-2782 PLESALRNDFIMATP
+2782 
-2797 YTPDVDGV
+2797 
-2805 QLLDAIDRGRI
+2805 
-2816 DTTKGTYK
+2816 
-2824 TPLKGTAE
+2824 
-2832 IVDIPLRE
+2832 
-2840 AIDTG
+2840 
-2845 KLIVK
+2845 
-2850 PLPKLIQNL
+2850 
-2859 QANHAVTSVQETVA
+2859 
-2873 AFHTITTKT
+2873 
-2882 VEIQSGY
+2882 
-2889 ALISAN
+2889 
-2895 EVQDLQTGAIMSVD
+2895 
-2909 EAVKQGIMTQP
+2909 
-2920 EETREELTQQEVKI
+2920 
-2934 GLNEALQRGLLDV
+2934 
-2947 TKGTFIHPS
+2947 
-2956 TGEVMSISV
+2956 
-2965 AVDRGFIGSHS
+2965 
-2976 SSEETLNRSP
+2976 
-2986 EMSHKA
+2986 
-2992 IGKVDVAESTPSDSP
+2992 
-3007 KKTVPLEASGQL
+3007 
-3019 GPMSQQPSGTPV
+3019 
-3031 GGVLDRSQVAQSAPS
+3031 
-3046 AVASNSSTA
+3046 
-3055 PSSGSNIGNNIKDAA
+3055 
-3070 KLGLMAVVGAP
+3070 
-3081 VLGGMAIAGAVKK
+3081 
-3094 AFEKK
+3094 
-3099 DKGDTASAAGFE
+3099 
-3111 VVGNIE
+3111 
-3117 EPTVPFVNLATD
+3117 
-3129 EILDPTANQFAQS
+3129 
-3142 QPMVDSSAQKMPAEQ
+3142 
-3157 DTEKAPEA
+3157 
-3165 IEALENVE
+3165 
-3173 QLAKAMVEPVKPE
+3173 
-3186 ENSTVKE
+3186 
-3193 ELKAEVPSTTDGG
+3193 
-3206 AGSKLMDAAKLGLM
+3206 
-3220 AVVGA
+3220 
-3225 PLLAGKAVVDALKS
+3225 
-3239 DKQPAAV
+3239 
-3246 GEVVA
+3246 
-3251 TGVEPTE
+3251 
-3258 RHVTFVERPSERP
+3258 
-3271 ERMTLGEAISQG
+3271 
-3283 KIDPKHCRILV
+3283 
-3294 DDKQMPYT
+3294 
-3302 VEEGLNQGNVR
+3302 
-3313 IYDVVDVL
+3313 
-3321 SKERI
+3321 
-3326 SFVEGEEGDDALV
+3326 
-3339 LDASLTEQRLGELG
+3339 
-3353 VYDVEKGY
+3353 
-3361 FLDPTTGERVSF
+3361 
-3373 RDFIYNAGALIDP
+3373 
-3386 TTIFV
+3386 
-3391 KDLGRNRFERLDVAL
+3391 
-3406 KKHLIDKHT
+3406 
-3415 GHMLDNKTGKKIKF
+3415 
-3429 VECCRRGWIVQREP
+3429 
-3443 AGDEDL
+3443 
-3449 SPTLAEV
+3449 
-3456 IDAGQINPQTGEF
+3456 
-3469 IQNNESIPIAEAL
+3469 
-3482 RAGFIDND
+3482 
-3490 SLSVRDPTDGQI
+3490 
-3502 VPLAVAIEKGIID
+3502 
-3515 LKLGVLFNK
+3515 
-3524 DTQEE
+3524 
-3529 IDLNEAYVKG
+3529 
-3539 YMLEGKRKPISL
+3539 
-3551 EAAVLKGLYNPES
+3551 
-3564 GLILDTITEEMVDV
+3564 
-3578 QQSVDKGIVDPKI
+3578 
-3591 SNVKDTKENTL
+3591 
-3602 VPLQDALDMKL
+3602 
-3613 IDAESGKLKDTAS
+3613 
-3626 DQLMALDVA
+3626 
-3635 VEKNLMDTKHV
+3635 
-3646 THSLIDVLSREF
+3646 
-3658 YNPATGKILD
+3658 
-3668 PANGDESNLKDAIN
+3668 
-3682 TQLVEIDSVLIR
+3682 
-3694 DEARESV
+3694 
-3701 VKCRDAIA
+3701 
-3709 SGLVDDVRGVLT
+3709 
-3721 RPELTLDRAYQKG
+3721 
-3734 YVLSNKKPIS
+3734 
-3744 LADALLRGFYDPTTG
+3744 
-3759 KLLLEDAP
+3759 
-3767 AAVTL
+3767 
-3772 EQAIGQG
+3772 
-3779 EISTND
+3779 
-3785 LIVRDPKSGT
+3785 
-3795 VISLAEAIRSE
+3795 
-3806 LVDPAAGLVV
+3806 
-3816 DSASGLSMGLGEAMD
+3816 
-3831 RGLIVASKRRCSLPD
+3831 
-3846 AVYRGLYDPKSGQ
+3846 
-3859 FSSTTTPERMS
+3859 
-3870 TERAIRR
+3870 
-3877 GLLDPESTIV
+3877 
-3887 TVGGKI
+3887 
-3893 VPFELAIEN
+3893 
-3902 GTVDVRRGTIRDDE
+3902 
-3916 GVRIDFREAFDRGLL
+3916 
-3931 VEVRKPIGLSEAV
+3931 
-3944 LKGIYREGNGKFVHA
+3944 
-3959 FDIGLL
+3959 
-3965 YDRKAPVSLQRAIHQ
+3965 
-3980 GIYDDKTGKF
+3980 
-3990 VEPATG
+3990 
-3996 RKITLQEATR
+3996 
-4006 KFIINPQLPCYF
+4006 
-4018 NERDETMLNLFE
+4018 
-4030 ACRAKLIDRREGVFR
+4030 
-4045 EPGSE
+4045 
-4050 VFIPLSE
+4050 
-4057 ALALGLIVDIES
+4057 
-4069 AGFGLYETLAM
+4069 
-4080 GFYRPQ
+4080 
-4086 TGQIL
+4086 
-4091 HPITGRQITLE
+4091 
-4102 EACDEDI
+4102 
-4109 VSPAASIVKIAST
+4109 
-4122 GRYVRLDEAIE
+4122 
-4133 QGVVDAQ
+4133 
-4140 AGMYNLPEGKVN
+4140 
-4152 LQEARRRGL
+4152 
-4161 IVTNQKLLSLEK
+4161 
-4173 AIKMGLYRGD
+4173 
-4183 EGGFV
+4183 
-4188 EPSSGDLLNL
+4188 
-4198 QEALDAG
+4198 
-4205 LLDFETTVYKDAI
+4205 
-4218 TGQDKPLRAA
+4218 
-4228 MHQAD
+4228 
-4233 IDVDKG
+4233 
-4239 KVLDRK
+4239 
-4245 NDRAY
+4245 
-4250 NFDVAFGKGLLVT
+4250 
-4263 VNRPITGKIL
+4263 
-4273 ERKES
+4273 
-4278 IDNLLQESPIGRG
+4278 
-4291 PKEMSLQDAL
+4291 
-4301 RHDLLSLEVSVVRD
+4301 
-4315 PRTGLFVP
+4315 
-4323 LRQALQDGVLQ
+4323 
-4334 EGARATVDPKL
+4334 
-4345 LFFTFDNDCVV
+4345 
-4356 YVREPLSFDRAV
+4356 
-4368 ECQLLDLT
+4368 
-4376 TGRFLSVPSAS
+4376 
-4387 TAQPGPAPSSEPSA
+4387 
-4401 ATITLRDAIVQ
+4401 
-4412 GLIDPESVLL
+4412 
-4422 KDGAKR
+4422 
-4428 KLLHLPEAFRKG
+4428 
-4440 LIEPEKSNVLDT
+4440 
-4452 ASSKL
+4452 
-4457 VPLQAAVETGLLT
+4457 
-4470 TPRRA
+4470 
-4475 FGLLEAL
+4475 
-4482 DYQLYA
+4482 
-4488 PAEGNFRDP
+4488 
-4497 FHHAAPARTL
+4497 
-4507 TATIEAGLIDPST
+4507 
-4520 TVVRDSVG
+4520 
-4528 KGSAI
+4528 
-4533 VPLASAIASG
+4533 
-4543 LVDAARGHY
+4543 
-4552 HGDDREPIDLVQ
+4552 
-4564 AREKGYLLLAEQRQA
+4564 QA

-4812 NRANVLLDRLAG
+4812 NRANALLDRLAG

-5097 RAKEDL
+5097 RLKEDL

-5312 LVGARLNDRQNEL
+5312 LVGARLNDRQKEL

-5742 RLRSAADDAAALRK
+5742 RLRSAAVDRHSRLQTCMEHCKKHAAASEAFLSWLRGAEDKLSLLKPGLLKKQQLDQQLRDLQTFRSDVWKRSGEYETCRSLGETFIGACDVDKEAIKAELQDMKDRWERLNNELLARAQTLETCAKRLGDFNEELRDLDHAVGRCEDRLAAHDALGGAAKDPKLLERVRAIKDDAAALRK

-5934 EDLGDVSDQLKKM
+5934 EDLVDVSDQLKKM

-6224 KNTTDRYTDLVAVM
+6224 KNTTDRYTDLVVASENIGHVLNESRQGLRHLVLTYQDLVSWMEKTEGRLQRFKIIPVHTEKLLEQMNALVMLNEEIASRSPNVESTVEAGSELMKHISSDEALQLKDKLDSLQRRYGELTTKGGDLLKHAQDALPLVQQFHDSHLRLVNWMQAAEASLATGDANENDIARLEAELSEIRPLLEQVNSIGPQLCQISPGEGASTIEGIVTRDNRRFEAIVEQIQRKAERLHLSKQRSNEVTADIDELLEWFRDMDATLRDADPPAMTPKLVRTQLQEHRSINDDISSQKGRVRDVTAAAKKVLRESQPNDNTIALREKLEDLKEVVETVAALCSNRLSVLEQALPLSEHFADSHTGLATWLNDMEHQISMLSMPALRPDQIAIQQDKNERLTQSIAEHKPLLDKLNKTGEALMALVADDDAAKIGEILDSDNARYAALRTELRDRQNALDQALQESAQFSDKLEGMLRALQNTAEQANQADPISAHPPKIRDQIDENVALVQDIDKRGEAFAAVQRAASDVISKATNQSDPAVRDIKKKLDKLNALWGDLQKTTAKRGTALNDTLGVAEKFWKEMQAVM

-6730 LKYFSQKQDLESDLD
+6730 LKYFSQKQDVILIKNLLVSVQHRWERVVAKAAERTRALDHGYKEAREFHDAWVQLTGWLKETEKTLDTLAEETSNDAVKIKKHLEKLREIQRNLQSKESFYDSTMRNGKGLMDRAPKSDEPVLSKMMGELKDAWKRVCHKSVERQRKFEEALLLSGQFADALQALLDWLRKTKARLAEDGPVHGDLDTVTTLVEHHRQLESDLD

-6989 GVLKTPIKG
+6989 GVLKTPIFK
-6998 SQADLREHSPDYST
+6998 
-7012 LGRKQR
+7012 
-7018 FGSRDQGL
+7018 GSRDQGL

-7266 KNDPCRAKGRT
+7266 KNDPCRADEHLA
-7277 NIELREQF
+7277 ELMPIFEQ
-7285 ILADGVSQS
+7285 LRAQGNLPCTYPLHV
-7294 MAAFKPR
+7294 
-7301 MSGSAGSGSNQT
+7301 T
-7313 SSPIPTQ
+7313 SSGTAFIRGGSRSTPLSPHAPHCHPSTHW
-7320 GPIVKVRERSAKS
+7320 VRERSAKS

-7491 LPNSS
+7491 LPNS
-7496 QPRSRIPVRQTSNV
+7496 R
-7510 SNSSSATGKTSGAST
+7510 KTSGAST

>member
-1 MSTQSYYKDRLG
+1 MSSKEHQGKQVKKS
-13 FDPREAL
+13 PRTGKRRKELSTVSSDASATPIAI
-20 YDNNNGEV
+20 
-28 QQHHTSSSSTS
+28 HTATTTTTATSKSSSSTS
-39 INNNHH
+39 
-45 HQQHQQQ
+45 
-52 QYHQTIT
+52 
-59 TTTTHRHSIGGSGG
+59 
-73 GAVATSS
+73 
-80 SGGTTIV
+80 
-87 GKNHHYYNN
+87 
-96 GGGGGSPGPGNGTV
+96 TV
-110 GGGGTSPHNGGG
+110 
-122 HHHQHHH
+122 
-129 NNNGEYYHTTPA
+129 
-141 KRHRQS
+141 
-147 FTATSPATG
+147 
-156 SSLNVTSQGGYEDA
+156 
-170 LTQFKDERDAIQKKT
+170 
-185 FTKWVNKHLKKA
+185 
-197 SRRVDDLF
+197 
-205 EDLRDGHNLLSL
+205 
-217 LEVLSGEHLPREK
+217 
-230 GKMRFHM
+230 
-237 LQNAQ
+237 
-242 MALDFLRYKKIKLV
+242 
-256 NIRAEDIVDGNP
+256 
-268 KLTLG
+268 
-273 LIWTIILHFQ
+273 
-283 ISDIVVGQEDN
+283 
-294 LTAREALLR
+294 
-303 WARRSTA
+303 
-310 KYPGVRVNDFTSSWR
+310 
-325 DGLAFSALIHRNRPD
+325 
-340 LIDWRESRSRRPR
+340 
-353 ERLEVA
+353 
-359 FHVVEKE
+359 
-366 YGVTRLLDPEDVD
+366 
-379 TNEPDEKSMITY
+379 
-391 LSSLYDVFPE
+391 
-401 PPQMHPL
+401 
-408 FDMDS
+408 
-413 QRRVQEYRE
+413 
-422 QAQQLLYWCREK
+422 
-434 TSLLQERAFPT
+434 
-445 TLIELKRLL
+445 
-454 TDLNRFR
+454 
-461 TEEVPPRQR
+461 
-470 DKQHLFS
+470 
-477 IYKELEKYFE
+477 
-487 SIGEVDVETELRPE
+487 
-501 ALEKAWHRLMS
+501 
-512 ALADRDSILQQEVQR
+512 
-527 LERLQKIAEKV
+527 
-538 QREYKHT
+538 
-545 ETIITKIET
+545 
-554 RISEESRRI
+554 
-563 ERLHP
+563 
-568 VEAKNIVEG
+568 
-577 LDGDIR
+577 
-583 HLEQPLQEMNDDC
+583 
-596 HNLKDGRYPQ
+596 
-606 ASDLHKKVT
+606 
-615 KLHQR
+615 
-620 WSQLRT
+620 
-626 TFHTSLVQKLSGLS
+626 
-640 YPVQETTIT
+640 
-649 KQTRVVTETRQI
+649 
-661 GTNPY
+661 
-666 FRDVQEYTEW
+666 
-676 CQSKLKQLHTSDYGS
+676 
-691 DLPSAKVELERHQ
+691 
-704 HEHKVIDQFHSK
+704 
-716 IAQCERHASN
+716 
-726 FTGEELQLYRQ
+726 
-737 RLSQLQ
+737 
-743 KVYAEL
+743 
-749 LSTSTKRLSDLDA
+749 TKRLKEIDEY
-762 LVDFLAT
+762 VYEYDF
-769 ATAELS
+769 S
-775 WLNDR
+775 
-780 EQIEVSRDWA
+780 
-790 DKNLDLS
+790 
-797 AVHRYYE
+797 YE
-804 NLMSE
+804 
-809 LEKREMHFATILD
+809 
-822 RGEALLVQSHPAS
+822 
-835 KCIEG
+835 
-840 HLQALQSQWSWLLQL
+840 
-855 TLCLEVHLKHATDYH
+855 
-870 SFFDEVREAE
+870 
-880 NWLTKRDEILNS
+880 
-892 KYSQSEFTLDQGESL
+892 
-907 LRGMQDI
+907 
-914 REELNAFGETIAQL
+914 
-928 QHQAT
+928 
-933 AIVPLKQ
+933 
-940 RKQPVNRQCTVQSI
+940 
-954 CSYKQGNISLDKNET
+954 
-969 CTLLDTSG
+969 
-977 RVKWRVKTSKGVEGS
+977 
-992 VHGVCLLLPPPDQEA
+992 
-1007 IEAAERLKRLF
+1007 
-1018 DRSVALWQKKQLRLR
+1018 
-1033 QNMIFATIKVVKGWD
+1033 
-1048 FEQFLAMGAEQRTA
+1048 
-1062 IRRALNDDA
+1062 
-1071 DKLSKQASR
+1071 
-1080 IFTEQCISLKT
+1080 
-1091 RLEEMARELDH
+1091 
-1102 IILSPMPRDLDS
+1102 
-1114 LEHTVQILEDYKRRL
+1114 
-1129 GGLEPD
+1129 
-1135 LKHLQET
+1135 
-1142 FRTITLKTPAL
+1142 FR
-1153 KKSLD
+1153 
-1158 NLMDLWKELNTQA
+1158 
-1171 GLHGDRLKLLEGALA
+1171 
-1186 GLEDNEQ
+1186 
-1193 VISDLEGKLSRQLEL
+1193 
-1208 PSTQEGLY
+1208 
-1216 EVYKRLTAIQETI
+1216 
-1229 SSQQPEM
+1229 
-1236 DKMNDSADQLGRM
+1236 
-1249 GVPTKVLGDLKRLH
+1249 
-1263 SNVERLNSRWN
+1263 
-1274 NICGQLAER
+1274 
-1283 MRSVETAIGLM
+1283 
-1294 KNLQTSIVVE
+1294 
-1304 ETWVEKQTEKL
+1304 
-1315 QALPTATS
+1315 
-1323 ARELD
+1323 
-1328 SMLGETVERIPKV
+1328 
-1341 EQVNLTGGRL
+1341 
-1351 IREAKIYDG
+1351 
-1360 KCVHYIDWL
+1360 
-1369 SEVRPSFS
+1369 
-1377 PPRQDLRPANADPG
+1377 
-1391 ATEVYSKRLDTLN
+1391 
-1404 GRFETLLEQLTQR
+1404 
-1417 LKTAIEVN
+1417 
-1425 GADGLRYAESL
+1425 RYAESL

-1448 LGRPANNGTE
+1448 LGRPVNNGTDSQ
-1458 GNQEVEEDIYT
+1458 QEVEEQDIYT
-1469 STYSTS
+1469 TTYSTS

-1489 IDKNGM
+1489 IDSNG
-1495 PTTAASQ
+1495 
-1502 LRENGSPT
+1502 GSPT
-1510 KAKPTDG
+1510 KQRISESGGSTAHGNAP
-1517 AGYPTNGASSV
+1517 NGASSV

-1538 IQRTSEA
+1538 IQRTSEG
-1545 VGTNGDEDGA
+1545 VGTSSGGPDEDAG
-1555 ALLGDGDNILNTPG
+1555 GESILNTPG
-1569 IIDPTTGR
+1569 IIDPSTGR

-1586 LRVLDVR
+1586 LRILDVR
-1593 SGLLNVSTTGE
+1593 SGQLNVDGE
-1604 RISLEEAALR
+1604 RISLEDAATAPR
-1614 QLIDPAL
+1614 QLIDREL
-1621 VGKLL
+1621 VEKLL
-1626 RPGAALDRDGRPLSL
+1626 RPGAAHDRDGRPMSL

-1651 AENGGSYES
+1651 AENGSYEGA
-1660 TEKRIKVTTEGINER
+1660 EKRMKVTTGHELVAR
-1675 QHSGSSRAAI
+1675 
-1685 ADGGGS
+1685 GGV
-1691 GGAAAATVAAT
+1691 VAL
-1702 TASSSSS
+1702 
-1709 QQQQRAVKYST
+1709 
-1720 KEAKS
+1720 EAKS
-1725 IVDAIKQGL
+1725 IGGDAAA
-1734 VDVTAG
+1734 VVT
-1740 GGGGLYRTPS
+1740 
-1750 GRELSLADAY
+1750 
-1760 ECGYLVRSEAIKIAP
+1760 RSETIKIAP

-1809 IERQLIDPHVRE
+1809 IGRQLIDPNVRE

-1827 DTKVTVAQ
+1827 DTKITVAQ
-1835 ALEQGIINARTG
+1835 ALTEGIINAKTG
-1847 RYMNPQTKEKL
+1847 RYWNRQTKEKL
-1858 TFAEARHR
+1858 MFAEARNR
-1866 QLIGKPLTLKDVCDL
+1866 QLICKPYTLKDVCDL

-1890 ASPTRR
+1890 ATPTRR
-1896 ERVNI
+1896 DRVNI
-1901 PGAISLGVLDGENV
+1901 PGAISLGVLDGESL
-1915 RSIFKTSGAELLTL
+1915 RSVYKAGGTELLTL

-1943 RYRHHETGEL
+1943 RYRHHETGEM

-1970 RSIFNIHGFKDPHSG
+1970 LSLFNICAFRDPHSG
-1985 EFVSFN
+1985 ELVSFN
-1991 MALAKN
+1991 TAVAKN
-1997 VLRKRDGQF
+1997 VLRKRDGRYL
-2006 MLDSGKGVLL
+2006 LDSGKGVLI
-2016 PLGEAVGLGLVRP
+2016 PLDEAITRGLVR
-2029 EVYEMFNR
+2029 EEIYAMFNR
-2037 AIGVQ
+2037 PIGVHFAEGVEGGRQ
-2042 DDRADR
+2042 MT
-2048 ELSLIEL
+2048 LLEL
-2055 VYRDH
+2055 VCNGR

-2068 LDAARRVLPLEP
+2068 LDEAGRTVALEP
-2080 AIERKFIT
+2080 AIERGIIT

-2101 TLTTETVTKTI
+2101 TLTIETVTKTI

-2117 ITHTGEAPE
+2117 ITHTGETVE
-2126 GQPQVLLSFTEAVRQ
+2126 SQPQVLLSFTEAVRR
-2141 GLIDEQTRTYRDP
+2141 GLIDERTRTYRDP

-2177 LPEQAAGGAPSG
+2177 VESM
-2189 SGATAPIQ
+2189 Q
-2197 FETRVVKGANS
+2197 FETQVVKSKNS
-2208 RTLNIT
+2208 KQLNIT
-2214 TEYLER
+2214 TESRTLDER
-2220 ADSELQTFELP
+2220 SSLELP
-2231 ANGWPLNEAIERQL
+2231 PNGWPLQEAIERHL
-2245 LNPDTGLLVIPGT
+2245 LNPDTGLLLIPGT
-2258 DRLVSFEECIKLQ
+2258 DRLVSFAECIKLQ
-2271 IINRQSAFV
+2271 IINLQSAFV
-2280 SDPKTPERRVT
+2280 SDPKHPERRVT
-2291 IDRALEKKIL
+2291 VDRALEKNIL
-2301 DPVGRYSARKG
+2301 DSLGRYAVRRG
-2312 AEPLTMRQA
+2312 EQLTMREA
-2321 IEQEYIIFEQ
+2321 IEAEYIIFEP
-2331 CLPSVTVADGS
+2331 CATEPVSKEGGVRP
-2342 ENRTIQVTKRTGQPD
+2342 RTIQITKRPGQSD
-2357 RVEISNPSA
+2357 RVEISSGSGKPEESV
-2366 KNSTLV
+2366 LV
-2372 EVKVVATPEL
+2372 EVKGIPTPEL
-2382 MSPEPLQLAPGVI
+2382 ISPEPLQLAPGII
-2395 YDPSTALVIFAET
+2395 YDPATALVIFAET
-2408 GRSDSILGAV
+2408 GRSESVVSAV
-2418 AGGKID
+2418 ASGKVD
-2424 PSLVQLVDPA
+2424 PALVQLLDPTDT
-2434 NPAGEKLSIAEA
+2434 NGRRIPISEA
-2446 IKRGLIDEQTGEIRT
+2446 LERGLIDGQTGAIRT
-2461 ASGPIS
+2461 ANGSIS

-2472 QKGLLLVAGAPLV
+2472 QKGVLLVAGAPLV
-2485 AAAGAIDSLKLFTD
+2485 AAAGALDSLKLITD
-2499 PVTGE
+2499 PTTGE

-2517 TRSQLPS
+2517 THSQLPS
-2524 PERAALLRKKLSVE
+2524 PERAALLRKALSIE
-2538 SRRSSEGITTV
+2538 SRRSSEGITV
-2549 VTKAGSLEYG
+2549 PVTKDSQEYLRSS
-2559 QEPKKL
+2559 PVRL

-2575 KDAAEQGIIDA
+2575 RDAAEQGILDEA
-2586 DTAQKLEDPALFSN
+2586 TAEILEDPALFAGN
-2600 PSTTLADVLKSGQ
+2600 ATTLANVLSSGK
-2613 LKGESGRIVDPQ
+2613 LNGASGRIIDPQ
-2625 RGHVLNL
+2625 RGHVLNVQ
-2632 KQAAQRGILDLHG
+2632 QAAERGILDLQG
-2645 TNMIF
+2645 TNKVF

-2662 ETQGLLNPSDSRIYH
+2662 ETQGLLSTSDSKIYH
-2677 PESGQLLTLR
+2677 PETGDLLTLR

-2698 AEITVNEQSMPLEQA
+2698 AAVIVDDRTMPLEQA
-2713 ISAGLVDEDRC
+2713 INEGLVNEDRC
-2724 TIGGELKIVDAI
+2724 TIGEQLKLADAI
-2736 DRGLCQPSNYESK
+2736 DRGLCLPSNYESK

-2755 SLPVVVERGLLDVA
+2755 SLPVIVERGLLDTTDGVG
-2769 RKEVT
+2769 RIT

-2782 PLESALRNDFIMATP
+2782 ALEDALRTDFIMATP
-2797 YTPDVDGV
+2797 YTPNVDGV
-2805 QLLDAIDRGRI
+2805 GLVDAIKRDQI
-2816 DTTKGTYK
+2816 DTRNHSFK
-2824 TPLKGTAE
+2824 TSDGQT
-2832 IVDIPLRE
+2832 VVPLRE
-2840 AIDTG
+2840 AIETG
-2845 KLIVK
+2845 RLVVK
-2850 PLPKLIQNL
+2850 PLPALIQNL
-2859 QANHAVTSVQETVA
+2859 QANRAVTSVKETVTSY
-2873 AFHTITTKT
+2873 HTIKTKT

-2889 ALISAN
+2889 ALISAT
-2895 EVQDLQTGAIMSVD
+2895 EVQNLESGKIMSVE
-2909 EAVKQGIMTQP
+2909 EARREGIISEP
-2920 EETREELTQQEVKI
+2920 EQTEQRLAEGEISI
-2934 GLNEALQRGLLDV
+2934 GFNDALQRGLLDV
-2947 TKGTFIHPS
+2947 TKGTFTHPAS
-2956 TGEVMSISV
+2956 GEVMSISI
-2965 AVDRGFIGSHS
+2965 AVDRGFIRGSQS

-2986 EMSHKA
+2986 EMPHKVVPA
-2992 IGKVDVAESTPSDSP
+2992 GELGEVLSADTPPTVSP
-3007 KKTVPLEASGQL
+3007 KRAINESAGHGPVATSG
-3019 GPMSQQPSGTPV
+3019 
-3031 GGVLDRSQVAQSAPS
+3031 
-3046 AVASNSSTA
+3046 SS
-3055 PSSGSNIGNNIKDAA
+3055 SNIGSNIKDAA

-3081 VLGGMAIAGAVKK
+3081 VLGGMAIAGAMKK
-3094 AFEKK
+3094 VFEKK
-3099 DKGDTASAAGFE
+3099 DQPGTEKVSTADFE
-3111 VVGNIE
+3111 VVGSVE
-3117 EPTVPFVNLATD
+3117 APTVPFVNLLDDQELEATD
-3129 EILDPTANQFAQS
+3129 ATSISDPNNRDQATKKELDVQLPTTPRVHSKEASGVTAVAAVEA
-3142 QPMVDSSAQKMPAEQ
+3142 VDPQGLSSSKV
-3157 DTEKAPEA
+3157 
-3165 IEALENVE
+3165 ENVE
-3173 QLAKAMVEPVKPE
+3173 LISPPSSQLSQAIERTKDELPE
-3186 ENSTVKE
+3186 EQSSDASADTVPPMVLVDHQKVASASEGIDEVSTSPSPQLPQTIDEPRKEDSPVAAASKSPGSLEQFLDSERSNSSAPGSKIEDIAAGVKE
-3193 ELKAEVPSTTDGG
+3193 EEGRIADPDISQTHASQGKDATIEDSDRVQEELSGRTVPTQQEFAPKTEILSEQDGSLANPSLINPSSVIPTEDSNSIKTDSTEPVVPVVSLDAQQPASIAASTASNQDPPG
-3206 AGSKLMDAAKLGLM
+3206 ALVKSYGATVAGEAGKKILDVAKLGLM

-3239 DKQPAAV
+3239 EDQPSDSA
-3246 GEVVA
+3246 G
-3251 TGVEPTE
+3251 
-3258 RHVTFVERPSERP
+3258 RHVTFVERTPERQP
-3271 ERMTLGEAISQG
+3271 DRATERMTLGEAISQG

-3302 VEEGLNQGNVR
+3302 VEEGLDNRNVR
-3313 IYDVVDVL
+3313 IHDVVDVL
-3321 SKERI
+3321 SPILI
-3326 SFVEGEEGDDALV
+3326 SFVEGEEEDDPTATSSTLL
-3339 LDASLTEQRLGELG
+3339 LDPSLTEDRLAELG
-3353 VYDVEKGY
+3353 LFDPEKGY
-3361 FLDPTTGERVSF
+3361 FLDPITGDRVSF
-3373 RDFIYNAGALIDP
+3373 RDLLFDPDRTPIDP
-3386 TTIFV
+3386 NTVFV

-3406 KKHLIDKHT
+3406 QKHLIDKHT
-3415 GHMLDNKTGKKIKF
+3415 GHMLHNKTGKKVQF
-3429 VECCRRGWIVQREP
+3429 VDCCRRGWIVQRP
-3443 AGDEDL
+3443 GVDGANGGDGTEDL
-3449 SPTLAEV
+3449 SPARDEKTVAT
-3456 IDAGQINPQTGEF
+3456 AGQINPQTGEYV
-3469 IQNNESIPIAEAL
+3469 QNGESIPIAEAL
-3482 RAGFIDND
+3482 RAGLIDSE
-3490 SLSVRDPTDGQI
+3490 SLSVRDPSDGQI
-3502 VPLAVAIEKGIID
+3502 VPLAVAIERGIID
-3515 LKLGVLFNK
+3515 LRIGVLLNR

-3529 IDLNEAYVKG
+3529 IGLNEAYLRG
-3539 YMLEGKRKPISL
+3539 YLLDGKRTPISL
-3551 EAAVLKGLYNPES
+3551 EAAVRKGLYNPES

-3578 QQSVDKGIVDPKI
+3578 QQSVDKGIVDARI
-3591 SNVKDTKENTL
+3591 SNVKDTLENTL
-3602 VPLQDALDMKL
+3602 VPLQDALDKKL
-3613 IDAESGKLKDTAS
+3613 LDAGSGRLKDTAR
-3626 DQLMALDVA
+3626 DQLLPLNVA
-3635 VEKNLMDTKHV
+3635 VEQQLMDTRHV
-3646 THSLIDVLSREF
+3646 THSLLDVLSREL

-3668 PANGDESNLKDAIN
+3668 PARGEESNLREAIDAR
-3682 TQLVEIDSVLIR
+3682 QVEIDSVLIR
-3694 DEARESV
+3694 DELSESV
-3701 VKCRDAIA
+3701 VRCSEAIA

-3744 LADALLRGFYDPTTG
+3744 LADALVRGFYEPSTG
-3759 KLLLEDAP
+3759 KLLLEGGP
-3767 AAVTL
+3767 SEAVTL
-3772 EQAIGQG
+3772 QEAIDDG
-3779 EISTND
+3779 EVSTAD
-3785 LIVRDPKSGT
+3785 LIVRDSKAGT
-3795 VISLAEAIRSE
+3795 VVSLSEAIRSG
-3806 LVDPAAGLVV
+3806 LVDAQTGTVV
-3816 DSASGLSMGLGEAMD
+3816 DSASGLSVGLAEALD
-3831 RGLIVASKRRCSLPD
+3831 RGLIVSPKRRCSLPD

-3877 GLLDPESTIV
+3877 GMLDPESTIV
-3887 TVGGKI
+3887 NVAGRI

-3902 GTVDVRRGTIRDDE
+3902 GTVDVRRGTVRDE
-3916 GVRIDFREAFDRGLL
+3916 AGVRVDFREAFDRGLL

-3944 LKGIYREGNGKFVHA
+3944 LKGIYRESHGRFVDPKTGQKLTLEQAIGGKLIDPHSVQMRDPDTGYYRDLDLQEAIRSKLIDGECSTIRHGDSGSITLKHA

-3980 GIYDDKTGKF
+3980 GIYDEKSGKF
-3990 VEPATG
+3990 VDPTTG
-3996 RKITLQEATR
+3996 RKITLQEAMR
-4006 KFIINPQLPCYF
+4006 KFVINPQLPCYF
-4018 NERDETMLNLFE
+4018 NERDETMFNLFE
-4030 ACRAKLIDRREGVFR
+4030 TCRAKLIDRREGVFR

-4069 AGFGLYETLAM
+4069 GGFGLYEMLAM
-4080 GFYRPQ
+4080 GFYDRA
-4086 TGQIL
+4086 TGQMI
-4091 HPITGRQITLE
+4091 HAVTGRRITLE
-4102 EACDEDI
+4102 EACTEDL
-4109 VSPAASIVKIAST
+4109 VSATASIVKDCRDS
-4122 GRYVRLDEAIE
+4122 RYIRLDSAIE
-4133 QGVVDAQ
+4133 RGLIDPCDGVYVLDV
-4140 AGMYNLPEGKVN
+4140 EDRID

-4161 IVTNQKLLSLEK
+4161 IVSNRKLLSLET
-4173 AIKMGLYRGD
+4173 AIRMGLYVPERGR
-4183 EGGFV
+4183 FV
-4188 EPSSGDLLNL
+4188 EPSTGDELSL

-4205 LLDFETTVYKDAI
+4205 LLDCETTVYKDAV
-4218 TGQDKPLRAA
+4218 TGRDRPLRAA
-4228 MHQAD
+4228 IEGAD
-4233 IDVDKG
+4233 IDVDNG

-4245 NDRAY
+4245 SDRAY
-4250 NFDVAFGKGLLVT
+4250 GYDAALANGLLVT
-4263 VNRPITGKIL
+4263 VSRPITGKIL

-4301 RHDLLSLEVSVVRD
+4301 RYEILSLDHSVVRD
-4315 PRTGLFVP
+4315 PATGSFVP
-4323 LRQALQDGVLQ
+4323 LRQALQETGGWLPGTV
-4334 EGARATVDPKL
+4334 RATVDPKL
-4345 LFFTFDNDCVV
+4345 LCFTFDNDCVV

-4368 ECQLLDLT
+4368 ESGLLNLS
-4376 TGRFLSVPSAS
+4376 TGRFQPPSPSAS
-4387 TAQPGPAPSSEPSA
+4387 TTTNMTATICANAEHQQEPAEVEATSTETNP
-4401 ATITLRDAIVQ
+4401 TITLRDAIVQ
-4412 GLIDPESVLL
+4412 GMIDPESVLL

-4440 LIEPEKSNVLDT
+4440 LIEPERSNVIDT
-4452 ASSKL
+4452 ATSKR
-4457 VPLQAAVETGLLT
+4457 VPLQLAVESGLLA
-4470 TPRRA
+4470 TPKRSFA
-4475 FGLLEAL
+4475 LYEAL
-4482 DYQLYA
+4482 DYQLYRV
-4488 PAEGNFRDP
+4488 AEGDFCDP
-4497 FHHAAPARTL
+4497 FRNRRVRPLAVA
-4507 TATIEAGLIDPST
+4507 IESGLVDPT
-4520 TVVRDSVG
+4520 TTMVRDLG
-4528 KGSAI
+4528 QGSAI
-4533 VPLASAIASG
+4533 VPLQSAIASG
-4543 LVDAARGHY
+4543 LVDATAGRY
-4552 HGDDREPIDLVQ
+4552 RVDDRESIDLVK

-4591 AKLLEWITRVEQD
+4591 AKLLEWITRIEQD

-4630 DIDGQSRPVASCLD
+4630 DIDAQSRPVAACLD

-4669 RELRARVDKAQD
+4669 RELRSRVDKAQD

-4697 GKLRT
+4697 GKLRS

-4710 LQSSRR
+4710 LQTSRR
-4716 TLEDK
+4716 TLEEK

-4785 HIEQISSSDSPI
+4785 HIEQVSSSDSPI
-4797 RQEVSL
+4797 RQEVQL

-4812 NRANVLLDRLAG
+4812 NRANALLDRLAG
-4824 LGNRQRDYQESL
+4824 LGSRQRDYQEAL

-4846 QPRVSSV
+4846 QPRVSSA
-4853 LSDPIAADPQSVQDQ
+4853 LSDPIAADPQAVQDQ

-4878 FLSQGRLLDNVQHS
+4878 FLSQGRLIDNVQHS

-4916 EEVKDKYSQLLE
+4916 EEVKDKYNQLLE
-4928 ALGDRSKL
+4928 SLGDRSKL

-4996 RTSLESVTLSAQELM
+4996 RTSLESVTLSAQELT

-5043 RGEFLEDTMSQLTKF
+5043 RGEFLEDTLAQLSKF
-5058 LNDSSNLEHEL
+5058 MNDSSNLEQEL
-5069 TALNEALEGREL
+5069 TALNDALEGREL
-5081 ASLPAEV
+5081 VSLPAEV
-5088 FAQRMVELS
+5088 LAQRMVELS
-5097 RAKEDL
+5097 RLKEEL
-5103 RPQYE
+5103 RPQYDG
-5108 ATVRLGKDLVAKRDV
+5108 TVRLGKDLIAKRDV

-5129 RDLVK
+5129 RDRVK
-5134 VLENL
+5134 ALESL
-5139 WKTTV
+5139 WKTMD
-5144 TTLEEK
+5144 TTLEDK
-5150 LKLSKQKAEQ
+5150 LKLSRQKAEQ
-5160 LHAYENLKDQVLVW
+5160 LHAYEDLKDQVLGW
-5174 LSSIETRT
+5174 LGSIETRT
-5182 NNLAPVAVDVDAIKF
+5182 NNLAPVAVDVEAIKY

-5247 SNVSPMRRMSGDAR
+5247 SNVSPMRRLSGDAR

-5290 GFQLTDLTPIQQQ
+5290 GFHLTDLTPIQQQ

-5325 DSVRD
+5325 ESVRD
-5330 EVRKHQENLKTLAS
+5330 EVRKHQDNLKTLAN

-5358 GNKEEADRCNKQA
+5358 GNKEEAERCNKQA

-5404 AERLRAELDTV
+5404 AERLRTELETV

-5425 CKDRITFSEHLRDFL
+5425 CKDRITFSEQLRDFL
-5440 DTHDNLNTWLAA
+5440 DTHDNLNTWLTA

-5512 QAVSTKLRNVQKKW
+5512 QAVSNKLRNVQKKW
-5526 DELVARLDERAQ
+5526 DELVSRLDERAQ

-5566 NLDSL
+5566 NLDTL

-5595 PLLADSEAAA
+5595 PLLADSEAAG
-5605 ETLCRVLSDPVSRA
+5605 ETLCRVLSDPASRA
-5619 DVNARVAAVGKQYQ
+5619 DVNARLAAVGKQYQ
-5633 TLQKKLDMR
+5633 TLQKKLDLR

-5686 LQHQIDTHEPVYR
+5686 LQHQIETHEPIYR
-5699 EVMGREHEVIMLLNK
+5699 EVMSREHEVIMLLNK
-5714 GRDLQDRPGQTT
+5714 GRELQDKPGHAT
-5726 DRGMQ
+5726 DRAVQ
-5731 RDLEKIAQQWD
+5731 RDLEKISQQWE
-5742 RLRSAADDAAALRK
+5742 RLRSAAVDRHSRLQTCMEHCKKHAAASEAFLTWLRSAEDKLATLKPGLLKKQQLDQQLRDLQTFRSDVWKRSGEYETCRSLGETFIGACDVDKEAIKAELQDMKDRWERLNNDLLARAQTLETCAKRLGDFNEELRDLDHAVGRCEDRLAAHDALGGAAKDPKLLERVRAIKDDASTLSK
-5756 PLQSVRKLAGEIAA
+5756 PLQSVRKLAGEIAG
-5770 EARAAGGDGD
+5770 EARAAGGDAD

-5815 QFNDQVKLLGVDL
+5815 QFNDKVKLLGVDL
-5828 NDLEQQV
+5828 NELENQV
-5835 DSLHPP
+5835 DSLNPP
-5841 AREIKVVL
+5841 AREIKIVL

-5856 GILGKIDRAA
+5856 SILGKIERVGAQ
-5866 SNVSEVERAGEQ
+5866 VSEVERAGEQ

-5906 NRARD
+5906 NRTRD

-5922 LEKFYDLHQHTQ
+5922 LEKFYDLHQHTL
-5934 EDLGDVSDQLKKM
+5934 EDLAEVNDELKKM

-5953 LEQIRHQQEDFRR
+5953 LEQIRNQQDDFRR

-5974 LTGKIDELNRL
+5974 LTGKIDEINRL
-5985 GQDLIRSAQGG
+5985 GQDLIRSAQGA
-5996 VPTALLEK
+5996 VPTAILEK
-6004 DLEKINDR
+6004 DLEKINDK
-6012 WNDLKEKMNERER
+6012 WNDLKERMNERDR

-6045 EWLKVTEEMVANQKP
+6045 KWLKDTEEMVANQKP

-6070 QLADQPFLMKMLS
+6070 QLQEQKFLTKMLL
-6083 DRQETMASMFELGQ
+6083 DRQNSMSSLFQLGQ

-6106 EKAAIERQLKELMR
+6106 EKAGIERQLKELMR
-6120 RLDDLTDAAQRRTHD
+6120 RFDDLTDAAQRRTLD

-6157 DGAERAVKAMELVP
+6157 EGAERAVKAMELVP
-6171 TDEEKIQARI
+6171 TDEEKIQTRI

-6195 PDFTELADIAAQLME
+6195 PDFSELADIAGQLME
-6210 LVGDDEAVT
+6210 LVGDDEGVT

-6224 KNTTDRYTDLVAVM
+6224 KNTTDRYTDLVVASENIGHVLNESRQGLRHLVLTYQDLVSWMEKTENKLQRFKIIPVHTEKLLEQMDVLVVLNEEIASRSPNVESTVDAGSELMKHISSDEALQLKDKLDSLQRRYGELTTKGGDLLKHAQDALPLVQQFHDSHLRLVNWMQAAESSLATGDANEIDIARLEAELSEIRPLLEQVNSIGPQLCQISPGEGASTIEGIVTRDNRRFEAIVEQIQRKAERLHLSKQRSNEVTADIDELLEWFRDMDATLRDADPPAMTPKLVRAQLQEHRSINDDISSQKGRVRDVTASAKKVLRESQPNENTIALREKLEDLKEVVETVATLCANRLSVLEQALPLSEHFADSHTGLVSWLNDMEHQISMLSMPALRPDQIAIQQDKNERLTQSIAEHKPLLDKLNKTGEALIALVADDDAAKIGEILDSDNARYGALRTELRNRQNALDQALQESSQFSDKLEGMLRALQNTAEQANQADPISAHPPKIHDQIDENLALVQDIDKRSEAFAAVQRAASDVIAKATNQSDPAVRDIKKKLDKLNALWGDLQKTTSKRGSALNETLSVADKFWKEMQAVM

-6243 LQEAL
+6243 LQDAL

-6345 LLSFLKRAEERFQN
+6345 LLNFLARAEDRFQK

-6400 LTERTSAEQAGAIR
+6400 LTERTSAEQASAIR

-6549 ESLREAQAFTAEI
+6549 EALREAQAFTAEI

-6610 ETLIAQGQEYVRKQT
+6610 ETLVAQGQEYVRKQT

-6689 ASAVS
+6689 AAAVS
-6694 RVLETIQQQMEE
+6694 RVLEIIQQQMEE

-6730 LKYFSQKQDLESDLD
+6730 LKYFSQKQDVILIKNLLVSVQHRWERVVAKAAERTRALDHGYKEAREFHDAWVQLTTWLKETEKTLDTLAEESSNDAVKIKKHLEKLREIQRNLQSKESFYDSTMRNGKGLMDRAPKTDEPVLSKMMNELKDSWKRVCHKSVERQRKFEEALLLSGQFADALQALLDWLRKTKARLAEDGPVHGDLDTVTTLVEHHRQLESDLD
-6745 KRSAQMQSVMKTGLE
+6745 KRSAQMQSVMKTGQE

-6771 KHLKEM
+6771 KNLKEM
-6777 QRLWDDVQDLS
+6777 QKLWDDVQDLS
-6788 GRRKSRLD
+6788 SRRKSRLD

-6839 LDTHAKFMKELR
+6839 LDIHAKFMKELR
-6851 EKEYDKEDTIGLANS
+6851 EKEYDKDDTIGLANS

-6895 WAISRQT
+6895 WAFSRQS

-6913 LDESI
+6913 LDDSI

-6937 EPLPDEIPPLEVLIA
+6937 ESLPDEIPPLEVLIA

-6989 GVLKTPIKG
+6989 GVLKTPVRG
-6998 SQADLREHSPDYST
+6998 SQADLREHSPDYGT
-7012 LGRKQR
+7012 LGRKQS
-7018 FGSRDQGL
+7018 FKGSRDQGL
-7026 NSRRTSRATQS
+7026 NSRRTSRVS

-7058 TSNQADTELRSPRAK
+7058 PSNQADTELRSPRAK

-7086 WERQRRLHDHMLY
+7086 WERQRRLHDHLLY

-7371 SSVPASRS
+7371 SSVPVSRT

-7388 NSRPSSRPASRAGS
+7388 NSRPSSRPASRTGS

-7416 TDDATPSRIPT
+7416 TDDTPSRIPT

-7454 TTTTNGVSSRTASG
+7454 TTTATNGVSSRTASG

-7491 LPNSS
+7491 LPNS
-7496 QPRSRIPVRQTSNV
+7496 R
-7510 SNSSSATGKTSGAST
+7510 KTSGAST
-7525 PSGMQTPRRTSVEP
+7525 PSGMQTPRRPSVDP
-7539 GTAPPRPESR
+7539 GTPGSTRPDRS
-7549 NSRGTTPSEKRAP
+7549 SRGTTPSEKRAP

>member
-1 MSTQSYYKDRLG
+1 MYKIDGEFR
-13 FDPREAL
+13 PRGRVFMKAQRENHLQPMAA
-20 YDNNNGEV
+20 G
-28 QQHHTSSSSTS
+28 SSS
-39 INNNHH
+39 
-45 HQQHQQQ
+45 
-52 QYHQTIT
+52 Y
-59 TTTTHRHSIGGSGG
+59 GS
-73 GAVATSS
+73 ALVSRSNSRSS
-80 SGGTTIV
+80 SGSASRGPAITTNLDDSTLRFRHEILNEKV
-87 GKNHHYYNN
+87 IEA
-96 GGGGGSPGPGNGTV
+96 TV
-110 GGGGTSPHNGGG
+110 TELPDVIDGINRDHWRALP
-122 HHHQHHH
+122 
-129 NNNGEYYHTTPA
+129 
-141 KRHRQS
+141 
-147 FTATSPATG
+147 
-156 SSLNVTSQGGYEDA
+156 SSLAYGNELVVAQPTNAAPAITEVT
-170 LTQFKDERDAIQKKT
+170 R
-185 FTKWVNKHLKKA
+185 NK
-197 SRRVDDLF
+197 R
-205 EDLRDGHNLLSL
+205 LST
-217 LEVLSGEHLPREK
+217 EVLGSTVETTKTTDGNRRMTTHIVR
-230 GKMRFHM
+230 
-237 LQNAQ
+237 
-242 MALDFLRYKKIKLV
+242 KITTLT
-256 NIRAEDIVDGNP
+256 RAEEQAQADNMIRQNRDVKTTEIGYMRTGRLDS
-268 KLTLG
+268 KRAK
-273 LIWTIILHFQ
+273 

-310 KYPGVRVNDFTSSWR
+310 KYPGVRVNDFTGSWR

-413 QRRVQEYRE
+413 QRRVHEYRE
-422 QAQQLLYWCREK
+422 QAQTLLYWCREK

-454 TDLNRFR
+454 SDLNRFR

-477 IYKELEKYFE
+477 MYKELEKYFE

-512 ALADRDSILQQEVQR
+512 ALADRDMILQQEVQR
-527 LERLQKIAEKV
+527 LERLQKLAEKV

-545 ETIITKIET
+545 ETVITKIET

-563 ERLHP
+563 DRLHP

-606 ASDLHKKVT
+606 ANDLHKKVT

-666 FRDVQEYTEW
+666 FRDLQEYTEW
-676 CQSKLKQLHTSDYGS
+676 CQTKLKHLLSADYGS

-716 IAQCERHASN
+716 IAQCERHVSN
-726 FTGEELQLYRQ
+726 FSGEEQQLYRQ

-892 KYSQSEFTLDQGESL
+892 KYSQSEFTLDQGEAL

-933 AIVPLKQ
+933 SVVPLKQ

-954 CSYKQGNISLDKNET
+954 CSYKQGNISLDKNES

-1007 IEAAERLKRLF
+1007 IEAADRLKRLF

-1071 DKLSKQASR
+1071 DKLLAEGDPADPQLRRLRREMDEVNRLFDEFEKRARAEEESKQASR

-1171 GLHGDRLKLLEGALA
+1171 VLHGDRLKLLEGALA

-1208 PSTQEGLY
+1208 PSTQDGLY
-1216 EVYKRLTAIQETI
+1216 EVYKRLTTIQETI
-1229 SSQQPEM
+1229 SNQQPEM

-1328 SMLGETVERIPKV
+1328 
-1341 EQVNLTGGRL
+1341 
-1351 IREAKIYDG
+1351 
-1360 KCVHYIDWL
+1360 
-1369 SEVRPSFS
+1369 
-1377 PPRQDLRPANADPG
+1377 
-1391 ATEVYSKRLDTLN
+1391 
-1404 GRFETLLEQLTQR
+1404 
-1417 LKTAIEVN
+1417 
-1425 GADGLRYAESL
+1425 
-1436 HKPLRTYRVEFN
+1436 
-1448 LGRPANNGTE
+1448 
-1458 GNQEVEEDIYT
+1458 
-1469 STYSTS
+1469 
-1475 QITKITNNKLIYDT
+1475 
-1489 IDKNGM
+1489 
-1495 PTTAASQ
+1495 
-1502 LRENGSPT
+1502 
-1510 KAKPTDG
+1510 
-1517 AGYPTNGASSV
+1517 
-1528 QFTEIRSLKR
+1528 
-1538 IQRTSEA
+1538 
-1545 VGTNGDEDGA
+1545 
-1555 ALLGDGDNILNTPG
+1555 
-1569 IIDPTTGR
+1569 
-1577 TLTVGEAIR
+1577 
-1586 LRVLDVR
+1586 
-1593 SGLLNVSTTGE
+1593 
-1604 RISLEEAALR
+1604 
-1614 QLIDPAL
+1614 
-1621 VGKLL
+1621 
-1626 RPGAALDRDGRPLSL
+1626 
-1641 LEVIQKEILE
+1641 
-1651 AENGGSYES
+1651 
-1660 TEKRIKVTTEGINER
+1660 
-1675 QHSGSSRAAI
+1675 
-1685 ADGGGS
+1685 
-1691 GGAAAATVAAT
+1691 
-1702 TASSSSS
+1702 
-1709 QQQQRAVKYST
+1709 
-1720 KEAKS
+1720 
-1725 IVDAIKQGL
+1725 
-1734 VDVTAG
+1734 
-1740 GGGGLYRTPS
+1740 
-1750 GRELSLADAY
+1750 
-1760 ECGYLVRSEAIKIAP
+1760 
-1775 HTLCLA
+1775 
-1781 DALAQGLVDTG
+1781 
-1792 GWVTDRNTGDTF
+1792 
-1804 RLDSA
+1804 
-1809 IERQLIDPHVRE
+1809 
-1821 VVDTKH
+1821 
-1827 DTKVTVAQ
+1827 
-1835 ALEQGIINARTG
+1835 
-1847 RYMNPQTKEKL
+1847 
-1858 TFAEARHR
+1858 
-1866 QLIGKPLTLKDVCDL
+1866 
-1881 QLYDQSERI
+1881 
-1890 ASPTRR
+1890 
-1896 ERVNI
+1896 
-1901 PGAISLGVLDGENV
+1901 
-1915 RSIFKTSGAELLTL
+1915 
-1929 AEAMDQGIVLPFEN
+1929 
-1943 RYRHHETGEL
+1943 
-1953 MTIPEAV
+1953 
-1960 DRGLISSVSI
+1960 
-1970 RSIFNIHGFKDPHSG
+1970 
-1985 EFVSFN
+1985 
-1991 MALAKN
+1991 
-1997 VLRKRDGQF
+1997 
-2006 MLDSGKGVLL
+2006 
-2016 PLGEAVGLGLVRP
+2016 
-2029 EVYEMFNR
+2029 
-2037 AIGVQ
+2037 
-2042 DDRADR
+2042 
-2048 ELSLIEL
+2048 
-2055 VYRDH
+2055 
-2060 IDPKTGFL
+2060 
-2068 LDAARRVLPLEP
+2068 
-2080 AIERKFIT
+2080 
-2088 PEGALLLISLLNI
+2088 
-2101 TLTTETVTKTI
+2101 
-2112 KRYVT
+2112 
-2117 ITHTGEAPE
+2117 
-2126 GQPQVLLSFTEAVRQ
+2126 
-2141 GLIDEQTRTYRDP
+2141 
-2154 ATGNLYSI
+2154 
-2162 QQALNHGL
+2162 
-2170 LLPDTEA
+2170 
-2177 LPEQAAGGAPSG
+2177 
-2189 SGATAPIQ
+2189 
-2197 FETRVVKGANS
+2197 
-2208 RTLNIT
+2208 
-2214 TEYLER
+2214 
-2220 ADSELQTFELP
+2220 
-2231 ANGWPLNEAIERQL
+2231 
-2245 LNPDTGLLVIPGT
+2245 
-2258 DRLVSFEECIKLQ
+2258 
-2271 IINRQSAFV
+2271 
-2280 SDPKTPERRVT
+2280 
-2291 IDRALEKKIL
+2291 
-2301 DPVGRYSARKG
+2301 
-2312 AEPLTMRQA
+2312 
-2321 IEQEYIIFEQ
+2321 
-2331 CLPSVTVADGS
+2331 
-2342 ENRTIQVTKRTGQPD
+2342 
-2357 RVEISNPSA
+2357 
-2366 KNSTLV
+2366 
-2372 EVKVVATPEL
+2372 
-2382 MSPEPLQLAPGVI
+2382 
-2395 YDPSTALVIFAET
+2395 
-2408 GRSDSILGAV
+2408 
-2418 AGGKID
+2418 
-2424 PSLVQLVDPA
+2424 
-2434 NPAGEKLSIAEA
+2434 
-2446 IKRGLIDEQTGEIRT
+2446 
-2461 ASGPIS
+2461 
-2467 MIEAI
+2467 
-2472 QKGLLLVAGAPLV
+2472 
-2485 AAAGAIDSLKLFTD
+2485 
-2499 PVTGE
+2499 
-2504 EIPIELAYERGLI
+2504 
-2517 TRSQLPS
+2517 
-2524 PERAALLRKKLSVE
+2524 
-2538 SRRSSEGITTV
+2538 
-2549 VTKAGSLEYG
+2549 
-2559 QEPKKL
+2559 
-2565 QKMRKCVLRP
+2565 
-2575 KDAAEQGIIDA
+2575 
-2586 DTAQKLEDPALFSN
+2586 
-2600 PSTTLADVLKSGQ
+2600 
-2613 LKGESGRIVDPQ
+2613 
-2625 RGHVLNL
+2625 
-2632 KQAAQRGILDLHG
+2632 
-2645 TNMIF
+2645 
-2650 VPIARCLSLPAL
+2650 
-2662 ETQGLLNPSDSRIYH
+2662 
-2677 PESGQLLTLR
+2677 
-2687 EALLCEIVDPL
+2687 
-2698 AEITVNEQSMPLEQA
+2698 
-2713 ISAGLVDEDRC
+2713 
-2724 TIGGELKIVDAI
+2724 
-2736 DRGLCQPSNYESK
+2736 
-2749 IPPIGM
+2749 
-2755 SLPVVVERGLLDVA
+2755 
-2769 RKEVT
+2769 
-2774 HPISRVPM
+2774 
-2782 PLESALRNDFIMATP
+2782 
-2797 YTPDVDGV
+2797 
-2805 QLLDAIDRGRI
+2805 
-2816 DTTKGTYK
+2816 
-2824 TPLKGTAE
+2824 
-2832 IVDIPLRE
+2832 
-2840 AIDTG
+2840 
-2845 KLIVK
+2845 
-2850 PLPKLIQNL
+2850 
-2859 QANHAVTSVQETVA
+2859 
-2873 AFHTITTKT
+2873 
-2882 VEIQSGY
+2882 
-2889 ALISAN
+2889 
-2895 EVQDLQTGAIMSVD
+2895 
-2909 EAVKQGIMTQP
+2909 
-2920 EETREELTQQEVKI
+2920 
-2934 GLNEALQRGLLDV
+2934 
-2947 TKGTFIHPS
+2947 
-2956 TGEVMSISV
+2956 
-2965 AVDRGFIGSHS
+2965 
-2976 SSEETLNRSP
+2976 
-2986 EMSHKA
+2986 
-2992 IGKVDVAESTPSDSP
+2992 
-3007 KKTVPLEASGQL
+3007 
-3019 GPMSQQPSGTPV
+3019 
-3031 GGVLDRSQVAQSAPS
+3031 
-3046 AVASNSSTA
+3046 
-3055 PSSGSNIGNNIKDAA
+3055 
-3070 KLGLMAVVGAP
+3070 
-3081 VLGGMAIAGAVKK
+3081 
-3094 AFEKK
+3094 
-3099 DKGDTASAAGFE
+3099 
-3111 VVGNIE
+3111 
-3117 EPTVPFVNLATD
+3117 
-3129 EILDPTANQFAQS
+3129 
-3142 QPMVDSSAQKMPAEQ
+3142 
-3157 DTEKAPEA
+3157 
-3165 IEALENVE
+3165 
-3173 QLAKAMVEPVKPE
+3173 
-3186 ENSTVKE
+3186 
-3193 ELKAEVPSTTDGG
+3193 
-3206 AGSKLMDAAKLGLM
+3206 
-3220 AVVGA
+3220 
-3225 PLLAGKAVVDALKS
+3225 
-3239 DKQPAAV
+3239 
-3246 GEVVA
+3246 
-3251 TGVEPTE
+3251 
-3258 RHVTFVERPSERP
+3258 
-3271 ERMTLGEAISQG
+3271 
-3283 KIDPKHCRILV
+3283 
-3294 DDKQMPYT
+3294 
-3302 VEEGLNQGNVR
+3302 
-3313 IYDVVDVL
+3313 
-3321 SKERI
+3321 
-3326 SFVEGEEGDDALV
+3326 
-3339 LDASLTEQRLGELG
+3339 
-3353 VYDVEKGY
+3353 
-3361 FLDPTTGERVSF
+3361 
-3373 RDFIYNAGALIDP
+3373 
-3386 TTIFV
+3386 
-3391 KDLGRNRFERLDVAL
+3391 
-3406 KKHLIDKHT
+3406 
-3415 GHMLDNKTGKKIKF
+3415 
-3429 VECCRRGWIVQREP
+3429 
-3443 AGDEDL
+3443 
-3449 SPTLAEV
+3449 
-3456 IDAGQINPQTGEF
+3456 
-3469 IQNNESIPIAEAL
+3469 
-3482 RAGFIDND
+3482 
-3490 SLSVRDPTDGQI
+3490 
-3502 VPLAVAIEKGIID
+3502 
-3515 LKLGVLFNK
+3515 
-3524 DTQEE
+3524 
-3529 IDLNEAYVKG
+3529 
-3539 YMLEGKRKPISL
+3539 
-3551 EAAVLKGLYNPES
+3551 
-3564 GLILDTITEEMVDV
+3564 
-3578 QQSVDKGIVDPKI
+3578 
-3591 SNVKDTKENTL
+3591 
-3602 VPLQDALDMKL
+3602 
-3613 IDAESGKLKDTAS
+3613 
-3626 DQLMALDVA
+3626 
-3635 VEKNLMDTKHV
+3635 
-3646 THSLIDVLSREF
+3646 
-3658 YNPATGKILD
+3658 
-3668 PANGDESNLKDAIN
+3668 
-3682 TQLVEIDSVLIR
+3682 
-3694 DEARESV
+3694 
-3701 VKCRDAIA
+3701 
-3709 SGLVDDVRGVLT
+3709 
-3721 RPELTLDRAYQKG
+3721 
-3734 YVLSNKKPIS
+3734 
-3744 LADALLRGFYDPTTG
+3744 
-3759 KLLLEDAP
+3759 
-3767 AAVTL
+3767 
-3772 EQAIGQG
+3772 
-3779 EISTND
+3779 
-3785 LIVRDPKSGT
+3785 
-3795 VISLAEAIRSE
+3795 
-3806 LVDPAAGLVV
+3806 
-3816 DSASGLSMGLGEAMD
+3816 
-3831 RGLIVASKRRCSLPD
+3831 
-3846 AVYRGLYDPKSGQ
+3846 
-3859 FSSTTTPERMS
+3859 
-3870 TERAIRR
+3870 
-3877 GLLDPESTIV
+3877 
-3887 TVGGKI
+3887 
-3893 VPFELAIEN
+3893 
-3902 GTVDVRRGTIRDDE
+3902 
-3916 GVRIDFREAFDRGLL
+3916 
-3931 VEVRKPIGLSEAV
+3931 
-3944 LKGIYREGNGKFVHA
+3944 
-3959 FDIGLL
+3959 
-3965 YDRKAPVSLQRAIHQ
+3965 
-3980 GIYDDKTGKF
+3980 
-3990 VEPATG
+3990 
-3996 RKITLQEATR
+3996 
-4006 KFIINPQLPCYF
+4006 
-4018 NERDETMLNLFE
+4018 
-4030 ACRAKLIDRREGVFR
+4030 
-4045 EPGSE
+4045 
-4050 VFIPLSE
+4050 
-4057 ALALGLIVDIES
+4057 
-4069 AGFGLYETLAM
+4069 
-4080 GFYRPQ
+4080 
-4086 TGQIL
+4086 
-4091 HPITGRQITLE
+4091 
-4102 EACDEDI
+4102 
-4109 VSPAASIVKIAST
+4109 
-4122 GRYVRLDEAIE
+4122 
-4133 QGVVDAQ
+4133 
-4140 AGMYNLPEGKVN
+4140 
-4152 LQEARRRGL
+4152 
-4161 IVTNQKLLSLEK
+4161 
-4173 AIKMGLYRGD
+4173 
-4183 EGGFV
+4183 
-4188 EPSSGDLLNL
+4188 
-4198 QEALDAG
+4198 
-4205 LLDFETTVYKDAI
+4205 
-4218 TGQDKPLRAA
+4218 
-4228 MHQAD
+4228 
-4233 IDVDKG
+4233 
-4239 KVLDRK
+4239 
-4245 NDRAY
+4245 
-4250 NFDVAFGKGLLVT
+4250 
-4263 VNRPITGKIL
+4263 
-4273 ERKES
+4273 
-4278 IDNLLQESPIGRG
+4278 
-4291 PKEMSLQDAL
+4291 
-4301 RHDLLSLEVSVVRD
+4301 
-4315 PRTGLFVP
+4315 
-4323 LRQALQDGVLQ
+4323 
-4334 EGARATVDPKL
+4334 
-4345 LFFTFDNDCVV
+4345 
-4356 YVREPLSFDRAV
+4356 
-4368 ECQLLDLT
+4368 
-4376 TGRFLSVPSAS
+4376 
-4387 TAQPGPAPSSEPSA
+4387 
-4401 ATITLRDAIVQ
+4401 
-4412 GLIDPESVLL
+4412 
-4422 KDGAKR
+4422 
-4428 KLLHLPEAFRKG
+4428 
-4440 LIEPEKSNVLDT
+4440 
-4452 ASSKL
+4452 
-4457 VPLQAAVETGLLT
+4457 
-4470 TPRRA
+4470 
-4475 FGLLEAL
+4475 
-4482 DYQLYA
+4482 
-4488 PAEGNFRDP
+4488 
-4497 FHHAAPARTL
+4497 
-4507 TATIEAGLIDPST
+4507 
-4520 TVVRDSVG
+4520 
-4528 KGSAI
+4528 
-4533 VPLASAIASG
+4533 
-4543 LVDAARGHY
+4543 
-4552 HGDDREPIDLVQ
+4552 
-4564 AREKGYLLLAEQRQA
+4564 QA

-4630 DIDGQSRPVASCLD
+4630 DIDAQSRPVAACLD

-4669 RELRARVDKAQD
+4669 RELRSRVDKAQD

-4697 GKLRT
+4697 GKLRS

-4710 LQSSRR
+4710 LQTSRR
-4716 TLEDK
+4716 TLEEK

-4732 SQSDTVKE
+4732 SQSDSVKE

-4773 NDFRTTLPDRLP
+4773 NDFRTTLPERLP
-4785 HIEQISSSDSPI
+4785 HIEQVSSSDSPI
-4797 RQEVSL
+4797 RQEVQL

-4812 NRANVLLDRLAG
+4812 NRANALLDRLAG
-4824 LGNRQRDYQESL
+4824 LGSRQRDYQEAL

-4846 QPRVSSV
+4846 QPRVSSA
-4853 LSDPIAADPQSVQDQ
+4853 LSDPIAADPQAVQDQ

-4878 FLSQGRLLDNVQHS
+4878 FLSQGRLIDNVQHS

-4916 EEVKDKYSQLLE
+4916 EEVKDKYNQLLE

-4996 RTSLESVTLSAQELM
+4996 RTSLESVTLSAQELT

-5043 RGEFLEDTMSQLTKF
+5043 RGEFLEDTLAQLSKF
-5058 LNDSSNLEHEL
+5058 MNDSSNLEQEL
-5069 TALNEALEGREL
+5069 TALNDALEGREL
-5081 ASLPAEV
+5081 VSLPAEV
-5088 FAQRMVELS
+5088 LAQRMVELS
-5097 RAKEDL
+5097 RLKEEL
-5103 RPQYE
+5103 RPQYD

-5129 RDLVK
+5129 RDRVK
-5134 VLENL
+5134 ALESL
-5139 WKTTV
+5139 WKTMD
-5144 TTLEEK
+5144 TTLEDK
-5150 LKLSKQKAEQ
+5150 LKLSRQKAEQ
-5160 LHAYENLKDQVLVW
+5160 LHAYEDLKDQVLGW
-5174 LSSIETRT
+5174 LGSIETRT
-5182 NNLAPVAVDVDAIKF
+5182 NNLAPVAVDVEAIKY

-5247 SNVSPMRRMSGDAR
+5247 SNVSPMRRLSGDAR

-5290 GFQLTDLTPIQQQ
+5290 GFHLTDLTPIQQQ

-5325 DSVRD
+5325 ESVRD
-5330 EVRKHQENLKTLAS
+5330 EVRKHQDNLKTLAN

-5358 GNKEEADRCNKQA
+5358 GNKEEAERCNKQA

-5404 AERLRAELDTV
+5404 AERLRSELETV

-5425 CKDRITFSEHLRDFL
+5425 CKDRITFSEQLRDFL
-5440 DTHDNLNTWLAA
+5440 DTHDNLNTWLTA

-5512 QAVSTKLRNVQKKW
+5512 QAVSNKLRNVQKKW
-5526 DELVARLDERAQ
+5526 DELVSRLDERAQ

-5566 NLDSL
+5566 NLDTL

-5595 PLLADSEAAA
+5595 PLLADSEAAG
-5605 ETLCRVLSDPVSRA
+5605 ETLCRVLSDPASRA
-5619 DVNARVAAVGKQYQ
+5619 DVNARLAAVGKQYQ
-5633 TLQKKLDMR
+5633 TLQKKLDLR

-5686 LQHQIDTHEPVYR
+5686 LQHQIETHEPIYR
-5699 EVMGREHEVIMLLNK
+5699 EVMSREHEVIMLLNK
-5714 GRDLQDRPGQTT
+5714 GRELQDKPGHAT
-5726 DRGMQ
+5726 DRAVQ
-5731 RDLEKIAQQWD
+5731 RDLEKISQQWE
-5742 RLRSAADDAAALRK
+5742 RLRSAAVDRHSRLQTCMEHCKKHAAASEAFLSWLRSAEDKLATLKPGLLKKQQLDQQLRDLQTFRSDVWKRSGEYETCRSLGETFIGACDVDKEAIKAELQDMKDRWERLNNDLLARAQTLETCAKRLGDFNEELRDLDHAVGRCEDRLAAHDALGGAAKDPKLLERVRAIKDDASTLSK
-5756 PLQSVRKLAGEIAA
+5756 PLQSVRKLAGEIAG
-5770 EARAAGGDGD
+5770 EARAAGGDAD

-5815 QFNDQVKLLGVDL
+5815 QFNDKVKLLGVDL
-5828 NDLEQQV
+5828 NELENQV
-5835 DSLHPP
+5835 DSLNPP
-5841 AREIKVVL
+5841 AREIKIVL

-5856 GILGKIDRAA
+5856 SILGKIDRVGGQ
-5866 SNVSEVERAGEQ
+5866 VSEVERAGEQ

-5922 LEKFYDLHQHTQ
+5922 LEKFYDLHQHTL
-5934 EDLGDVSDQLKKM
+5934 EDLAEVNDELKKM

-5953 LEQIRHQQEDFRR
+5953 LEQIRNQQDDFRR

-5974 LTGKIDELNRL
+5974 LTGKIDEINRL
-5985 GQDLIRSAQGG
+5985 GQDLIRSAQGA
-5996 VPTALLEK
+5996 VPTAILEK
-6004 DLEKINDR
+6004 DLEKINDK
-6012 WNDLKEKMNERER
+6012 WNDLKERMNERDR

-6045 EWLKVTEEMVANQKP
+6045 KWLKDTEEMVANQKP

-6070 QLADQPFLMKMLS
+6070 QLQEQKFLTKMLL
-6083 DRQETMASMFELGQ
+6083 DRQNSMSSLFQLGQ

-6106 EKAAIERQLKELMR
+6106 EKAGIERQLKELMR
-6120 RLDDLTDAAQRRTHD
+6120 RFDDLTDAAQRRTLD

-6157 DGAERAVKAMELVP
+6157 EGAERAVKAMELVP
-6171 TDEEKIQARI
+6171 TDEEKIQTRI

-6195 PDFTELADIAAQLME
+6195 PDFSELADIAGQLME
-6210 LVGDDEAVT
+6210 LVGDDEGVT

-6224 KNTTDRYTDLVAVM
+6224 KNTTDRYTDLVVASENIGHVLNESRQGLRHLVLTYQDLVSWMEKTENKLQRFKIIPVHTEKLLEQMDVLVVLNEEIASRSPNVESTVDAGSELMKHISSDEALQLKDKLDSLQRRYGELTTKGGDLLKHAQDALPLVQQFHDSHLRLVNWMQAAESSLATGDANEIDIARLEAELSEIRPLLEQVNSIGPQLCQISPGEGASTIEGIVTRDNRRFEAIVEQIQRKAERLHLSKQRSNEVTADIDELLEWFRDMDATLRDADPPAMTPKLVRAQLQEHRSINDDISSQKGRVRDVTASAKKVLRESQPNENTIALREKLEDLKEVVETVASLCANRLSVLEQALPLSEHFADSHTGLVSWLNDMEHQISMLSMPALRPDQIAIQQDKNERLTQSIAEHKPLLDKLNKTGEALIALVADDDAAKIGEILDSDNARYGALRTELRNRQNALDQALQESSQFSDKLEGMLRALQNTAEQANQADPISAHPPKIHDQIDENLALVQDIDKRSEAFAAVQRAASDVISKATNQSDPAVRDIKKKLDKLNALWGDLQKTTSKRGSALNETLSVADKFWKEMQAVM

-6243 LQEAL
+6243 LQDAL

-6345 LLSFLKRAEERFQN
+6345 LLNFLGRAEDRFQK

-6400 LTERTSAEQAGAIR
+6400 LTERTSAEQASAIR

-6549 ESLREAQAFTAEI
+6549 EALREAQGFTAEI

-6610 ETLIAQGQEYVRKQT
+6610 ETLVAQGQEYVRKQT

-6694 RVLETIQQQMEE
+6694 RVLEIIQQQMEE

-6730 LKYFSQKQDLESDLD
+6730 LKYFSQKQDVILIKNLLVSVQHRWERVVAKAAERTRALDHGYKEAREFHDAWVQLTSWLKETEKTLDTLAEESSNDAVKIKKHLEKLREIQRNLQSKESFYDSTMRNGKGLMDRAPKTDEPVLSKMMNELKDSWKRVCHKSVERQRKFEEALLLSGQFADALQALLDWLRKTKARLAEDGPVHGDLDTVTTLVEHHRQLESDLD
-6745 KRSAQMQSVMKTGLE
+6745 KRSAQMQSVMKTGQE

-6771 KHLKEM
+6771 KNLKEM
-6777 QRLWDDVQDLS
+6777 QKLWDDVQDLS
-6788 GRRKSRLD
+6788 SRRKSRLD

-6839 LDTHAKFMKELR
+6839 LDIHAKFMKELR
-6851 EKEYDKEDTIGLANS
+6851 EKEYDKDDTIGLANS

-6895 WAISRQT
+6895 WAFSRQS

-6913 LDESI
+6913 LDDSI

-6937 EPLPDEIPPLEVLIA
+6937 ESLPDEIPPLEVLIA

-6989 GVLKTPIKG
+6989 GVLKTPVRG
-6998 SQADLREHSPDYST
+6998 SQADLREHSPDYGT
-7012 LGRKQR
+7012 LGRKQS
-7018 FGSRDQGL
+7018 FKGSRDQGL
-7026 NSRRTSRATQS
+7026 NSRRTSRVS

-7058 TSNQADTELRSPRAK
+7058 PSNQADTELRSPRAK

-7086 WERQRRLHDHMLY
+7086 WERQRRLHDHLLY

-7371 SSVPASRS
+7371 SSVPVSRT

-7388 NSRPSSRPASRAGS
+7388 NSRPSSRPASRTGS

-7416 TDDATPSRIPT
+7416 TDDTPSRIPT

-7454 TTTTNGVSSRTASG
+7454 TTTATNGVSSRTASG

-7491 LPNSS
+7491 LPNS
-7496 QPRSRIPVRQTSNV
+7496 R
-7510 SNSSSATGKTSGAST
+7510 KTSGAST
-7525 PSGMQTPRRTSVEP
+7525 PSGMQTPRRPSVDP
-7539 GTAPPRPESR
+7539 GTPGSTRPDRS
-7549 NSRGTTPSEKRAP
+7549 SRGTTPSEKRAP

>member
-28 QQHHTSSSSTS
+28 QQQHQS
-39 INNNHH
+39 HH
-45 HQQHQQQ
+45 HQQQQQ
-52 QYHQTIT
+52 FQQTIT
-59 TTTTHRHSIGGSGG
+59 TTTTHRHSIGGGSSG
-73 GAVATSS
+73 ATSS
-80 SGGTTIV
+80 GTIV
-87 GKNHHYYNN
+87 GKHHQYYSSN
-96 GGGGGSPGPGNGTV
+96 GSSGAAGGSPSPANGQ
-110 GGGGTSPHNGGG
+110 GSSHNIISN
-122 HHHQHHH
+122 
-129 NNNGEYYHTTPA
+129 NNNGDYYHTTPA

-156 SSLNVTSQGGYEDA
+156 STLNMSQGGYEDA

-185 FTKWVNKHLKKA
+185 FTKWVNKHLKKHWKYSKTYTHLHVCVNINGTPCCPPAA

-310 KYPGVRVNDFTSSWR
+310 KYPGVRVNDFTGSWR

-413 QRRVQEYRE
+413 QRRVHEYRE
-422 QAQQLLYWCREK
+422 QAQTLLYWCREK

-454 TDLNRFR
+454 SDLNRFR

-477 IYKELEKYFE
+477 MYKELEKYFE

-512 ALADRDSILQQEVQR
+512 ALADRDMILQQEVQR
-527 LERLQKIAEKV
+527 LERLQKLAEKV

-545 ETIITKIET
+545 ETVITKIET

-563 ERLHP
+563 DRLHP

-606 ASDLHKKVT
+606 ANDLHKKVT

-626 TFHTSLVQKLSGLS
+626 TFHSSLVQKLSGLS

-666 FRDVQEYTEW
+666 FRDLQEYTEW
-676 CQSKLKQLHTSDYGS
+676 CQTKLKHLLSADYGS

-716 IAQCERHASN
+716 IAQCERHVSN
-726 FTGEELQLYRQ
+726 FSGEEQQLYRQ

-797 AVHRYYE
+797 AVHRYYESTFKRTYGNGEE

-892 KYSQSEFTLDQGESL
+892 KYSQSEFTLDQGEAL

-933 AIVPLKQ
+933 SVVPLKQ

-954 CSYKQGNISLDKNET
+954 CSYKQGNISLDKNES

-1007 IEAAERLKRLF
+1007 IEAADRLKRLF

-1071 DKLSKQASR
+1071 DKLLAEGDPADPQLRRLRREMDEVNRLFDEFEKRARAEEESKQASR

-1171 GLHGDRLKLLEGALA
+1171 VLHGDRLKLLEGALA

-1208 PSTQEGLY
+1208 PSTQDGLY
-1216 EVYKRLTAIQETI
+1216 EVYKRLTTIQETI
-1229 SSQQPEM
+1229 SNQQPEM

-1315 QALPTATS
+1315 QALPTATA

-1328 SMLGETVERIPKV
+1328 TMLGETVERIPKV

-1369 SEVRPSFS
+1369 TEVRPSFS
-1377 PPRQDLRPANADPG
+1377 PPRHDLRPADADPG
-1391 ATEVYSKRLDTLN
+1391 ATEVYSKRLDSLN
-1404 GRFETLLEQLTQR
+1404 SRFESLFEQLTQR

-1448 LGRPANNGTE
+1448 LGRPVNNGTDSQ
-1458 GNQEVEEDIYT
+1458 QEVEEQDIYT
-1469 STYSTS
+1469 TTYSTS

-1489 IDKNGM
+1489 IDSNG
-1495 PTTAASQ
+1495 
-1502 LRENGSPT
+1502 GSPT
-1510 KAKPTDG
+1510 KQRISESGGSTAHGNAP
-1517 AGYPTNGASSV
+1517 NGASSV

-1538 IQRTSEA
+1538 IQRTSEG
-1545 VGTNGDEDGA
+1545 VGTSSGGPDEDAG
-1555 ALLGDGDNILNTPG
+1555 GESILNTPG
-1569 IIDPTTGR
+1569 IIDPSTGR

-1586 LRVLDVR
+1586 LRILDVR
-1593 SGLLNVSTTGE
+1593 SGQLNVDGE
-1604 RISLEEAALR
+1604 RISLEDAATAPR
-1614 QLIDPAL
+1614 QLIDREL
-1621 VGKLL
+1621 VEKLL
-1626 RPGAALDRDGRPLSL
+1626 RPGAAHDRDGRPMSL

-1651 AENGGSYES
+1651 AENGSYEGA
-1660 TEKRIKVTTEGINER
+1660 EKR
-1675 QHSGSSRAAI
+1675 
-1685 ADGGGS
+1685 
-1691 GGAAAATVAAT
+1691 
-1702 TASSSSS
+1702 
-1709 QQQQRAVKYST
+1709 
-1720 KEAKS
+1720 
-1725 IVDAIKQGL
+1725 
-1734 VDVTAG
+1734 
-1740 GGGGLYRTPS
+1740 
-1750 GRELSLADAY
+1750 
-1760 ECGYLVRSEAIKIAP
+1760 
-1775 HTLCLA
+1775 
-1781 DALAQGLVDTG
+1781 
-1792 GWVTDRNTGDTF
+1792 
-1804 RLDSA
+1804 
-1809 IERQLIDPHVRE
+1809 
-1821 VVDTKH
+1821 
-1827 DTKVTVAQ
+1827 
-1835 ALEQGIINARTG
+1835 
-1847 RYMNPQTKEKL
+1847 
-1858 TFAEARHR
+1858 
-1866 QLIGKPLTLKDVCDL
+1866 
-1881 QLYDQSERI
+1881 
-1890 ASPTRR
+1890 
-1896 ERVNI
+1896 
-1901 PGAISLGVLDGENV
+1901 
-1915 RSIFKTSGAELLTL
+1915 
-1929 AEAMDQGIVLPFEN
+1929 
-1943 RYRHHETGEL
+1943 
-1953 MTIPEAV
+1953 
-1960 DRGLISSVSI
+1960 
-1970 RSIFNIHGFKDPHSG
+1970 
-1985 EFVSFN
+1985 
-1991 MALAKN
+1991 
-1997 VLRKRDGQF
+1997 
-2006 MLDSGKGVLL
+2006 
-2016 PLGEAVGLGLVRP
+2016 
-2029 EVYEMFNR
+2029 
-2037 AIGVQ
+2037 
-2042 DDRADR
+2042 
-2048 ELSLIEL
+2048 
-2055 VYRDH
+2055 
-2060 IDPKTGFL
+2060 
-2068 LDAARRVLPLEP
+2068 
-2080 AIERKFIT
+2080 
-2088 PEGALLLISLLNI
+2088 
-2101 TLTTETVTKTI
+2101 
-2112 KRYVT
+2112 
-2117 ITHTGEAPE
+2117 
-2126 GQPQVLLSFTEAVRQ
+2126 
-2141 GLIDEQTRTYRDP
+2141 
-2154 ATGNLYSI
+2154 
-2162 QQALNHGL
+2162 
-2170 LLPDTEA
+2170 
-2177 LPEQAAGGAPSG
+2177 
-2189 SGATAPIQ
+2189 
-2197 FETRVVKGANS
+2197 
-2208 RTLNIT
+2208 
-2214 TEYLER
+2214 
-2220 ADSELQTFELP
+2220 
-2231 ANGWPLNEAIERQL
+2231 
-2245 LNPDTGLLVIPGT
+2245 
-2258 DRLVSFEECIKLQ
+2258 
-2271 IINRQSAFV
+2271 
-2280 SDPKTPERRVT
+2280 
-2291 IDRALEKKIL
+2291 
-2301 DPVGRYSARKG
+2301 
-2312 AEPLTMRQA
+2312 
-2321 IEQEYIIFEQ
+2321 
-2331 CLPSVTVADGS
+2331 
-2342 ENRTIQVTKRTGQPD
+2342 
-2357 RVEISNPSA
+2357 
-2366 KNSTLV
+2366 
-2372 EVKVVATPEL
+2372 
-2382 MSPEPLQLAPGVI
+2382 
-2395 YDPSTALVIFAET
+2395 
-2408 GRSDSILGAV
+2408 
-2418 AGGKID
+2418 
-2424 PSLVQLVDPA
+2424 
-2434 NPAGEKLSIAEA
+2434 
-2446 IKRGLIDEQTGEIRT
+2446 
-2461 ASGPIS
+2461 
-2467 MIEAI
+2467 
-2472 QKGLLLVAGAPLV
+2472 
-2485 AAAGAIDSLKLFTD
+2485 
-2499 PVTGE
+2499 
-2504 EIPIELAYERGLI
+2504 
-2517 TRSQLPS
+2517 
-2524 PERAALLRKKLSVE
+2524 
-2538 SRRSSEGITTV
+2538 
-2549 VTKAGSLEYG
+2549 
-2559 QEPKKL
+2559 
-2565 QKMRKCVLRP
+2565 
-2575 KDAAEQGIIDA
+2575 
-2586 DTAQKLEDPALFSN
+2586 
-2600 PSTTLADVLKSGQ
+2600 
-2613 LKGESGRIVDPQ
+2613 
-2625 RGHVLNL
+2625 
-2632 KQAAQRGILDLHG
+2632 
-2645 TNMIF
+2645 
-2650 VPIARCLSLPAL
+2650 
-2662 ETQGLLNPSDSRIYH
+2662 
-2677 PESGQLLTLR
+2677 
-2687 EALLCEIVDPL
+2687 
-2698 AEITVNEQSMPLEQA
+2698 
-2713 ISAGLVDEDRC
+2713 
-2724 TIGGELKIVDAI
+2724 
-2736 DRGLCQPSNYESK
+2736 
-2749 IPPIGM
+2749 
-2755 SLPVVVERGLLDVA
+2755 
-2769 RKEVT
+2769 
-2774 HPISRVPM
+2774 
-2782 PLESALRNDFIMATP
+2782 
-2797 YTPDVDGV
+2797 
-2805 QLLDAIDRGRI
+2805 
-2816 DTTKGTYK
+2816 
-2824 TPLKGTAE
+2824 
-2832 IVDIPLRE
+2832 
-2840 AIDTG
+2840 
-2845 KLIVK
+2845 
-2850 PLPKLIQNL
+2850 
-2859 QANHAVTSVQETVA
+2859 
-2873 AFHTITTKT
+2873 
-2882 VEIQSGY
+2882 
-2889 ALISAN
+2889 
-2895 EVQDLQTGAIMSVD
+2895 
-2909 EAVKQGIMTQP
+2909 
-2920 EETREELTQQEVKI
+2920 
-2934 GLNEALQRGLLDV
+2934 
-2947 TKGTFIHPS
+2947 
-2956 TGEVMSISV
+2956 
-2965 AVDRGFIGSHS
+2965 
-2976 SSEETLNRSP
+2976 
-2986 EMSHKA
+2986 
-2992 IGKVDVAESTPSDSP
+2992 
-3007 KKTVPLEASGQL
+3007 
-3019 GPMSQQPSGTPV
+3019 
-3031 GGVLDRSQVAQSAPS
+3031 
-3046 AVASNSSTA
+3046 
-3055 PSSGSNIGNNIKDAA
+3055 
-3070 KLGLMAVVGAP
+3070 
-3081 VLGGMAIAGAVKK
+3081 
-3094 AFEKK
+3094 
-3099 DKGDTASAAGFE
+3099 
-3111 VVGNIE
+3111 
-3117 EPTVPFVNLATD
+3117 
-3129 EILDPTANQFAQS
+3129 
-3142 QPMVDSSAQKMPAEQ
+3142 
-3157 DTEKAPEA
+3157 
-3165 IEALENVE
+3165 
-3173 QLAKAMVEPVKPE
+3173 
-3186 ENSTVKE
+3186 
-3193 ELKAEVPSTTDGG
+3193 
-3206 AGSKLMDAAKLGLM
+3206 
-3220 AVVGA
+3220 
-3225 PLLAGKAVVDALKS
+3225 
-3239 DKQPAAV
+3239 
-3246 GEVVA
+3246 
-3251 TGVEPTE
+3251 
-3258 RHVTFVERPSERP
+3258 
-3271 ERMTLGEAISQG
+3271 
-3283 KIDPKHCRILV
+3283 
-3294 DDKQMPYT
+3294 
-3302 VEEGLNQGNVR
+3302 
-3313 IYDVVDVL
+3313 
-3321 SKERI
+3321 
-3326 SFVEGEEGDDALV
+3326 
-3339 LDASLTEQRLGELG
+3339 
-3353 VYDVEKGY
+3353 
-3361 FLDPTTGERVSF
+3361 
-3373 RDFIYNAGALIDP
+3373 
-3386 TTIFV
+3386 
-3391 KDLGRNRFERLDVAL
+3391 
-3406 KKHLIDKHT
+3406 
-3415 GHMLDNKTGKKIKF
+3415 
-3429 VECCRRGWIVQREP
+3429 
-3443 AGDEDL
+3443 
-3449 SPTLAEV
+3449 
-3456 IDAGQINPQTGEF
+3456 
-3469 IQNNESIPIAEAL
+3469 
-3482 RAGFIDND
+3482 
-3490 SLSVRDPTDGQI
+3490 
-3502 VPLAVAIEKGIID
+3502 
-3515 LKLGVLFNK
+3515 
-3524 DTQEE
+3524 
-3529 IDLNEAYVKG
+3529 
-3539 YMLEGKRKPISL
+3539 
-3551 EAAVLKGLYNPES
+3551 
-3564 GLILDTITEEMVDV
+3564 
-3578 QQSVDKGIVDPKI
+3578 
-3591 SNVKDTKENTL
+3591 
-3602 VPLQDALDMKL
+3602 MK
-3613 IDAESGKLKDTAS
+3613 
-3626 DQLMALDVA
+3626 
-3635 VEKNLMDTKHV
+3635 
-3646 THSLIDVLSREF
+3646 
-3658 YNPATGKILD
+3658 
-3668 PANGDESNLKDAIN
+3668 
-3682 TQLVEIDSVLIR
+3682 
-3694 DEARESV
+3694 
-3701 VKCRDAIA
+3701 
-3709 SGLVDDVRGVLT
+3709 
-3721 RPELTLDRAYQKG
+3721 
-3734 YVLSNKKPIS
+3734 
-3744 LADALLRGFYDPTTG
+3744 
-3759 KLLLEDAP
+3759 
-3767 AAVTL
+3767 
-3772 EQAIGQG
+3772 
-3779 EISTND
+3779 
-3785 LIVRDPKSGT
+3785 
-3795 VISLAEAIRSE
+3795 
-3806 LVDPAAGLVV
+3806 
-3816 DSASGLSMGLGEAMD
+3816 
-3831 RGLIVASKRRCSLPD
+3831 
-3846 AVYRGLYDPKSGQ
+3846 
-3859 FSSTTTPERMS
+3859 
-3870 TERAIRR
+3870 
-3877 GLLDPESTIV
+3877 
-3887 TVGGKI
+3887 
-3893 VPFELAIEN
+3893 
-3902 GTVDVRRGTIRDDE
+3902 
-3916 GVRIDFREAFDRGLL
+3916 
-3931 VEVRKPIGLSEAV
+3931 
-3944 LKGIYREGNGKFVHA
+3944 
-3959 FDIGLL
+3959 
-3965 YDRKAPVSLQRAIHQ
+3965 
-3980 GIYDDKTGKF
+3980 
-3990 VEPATG
+3990 
-3996 RKITLQEATR
+3996 
-4006 KFIINPQLPCYF
+4006 
-4018 NERDETMLNLFE
+4018 
-4030 ACRAKLIDRREGVFR
+4030 
-4045 EPGSE
+4045 
-4050 VFIPLSE
+4050 
-4057 ALALGLIVDIES
+4057 
-4069 AGFGLYETLAM
+4069 
-4080 GFYRPQ
+4080 
-4086 TGQIL
+4086 
-4091 HPITGRQITLE
+4091 
-4102 EACDEDI
+4102 
-4109 VSPAASIVKIAST
+4109 
-4122 GRYVRLDEAIE
+4122 
-4133 QGVVDAQ
+4133 
-4140 AGMYNLPEGKVN
+4140 
-4152 LQEARRRGL
+4152 
-4161 IVTNQKLLSLEK
+4161 
-4173 AIKMGLYRGD
+4173 
-4183 EGGFV
+4183 
-4188 EPSSGDLLNL
+4188 
-4198 QEALDAG
+4198 
-4205 LLDFETTVYKDAI
+4205 
-4218 TGQDKPLRAA
+4218 
-4228 MHQAD
+4228 
-4233 IDVDKG
+4233 
-4239 KVLDRK
+4239 
-4245 NDRAY
+4245 
-4250 NFDVAFGKGLLVT
+4250 
-4263 VNRPITGKIL
+4263 
-4273 ERKES
+4273 
-4278 IDNLLQESPIGRG
+4278 
-4291 PKEMSLQDAL
+4291 
-4301 RHDLLSLEVSVVRD
+4301 
-4315 PRTGLFVP
+4315 
-4323 LRQALQDGVLQ
+4323 
-4334 EGARATVDPKL
+4334 
-4345 LFFTFDNDCVV
+4345 
-4356 YVREPLSFDRAV
+4356 
-4368 ECQLLDLT
+4368 
-4376 TGRFLSVPSAS
+4376 
-4387 TAQPGPAPSSEPSA
+4387 
-4401 ATITLRDAIVQ
+4401 
-4412 GLIDPESVLL
+4412 
-4422 KDGAKR
+4422 
-4428 KLLHLPEAFRKG
+4428 
-4440 LIEPEKSNVLDT
+4440 
-4452 ASSKL
+4452 
-4457 VPLQAAVETGLLT
+4457 
-4470 TPRRA
+4470 
-4475 FGLLEAL
+4475 
-4482 DYQLYA
+4482 
-4488 PAEGNFRDP
+4488 
-4497 FHHAAPARTL
+4497 
-4507 TATIEAGLIDPST
+4507 
-4520 TVVRDSVG
+4520 
-4528 KGSAI
+4528 
-4533 VPLASAIASG
+4533 
-4543 LVDAARGHY
+4543 
-4552 HGDDREPIDLVQ
+4552 
-4564 AREKGYLLLAEQRQA
+4564 QA

-4591 AKLLEWITRVEQD
+4591 AKLLEWITRIEQD

-4630 DIDGQSRPVASCLD
+4630 DIDAQSRPVAACLD

-4669 RELRARVDKAQD
+4669 RELRSRVDKAQD

-4697 GKLRT
+4697 GKLRS

-4710 LQSSRR
+4710 LQTSRR
-4716 TLEDK
+4716 TLEEK

-4785 HIEQISSSDSPI
+4785 HIEQVSSSDSPI
-4797 RQEVSL
+4797 RQEVQL

-4812 NRANVLLDRLAG
+4812 NRANALLDRLAG
-4824 LGNRQRDYQESL
+4824 LGSRQRDYQEAL

-4846 QPRVSSV
+4846 QPRVSSA
-4853 LSDPIAADPQSVQDQ
+4853 LSDPIAADPQAVQDQ

-4878 FLSQGRLLDNVQHS
+4878 FLSQGRLIDNVQHS

-4916 EEVKDKYSQLLE
+4916 EEVKDKYNQLLE
-4928 ALGDRSKL
+4928 SLGDRSKL

-4996 RTSLESVTLSAQELM
+4996 RTSLESVTLSAQELT

-5043 RGEFLEDTMSQLTKF
+5043 RGEFLEDTLAQLSKF
-5058 LNDSSNLEHEL
+5058 MNDSSNLEQEL
-5069 TALNEALEGREL
+5069 TALNDALEGREL
-5081 ASLPAEV
+5081 VSLPAEV
-5088 FAQRMVELS
+5088 LAQRMVELS
-5097 RAKEDL
+5097 RLKEEL
-5103 RPQYE
+5103 RPQYDG
-5108 ATVRLGKDLVAKRDV
+5108 TVRLGKDLIAKRDV

-5129 RDLVK
+5129 RDRVK
-5134 VLENL
+5134 ALESL
-5139 WKTTV
+5139 WKTMD
-5144 TTLEEK
+5144 TTLEDK
-5150 LKLSKQKAEQ
+5150 LKLSRQKAEQ
-5160 LHAYENLKDQVLVW
+5160 LHAYEDLKDQVLGW
-5174 LSSIETRT
+5174 LGSIETRT
-5182 NNLAPVAVDVDAIKF
+5182 NNLAPVAVDVEAIKY

-5247 SNVSPMRRMSGDAR
+5247 SNVSPMRRLSGDAR

-5290 GFQLTDLTPIQQQ
+5290 GFHLTDLTPIQQQ

-5325 DSVRD
+5325 ESVRD
-5330 EVRKHQENLKTLAS
+5330 EVRKHQDNLKTLAN

-5358 GNKEEADRCNKQA
+5358 GNKEEAERCNKQA

-5404 AERLRAELDTV
+5404 AERLRTELETV

-5425 CKDRITFSEHLRDFL
+5425 CKDRITFSEQLRDFL
-5440 DTHDNLNTWLAA
+5440 DTHDNLNTWLTA

-5512 QAVSTKLRNVQKKW
+5512 QAVSNKLRNVQKKW
-5526 DELVARLDERAQ
+5526 DELVSRLDERAQ

-5566 NLDSL
+5566 NLDTL

-5595 PLLADSEAAA
+5595 PLLADSEAAG
-5605 ETLCRVLSDPVSRA
+5605 ETLCRVLSDPASRA
-5619 DVNARVAAVGKQYQ
+5619 DVNARLAAVGKQYQ
-5633 TLQKKLDMR
+5633 TLQKKLDLR

-5686 LQHQIDTHEPVYR
+5686 LQHQIETHEPIYR
-5699 EVMGREHEVIMLLNK
+5699 EVMSREHEVIMLLNK
-5714 GRDLQDRPGQTT
+5714 GRELQDKPGHAT
-5726 DRGMQ
+5726 DRAVQ
-5731 RDLEKIAQQWD
+5731 RDLEKISQQWE
-5742 RLRSAADDAAALRK
+5742 RLRSAAVDRHSRLQTCMEHCKKHAAASEAFLTWLRSAEDKLATLKPGLLKKQQLDQQLRDLQTFRSDVWKRSGEYETCRSLGETFIGACDVDKEAIKAELQDMKDRWERLNNDLLARAQTLETCAKRLGDFNEELRDLDHAVGRCEDRLAAHDALGGAAKDPKLLERVRAIKDDASTLSK
-5756 PLQSVRKLAGEIAA
+5756 PLQSVRKLAGEIAG
-5770 EARAAGGDGD
+5770 EARAAGGDAD

-5815 QFNDQVKLLGVDL
+5815 QFNDKVKLLGVDL
-5828 NDLEQQV
+5828 NELENQV
-5835 DSLHPP
+5835 DSLNPP
-5841 AREIKVVL
+5841 AREIKIVL

-5856 GILGKIDRAA
+5856 SILGKIERVGAQ
-5866 SNVSEVERAGEQ
+5866 VSEVERAGEQ

-5906 NRARD
+5906 NRTRD

-5922 LEKFYDLHQHTQ
+5922 LEKFYDLHQHTL
-5934 EDLGDVSDQLKKM
+5934 EDLAEVNDELKKM

-5953 LEQIRHQQEDFRR
+5953 LEQIRNQQDDFRR

-5974 LTGKIDELNRL
+5974 LTGKIDEINRL
-5985 GQDLIRSAQGG
+5985 GQDLIRSAQGA
-5996 VPTALLEK
+5996 VPTAILEK
-6004 DLEKINDR
+6004 DLEKINDK
-6012 WNDLKEKMNERER
+6012 WNDLKERMNERDR

-6045 EWLKVTEEMVANQKP
+6045 KWLKDTEEMVANQKP

-6070 QLADQPFLMKMLS
+6070 QLQEQKFLTKMLL
-6083 DRQETMASMFELGQ
+6083 DRQNSMSSLFQLGQ

-6106 EKAAIERQLKELMR
+6106 EKAGIERQLKELMR
-6120 RLDDLTDAAQRRTHD
+6120 RFDDLTDAAQRRTLD

-6157 DGAERAVKAMELVP
+6157 EGAERAVKAMELVP
-6171 TDEEKIQARI
+6171 TDEEKIQTRI

-6195 PDFTELADIAAQLME
+6195 PDFSELADIAGQLME
-6210 LVGDDEAVT
+6210 LVGDDEGVT

-6224 KNTTDRYTDLVAVM
+6224 KNTTDRYTDLVVASENIGHVLNESRQGLRHLVLTYQDLVSWMEKTENKLQRFKIIPVHTEKLLEQMDVLVVLNEEIASRSPNVESTVDAGSELMKHISSDEALQLKDKLDSLQRRYGELTTKGGDLLKHAQDALPLVQQFHDSHLRLVNWMQAAESSLATGDANEIDIARLEAELSEIRPLLEQVNSIGPQLCQISPGEGASTIEGIVTRDNRRFEAIVEQIQRKAERLHLSKQRSNEVTADIDELLEWFRDMDATLRDADPPAMTPKLVRAQLQEHRSINDDISSQKGRVRDVTASAKKVLRESQPNENTIALREKLEDLKEVVETVATLCANRLSVLEQALPLSEHFADSHTGLVSWLNDMEHQISMLSMPALRPDQIAIQQDKNERLTQSIAEHKPLLDKLNKTGEALIALVADDDAAKIGEILDSDNARYGALRTELRNRQNALDQALQESSQFSDKLEGMLRALQNTAEQANQADPISAHPPKIHDQIDENLALVQDIDKRSEAFAAVQRAASDVIAKATNQSDPAVRDIKKKLDKLNALWGDLQKTTSKRGSALNETLSVADKFWKEMQAVM

-6243 LQEAL
+6243 LQDAL

-6345 LLSFLKRAEERFQN
+6345 LLNFLARAEDRFQK

-6400 LTERTSAEQAGAIR
+6400 LTERTSAEQASAIR

-6549 ESLREAQAFTAEI
+6549 EALREAQAFTAEI

-6610 ETLIAQGQEYVRKQT
+6610 ETLVAQGQEYVRKQT

-6689 ASAVS
+6689 AAAVS
-6694 RVLETIQQQMEE
+6694 RVLEIIQQQMEE

-6730 LKYFSQKQDLESDLD
+6730 LKYFSQKQDVILIKNLLVSVQHRWERVVAKAAERTRALDHGYKEAREFHDAWVQLTTWLKETEKTLDTLAEESSNDAVKIKKHLEKLREIQRNLQSKESFYDSTMRNGKGLMDRAPKTDEPVLSKMMNELKDSWKRVCHKSVERQRKFEEALLLSGQFADALQALLDWLRKTKARLAEDGPVHGDLDTVTTLVEHHRQLESDLD
-6745 KRSAQMQSVMKTGLE
+6745 KRSAQMQSVMKTGQE

-6771 KHLKEM
+6771 KNLKEM
-6777 QRLWDDVQDLS
+6777 QKLWDDVQDLS
-6788 GRRKSRLD
+6788 SRRKSRLD

-6839 LDTHAKFMKELR
+6839 LDIHAKFMKELR
-6851 EKEYDKEDTIGLANS
+6851 EKEYDKDDTIGLANS

-6895 WAISRQT
+6895 WAFSRQS

-6913 LDESI
+6913 LDDSI

-6937 EPLPDEIPPLEVLIA
+6937 ESLPDEIPPLEVLIA

-6989 GVLKTPIKG
+6989 GVLKTPVRG
-6998 SQADLREHSPDYST
+6998 SQADLREHSPDYGT
-7012 LGRKQR
+7012 LGRKQS
-7018 FGSRDQGL
+7018 FKGSRDQGL
-7026 NSRRTSRATQS
+7026 NSRRTSRVS

-7058 TSNQADTELRSPRAK
+7058 PSNQADTELRSPRAK

-7086 WERQRRLHDHMLY
+7086 WERQRRLHDHLLY

-7371 SSVPASRS
+7371 SSVPVSRT

-7388 NSRPSSRPASRAGS
+7388 NSRPSSRPASRTGS

-7416 TDDATPSRIPT
+7416 TDDTPSRIPT

-7454 TTTTNGVSSRTASG
+7454 TTTATNGVSSRTASG
-7468 AASPAPTRNGG
+7468 AASPAPTR
-7479 MSRSSSIPTLIG
+7479 
-7491 LPNSS
+7491 
-7496 QPRSRIPVRQTSNV
+7496 
-7510 SNSSSATGKTSGAST
+7510 KTSGAST
-7525 PSGMQTPRRTSVEP
+7525 PSGMQTPRRPSVDP
-7539 GTAPPRPESR
+7539 GTPGSTRPDRS
-7549 NSRGTTPSEKRAP
+7549 SRGTTPSEKRAP

>member
-1 MSTQSYYKDRLG
+1 MYKIDGEFR
-13 FDPREAL
+13 PRGRVFMKAQRENHLQPMAA
-20 YDNNNGEV
+20 G
-28 QQHHTSSSSTS
+28 SSS
-39 INNNHH
+39 
-45 HQQHQQQ
+45 
-52 QYHQTIT
+52 Y
-59 TTTTHRHSIGGSGG
+59 GS
-73 GAVATSS
+73 ALVSRSNSRSS
-80 SGGTTIV
+80 SGSASRGPAITTNLDDSTLRFRHEILNEKV
-87 GKNHHYYNN
+87 IEA
-96 GGGGGSPGPGNGTV
+96 TV
-110 GGGGTSPHNGGG
+110 TELPDVIDGINRDHWRALP
-122 HHHQHHH
+122 
-129 NNNGEYYHTTPA
+129 
-141 KRHRQS
+141 
-147 FTATSPATG
+147 
-156 SSLNVTSQGGYEDA
+156 SSLAYGNELVVAQPTNAAPAITEVT
-170 LTQFKDERDAIQKKT
+170 R
-185 FTKWVNKHLKKA
+185 NK
-197 SRRVDDLF
+197 R
-205 EDLRDGHNLLSL
+205 LST
-217 LEVLSGEHLPREK
+217 EVLGSTVETTKTTDGNRRMTTHIVR
-230 GKMRFHM
+230 
-237 LQNAQ
+237 
-242 MALDFLRYKKIKLV
+242 KITTLT
-256 NIRAEDIVDGNP
+256 RAEEQAQADNMIRQNRDVKTTEIGYMRTGRLDS
-268 KLTLG
+268 KRAK
-273 LIWTIILHFQ
+273 

-310 KYPGVRVNDFTSSWR
+310 KYPGVRVNDFTGSWR

-413 QRRVQEYRE
+413 QRRVHEYRE
-422 QAQQLLYWCREK
+422 QAQTLLYWCREK

-454 TDLNRFR
+454 SDLNRFR

-477 IYKELEKYFE
+477 MYKELEKYFE

-512 ALADRDSILQQEVQR
+512 ALADRDMILQQEVQR
-527 LERLQKIAEKV
+527 LERLQKLAEKV

-545 ETIITKIET
+545 ETVITKIET

-563 ERLHP
+563 DRLHP

-606 ASDLHKKVT
+606 ANDLHKKVT

-666 FRDVQEYTEW
+666 FRDLQEYTEW
-676 CQSKLKQLHTSDYGS
+676 CQTKLKHLLSADYGS

-716 IAQCERHASN
+716 IAQCERHVSN
-726 FTGEELQLYRQ
+726 FSGEEQQLYRQ

-892 KYSQSEFTLDQGESL
+892 KYSQSEFTLDQGEAL

-933 AIVPLKQ
+933 SVVPLKQ

-954 CSYKQGNISLDKNET
+954 CSYKQGNISLDKNES

-1007 IEAAERLKRLF
+1007 IEAADRLKRLF

-1071 DKLSKQASR
+1071 DKLLAEGDPADPQLRRLRREMDEVNRLFDEFEKRARAEEESKQASR

-1171 GLHGDRLKLLEGALA
+1171 VLHGDRLKLLEGALA

-1208 PSTQEGLY
+1208 PSTQDGLY
-1216 EVYKRLTAIQETI
+1216 EVYKRLTTIQETI
-1229 SSQQPEM
+1229 SNQQPEM

-1328 SMLGETVERIPKV
+1328 
-1341 EQVNLTGGRL
+1341 
-1351 IREAKIYDG
+1351 
-1360 KCVHYIDWL
+1360 
-1369 SEVRPSFS
+1369 
-1377 PPRQDLRPANADPG
+1377 
-1391 ATEVYSKRLDTLN
+1391 
-1404 GRFETLLEQLTQR
+1404 
-1417 LKTAIEVN
+1417 
-1425 GADGLRYAESL
+1425 
-1436 HKPLRTYRVEFN
+1436 
-1448 LGRPANNGTE
+1448 
-1458 GNQEVEEDIYT
+1458 
-1469 STYSTS
+1469 
-1475 QITKITNNKLIYDT
+1475 
-1489 IDKNGM
+1489 
-1495 PTTAASQ
+1495 
-1502 LRENGSPT
+1502 
-1510 KAKPTDG
+1510 
-1517 AGYPTNGASSV
+1517 
-1528 QFTEIRSLKR
+1528 
-1538 IQRTSEA
+1538 
-1545 VGTNGDEDGA
+1545 
-1555 ALLGDGDNILNTPG
+1555 
-1569 IIDPTTGR
+1569 
-1577 TLTVGEAIR
+1577 
-1586 LRVLDVR
+1586 
-1593 SGLLNVSTTGE
+1593 
-1604 RISLEEAALR
+1604 
-1614 QLIDPAL
+1614 
-1621 VGKLL
+1621 
-1626 RPGAALDRDGRPLSL
+1626 
-1641 LEVIQKEILE
+1641 
-1651 AENGGSYES
+1651 
-1660 TEKRIKVTTEGINER
+1660 
-1675 QHSGSSRAAI
+1675 
-1685 ADGGGS
+1685 
-1691 GGAAAATVAAT
+1691 
-1702 TASSSSS
+1702 
-1709 QQQQRAVKYST
+1709 
-1720 KEAKS
+1720 
-1725 IVDAIKQGL
+1725 
-1734 VDVTAG
+1734 
-1740 GGGGLYRTPS
+1740 
-1750 GRELSLADAY
+1750 
-1760 ECGYLVRSEAIKIAP
+1760 
-1775 HTLCLA
+1775 
-1781 DALAQGLVDTG
+1781 
-1792 GWVTDRNTGDTF
+1792 
-1804 RLDSA
+1804 
-1809 IERQLIDPHVRE
+1809 
-1821 VVDTKH
+1821 
-1827 DTKVTVAQ
+1827 
-1835 ALEQGIINARTG
+1835 
-1847 RYMNPQTKEKL
+1847 
-1858 TFAEARHR
+1858 
-1866 QLIGKPLTLKDVCDL
+1866 
-1881 QLYDQSERI
+1881 
-1890 ASPTRR
+1890 
-1896 ERVNI
+1896 
-1901 PGAISLGVLDGENV
+1901 
-1915 RSIFKTSGAELLTL
+1915 
-1929 AEAMDQGIVLPFEN
+1929 
-1943 RYRHHETGEL
+1943 
-1953 MTIPEAV
+1953 
-1960 DRGLISSVSI
+1960 
-1970 RSIFNIHGFKDPHSG
+1970 
-1985 EFVSFN
+1985 
-1991 MALAKN
+1991 
-1997 VLRKRDGQF
+1997 
-2006 MLDSGKGVLL
+2006 
-2016 PLGEAVGLGLVRP
+2016 
-2029 EVYEMFNR
+2029 
-2037 AIGVQ
+2037 
-2042 DDRADR
+2042 
-2048 ELSLIEL
+2048 
-2055 VYRDH
+2055 
-2060 IDPKTGFL
+2060 
-2068 LDAARRVLPLEP
+2068 
-2080 AIERKFIT
+2080 
-2088 PEGALLLISLLNI
+2088 
-2101 TLTTETVTKTI
+2101 
-2112 KRYVT
+2112 
-2117 ITHTGEAPE
+2117 
-2126 GQPQVLLSFTEAVRQ
+2126 
-2141 GLIDEQTRTYRDP
+2141 
-2154 ATGNLYSI
+2154 
-2162 QQALNHGL
+2162 
-2170 LLPDTEA
+2170 
-2177 LPEQAAGGAPSG
+2177 
-2189 SGATAPIQ
+2189 
-2197 FETRVVKGANS
+2197 
-2208 RTLNIT
+2208 
-2214 TEYLER
+2214 
-2220 ADSELQTFELP
+2220 
-2231 ANGWPLNEAIERQL
+2231 
-2245 LNPDTGLLVIPGT
+2245 
-2258 DRLVSFEECIKLQ
+2258 
-2271 IINRQSAFV
+2271 
-2280 SDPKTPERRVT
+2280 
-2291 IDRALEKKIL
+2291 
-2301 DPVGRYSARKG
+2301 
-2312 AEPLTMRQA
+2312 
-2321 IEQEYIIFEQ
+2321 
-2331 CLPSVTVADGS
+2331 
-2342 ENRTIQVTKRTGQPD
+2342 
-2357 RVEISNPSA
+2357 
-2366 KNSTLV
+2366 
-2372 EVKVVATPEL
+2372 
-2382 MSPEPLQLAPGVI
+2382 
-2395 YDPSTALVIFAET
+2395 
-2408 GRSDSILGAV
+2408 
-2418 AGGKID
+2418 
-2424 PSLVQLVDPA
+2424 
-2434 NPAGEKLSIAEA
+2434 
-2446 IKRGLIDEQTGEIRT
+2446 
-2461 ASGPIS
+2461 
-2467 MIEAI
+2467 
-2472 QKGLLLVAGAPLV
+2472 
-2485 AAAGAIDSLKLFTD
+2485 
-2499 PVTGE
+2499 
-2504 EIPIELAYERGLI
+2504 
-2517 TRSQLPS
+2517 
-2524 PERAALLRKKLSVE
+2524 
-2538 SRRSSEGITTV
+2538 
-2549 VTKAGSLEYG
+2549 
-2559 QEPKKL
+2559 
-2565 QKMRKCVLRP
+2565 
-2575 KDAAEQGIIDA
+2575 
-2586 DTAQKLEDPALFSN
+2586 
-2600 PSTTLADVLKSGQ
+2600 
-2613 LKGESGRIVDPQ
+2613 
-2625 RGHVLNL
+2625 
-2632 KQAAQRGILDLHG
+2632 
-2645 TNMIF
+2645 
-2650 VPIARCLSLPAL
+2650 
-2662 ETQGLLNPSDSRIYH
+2662 
-2677 PESGQLLTLR
+2677 
-2687 EALLCEIVDPL
+2687 
-2698 AEITVNEQSMPLEQA
+2698 
-2713 ISAGLVDEDRC
+2713 
-2724 TIGGELKIVDAI
+2724 
-2736 DRGLCQPSNYESK
+2736 
-2749 IPPIGM
+2749 
-2755 SLPVVVERGLLDVA
+2755 
-2769 RKEVT
+2769 
-2774 HPISRVPM
+2774 
-2782 PLESALRNDFIMATP
+2782 
-2797 YTPDVDGV
+2797 
-2805 QLLDAIDRGRI
+2805 
-2816 DTTKGTYK
+2816 
-2824 TPLKGTAE
+2824 
-2832 IVDIPLRE
+2832 
-2840 AIDTG
+2840 
-2845 KLIVK
+2845 
-2850 PLPKLIQNL
+2850 
-2859 QANHAVTSVQETVA
+2859 
-2873 AFHTITTKT
+2873 
-2882 VEIQSGY
+2882 
-2889 ALISAN
+2889 
-2895 EVQDLQTGAIMSVD
+2895 
-2909 EAVKQGIMTQP
+2909 
-2920 EETREELTQQEVKI
+2920 
-2934 GLNEALQRGLLDV
+2934 
-2947 TKGTFIHPS
+2947 
-2956 TGEVMSISV
+2956 
-2965 AVDRGFIGSHS
+2965 
-2976 SSEETLNRSP
+2976 
-2986 EMSHKA
+2986 
-2992 IGKVDVAESTPSDSP
+2992 
-3007 KKTVPLEASGQL
+3007 
-3019 GPMSQQPSGTPV
+3019 
-3031 GGVLDRSQVAQSAPS
+3031 
-3046 AVASNSSTA
+3046 
-3055 PSSGSNIGNNIKDAA
+3055 
-3070 KLGLMAVVGAP
+3070 
-3081 VLGGMAIAGAVKK
+3081 
-3094 AFEKK
+3094 
-3099 DKGDTASAAGFE
+3099 
-3111 VVGNIE
+3111 
-3117 EPTVPFVNLATD
+3117 
-3129 EILDPTANQFAQS
+3129 
-3142 QPMVDSSAQKMPAEQ
+3142 
-3157 DTEKAPEA
+3157 
-3165 IEALENVE
+3165 
-3173 QLAKAMVEPVKPE
+3173 
-3186 ENSTVKE
+3186 
-3193 ELKAEVPSTTDGG
+3193 
-3206 AGSKLMDAAKLGLM
+3206 
-3220 AVVGA
+3220 
-3225 PLLAGKAVVDALKS
+3225 
-3239 DKQPAAV
+3239 
-3246 GEVVA
+3246 
-3251 TGVEPTE
+3251 
-3258 RHVTFVERPSERP
+3258 
-3271 ERMTLGEAISQG
+3271 
-3283 KIDPKHCRILV
+3283 
-3294 DDKQMPYT
+3294 
-3302 VEEGLNQGNVR
+3302 
-3313 IYDVVDVL
+3313 
-3321 SKERI
+3321 
-3326 SFVEGEEGDDALV
+3326 
-3339 LDASLTEQRLGELG
+3339 
-3353 VYDVEKGY
+3353 
-3361 FLDPTTGERVSF
+3361 
-3373 RDFIYNAGALIDP
+3373 
-3386 TTIFV
+3386 
-3391 KDLGRNRFERLDVAL
+3391 
-3406 KKHLIDKHT
+3406 
-3415 GHMLDNKTGKKIKF
+3415 
-3429 VECCRRGWIVQREP
+3429 
-3443 AGDEDL
+3443 
-3449 SPTLAEV
+3449 
-3456 IDAGQINPQTGEF
+3456 
-3469 IQNNESIPIAEAL
+3469 
-3482 RAGFIDND
+3482 
-3490 SLSVRDPTDGQI
+3490 
-3502 VPLAVAIEKGIID
+3502 
-3515 LKLGVLFNK
+3515 
-3524 DTQEE
+3524 
-3529 IDLNEAYVKG
+3529 
-3539 YMLEGKRKPISL
+3539 
-3551 EAAVLKGLYNPES
+3551 
-3564 GLILDTITEEMVDV
+3564 
-3578 QQSVDKGIVDPKI
+3578 
-3591 SNVKDTKENTL
+3591 
-3602 VPLQDALDMKL
+3602 
-3613 IDAESGKLKDTAS
+3613 
-3626 DQLMALDVA
+3626 
-3635 VEKNLMDTKHV
+3635 
-3646 THSLIDVLSREF
+3646 
-3658 YNPATGKILD
+3658 
-3668 PANGDESNLKDAIN
+3668 
-3682 TQLVEIDSVLIR
+3682 
-3694 DEARESV
+3694 
-3701 VKCRDAIA
+3701 
-3709 SGLVDDVRGVLT
+3709 
-3721 RPELTLDRAYQKG
+3721 
-3734 YVLSNKKPIS
+3734 
-3744 LADALLRGFYDPTTG
+3744 
-3759 KLLLEDAP
+3759 
-3767 AAVTL
+3767 
-3772 EQAIGQG
+3772 
-3779 EISTND
+3779 
-3785 LIVRDPKSGT
+3785 
-3795 VISLAEAIRSE
+3795 
-3806 LVDPAAGLVV
+3806 
-3816 DSASGLSMGLGEAMD
+3816 
-3831 RGLIVASKRRCSLPD
+3831 
-3846 AVYRGLYDPKSGQ
+3846 
-3859 FSSTTTPERMS
+3859 
-3870 TERAIRR
+3870 
-3877 GLLDPESTIV
+3877 
-3887 TVGGKI
+3887 
-3893 VPFELAIEN
+3893 
-3902 GTVDVRRGTIRDDE
+3902 
-3916 GVRIDFREAFDRGLL
+3916 
-3931 VEVRKPIGLSEAV
+3931 
-3944 LKGIYREGNGKFVHA
+3944 
-3959 FDIGLL
+3959 
-3965 YDRKAPVSLQRAIHQ
+3965 
-3980 GIYDDKTGKF
+3980 
-3990 VEPATG
+3990 
-3996 RKITLQEATR
+3996 
-4006 KFIINPQLPCYF
+4006 
-4018 NERDETMLNLFE
+4018 
-4030 ACRAKLIDRREGVFR
+4030 
-4045 EPGSE
+4045 
-4050 VFIPLSE
+4050 
-4057 ALALGLIVDIES
+4057 
-4069 AGFGLYETLAM
+4069 
-4080 GFYRPQ
+4080 
-4086 TGQIL
+4086 
-4091 HPITGRQITLE
+4091 
-4102 EACDEDI
+4102 
-4109 VSPAASIVKIAST
+4109 
-4122 GRYVRLDEAIE
+4122 
-4133 QGVVDAQ
+4133 
-4140 AGMYNLPEGKVN
+4140 
-4152 LQEARRRGL
+4152 
-4161 IVTNQKLLSLEK
+4161 
-4173 AIKMGLYRGD
+4173 
-4183 EGGFV
+4183 
-4188 EPSSGDLLNL
+4188 
-4198 QEALDAG
+4198 
-4205 LLDFETTVYKDAI
+4205 
-4218 TGQDKPLRAA
+4218 
-4228 MHQAD
+4228 
-4233 IDVDKG
+4233 
-4239 KVLDRK
+4239 
-4245 NDRAY
+4245 
-4250 NFDVAFGKGLLVT
+4250 
-4263 VNRPITGKIL
+4263 
-4273 ERKES
+4273 
-4278 IDNLLQESPIGRG
+4278 
-4291 PKEMSLQDAL
+4291 
-4301 RHDLLSLEVSVVRD
+4301 
-4315 PRTGLFVP
+4315 
-4323 LRQALQDGVLQ
+4323 
-4334 EGARATVDPKL
+4334 
-4345 LFFTFDNDCVV
+4345 
-4356 YVREPLSFDRAV
+4356 
-4368 ECQLLDLT
+4368 
-4376 TGRFLSVPSAS
+4376 
-4387 TAQPGPAPSSEPSA
+4387 
-4401 ATITLRDAIVQ
+4401 
-4412 GLIDPESVLL
+4412 
-4422 KDGAKR
+4422 
-4428 KLLHLPEAFRKG
+4428 
-4440 LIEPEKSNVLDT
+4440 
-4452 ASSKL
+4452 
-4457 VPLQAAVETGLLT
+4457 
-4470 TPRRA
+4470 
-4475 FGLLEAL
+4475 
-4482 DYQLYA
+4482 
-4488 PAEGNFRDP
+4488 
-4497 FHHAAPARTL
+4497 
-4507 TATIEAGLIDPST
+4507 
-4520 TVVRDSVG
+4520 
-4528 KGSAI
+4528 
-4533 VPLASAIASG
+4533 
-4543 LVDAARGHY
+4543 
-4552 HGDDREPIDLVQ
+4552 
-4564 AREKGYLLLAEQRQA
+4564 QA

-4630 DIDGQSRPVASCLD
+4630 DIDAQSRPVAACLD

-4669 RELRARVDKAQD
+4669 RELRSRVDKAQD

-4697 GKLRT
+4697 GKLRS

-4710 LQSSRR
+4710 LQTSRR
-4716 TLEDK
+4716 TLEEK

-4732 SQSDTVKE
+4732 SQSDSVKE

-4773 NDFRTTLPDRLP
+4773 NDFRTTLPERLP
-4785 HIEQISSSDSPI
+4785 HIEQVSSSDSPI
-4797 RQEVSL
+4797 RQEVQL

-4812 NRANVLLDRLAG
+4812 NRANALLDRLAG
-4824 LGNRQRDYQESL
+4824 LGSRQRDYQEAL

-4846 QPRVSSV
+4846 QPRVSSA
-4853 LSDPIAADPQSVQDQ
+4853 LSDPIAADPQAVQDQ

-4878 FLSQGRLLDNVQHS
+4878 FLSQGRLIDNVQHS

-4916 EEVKDKYSQLLE
+4916 EEVKDKYNQLLE

-4996 RTSLESVTLSAQELM
+4996 RTSLESVTLSAQELT

-5043 RGEFLEDTMSQLTKF
+5043 RGEFLEDTLAQLSKF
-5058 LNDSSNLEHEL
+5058 MNDSSNLEQEL
-5069 TALNEALEGREL
+5069 TALNDALEGREL
-5081 ASLPAEV
+5081 VSLPAEV
-5088 FAQRMVELS
+5088 LAQRMVELS
-5097 RAKEDL
+5097 RLKEEL
-5103 RPQYE
+5103 RPQYD

-5129 RDLVK
+5129 RDRVK
-5134 VLENL
+5134 ALESL
-5139 WKTTV
+5139 WKTMD
-5144 TTLEEK
+5144 TTLEDK
-5150 LKLSKQKAEQ
+5150 LKLSRQKAEQ
-5160 LHAYENLKDQVLVW
+5160 LHAYEDLKDQVLGW
-5174 LSSIETRT
+5174 LGSIETRT
-5182 NNLAPVAVDVDAIKF
+5182 NNLAPVAVDVEAIKY

-5247 SNVSPMRRMSGDAR
+5247 SNVSPMRRLSGDAR

-5290 GFQLTDLTPIQQQ
+5290 GFHLTDLTPIQQQ

-5325 DSVRD
+5325 ESVRD
-5330 EVRKHQENLKTLAS
+5330 EVRKHQDNLKTLAN

-5358 GNKEEADRCNKQA
+5358 GNKEEAERCNKQA

-5404 AERLRAELDTV
+5404 AERLRSELETV

-5425 CKDRITFSEHLRDFL
+5425 CKDRITFSEQLRDFL
-5440 DTHDNLNTWLAA
+5440 DTHDNLNTWLTA

-5512 QAVSTKLRNVQKKW
+5512 QAVSNKLRNVQKKW
-5526 DELVARLDERAQ
+5526 DELVSRLDERAQ

-5566 NLDSL
+5566 NLDTL

-5595 PLLADSEAAA
+5595 PLLADSEAAG
-5605 ETLCRVLSDPVSRA
+5605 ETLCRVLSDPASRA
-5619 DVNARVAAVGKQYQ
+5619 DVNARLAAVGKQYQ
-5633 TLQKKLDMR
+5633 TLQKKLDLR

-5686 LQHQIDTHEPVYR
+5686 LQHQIETHEPIYR
-5699 EVMGREHEVIMLLNK
+5699 EVMSREHEVIMLLNK
-5714 GRDLQDRPGQTT
+5714 GRELQDKPGHAT
-5726 DRGMQ
+5726 DRAVQ
-5731 RDLEKIAQQWD
+5731 RDLEKISQQWE
-5742 RLRSAADDAAALRK
+5742 RLRSAAVDRHSRLQTCMEHCKKHAAASEAFLSWLRSAEDKLATLKPGLLKKQQLDQQLRDLQTFRSDVWKRSGEYETCRSLGETFIGACDVDKEAIKAELQDMKDRWERLNNDLLARAQTLETCAKRLGDFNEELRDLDHAVGRCEDRLAAHDALGGAAKDPKLLERVRAIKDDASTLSK
-5756 PLQSVRKLAGEIAA
+5756 PLQSVRKLAGEIAG
-5770 EARAAGGDGD
+5770 EARAAGGDAD

-5815 QFNDQVKLLGVDL
+5815 QFNDKVKLLGVDL
-5828 NDLEQQV
+5828 NELENQV
-5835 DSLHPP
+5835 DSLNPP
-5841 AREIKVVL
+5841 AREIKIVL

-5856 GILGKIDRAA
+5856 SILGKIDRVGGQ
-5866 SNVSEVERAGEQ
+5866 VSEVERAGEQ

-5922 LEKFYDLHQHTQ
+5922 LEKFYDLHQHTL
-5934 EDLGDVSDQLKKM
+5934 EDLAEVNDELKKM

-5953 LEQIRHQQEDFRR
+5953 LEQIRNQQDDFRR

-5974 LTGKIDELNRL
+5974 LTGKIDEINRL
-5985 GQDLIRSAQGG
+5985 GQDLIRSAQGA
-5996 VPTALLEK
+5996 VPTAILEK
-6004 DLEKINDR
+6004 DLEKINDK
-6012 WNDLKEKMNERER
+6012 WNDLKERMNERDR

-6045 EWLKVTEEMVANQKP
+6045 KWLKDTEEMVANQKP

-6070 QLADQPFLMKMLS
+6070 QLQEQKFLTKMLL
-6083 DRQETMASMFELGQ
+6083 DRQNSMSSLFQLGQ

-6106 EKAAIERQLKELMR
+6106 EKAGIERQLKELMR
-6120 RLDDLTDAAQRRTHD
+6120 RFDDLTDAAQRRTLD

-6157 DGAERAVKAMELVP
+6157 EGAERAVKAMELVP
-6171 TDEEKIQARI
+6171 TDEEKIQTRI

-6195 PDFTELADIAAQLME
+6195 PDFSELADIAGQLME
-6210 LVGDDEAVT
+6210 LVGDDEGVT

-6224 KNTTDRYTDLVAVM
+6224 KNTTDRYTDLVVASENIGHVLNESRQGLRHLVLTYQDLVSWMEKTENKLQRFKIIPVHTEKLLEQMDVLVVLNEEIASRSPNVESTVDAGSELMKHISSDEALQLKDKLDSLQRRYGELTTKGGDLLKHAQDALPLVQQFHDSHLRLVNWMQAAESSLATGDANEIDIARLEAELSEIRPLLEQVNSIGPQLCQISPGEGASTIEGIVTRDNRRFEAIVEQIQRKAERLHLSKQRSNEVTADIDELLEWFRDMDATLRDADPPAMTPKLVRAQLQEHRSINDDISSQKGRVRDVTASAKKVLRESQPNENTIALREKLEDLKEVVETVASLCANRLSVLEQALPLSEHFADSHTGLVSWLNDMEHQISMLSMPALRPDQIAIQQDKNERLTQSIAEHKPLLDKLNKTGEALIALVADDDAAKIGEILDSDNARYGALRTELRNRQNALDQALQESSQFSDKLEGMLRALQNTAEQANQADPISAHPPKIHDQIDENLALVQDIDKRSEAFAAVQRAASDVISKATNQSDPAVRDIKKKLDKLNALWGDLQKTTSKRGSALNETLSVADKFWKEMQAVM

-6243 LQEAL
+6243 LQDAL

-6345 LLSFLKRAEERFQN
+6345 LLNFLGRAEDRFQK

-6400 LTERTSAEQAGAIR
+6400 LTERTSAEQASAIR

-6549 ESLREAQAFTAEI
+6549 EALREAQGFTAEI

-6610 ETLIAQGQEYVRKQT
+6610 ETLVAQGQEYVRKQT

-6694 RVLETIQQQMEE
+6694 RVLEIIQQQMEE

-6730 LKYFSQKQDLESDLD
+6730 LKYFSQKQDVILIKNLLVSVQHRWERVVAKAAERTRALDHGYKEAREFHDAWVQLTSWLKETEKTLDTLAEESSNDAVKIKKHLEKLREIQRNLQSKESFYDSTMRNGKGLMDRAPKTDEPVLSKMMNELKDSWKRVCHKSVERQRKFEEALLLSGQFADALQALLDWLRKTKARLAEDGPVHGDLDTVTTLVEHHRQLESDLD
-6745 KRSAQMQSVMKTGLE
+6745 KRSAQMQSVMKTGQE

-6771 KHLKEM
+6771 KNLKEM
-6777 QRLWDDVQDLS
+6777 QKLWDDVQDLS
-6788 GRRKSRLD
+6788 SRRKSRLD

-6839 LDTHAKFMKELR
+6839 LDIHAKFMKELR
-6851 EKEYDKEDTIGLANS
+6851 EKEYDKDDTIGLANS

-6895 WAISRQT
+6895 WAFSRQS

-6913 LDESI
+6913 LDDSI

-6937 EPLPDEIPPLEVLIA
+6937 ESLPDEIPPLEVLIA

-6989 GVLKTPIKG
+6989 GVLKTPVRG
-6998 SQADLREHSPDYST
+6998 SQADLREHSPDYGT
-7012 LGRKQR
+7012 LGRKQS
-7018 FGSRDQGL
+7018 FKGSRDQGL
-7026 NSRRTSRATQS
+7026 NSRRTSRVS

-7058 TSNQADTELRSPRAK
+7058 PSNQADTELRSPRAK

-7086 WERQRRLHDHMLY
+7086 WERQRRLHDHLLY

-7266 KNDPCRAKGRT
+7266 KNDPCRADEHLA
-7277 NIELREQF
+7277 ELMPIFEQ
-7285 ILADGVSQS
+7285 LRAQGNLPCTYPLHV
-7294 MAAFKPR
+7294 
-7301 MSGSAGSGSNQT
+7301 T
-7313 SSPIPTQ
+7313 SSGTAFIRGGSRSTPLSPHAPHCHPSTHW
-7320 GPIVKVRERSAKS
+7320 VRERSAKS

-7371 SSVPASRS
+7371 SSVPVSRT

-7388 NSRPSSRPASRAGS
+7388 NSRPSSRPASRTGS

-7416 TDDATPSRIPT
+7416 TDDTPSRIPT

-7454 TTTTNGVSSRTASG
+7454 TTTATNGVSSRTASG

-7491 LPNSS
+7491 LPNS
-7496 QPRSRIPVRQTSNV
+7496 R
-7510 SNSSSATGKTSGAST
+7510 KTSGAST
-7525 PSGMQTPRRTSVEP
+7525 PSGMQTPRRPSVDP
-7539 GTAPPRPESR
+7539 GTPGSTRPDRS
-7549 NSRGTTPSEKRAP
+7549 SRGTTPSEKRAP